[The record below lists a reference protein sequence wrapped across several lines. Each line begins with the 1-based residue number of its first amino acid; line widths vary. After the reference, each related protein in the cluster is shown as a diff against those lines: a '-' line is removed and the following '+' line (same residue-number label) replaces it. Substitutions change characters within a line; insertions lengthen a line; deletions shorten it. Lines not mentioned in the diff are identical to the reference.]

1 MADIKSLIDKFNIF
15 RTKDSILNDVAKDNG
30 QITIDIKQPF
40 SDDIDSNNSLKTKL
54 ETNIKDK
61 LFNTEINN
69 VGSNIFDEKIK
80 PFDKGYNVSNT
91 PDTDTKTPIDTTPIK
106 PDTPTIEKNTA
117 DATNIQQEKIQQP
130 EITTPKP
137 KQTQQYKT
145 ITEQQKP
152 KLTTDSLGNPMP
164 TNLPKKGTGW
174 SGVGQQQID
183 DVFNLIKNDEE
194 KFNMFQTY
202 LSEAYNQLKSANLND
217 KENIIYVPFSYDHEN
232 GNMQGITLRFG
243 LGQKEWA
250 EKQLKILETSINDK
264 QNEEW
269 LSNLELPQ
277 PEKTMDKM
285 RSNPWFKLFSF
296 MQPPTEG
303 MDPESKRI
311 LESGQK
317 ENRLNAIKWGLIENI
332 KECKDILDK
341 YYKDKSQVGIALS
354 QKNIAETINNVIFPQ
369 IDLVKQS
376 EIASIISKYKEK
388 PKSLTPIENEIVK
401 YYSDYVN
408 ALSVV
413 ANKTST
419 GYETTKAIETSLPFM
434 ADFLRFNLVGSATRG
449 GTRAAMKIGGKGLA
463 RQIAKDTPKTIGARA
478 FKLGEDILTAA
489 GHTSVSP
496 LTFTNMLEDYS
507 QTMETNGQYTKNDL
521 RRGVIEAF
529 TENFS
534 ERMFGALKGILPKS
548 NNAFVNSL
556 FGNNPVIKTM
566 QKHMN
571 VGGLLEE
578 TGEEYA
584 GAFVNTMFG
593 FALGDEKLAS
603 SFKEQL
609 NNSVPTILSIGITVG
624 LPQAIGMGIDFREIK
639 KMNTRFNVAENNLKQ
654 YFNKENSYLDIN
666 RYSDAL
672 KSLYINL
679 NNAKNEEDKT
689 EIKGKIAELNKT
701 AANLAMEKGDSNGF
715 NLISE
720 YSIAAQNSFYVTNKA
735 MYELKNMSEEDR
747 TKLSD
752 NAINKLKND
761 FTNNLNWSL
770 ISRAAAKNITDQNG
784 KQHPTCFLYTDNG
797 VTYVLNGQK
806 DNMFYFV
813 DVNGNTISKS
823 ADELRNNEN
832 LFVLHLNNLLS
843 FSNKELEDINS
854 KFIDIAQYNAG
865 YRYKVNDN
873 GEIRYYTDNE
883 DLINSNTPYEQI
895 DRDKI
900 ESNLVGSYDLVRID
914 NITNAVEDMANAFAE
929 PAAEQ
934 TSTEQ
939 TSTEQQK
946 PAQEQPQEQPSEEP
960 IQEQPQEQPQEPAQE
975 QPIQEQQPA
984 QEEDDSTALNGVP
997 DIVDDTPQD
1006 ARTRGFRR
1014 VNGYKIDRQKPLQ
1027 AVNGKEIAVRFSN
1040 DVIANGHVAVIDA
1053 EQLQPSH
1060 IQGVRNPLHFIDEA
1074 QPKERN
1080 DEASIVSAQRIAKNI
1095 RPEEITSSV
1104 TAYTGAPIINA
1115 RGETIQGNNRSDALR
1130 LMWSQN
1136 KDQAEKYKQYL
1147 IDHAQEFGLNAEDI
1161 AAMERPILVNM
1172 IDVSDEDAIA
1182 LGQYVAQD
1190 TESGGLERIKPKNA
1204 VQKMGADMRTFA
1216 NLLLS
1221 SNDDEISF
1229 AGLIDKNGVDVLN
1242 WLGQKGYI
1250 TPTQYKSAFD
1260 TKGYITAEAKNDLRG
1275 IMYQSIFQGG
1285 STRLEEMFNTM
1296 PAKAQKAILA
1306 TAFRDYDSPKS
1317 ESMIVEIQNSI
1328 RAYYALSQSADF
1340 MNAKTYKDVRLAVEG
1355 WKKQYQIDD
1364 ATGESYLPAENF
1376 SNFALLLATM
1386 YKGEKQTLIQGTFNK
1401 LYDLIQGTQEAD
1413 LFETPDNTPR
1423 TLSQAIKEVL
1433 NIDYNGQQRNN
1444 VLVGDTT
1451 TSQRGEQGS
1460 TRDAA
1465 TRERTKDG
1473 ERTADSAGSI
1483 EAESRIAQNEQAN
1496 TESQGKKPNEVKL
1509 MNAVEKLHNK
1519 AVAIPGYTVFE
1530 YRPEYYTD
1538 GSGALVFGNKIS
1550 ASVMPIDDIKTETIA
1565 DEIKFSVLSPDK
1577 RKQYKAASKIRMTSD
1592 YAEYLMKFEGYSR
1605 ADANMIAMRAGKELQ
1620 FIIKDAKNRLVYDM
1634 FLRDVFIPL
1643 FEEVLGKEELMNNPI
1658 VKNYYDGVFDE
1669 VKQHK
1674 ADAEMHRQFAMTAET
1689 AQEPAQEQTTQ
1700 ETAQEQPIQEQTTEE
1715 QETTEQE
1722 PIQPTQQEQT
1732 AQEEDNSTAQNEQA
1746 NTESQGKKPNI
1757 RRIGRVIGSSLST
1770 DEFISETMS
1779 IVIKD
1784 VKTFPKEIRDEDIIS
1799 KEQKSG
1805 KKRAGIKVKV
1815 GLLGNDLYI
1824 QYREG
1829 RSFANKNK
1837 ELWEKVKRLYWA
1849 TIKIPNATNYSAGQ
1863 LRYRLDYAG
1872 TTTDIARIVSDAV
1885 LELFHKKELRLH
1897 KSSGIGNV
1905 SIQEAALRDA
1915 IIDKLREAGIDVIT
1929 DVEEAQR
1936 LLDEANGNEIRQQKT
1951 TLDAVIEARD
1961 NEYLEAVRNGDLDK
1975 AQQMVKEAAKSKGY
1989 NSNSDYQGTSAFNG
2003 KAPYG
2008 NGYFLSKEERK
2019 EAWENEEFDGESSLG
2034 DYIDNGIDGGNIEY
2048 FTSNQNFN
2056 HTDDMRREAIENLR
2070 NVINGRKRTITM
2082 YRSVPSDVK
2091 EDSFRNGDW
2100 VTPSL
2105 SYAIENARIHGWGD
2119 NFRIIKQEVSI
2130 DDVWFDGN
2138 DIAEWG
2144 YGREEDFIKDT
2155 DFAYKNTK
2163 NNRKLLDAVT
2173 YDDNGN
2179 VIPLSERF
2187 NESKSDIRF
2196 FRTADGNAYGF
2207 TVGGKIYIDQRIATA
2222 DTPIHEYAHIWASAM
2237 QKLNP
2242 NEWANIVKLMKGTPI
2257 WEEVKRNYPELTT
2270 DNEIADEVLAFY
2282 SGSRG
2287 AERLREEHAKILKG
2301 NGNVVEKVKAINAIK
2316 RVKEALKRF
2325 WKNVAEWFGIHFT
2338 TAEEVADKVLS
2349 DLLNGVNPT
2358 LAGVEN
2364 DIRFEENSE
2373 EADIVARAKADG
2385 TYMKAPNGKKSN
2397 LSPRQWVQVRTKA
2410 FKDWFGDWENDPD
2423 NSSKV
2428 IDENGE
2434 PMVVYHG
2441 FIGRD
2446 FNIFDKD
2453 VAFDNSRSAKPV
2465 YGSFFFSDT
2474 RKQAEAYGSF
2484 FRKGERVFNGIK
2496 ATFLNIK
2503 NPFIINSENTPYH
2516 SVRGYFKNRDTG
2528 EIDWNRGGIVKN
2540 GWEIGVQDI
2549 TIAAMEEGY
2558 DGVIFRNIDDAG
2570 SEELVGTTHTTLA
2583 IFSPTQIKSATDNVG
2598 TFDQNNPDI
2607 RYQFVGEKG
2616 AAAMDKAEEA
2626 TIRLDNLAV
2635 ARDMEKA
2642 GKDAKDIKLATGW
2655 ERGAEGKWRYEILDL
2670 KYFGKGDAGYKKAR
2684 GKQSWSKELDSLSD
2698 RIFNGEELSEEEQK
2712 RFEELAK
2719 EEENFKT
2726 DYLNRE
2732 KPYLSDWVENDELF
2746 KAYPDLKRVQIVF
2759 TDQLPTDIG
2768 GIYKYN
2774 ENTIIVNTNYVDN
2787 ISSVLAHEV
2796 QHAIQYIEGFAK
2808 GGSEESV
2815 QDLFDRAHSEY
2826 MARVWA
2832 DELEEKAKEMGEYY
2846 NQTAV
2851 YDALVNDYKGFEDYM
2866 PNKEERIKGFNYFV
2880 RGYADRSLDNL
2891 IEKFRANERVSINSY
2906 NEYMKLMG
2914 EVEARNVQSR
2924 LGMSAEERKRSL
2936 AIETEDVERKDQ
2948 IFLEDGLGVSA
2959 SEVDKKTNAAN
2970 SKSDTL
2976 YRSDDTMYRI
2986 RKDAPPIKTGIGY
2999 KVFVLKNGE
3008 LYPPM
3013 VANPNGEATPVGVWL
3028 DADAAPIAGQSKT
3041 GRSQVKAG
3049 GKGTQGGSG
3058 KLAYRPGWHLGKIP
3072 YALQFNRN
3080 DENGERT
3087 LFPANFVWAEV
3098 EYANDVDYQDEA
3110 MSYGYNQNGKFQ
3122 HSYAGLP
3129 RVPINGAYTYRT
3141 NPNPETDPW
3150 IITGAMRVKR
3160 LLTPTEVDEIVK
3172 AAGREPQRRQ
3182 EGAITDEQIVVLNA
3196 EIENDFRDGVG
3207 SSTNDELAQSERKR
3221 MAERVNE
3228 LAEKLKLDNV
3238 EVVTDASTLEGNK
3251 KRAKGFYSK
3260 STGKITIVIPN
3271 HSSVFDVEQT
3281 LLHEAVAHYG
3291 LRQLFGEHFDTFLDN
3306 VFNNAD
3312 KGIRKSIIAIAS
3324 KNGFDLRTATEE
3336 YLATLAENT
3345 EFEAAQRAGW
3355 WQKIKDLFLNMLHRI
3370 GFEDFGRVTLTD
3382 NELRYILWRS
3392 YENLANGN
3400 NNILGDATDEAK
3412 QKELGVG
3419 NYAATNKNSTT
3430 TNENDIR
3437 YRRASNRSVISSRFE
3452 RQAEIQ
3458 REEKNTKSAANIVLG
3473 NANVVLNDTN
3483 IFDEQYQNAIDN
3495 NLIDENVSPLIDSF
3509 GITWGYQL
3517 KNGVIVINKDVFVS
3531 DILDKRVKDN
3541 LSLLISSLMK
3551 TNKTFFKEGISFF
3564 KKLPIWVLYKND
3576 TKSNEDTIK
3585 EIINDILLGNTSI
3598 DTNKLELLKQYTVQ
3612 DMNDILDNATKWF
3625 EKFEG
3630 ISSNMFAG
3638 NSISDILDTTLGDL
3652 MPKEIT
3658 TTQEGKRLNWFSKL
3672 GIDIRSKLFDSLDW
3686 FRVVSDK
3693 TKDKTASELYDAMIV
3708 HTKRV
3713 QGKIDIFDKEY
3724 VRPIIDTIQSML
3736 GKDFGNSTLSL
3747 DLIQE
3752 YFAIKSLLGRTASLY
3767 KEKFEL
3773 YLTNHESKKPPMFD
3787 EFKQIYDEITEDEIR
3802 QRINEMGEKSS
3813 MSILQKVDIY
3823 YLMED
3828 VRRTLAAE
3836 MFVKQYVYSSA
3847 NTLNQGLQGEQSLGL
3862 INEVTNE
3869 PYSELYQLLYS
3880 DEQSSQTMHSPIEI
3894 IEQADILIDRAGL
3907 RNEFDFIGN
3916 QIQAILN
3923 YVNIER
3929 VENGLMSY
3937 DTFAKRQ
3944 LMKDFV
3950 NQRGENSSEG
3960 NLYEIT
3966 AKQKA
3971 NEKMKGKDWFN
3982 PNSITSIIAV
3992 AQTEI
3997 ATMEKELLAQRLSYF
4012 LTNPNN
4018 FDVLSQYG
4026 MIIDEKETLNEE
4038 LSEDERNSIMDKNIV
4053 LLYGERHTDKNT
4065 KGQVDKKKINILK
4078 RNDDGTFTKVT
4089 ISFDNKFIGLEEF
4102 VKFVNNNFK
4111 YEELR
4116 GISKAVAPFTAWTS
4130 RIYTILSPLFPTK
4143 NLFKDLMVTPWLPA
4157 KELNGKNSQY
4167 AIKNFYNVFNNLSFI
4182 LKMSFTEKSFSKKGF
4197 ENKLKAR
4204 SQELFEYYLEYSKQH
4219 SIFSIEDQIGALS
4232 KENKT
4237 LQDIEK
4243 ALSSKE
4249 NKFIKFTERALLIKF
4264 MQHYAE
4270 LFENLHK
4277 FSAYV
4282 TLRKLGYGEERSAQI
4297 ANNATLNYD
4306 RSGSIGR
4313 QLNAIIPFAKAALGG
4328 LYRTNYLLPK
4338 YNPKGFLQRVITLA
4352 VLGVMQGLMYDPDDD
4367 DISEFARKSGMV
4379 FGSFL
4384 YPLLPEELSIVRPV
4398 RALVIVMAGK
4408 KSPAYFK
4415 QELMESTIDL
4425 VPVASDALRG
4435 AFSYNPLTNKPEFDV
4450 GQLFA
4455 NTDKMTAVYALA
4467 MLASYINENK
4477 NSFGK
4482 NVLLNEET
4490 NTDKTRYG
4498 RTKQDYGLYDY
4509 LARLY
4514 NSILN
4519 GVDIDD
4525 RAAMSNKIGKNGE
4538 RLMTIA
4544 KEDVEFVINNY
4555 IPFGRLYAY
4564 TAEIIYDAVNDKR
4577 INKGHIPLIGG
4588 LFAQKSFGKDYYLV
4602 NNIKYELKDFTNDF
4616 SQSQIEDIKT
4626 NILVKA
4632 KNREGL
4638 RYKALKDNNANPRM
4652 LDKAKQKMND
4662 AFNVFILDINNFVND
4677 NGDKKIDFTE
4687 DEYKFMLKSFLDS
4700 SIMKKALSIGEDTL
4714 NKHTAKRVERTYK
4727 RYKKHNNENIDTDKE
4742 NMKDAAKN
4750 FKKMLYDKS
4759 ITEEEFND
4767 KLNSLY
4773 EPLFQQIKLRAKFA
4787 GYSIE

>member
-30 QITIDIKQPF
+30 QITIDIQQPF

-69 VGSNIFDEKIK
+69 VGSDIFDEKIK
-80 PFDKGYNVSNT
+80 PFDKRYNVSDT

-117 DATNIQQEKIQQP
+117 DATAIQQEKTQQP
-130 EITTPKP
+130 KITTPKL
-137 KQTQQYKT
+137 KQTQQYKP
-145 ITEQQKP
+145 ITEQQNT

-183 DVFNLIKNDEE
+183 DVFNIIKNDDE
-194 KFNMFQTY
+194 KFDMFQNY
-202 LSEAYNQLKSANLND
+202 LSEAYNQLKSANLNNE
-217 KENIIYVPFSYDHEN
+217 ENIIYVPFSYDQEN

-250 EKQLKILETSINDK
+250 EKQLKILEKGITDK
-264 QNEEW
+264 KNEEW

-277 PEKTMDKM
+277 PKTTMDKIT
-285 RSNPWFKLFSF
+285 SNPWGKLLSF
-296 MQPPTEG
+296 IQPPETPG
-303 MDPESKRI
+303 MDPVNKEMM
-311 LESGQK
+311 EEGQQK
-317 ENRLNAIKWGLIENI
+317 NRLNAIKWRLIDKIN
-332 KECKDILDK
+332 ECKEVFDK
-341 YYKDKSQVGIALS
+341 YYGDKSQVGTALS
-354 QKNIAETINNVIFPQ
+354 QGNIAETVYNILLPKMKLAE
-369 IDLVKQS
+369 DA
-376 EIASIISKYKEK
+376 EIALILKKSKEN
-388 PKSLTPIENEIVK
+388 PKGLTPIENEIVN
-401 YYSDYVN
+401 YSKMLFR
-408 ALSVV
+408 ALSVIDS
-413 ANKTST
+413 KTTT
-419 GYETTKAIETSLPFM
+419 GYKTTKSILNSLPFM
-434 ADFLRFNLVGSATRG
+434 ADFFRANFVGGAIRSGIRG
-449 GTRAAMKIGGKGLA
+449 GTRTAMKLGGKSA
-463 RQIAKDTPKTIGARA
+463 AKEFAADVSKNIVSRAGKFAGDIG
-478 FKLGEDILTAA
+478 KAA
-489 GHTSVSP
+489 VQTTLSP
-496 LTFTNMLEDYS
+496 LTPQNMLEDYS
-507 QTMETNGQYTKNDL
+507 QTIATDGQYTKNDFI
-521 RRGVIEAF
+521 RGGIEAF

-534 ERMFGALKGILPKS
+534 ERMFGALKGIMPKS

-571 VGGLLEE
+571 VGGMFEE
-578 TGEEYA
+578 TAEEYA
-584 GAFVNTMFG
+584 GDFIKTMFG
-593 FALGDEKLAS
+593 FALNDEKLAK
-603 SFKEQL
+603 SFKEGL
-609 NNSVPTILSIGITVG
+609 DNSATTILSIGITVG
-624 LPQAIGMGIDFREIK
+624 LPQLSGMGIDFREIR
-639 KMNTRFNVAENNLKQ
+639 NTNKRFNVAEDNLKQ

-679 NNAKNEEDKT
+679 NNAKKEEDKA

-735 MYELKNMSEEDR
+735 MSELKNMSEEDR

-784 KQHPTCFLYTDNG
+784 KQHPTCFLYTDDG

-806 DNMFYFV
+806 DNMFSFV

-832 LFVLHLNNLLS
+832 LSVLHLNNLLSS

-873 GEIRYYTDNE
+873 GEIRYYTDNK
-883 DLINSNTPYEQI
+883 DLIKSNTPYEEI
-895 DRDKI
+895 NRDKI
-900 ESNLVGSYDLVRID
+900 ESDLVGSYDLVRID
-914 NITNAVEDMANAFAE
+914 NITNAVEDMAKAFAE

-934 TSTEQ
+934 TSDEQ
-939 TSTEQQK
+939 TSDEQQ
-946 PAQEQPQEQPSEEP
+946 PAQEPAEQPAEEP
-960 IQEQPQEQPQEPAQE
+960 IQEQPQEQTAQETAQE
-975 QPIQEQQPA
+975 QTIQEQTTEEQETTEQEPIQPT
-984 QEEDDSTALNGVP
+984 QQQIEPTQQEDDSTALNGVP

-1006 ARTRGFRR
+1006 ART
-1014 VNGYKIDRQKPLQ
+1014 
-1027 AVNGKEIAVRFSN
+1027 
-1040 DVIANGHVAVIDA
+1040 
-1053 EQLQPSH
+1053 
-1060 IQGVRNPLHFIDEA
+1060 
-1074 QPKERN
+1074 
-1080 DEASIVSAQRIAKNI
+1080 
-1095 RPEEITSSV
+1095 
-1104 TAYTGAPIINA
+1104 
-1115 RGETIQGNNRSDALR
+1115 
-1130 LMWSQN
+1130 
-1136 KDQAEKYKQYL
+1136 
-1147 IDHAQEFGLNAEDI
+1147 
-1161 AAMERPILVNM
+1161 
-1172 IDVSDEDAIA
+1172 
-1182 LGQYVAQD
+1182 
-1190 TESGGLERIKPKNA
+1190 
-1204 VQKMGADMRTFA
+1204 
-1216 NLLLS
+1216 
-1221 SNDDEISF
+1221 
-1229 AGLIDKNGVDVLN
+1229 
-1242 WLGQKGYI
+1242 
-1250 TPTQYKSAFD
+1250 
-1260 TKGYITAEAKNDLRG
+1260 
-1275 IMYQSIFQGG
+1275 
-1285 STRLEEMFNTM
+1285 
-1296 PAKAQKAILA
+1296 
-1306 TAFRDYDSPKS
+1306 
-1317 ESMIVEIQNSI
+1317 
-1328 RAYYALSQSADF
+1328 
-1340 MNAKTYKDVRLAVEG
+1340 
-1355 WKKQYQIDD
+1355 
-1364 ATGESYLPAENF
+1364 
-1376 SNFALLLATM
+1376 
-1386 YKGEKQTLIQGTFNK
+1386 
-1401 LYDLIQGTQEAD
+1401 
-1413 LFETPDNTPR
+1413 
-1423 TLSQAIKEVL
+1423 
-1433 NIDYNGQQRNN
+1433 
-1444 VLVGDTT
+1444 
-1451 TSQRGEQGS
+1451 
-1460 TRDAA
+1460 
-1465 TRERTKDG
+1465 KDG

-1483 EAESRIAQNEQAN
+1483 EAESRVAQNEQEKQEIINQRN
-1496 TESQGKKPNEVKL
+1496 TERRNEDEQTSASTEAIASQAEVVAIKAESDIEAATDEKQVNEVISRIDAQLDNVNEQLALLGYYEAEQVESDFNEVYGYMRNAEKKAVKDANKLAKRLVNDLGIDPETIVDSKGKRRRNIAKANIAPIGGDIIISLPLGKKRELYINVQLDNQDGDNLQANGGFIRVENPNPEHGEERYLSSNYFFTEKETYKSLLNSAKSLVKHYAPDFVPISNTKQEASTKTENKTGNRQKKQKEQVITDLFSEQEEIVAENNEGKSVNTDTQNVENTELHRKFAMTVKSDMLAALDNDTKPYRSILDLRKRARELGIEVDNDGRTDILLQELVEDGLVRAAREVIARNGRKSRTSYDLICKLYEMQPTIAARSSNRIKMQQYSTPLPMAWIANRFAMEGKGNGKVLEPTAGNGMLVFTVPVEQVHANELDETRLDNLREQGFAEVTQQDATEPFEGGMQYDVVIANPPFGKREAVEYDGKMIAGLDPQITLNALASMKDDGRAAIIIGGNMEYASNGSIKSMKPFFTYLYDHYNVKGIIDMSGGLYAKQGTTFPTRMILIEGRRSDEERAQTAVYPPVESKAIRKAESFDDLYDIINEVLNSNEKTNGTEVLRSRERKL
-1509 MNAVEKLHNK
+1509 VSVDNETFGNTDGVGHNRQSRKNDDVGSRREPTKENSGGSYTILPREHRTNNADGERGGETQSDNAGGSRRLSDTDVQRVGTERVSADGVGLKQTPTEPKKRDLSEQKL
-1519 AVAIPGYTVFE
+1519 P
-1530 YRPEYYTD
+1530 YRPHNSSLSLNSVAPAAMVEAMDNVLTQIEAQHGSIDEYVRTELGYDTVEEAHQALAAEQMD
-1538 GSGALVFGNKIS
+1538 SVAMAIYQMKQGQALIIGDQTGVGKGRQMAALIRWAVKQGEKPIFITQKADLFSDIYRDLVDVGSGDLVPFIFNSDGAMVDSKGNTVHKPLSDAAMKKVMASGTLPDEYDFIVLTYSQVNSGDAISQQEMDEAAKKSGTRTKKSKNVKNGKATLKATFLRAIAKDNYLFLDESHTAAGLSNTGAYLQSIIRTAKAATFASATFAKRPDTMPLYAIRTAMSKAKVEPDKMISIIEKGGVTLQEIMSRELTNAGQMVRRERDMSDVITDWKTITDPETVRRARENYDRTIAAFNAIIKFQEEYVKPMIEALDTDLAIMAESAGIKRGTDKMGVDNVPFASKTYNYTKQLMLALKVDAIVDEVEAEINAGRHPVIALESTMESSIKDYAAGEIIDEPTFSASLLKGLDTVMQYTITDENGNKINKRYSPQELGPAGEKAYYELQDFIRESTSDIFISPLDAIIERLHEKGYKVGELTGRNMYVERDDDGSVVVKRRTDKDKKRMQREFNSGILDVLILNKS
-1550 ASVMPIDDIKTETIA
+1550 ASTGISLHASEKFSDQRQRSMIIAQPLSDINDYMQMIGRIDRTGQVHRGYYINLGLPVPAENRFLMMLSTKLKSLNANTTTSQDSESNDVEAPDLLNKYGSQVVVEYLRDNVEIYEKMGTPLKKGVQGGGNVQASELDEYKPQEDDARKITGYVALLTTKEQEEFYDDVVRRYNELIKYLNDTGSNDLKISVMPLRAKTIDRRVSSEGIDPNGSNPFARNSYVEKVEMDVLRKPMKA
-1565 DEIKFSVLSPDK
+1565 DEI
-1577 RKQYKAASKIRMTSD
+1577 RKVIEQINRGIAP
-1592 YAEYLMKFEGYSR
+1592 AEYLESVINTIRKEDEARIAREEERYEKAKAKAADDITKQTNKINKQQKRSEEEKRDAIENFIEETNKKVEEKHNNNILRINQNNYQIMQYLRMFEVGKSYLVPDNLNSMTFDFATPAIFCGYKTKDSKITASTTLAVFATLDARRRIEIKLSDIAALRSIDKMTNDNWDAARSTTLDNWDSQIPNEKRKIGFIMTGNILQAIADTQDEYGGYPGQLISYTDIDGNVHDGILMPDKWDASMLKTSGVPLISRLQQIKDYKSIISHDGKVEITGSSWAKMFYLTVPKTKKDGAVYYENKTLLNAAGGNFYPYRGKLR
-1605 ADANMIAMRAGKELQ
+1605 ADIPADSIDEVVQELTKLGVKVNEERNDDILYQ
-1620 FIIKDAKNRLVYDM
+1620 KYDGT
-1634 FLRDVFIPL
+1634 I
-1643 FEEVLGKEELMNNPI
+1643 EVLS
-1658 VKNYYDGVFDE
+1658 
-1669 VKQHK
+1669 
-1674 ADAEMHRQFAMTAET
+1674 
-1689 AQEPAQEQTTQ
+1689 
-1700 ETAQEQPIQEQTTEE
+1700 TE
-1715 QETTEQE
+1715 
-1722 PIQPTQQEQT
+1722 
-1732 AQEEDNSTAQNEQA
+1732 
-1746 NTESQGKKPNI
+1746 
-1757 RRIGRVIGSSLST
+1757 
-1770 DEFISETMS
+1770 
-1779 IVIKD
+1779 
-1784 VKTFPKEIRDEDIIS
+1784 
-1799 KEQKSG
+1799 
-1805 KKRAGIKVKV
+1805 
-1815 GLLGNDLYI
+1815 
-1824 QYREG
+1824 
-1829 RSFANKNK
+1829 
-1837 ELWEKVKRLYWA
+1837 
-1849 TIKIPNATNYSAGQ
+1849 
-1863 LRYRLDYAG
+1863 
-1872 TTTDIARIVSDAV
+1872 
-1885 LELFHKKELRLH
+1885 
-1897 KSSGIGNV
+1897 
-1905 SIQEAALRDA
+1905 EAALRDA
-1915 IIDKLREAGIDVIT
+1915 LIDKLREAGIDVIT

-1936 LLDEANGNEIRQQKT
+1936 VLDEANSKDIRHHKVYHGSIADFDDFDHSHMGEGEGNQFYGWGTYVTEIEGIGVAYAQT
-1951 TLDAVIEARD
+1951 TNYNISLKRSELEHKIRNLKDALPFRSGEAKR
-1961 NEYLEAVRNGDLDK
+1961 EAEEELKRLE
-1975 AQQMVKEAAKSKGY
+1975 EE
-1989 NSNSDYQGTSAFNG
+1989 
-2003 KAPYG
+2003 
-2008 NGYFLSKEERK
+2008 LSKF
-2019 EAWENEEFDGESSLG
+2019 NESF
-2034 DYIDNGIDGGNIEY
+2034 
-2048 FTSNQNFN
+2048 
-2056 HTDDMRREAIENLR
+2056 
-2070 NVINGRKRTITM
+2070 K
-2082 YRSVPSDVK
+2082 SVLYTVEIP
-2091 EDSFRNGDW
+2091 
-2100 VTPSL
+2100 
-2105 SYAIENARIHGWGD
+2105 
-2119 NFRIIKQEVSI
+2119 
-2130 DDVWFDGN
+2130 
-2138 DIAEWG
+2138 
-2144 YGREEDFIKDT
+2144 
-2155 DFAYKNTK
+2155 
-2163 NNRKLLDAVT
+2163 
-2173 YDDNGN
+2173 DDNGKNYLDYTSPFRDYISSETLQQIIIEDIERRN
-2179 VIPLSERF
+2179 VDMDDIEREMIERDVKDSLDEAVSVGEMQKSIGLIIGAKRISELLNSLGFVGVSYPAEFLSGGRNDGARNYVIF
-2187 NESKSDIRF
+2187 NEEDIMITDKVRF

-2207 TVGGKIYIDQRIATA
+2207 KVGGKIYIDQRIATA
-2222 DTPIHEYAHIWASAM
+2222 DTPIHEYAHLWASAM

-2316 RVKEALKRF
+2316 RVREALKRF
-2325 WKNVAEWFGIHFT
+2325 WKNVADWFGIHFT

-2358 LAGVEN
+2358 LAGV
-2364 DIRFEENSE
+2364 
-2373 EADIVARAKADG
+2373 
-2385 TYMKAPNGKKSN
+2385 
-2397 LSPRQWVQVRTKA
+2397 
-2410 FKDWFGDWENDPD
+2410 
-2423 NSSKV
+2423 
-2428 IDENGE
+2428 
-2434 PMVVYHG
+2434 
-2441 FIGRD
+2441 
-2446 FNIFDKD
+2446 
-2453 VAFDNSRSAKPV
+2453 
-2465 YGSFFFSDT
+2465 
-2474 RKQAEAYGSF
+2474 
-2484 FRKGERVFNGIK
+2484 
-2496 ATFLNIK
+2496 
-2503 NPFIINSENTPYH
+2503 
-2516 SVRGYFKNRDTG
+2516 
-2528 EIDWNRGGIVKN
+2528 
-2540 GWEIGVQDI
+2540 
-2549 TIAAMEEGY
+2549 
-2558 DGVIFRNIDDAG
+2558 
-2570 SEELVGTTHTTLA
+2570 
-2583 IFSPTQIKSATDNVG
+2583 
-2598 TFDQNNPDI
+2598 
-2607 RYQFVGEKG
+2607 
-2616 AAAMDKAEEA
+2616 
-2626 TIRLDNLAV
+2626 
-2635 ARDMEKA
+2635 
-2642 GKDAKDIKLATGW
+2642 
-2655 ERGAEGKWRYEILDL
+2655 
-2670 KYFGKGDAGYKKAR
+2670 
-2684 GKQSWSKELDSLSD
+2684 
-2698 RIFNGEELSEEEQK
+2698 
-2712 RFEELAK
+2712 
-2719 EEENFKT
+2719 
-2726 DYLNRE
+2726 
-2732 KPYLSDWVENDELF
+2732 
-2746 KAYPDLKRVQIVF
+2746 
-2759 TDQLPTDIG
+2759 
-2768 GIYKYN
+2768 
-2774 ENTIIVNTNYVDN
+2774 
-2787 ISSVLAHEV
+2787 
-2796 QHAIQYIEGFAK
+2796 
-2808 GGSEESV
+2808 
-2815 QDLFDRAHSEY
+2815 
-2826 MARVWA
+2826 
-2832 DELEEKAKEMGEYY
+2832 
-2846 NQTAV
+2846 
-2851 YDALVNDYKGFEDYM
+2851 
-2866 PNKEERIKGFNYFV
+2866 
-2880 RGYADRSLDNL
+2880 
-2891 IEKFRANERVSINSY
+2891 
-2906 NEYMKLMG
+2906 
-2914 EVEARNVQSR
+2914 
-2924 LGMSAEERKRSL
+2924 
-2936 AIETEDVERKDQ
+2936 
-2948 IFLEDGLGVSA
+2948 
-2959 SEVDKKTNAAN
+2959 
-2970 SKSDTL
+2970 
-2976 YRSDDTMYRI
+2976 
-2986 RKDAPPIKTGIGY
+2986 
-2999 KVFVLKNGE
+2999 
-3008 LYPPM
+3008 
-3013 VANPNGEATPVGVWL
+3013 
-3028 DADAAPIAGQSKT
+3028 
-3041 GRSQVKAG
+3041 
-3049 GKGTQGGSG
+3049 
-3058 KLAYRPGWHLGKIP
+3058 
-3072 YALQFNRN
+3072 
-3080 DENGERT
+3080 
-3087 LFPANFVWAEV
+3087 
-3098 EYANDVDYQDEA
+3098 
-3110 MSYGYNQNGKFQ
+3110 
-3122 HSYAGLP
+3122 
-3129 RVPINGAYTYRT
+3129 
-3141 NPNPETDPW
+3141 
-3150 IITGAMRVKR
+3150 
-3160 LLTPTEVDEIVK
+3160 
-3172 AAGREPQRRQ
+3172 
-3182 EGAITDEQIVVLNA
+3182 
-3196 EIENDFRDGVG
+3196 
-3207 SSTNDELAQSERKR
+3207 
-3221 MAERVNE
+3221 
-3228 LAEKLKLDNV
+3228 
-3238 EVVTDASTLEGNK
+3238 
-3251 KRAKGFYSK
+3251 
-3260 STGKITIVIPN
+3260 
-3271 HSSVFDVEQT
+3271 
-3281 LLHEAVAHYG
+3281 
-3291 LRQLFGEHFDTFLDN
+3291 
-3306 VFNNAD
+3306 
-3312 KGIRKSIIAIAS
+3312 
-3324 KNGFDLRTATEE
+3324 
-3336 YLATLAENT
+3336 
-3345 EFEAAQRAGW
+3345 
-3355 WQKIKDLFLNMLHRI
+3355 
-3370 GFEDFGRVTLTD
+3370 
-3382 NELRYILWRS
+3382 
-3392 YENLANGN
+3392 
-3400 NNILGDATDEAK
+3400 
-3412 QKELGVG
+3412 
-3419 NYAATNKNSTT
+3419 
-3430 TNENDIR
+3430 ENDIR

-3767 KEKFEL
+3767 KERFGE
-3773 YLTNHESKKPPMFD
+3773 YLANPDGKKPQMFD

-3813 MSILQKVDIY
+3813 MSILQQVDID
-3823 YLMED
+3823 YLMEE

-3907 RNEFDFIGN
+3907 REEFDFIGN

-4038 LSEDERNSIMDKNIV
+4038 LSEDERNYITDKNIV
-4053 LLYGERHTDKNT
+4053 LLYGERHTDKDT

-4116 GISKAVAPFTAWTS
+4116 GISKAVAPLNAWLS
-4130 RIYTILSPLFPTK
+4130 RIYTILSPVFSTK
-4143 NLFKDLMVTPWLPA
+4143 NFFRDLMVTPWLPA

-4167 AIKNFYNVFNNLSFI
+4167 VIKNFYNAFNNLSFI
-4182 LKMSFTEKSFSKKGF
+4182 LKMSFAEKSFSKKGF

-4243 ALSSKE
+4243 ALSGKE
-4249 NKFIKFTERALLIKF
+4249 NKFIKFTEQVLLIKF

-4328 LYRTNYLLPK
+4328 FYRTNYLLPK

-4435 AFSYNPLTNKPEFDV
+4435 AFSYNPLTNKTEFDV

-4455 NTDKMTAVYALA
+4455 NTDKMTAFYALA

-4509 LARLY
+4509 IARLY
-4514 NSILN
+4514 NSIIN

-4626 NILVKA
+4626 NILDKA
-4632 KNREGL
+4632 GIREGI
-4638 RYKALKDNNANPRM
+4638 RYKAIKDDNNVNKRRK
-4652 LDKAKQKMND
+4652 DRAKRNMND
-4662 AFNVFILDINNFVND
+4662 AFNVFILDINNL
-4677 NGDKKIDFTE
+4677 DKTDFTE

-4700 SIMKKALSIGEDTL
+4700 PIMKKALSIGEDTL
-4714 NKHTAKRVERTYK
+4714 NKNTAKRVERTYK
-4727 RYKKHNNENIDTDKE
+4727 RYKKYNNENIDTDKE
-4742 NMKDAAKN
+4742 NMNEAAKN

-4759 ITEEEFND
+4759 ITEEEFNN

>member
-69 VGSNIFDEKIK
+69 VGSNIFQEKIK

-117 DATNIQQEKIQQP
+117 DATNIQQEKTQQP
-130 EITTPKP
+130 EITTQEPEP
-137 KQTQQYKT
+137 EATQQYKT
-145 ITEQQKP
+145 IIIQKKP
-152 KLTTDSLGNPMP
+152 KLTTDSLGNYMP
-164 TNLPKKGTGW
+164 IDFDKRKGKSY
-174 SGVGQQQID
+174 SGAGEQQID
-183 DVFNLIKNDEE
+183 EIFNRLDTPK
-194 KFNMFQTY
+194 KFDMFMWSV
-202 LSEAYNQLKSANLND
+202 SEAYDQLKSANLND
-217 KENIIYVPFSYDHEN
+217 NENIIFLPYSYDNEN
-232 GNMQGITLRFG
+232 GNMNGIRLTFG

-250 EKQLKILETSINDK
+250 EKQLKTLEKGIIDK

-277 PEKTMDKM
+277 PKTTMDKIT
-285 RSNPWFKLFSF
+285 SKTWLQLFSF
-296 MQPPTEG
+296 MQPPTNE
-303 MDPESKRI
+303 MDPKSASI

-354 QKNIAETINNVIFPQ
+354 VKNITETINNILLPQ
-369 IDLVKQS
+369 IDLVKKS
-376 EIASIISKYKEK
+376 EIASIISKYKK
-388 PKSLTPIENEIVK
+388 NPKSLTPIENEIVK

-434 ADFLRFNLVGSATRG
+434 ADFFRGNLIGNATRG
-449 GTRAAMKIGGKGLA
+449 TTRTAMKIGGKGLA
-463 RQIAKDTPKTIGARA
+463 REFAKDAPKTFGARA
-478 FKLGEDILTAA
+478 LQFGSDVVKSA
-489 GHTSVSP
+489 GHTPLSP
-496 LTFTNMLEDYS
+496 LTYTNMLENYS

-639 KMNTRFNVAENNLKQ
+639 KMNTRFNVAEDNLKQ
-654 YFNKENSYLDIN
+654 YFNKENSYIDIN

-679 NNAKNEEDKT
+679 NNAKYEEDKA

-715 NLISE
+715 ILISE

-735 MYELKNMSEEDR
+735 MSELKNMSEEDR

-770 ISRAAAKNITDQNG
+770 ISRAAANNITDQNG

-832 LFVLHLNNLLS
+832 LSVLHLNNLLSS

-873 GEIRYYTDNE
+873 GEIRYYTDNK
-883 DLINSNTPYEQI
+883 DLIKSNIPYEQI
-895 DRDKI
+895 NRDKI
-900 ESNLVGSYDLVRID
+900 ESHLVGLYDLVRID

-929 PAAEQ
+929 PDTEQTAAEQTSTEQ

-946 PAQEQPQEQPSEEP
+946 PAQEPAQEQPSEEP
-960 IQEQPQEQPQEPAQE
+960 IQEQPQEQPQETAQEQQIQEQTTEEQETTEQEPIQPAQQQIEPAQE
-975 QPIQEQQPA
+975 QIEPIQEQQPA

-1433 NIDYNGQQRNN
+1433 NIDYNGQQRSN

-1483 EAESRIAQNEQAN
+1483 EAESRIAQNEQEN
-1496 TESQGKKPNEVKL
+1496 TK
-1509 MNAVEKLHNK
+1509 
-1519 AVAIPGYTVFE
+1519 
-1530 YRPEYYTD
+1530 
-1538 GSGALVFGNKIS
+1538 
-1550 ASVMPIDDIKTETIA
+1550 
-1565 DEIKFSVLSPDK
+1565 
-1577 RKQYKAASKIRMTSD
+1577 
-1592 YAEYLMKFEGYSR
+1592 
-1605 ADANMIAMRAGKELQ
+1605 
-1620 FIIKDAKNRLVYDM
+1620 
-1634 FLRDVFIPL
+1634 
-1643 FEEVLGKEELMNNPI
+1643 
-1658 VKNYYDGVFDE
+1658 
-1669 VKQHK
+1669 
-1674 ADAEMHRQFAMTAET
+1674 
-1689 AQEPAQEQTTQ
+1689 
-1700 ETAQEQPIQEQTTEE
+1700 
-1715 QETTEQE
+1715 
-1722 PIQPTQQEQT
+1722 
-1732 AQEEDNSTAQNEQA
+1732 
-1746 NTESQGKKPNI
+1746 SQGKKPNI

-1837 ELWEKVKRLYWA
+1837 ELWEKVKRQYWA

-1936 LLDEANGNEIRQQKT
+1936 VLDEANG
-1951 TLDAVIEARD
+1951 
-1961 NEYLEAVRNGDLDK
+1961 
-1975 AQQMVKEAAKSKGY
+1975 KG
-1989 NSNSDYQGTSAFNG
+1989 
-2003 KAPYG
+2003 
-2008 NGYFLSKEERK
+2008 
-2019 EAWENEEFDGESSLG
+2019 
-2034 DYIDNGIDGGNIEY
+2034 
-2048 FTSNQNFN
+2048 
-2056 HTDDMRREAIENLR
+2056 
-2070 NVINGRKRTITM
+2070 
-2082 YRSVPSDVK
+2082 
-2091 EDSFRNGDW
+2091 
-2100 VTPSL
+2100 
-2105 SYAIENARIHGWGD
+2105 
-2119 NFRIIKQEVSI
+2119 VS
-2130 DDVWFDGN
+2130 
-2138 DIAEWG
+2138 
-2144 YGREEDFIKDT
+2144 
-2155 DFAYKNTK
+2155 
-2163 NNRKLLDAVT
+2163 
-2173 YDDNGN
+2173 
-2179 VIPLSERF
+2179 
-2187 NESKSDIRF
+2187 F

-2207 TVGGKIYIDQRIATA
+2207 TVGGKIYIDPRIATA
-2222 DTPIHEYAHIWASAM
+2222 DTPIHEYAHLWASAM

-2287 AERLREEHAKILKG
+2287 AERLSEEHTKILKG
-2301 NGNVVEKVKAINAIK
+2301 NGNVIEKVKAINAIK

-2364 DIRFEENSE
+2364 DIRFAENSE
-2373 EADIVARAKADG
+2373 EAEIVARAKADG

-2410 FKDWFGDWENDPD
+2410 FKDWFGDWTKITFDKNGKPIIPNDV
-2423 NSSKV
+2423 SKV
-2428 IDENGE
+2428 VDENGE

-2441 FIGRD
+2441 FIGGD

-2583 IFSPTQIKSATDNVG
+2583 VFSPTQIKSATDNVG
-2598 TFDQNNPDI
+2598 TFDKNNP
-2607 RYQFVGEKG
+2607 
-2616 AAAMDKAEEA
+2616 
-2626 TIRLDNLAV
+2626 
-2635 ARDMEKA
+2635 
-2642 GKDAKDIKLATGW
+2642 
-2655 ERGAEGKWRYEILDL
+2655 
-2670 KYFGKGDAGYKKAR
+2670 
-2684 GKQSWSKELDSLSD
+2684 
-2698 RIFNGEELSEEEQK
+2698 
-2712 RFEELAK
+2712 
-2719 EEENFKT
+2719 
-2726 DYLNRE
+2726 
-2732 KPYLSDWVENDELF
+2732 
-2746 KAYPDLKRVQIVF
+2746 
-2759 TDQLPTDIG
+2759 
-2768 GIYKYN
+2768 
-2774 ENTIIVNTNYVDN
+2774 
-2787 ISSVLAHEV
+2787 
-2796 QHAIQYIEGFAK
+2796 
-2808 GGSEESV
+2808 
-2815 QDLFDRAHSEY
+2815 
-2826 MARVWA
+2826 
-2832 DELEEKAKEMGEYY
+2832 
-2846 NQTAV
+2846 
-2851 YDALVNDYKGFEDYM
+2851 
-2866 PNKEERIKGFNYFV
+2866 
-2880 RGYADRSLDNL
+2880 
-2891 IEKFRANERVSINSY
+2891 
-2906 NEYMKLMG
+2906 
-2914 EVEARNVQSR
+2914 
-2924 LGMSAEERKRSL
+2924 
-2936 AIETEDVERKDQ
+2936 
-2948 IFLEDGLGVSA
+2948 
-2959 SEVDKKTNAAN
+2959 
-2970 SKSDTL
+2970 
-2976 YRSDDTMYRI
+2976 
-2986 RKDAPPIKTGIGY
+2986 
-2999 KVFVLKNGE
+2999 
-3008 LYPPM
+3008 
-3013 VANPNGEATPVGVWL
+3013 
-3028 DADAAPIAGQSKT
+3028 
-3041 GRSQVKAG
+3041 
-3049 GKGTQGGSG
+3049 
-3058 KLAYRPGWHLGKIP
+3058 
-3072 YALQFNRN
+3072 
-3080 DENGERT
+3080 
-3087 LFPANFVWAEV
+3087 
-3098 EYANDVDYQDEA
+3098 
-3110 MSYGYNQNGKFQ
+3110 
-3122 HSYAGLP
+3122 
-3129 RVPINGAYTYRT
+3129 
-3141 NPNPETDPW
+3141 
-3150 IITGAMRVKR
+3150 
-3160 LLTPTEVDEIVK
+3160 
-3172 AAGREPQRRQ
+3172 
-3182 EGAITDEQIVVLNA
+3182 
-3196 EIENDFRDGVG
+3196 
-3207 SSTNDELAQSERKR
+3207 
-3221 MAERVNE
+3221 
-3228 LAEKLKLDNV
+3228 
-3238 EVVTDASTLEGNK
+3238 
-3251 KRAKGFYSK
+3251 
-3260 STGKITIVIPN
+3260 
-3271 HSSVFDVEQT
+3271 
-3281 LLHEAVAHYG
+3281 
-3291 LRQLFGEHFDTFLDN
+3291 
-3306 VFNNAD
+3306 
-3312 KGIRKSIIAIAS
+3312 
-3324 KNGFDLRTATEE
+3324 
-3336 YLATLAENT
+3336 
-3345 EFEAAQRAGW
+3345 
-3355 WQKIKDLFLNMLHRI
+3355 
-3370 GFEDFGRVTLTD
+3370 
-3382 NELRYILWRS
+3382 
-3392 YENLANGN
+3392 
-3400 NNILGDATDEAK
+3400 
-3412 QKELGVG
+3412 
-3419 NYAATNKNSTT
+3419 
-3430 TNENDIR
+3430 DIR

-3483 IFDEQYQNAIDN
+3483 IFDKQYQNAIDN

-3773 YLTNHESKKPPMFD
+3773 YLTNPESKKPPMFD

-3813 MSILQKVDIY
+3813 MSILQKVDID
-3823 YLMED
+3823 YLMEE

-4167 AIKNFYNVFNNLSFI
+4167 AIKNFYNAFNNLSFI

-4237 LQDIEK
+4237 LQDIER
-4243 ALSSKE
+4243 ALSGKE

-4425 VPVASDALRG
+4425 VPIASDALRG
-4435 AFSYNPLTNKPEFDV
+4435 AFSYNPLTNKTEFDV

-4632 KNREGL
+4632 DNRFGI

-4700 SIMKKALSIGEDTL
+4700 PIMKKALIIGEDTL
-4714 NKHTAKRVERTYK
+4714 NKHTAKRVERTYN
-4727 RYKKHNNENIDTDKE
+4727 RYKNHNNENIDTDKE

>member
-69 VGSNIFDEKIK
+69 VGSNVFDEKIK

-117 DATNIQQEKIQQP
+117 DATAIQQEKIQQP

-137 KQTQQYKT
+137 KQTQQYKP

-202 LSEAYNQLKSANLND
+202 LSEAYNQLKSANLNNE
-217 KENIIYVPFSYDHEN
+217 ENIIYVPFSYDHEN

-250 EKQLKILETSINDK
+250 EKQLKTLEKGITDK

-269 LSNLELPQ
+269 LSNLELPE
-277 PEKTMDKM
+277 PETTMDKIT
-285 RSNPWFKLFSF
+285 SNPWGKLLSF
-296 MQPPTEG
+296 MQPPTDG
-303 MDPESKRI
+303 MDTESARI

-332 KECKDILDK
+332 KECQKILDK
-341 YYKDKSQVGIALS
+341 YYKDKSQIGTALS

-376 EIASIISKYKEK
+376 EIASIISKYKK
-388 PKSLTPIENEIVK
+388 NPKSLTPIENEIVK

-434 ADFLRFNLVGSATRG
+434 VDFLRFNFVGSATRG

-496 LTFTNMLEDYS
+496 LTHQNMLEDYS
-507 QTMETNGQYTKNDL
+507 QTMATNGQYTKNDL
-521 RRGVIEAF
+521 IRGGIEAF

-534 ERMFGALKGILPKS
+534 ERMFGALKGIVPKS

-556 FGNNPVIKTM
+556 FGNNPVIKSM

-571 VGGLLEE
+571 VGGLFEE
-578 TGEEYA
+578 NAEEYA
-584 GAFVNTMFG
+584 GAFLNTMFG
-593 FALGDEKLAS
+593 FALNDEKLKS

-609 NNSVPTILSIGITVG
+609 DNSVPTILSIGITVG
-624 LPQAIGMGIDFREIK
+624 LPQAIGMGIDFREIR
-639 KMNTRFNVAENNLKQ
+639 NTNKRFNVAENNLKQ

-666 RYSDAL
+666 RYSDGL

-679 NNAKNEEDKT
+679 NNAKNEEDKA

-701 AANLAMEKGDSNGF
+701 AANLAMEKGDSDGF

-735 MYELKNMSEEDR
+735 MSELKNMSEEDR

-832 LFVLHLNNLLS
+832 LSVLHLNNLLS
-843 FSNKELEDINS
+843 FGNKELEDINS

-873 GEIRYYTDNE
+873 GEIRYYTDNK
-883 DLINSNTPYEQI
+883 DLINSNTPYEEI
-895 DRDKI
+895 NRDKI

-914 NITNAVEDMANAFAE
+914 NITNAVEDMANAFTEPAAE
-929 PAAEQ
+929 QTDTEQPAAEQ

-939 TSTEQQK
+939 Q
-946 PAQEQPQEQPSEEP
+946 PAQEQPQETAQETAQET
-960 IQEQPQEQPQEPAQE
+960 IEQPAEEL
-975 QPIQEQQPA
+975 IQEQQ
-984 QEEDDSTALNGVP
+984 
-997 DIVDDTPQD
+997 
-1006 ARTRGFRR
+1006 
-1014 VNGYKIDRQKPLQ
+1014 
-1027 AVNGKEIAVRFSN
+1027 
-1040 DVIANGHVAVIDA
+1040 
-1053 EQLQPSH
+1053 
-1060 IQGVRNPLHFIDEA
+1060 
-1074 QPKERN
+1074 
-1080 DEASIVSAQRIAKNI
+1080 
-1095 RPEEITSSV
+1095 
-1104 TAYTGAPIINA
+1104 
-1115 RGETIQGNNRSDALR
+1115 
-1130 LMWSQN
+1130 
-1136 KDQAEKYKQYL
+1136 
-1147 IDHAQEFGLNAEDI
+1147 
-1161 AAMERPILVNM
+1161 
-1172 IDVSDEDAIA
+1172 
-1182 LGQYVAQD
+1182 
-1190 TESGGLERIKPKNA
+1190 
-1204 VQKMGADMRTFA
+1204 
-1216 NLLLS
+1216 
-1221 SNDDEISF
+1221 
-1229 AGLIDKNGVDVLN
+1229 
-1242 WLGQKGYI
+1242 
-1250 TPTQYKSAFD
+1250 
-1260 TKGYITAEAKNDLRG
+1260 
-1275 IMYQSIFQGG
+1275 
-1285 STRLEEMFNTM
+1285 
-1296 PAKAQKAILA
+1296 
-1306 TAFRDYDSPKS
+1306 
-1317 ESMIVEIQNSI
+1317 
-1328 RAYYALSQSADF
+1328 
-1340 MNAKTYKDVRLAVEG
+1340 
-1355 WKKQYQIDD
+1355 
-1364 ATGESYLPAENF
+1364 
-1376 SNFALLLATM
+1376 
-1386 YKGEKQTLIQGTFNK
+1386 
-1401 LYDLIQGTQEAD
+1401 
-1413 LFETPDNTPR
+1413 
-1423 TLSQAIKEVL
+1423 
-1433 NIDYNGQQRNN
+1433 
-1444 VLVGDTT
+1444 
-1451 TSQRGEQGS
+1451 
-1460 TRDAA
+1460 
-1465 TRERTKDG
+1465 
-1473 ERTADSAGSI
+1473 
-1483 EAESRIAQNEQAN
+1483 
-1496 TESQGKKPNEVKL
+1496 
-1509 MNAVEKLHNK
+1509 
-1519 AVAIPGYTVFE
+1519 
-1530 YRPEYYTD
+1530 
-1538 GSGALVFGNKIS
+1538 
-1550 ASVMPIDDIKTETIA
+1550 
-1565 DEIKFSVLSPDK
+1565 
-1577 RKQYKAASKIRMTSD
+1577 
-1592 YAEYLMKFEGYSR
+1592 
-1605 ADANMIAMRAGKELQ
+1605 
-1620 FIIKDAKNRLVYDM
+1620 
-1634 FLRDVFIPL
+1634 
-1643 FEEVLGKEELMNNPI
+1643 
-1658 VKNYYDGVFDE
+1658 
-1669 VKQHK
+1669 
-1674 ADAEMHRQFAMTAET
+1674 
-1689 AQEPAQEQTTQ
+1689 QEQTTQ
-1700 ETAQEQPIQEQTTEE
+1700 EPAQEQPIQEQTTEE

-1722 PIQPTQQEQT
+1722 PIQPTQQEIEPT
-1732 AQEEDNSTAQNEQA
+1732 QEEDDSTALNEQDNTESQSNEPTTNELDKKSDISVQEQVQSEEVSAFDKVKNIIIATAQRKERDINTNGFAHLLRSLSDEELNEALEFVNTKKGRSKIDKIDIDNLRRHIYYELEERDLSKNLEEAENRGYEYSLKSFENLPADFDYAGYIINQELQAENSEKRGYKGMAAFKRGLIRAVKKLQEQATRERTEDGERTTDSAGSIEAESRIAQNEKE

-1757 RRIGRVIGSSLST
+1757 PQT
-1770 DEFISETMS
+1770 E
-1779 IVIKD
+1779 
-1784 VKTFPKEIRDEDIIS
+1784 
-1799 KEQKSG
+1799 
-1805 KKRAGIKVKV
+1805 
-1815 GLLGNDLYI
+1815 
-1824 QYREG
+1824 
-1829 RSFANKNK
+1829 
-1837 ELWEKVKRLYWA
+1837 
-1849 TIKIPNATNYSAGQ
+1849 
-1863 LRYRLDYAG
+1863 
-1872 TTTDIARIVSDAV
+1872 
-1885 LELFHKKELRLH
+1885 
-1897 KSSGIGNV
+1897 
-1905 SIQEAALRDA
+1905 EAALRDA
-1915 IIDKLREAGIDVIT
+1915 LIDKLREAGIDVIT

-1936 LLDEANGNEIRQQKT
+1936 VLDEANGKDVRQQKT
-1951 TLDAVIEARD
+1951 TIDAVIEARD
-1961 NEYLEAVRNGDLDK
+1961 KEYLEAVRNGDLDK
-1975 AQQMVKEAAKSKGY
+1975 AQRMVVEAAKLKGY
-1989 NSNSDYQGTSAFNG
+1989 NSGSQYQGTSAFNG
-2003 KAPYG
+2003 AAPWG
-2008 NGYFLSKEERK
+2008 NGYFLTKEERK
-2019 EAWENEEFDGESSLG
+2019 EAWDNDEYDGDQTLG
-2034 DYIDNGIDGGNIEY
+2034 DYIHRGIDAMNLDFIALDPRNY
-2048 FTSNQNFN
+2048 RAA
-2056 HTDDMRREAIENLR
+2056 DPMRKEAIDNVR
-2070 NVINGRKRTITM
+2070 NAIQKKSETITM

-2091 EDSFRNGDW
+2091 EGSFRNGDW
-2100 VTPSL
+2100 VTPSRA
-2105 SYAIENARIHGWGD
+2105 YAVENAKVHGWGD
-2119 NFRIIKQEVSI
+2119 NFNIIEQKVPVDEI
-2130 DDVWFDGN
+2130 WWDGN

-2144 YGREEDFIKDT
+2144 YGREEDFVNDK

-2179 VIPLSERF
+2179 VIPLSKRF
-2187 NESKSDIRF
+2187 NARKSDIRF
-2196 FRTADGNAYGF
+2196 LRTADGNAYGF
-2207 TVGGKIYIDQRIATA
+2207 TVGGKIYIDPRIATA
-2222 DTPIHEYAHIWASAM
+2222 DTPIHEYAHLWASAM

-2287 AERLREEHAKILKG
+2287 AERLREEHTKILKG
-2301 NGNVVEKVKAINAIK
+2301 NGNVIEKVKAINAIK
-2316 RVKEALKRF
+2316 RVREALKRF
-2325 WKNVAEWFGIHFT
+2325 WKNVADWFGIHFT
-2338 TAEEVADKVLS
+2338 TAEEVADNVLS

-2358 LAGVEN
+2358 LAGIED
-2364 DIRFEENSE
+2364 DIRYSKYFGGNSGYVGYSMSKRAAQAREEGRYPKTDFKKNYGITDKSFNALVNFGYIDNSE
-2373 EADIVARAKADG
+2373 WHHTSK
-2385 TYMKAPNGKKSN
+2385 
-2397 LSPRQWVQVRTKA
+2397 
-2410 FKDWFGDWENDPD
+2410 FGNKTTFYEWENEEAYDAYKR
-2423 NSSKV
+2423 NKKE
-2428 IDENGE
+2428 IDALTKE
-2434 PMVVYHG
+2434 Y
-2441 FIGRD
+2441 D
-2446 FNIFDKD
+2446 KLSKD
-2453 VAFDNSRSAKPV
+2453 VETEQWEMLA
-2465 YGSFFFSDT
+2465 
-2474 RKQAEAYGSF
+2474 
-2484 FRKGERVFNGIK
+2484 
-2496 ATFLNIK
+2496 
-2503 NPFIINSENTPYH
+2503 ENTPIK
-2516 SVRGYFKNRDTG
+2516 GYELNANRDWHVRNSIENIFREKAYKQLQDEGKDPTNEEDFNARVEELKNTEEG
-2528 EIDWNRGGIVKN
+2528 KKYEELLNRREELKKAKQEREKKAESIKADI
-2540 GWEIGVQDI
+2540 EKLMDTKDI
-2549 TIAAMEEGY
+2549 TDEQVKTERVKKGDIVQIVAFE
-2558 DGVIFRNIDDAG
+2558 
-2570 SEELVGTTHTTLA
+2570 
-2583 IFSPTQIKSATDNVG
+2583 PTQIKSATDNVG
-2598 TFDQNNPDI
+2598 TFDKNNPDI

-2616 AAAMDKAEEA
+2616 AA
-2626 TIRLDNLAV
+2626 
-2635 ARDMEKA
+2635 
-2642 GKDAKDIKLATGW
+2642 
-2655 ERGAEGKWRYEILDL
+2655 
-2670 KYFGKGDAGYKKAR
+2670 
-2684 GKQSWSKELDSLSD
+2684 
-2698 RIFNGEELSEEEQK
+2698 
-2712 RFEELAK
+2712 
-2719 EEENFKT
+2719 
-2726 DYLNRE
+2726 
-2732 KPYLSDWVENDELF
+2732 
-2746 KAYPDLKRVQIVF
+2746 
-2759 TDQLPTDIG
+2759 
-2768 GIYKYN
+2768 
-2774 ENTIIVNTNYVDN
+2774 
-2787 ISSVLAHEV
+2787 
-2796 QHAIQYIEGFAK
+2796 
-2808 GGSEESV
+2808 
-2815 QDLFDRAHSEY
+2815 
-2826 MARVWA
+2826 
-2832 DELEEKAKEMGEYY
+2832 
-2846 NQTAV
+2846 
-2851 YDALVNDYKGFEDYM
+2851 
-2866 PNKEERIKGFNYFV
+2866 
-2880 RGYADRSLDNL
+2880 
-2891 IEKFRANERVSINSY
+2891 
-2906 NEYMKLMG
+2906 
-2914 EVEARNVQSR
+2914 
-2924 LGMSAEERKRSL
+2924 
-2936 AIETEDVERKDQ
+2936 
-2948 IFLEDGLGVSA
+2948 
-2959 SEVDKKTNAAN
+2959 EVDTETIDAN

-2976 YRSDDTMYRI
+2976 YRIVDDKSTIERLDAEPKIKAYRAMQVIDGRLYSPMAAKIDGKLSSDNPFDTWTEAEETVFDFTPEQISAMEELDNSSKIGEVQIIKGKLRY
-2986 RKDAPPIKTGIGY
+2986 RKD
-2999 KVFVLKNGE
+2999 
-3008 LYPPM
+3008 
-3013 VANPNGEATPVGVWL
+3013 
-3028 DADAAPIAGQSKT
+3028 SKT
-3041 GRSQVKAG
+3041 GKGKLQFHLVKGDGTDLWAAYNPYIHNSLMMLNDQFTSAYKRPNIVVVEVEIPESELTSGYRANFAKDAVGIAEWKAG
-3049 GKGTQGGSG
+3049 PVASQLPSEMSRKVILSRWS
-3058 KLAYRPGWHLGKIP
+3058 KVKRIVP
-3072 YALQFNRN
+3072 YSEVADNVAALFS
-3080 DENGERT
+3080 T
-3087 LFPANFVWAEV
+3087 AE
-3098 EYANDVDYQDEA
+3098 QK
-3110 MSYGYNQNGKFQ
+3110 NGKKMR
-3122 HSYAGLP
+3122 LP
-3129 RVPINGAYTYRT
+3129 IDSFHPELRKELEKRGFEFEYGTYTKEKTDKKGNLIKAWDEKTEEEKQQDYNGAAYIDDAAIKQL
-3141 NPNPETDPW
+3141 NEEFGGKW
-3150 IITGAMRVKR
+3150 IR
-3160 LLTPTEVDEIVK
+3160 
-3172 AAGREPQRRQ
+3172 RE
-3182 EGAITDEQIVVLNA
+3182 
-3196 EIENDFRDGVG
+3196 GV
-3207 SSTNDELAQSERKR
+3207 STNDELSQSERQR

-3228 LAEKLKLDNV
+3228 LADKLQLDNV

-3260 STGKITIVIPN
+3260 STDKITIVIPN
-3271 HSSVFDVEQT
+3271 NSSVFDVEQT

-3291 LRQLFGEHFDTFLDN
+3291 LRQMFGEHFDTFIDN

-3312 KGIRKSIIAIAS
+3312 KAIRKRIIAIAS

-3345 EFEAAQRAGW
+3345 EFEAAQKSGW

-3400 NNILGDATDEAK
+3400 NSILGDATDDAK

-3419 NYAATNKNSTT
+3419 NYADTNKNSTT

-3473 NANVVLNDTN
+3473 NANVVLNDTD

-3551 TNKTFFKEGISFF
+3551 TNKTFFKEGISLF

-3625 EKFEG
+3625 EKFED

-3767 KEKFEL
+3767 KEKFEA
-3773 YLTNHESKKPPMFD
+3773 YLTNPESKKPPMFD

-3813 MSILQKVDIY
+3813 MSILRQVDED
-3823 YLMED
+3823 YLMEE

-3862 INEVTNE
+3862 INEVTNQ

-3880 DEQSSQTMHSPIEI
+3880 DEQSSQTMHSPTEI

-3907 RNEFDFIGN
+3907 REEFDFIGN

-3929 VENGLMSY
+3929 FENGLMSS

-4038 LSEDERNSIMDKNIV
+4038 LSEEDRNYIMDKNIV
-4053 LLYGERHTDKNT
+4053 LLYGDRHTDRNT
-4065 KGQVDKKKINILK
+4065 KDQVDKKQIKILK

-4116 GISKAVAPFTAWTS
+4116 GLSKAAAPFTAWFS
-4130 RIYTILSPLFPTK
+4130 RMYTILSPLFPTK

-4167 AIKNFYNVFNNLSFI
+4167 AIKNFYNAFNNLSFI

-4237 LQDIEK
+4237 LQDIER
-4243 ALSSKE
+4243 ALSAKE

-4384 YPLLPEELSIVRPV
+4384 YPLLPEELAIVRPV

-4425 VPVASDALRG
+4425 VPIASDALRG
-4435 AFSYNPLTNKPEFDV
+4435 AFSYNPLTNKPEFDA
-4450 GQLFA
+4450 GQLLA

-4467 MLASYINENK
+4467 MLAFYINENK

-4509 LARLY
+4509 IARLY

-4525 RAAMSNKIGKNGE
+4525 REAMSNKIGKNGE

-4588 LFAQKSFGKDYYLV
+4588 LFAQKSFGKNYYLV

-4626 NILVKA
+4626 NILDKA
-4632 KNREGL
+4632 GIREGI
-4638 RYKALKDNNANPRM
+4638 RYKAIKDDNNVHQRRK
-4652 LDKAKQKMND
+4652 DKAKRNMND
-4662 AFNVFILDINNFVND
+4662 AFNLFILNINNV
-4677 NGDKKIDFTE
+4677 DKTDFTE
-4687 DEYKFMLKSFLDS
+4687 DEQKFMLYSFLNS

-4714 NKHTAKRVERTYK
+4714 NKHTAKRIEGKYD
-4727 RYKKHNNENIDTDKE
+4727 RYKKYNNENIDKNKE
-4742 NMKDAAKN
+4742 DMNEARKK
-4750 FKKMLYDKS
+4750 FQKMLYDKS
-4759 ITEEEFND
+4759 ITEEEFNN

-4773 EPLFQQIKLRAKFA
+4773 EPMFEQIKLRAKFA

>member
-69 VGSNIFDEKIK
+69 VGSNIFQEKIK
-80 PFDKGYNVSNT
+80 PFDKVYNVSNT

-117 DATNIQQEKIQQP
+117 DATNIQQEKTQQP
-130 EITTPKP
+130 EITTQEPEP
-137 KQTQQYKT
+137 EATQQYKT
-145 ITEQQKP
+145 IIIQKKP
-152 KLTTDSLGNPMP
+152 KLTTDSLGNYMP
-164 TNLPKKGTGW
+164 IDFDKRKIKSY
-174 SGVGQQQID
+174 SGAGEQQID
-183 DVFNLIKNDEE
+183 EIFNRLDTPE
-194 KFNMFQTY
+194 KFDMFMW
-202 LSEAYNQLKSANLND
+202 SVSKAYDQLKSANLND
-217 KENIIYVPFSYDHEN
+217 NENIIFLPYSYDNEN
-232 GNMQGITLRFG
+232 GNMNGIRLTFG
-243 LGQKEWA
+243 GRQKEWA
-250 EKQLKILETSINDK
+250 EKQLKILETAINDK

-376 EIASIISKYKEK
+376 EIKSIISKYKEK

-534 ERMFGALKGILPKS
+534 ERMFGALKGIMPKS

-639 KMNTRFNVAENNLKQ
+639 KMNTRFNVAEDNLKQ
-654 YFNKENSYLDIN
+654 YFNKENSYIDIN

-679 NNAKNEEDKT
+679 NNAKYEEDKA

-715 NLISE
+715 ILISE

-735 MYELKNMSEEDR
+735 MSELKNMSEEDR

-770 ISRAAAKNITDQNG
+770 ISRAAANNITDQNG

-832 LFVLHLNNLLS
+832 LSVLHLNNLLS

-873 GEIRYYTDNE
+873 GEIRYYTDNK
-883 DLINSNTPYEQI
+883 DLIKSNIPYEQI
-895 DRDKI
+895 NRDKI
-900 ESNLVGSYDLVRID
+900 ESHLVGLYDLVRID

-939 TSTEQQK
+939 TSTEQQE
-946 PAQEQPQEQPSEEP
+946 PAQEPAQEQPSEEP
-960 IQEQPQEQPQEPAQE
+960 IQEQPQEQTTQEPAQE

-984 QEEDDSTALNGVP
+984 QEEDDSTTLNGVP

-1006 ARTRGFRR
+1006 ARERGFRR

-1433 NIDYNGQQRNN
+1433 NIDYNGQQRSN

-1473 ERTADSAGSI
+1473 ERTADSAGGI
-1483 EAESRIAQNEQAN
+1483 EAESRIAQNEQEN
-1496 TESQGKKPNEVKL
+1496 TK
-1509 MNAVEKLHNK
+1509 
-1519 AVAIPGYTVFE
+1519 
-1530 YRPEYYTD
+1530 
-1538 GSGALVFGNKIS
+1538 
-1550 ASVMPIDDIKTETIA
+1550 
-1565 DEIKFSVLSPDK
+1565 
-1577 RKQYKAASKIRMTSD
+1577 
-1592 YAEYLMKFEGYSR
+1592 
-1605 ADANMIAMRAGKELQ
+1605 
-1620 FIIKDAKNRLVYDM
+1620 
-1634 FLRDVFIPL
+1634 
-1643 FEEVLGKEELMNNPI
+1643 
-1658 VKNYYDGVFDE
+1658 
-1669 VKQHK
+1669 
-1674 ADAEMHRQFAMTAET
+1674 
-1689 AQEPAQEQTTQ
+1689 
-1700 ETAQEQPIQEQTTEE
+1700 
-1715 QETTEQE
+1715 
-1722 PIQPTQQEQT
+1722 
-1732 AQEEDNSTAQNEQA
+1732 
-1746 NTESQGKKPNI
+1746 SQGKKPNI

-1805 KKRAGIKVKV
+1805 KRRAGIKVKV

-1829 RSFANKNK
+1829 RSSADKNK
-1837 ELWEKVKRLYWA
+1837 ELWEKVKRRYWA

-1897 KSSGIGNV
+1897 KGSGIGNV

-1936 LLDEANGNEIRQQKT
+1936 VLDEANS
-1951 TLDAVIEARD
+1951 
-1961 NEYLEAVRNGDLDK
+1961 NG
-1975 AQQMVKEAAKSKGY
+1975 
-1989 NSNSDYQGTSAFNG
+1989 
-2003 KAPYG
+2003 
-2008 NGYFLSKEERK
+2008 
-2019 EAWENEEFDGESSLG
+2019 
-2034 DYIDNGIDGGNIEY
+2034 
-2048 FTSNQNFN
+2048 
-2056 HTDDMRREAIENLR
+2056 
-2070 NVINGRKRTITM
+2070 
-2082 YRSVPSDVK
+2082 
-2091 EDSFRNGDW
+2091 
-2100 VTPSL
+2100 
-2105 SYAIENARIHGWGD
+2105 
-2119 NFRIIKQEVSI
+2119 VS
-2130 DDVWFDGN
+2130 
-2138 DIAEWG
+2138 
-2144 YGREEDFIKDT
+2144 
-2155 DFAYKNTK
+2155 
-2163 NNRKLLDAVT
+2163 
-2173 YDDNGN
+2173 
-2179 VIPLSERF
+2179 
-2187 NESKSDIRF
+2187 F

-2207 TVGGKIYIDQRIATA
+2207 TVGGKIYIDPRIATA
-2222 DTPIHEYAHIWASAM
+2222 DTPIHEYAHLWASAM

-2242 NEWANIVKLMKGTPI
+2242 NEWENIVNLMKGTPI

-2301 NGNVVEKVKAINAIK
+2301 NGNVIEKVKAINAIK

-2338 TAEEVADKVLS
+2338 TAEDVADKVLS

-2428 IDENGE
+2428 VDENGE

-2441 FIGRD
+2441 TTNDETEQKWNEKLKSYDTAHKQFTIFRRNTGGERNYGMF
-2446 FNIFDKD
+2446 FNSDMD
-2453 VAFDNSRSAKPV
+2453 NAF
-2465 YGSFFFSDT
+2465 
-2474 RKQAEAYGSF
+2474 AYGYYTYS
-2484 FRKGERVFNGIK
+2484 VY
-2496 ATFLNIK
+2496 LNIK
-2503 NPFIINSENTPYH
+2503 NPL
-2516 SVRGYFKNRDTG
+2516 
-2528 EIDWNRGGIVKN
+2528 EIDCNNSSYDKIRYNGEVKDTYEWAKWAEKN
-2540 GWEIGVQDI
+2540 
-2549 TIAAMEEGY
+2549 GY
-2558 DGVIFRNIDDAG
+2558 DGVIFRNIRDGVDFN
-2570 SEELVGTTHTTLA
+2570 SMNE
-2583 IFSPTQIKSATDNVG
+2583 PTNDYVTFASNQIKSATDNVG
-2598 TFDQNNPDI
+2598 TFDKNNP
-2607 RYQFVGEKG
+2607 
-2616 AAAMDKAEEA
+2616 
-2626 TIRLDNLAV
+2626 
-2635 ARDMEKA
+2635 
-2642 GKDAKDIKLATGW
+2642 
-2655 ERGAEGKWRYEILDL
+2655 
-2670 KYFGKGDAGYKKAR
+2670 
-2684 GKQSWSKELDSLSD
+2684 
-2698 RIFNGEELSEEEQK
+2698 
-2712 RFEELAK
+2712 
-2719 EEENFKT
+2719 
-2726 DYLNRE
+2726 
-2732 KPYLSDWVENDELF
+2732 
-2746 KAYPDLKRVQIVF
+2746 
-2759 TDQLPTDIG
+2759 
-2768 GIYKYN
+2768 
-2774 ENTIIVNTNYVDN
+2774 
-2787 ISSVLAHEV
+2787 
-2796 QHAIQYIEGFAK
+2796 
-2808 GGSEESV
+2808 
-2815 QDLFDRAHSEY
+2815 
-2826 MARVWA
+2826 
-2832 DELEEKAKEMGEYY
+2832 
-2846 NQTAV
+2846 
-2851 YDALVNDYKGFEDYM
+2851 
-2866 PNKEERIKGFNYFV
+2866 
-2880 RGYADRSLDNL
+2880 
-2891 IEKFRANERVSINSY
+2891 
-2906 NEYMKLMG
+2906 
-2914 EVEARNVQSR
+2914 
-2924 LGMSAEERKRSL
+2924 
-2936 AIETEDVERKDQ
+2936 
-2948 IFLEDGLGVSA
+2948 
-2959 SEVDKKTNAAN
+2959 
-2970 SKSDTL
+2970 
-2976 YRSDDTMYRI
+2976 
-2986 RKDAPPIKTGIGY
+2986 
-2999 KVFVLKNGE
+2999 
-3008 LYPPM
+3008 
-3013 VANPNGEATPVGVWL
+3013 
-3028 DADAAPIAGQSKT
+3028 
-3041 GRSQVKAG
+3041 
-3049 GKGTQGGSG
+3049 
-3058 KLAYRPGWHLGKIP
+3058 
-3072 YALQFNRN
+3072 
-3080 DENGERT
+3080 
-3087 LFPANFVWAEV
+3087 
-3098 EYANDVDYQDEA
+3098 
-3110 MSYGYNQNGKFQ
+3110 
-3122 HSYAGLP
+3122 
-3129 RVPINGAYTYRT
+3129 
-3141 NPNPETDPW
+3141 
-3150 IITGAMRVKR
+3150 
-3160 LLTPTEVDEIVK
+3160 
-3172 AAGREPQRRQ
+3172 
-3182 EGAITDEQIVVLNA
+3182 
-3196 EIENDFRDGVG
+3196 
-3207 SSTNDELAQSERKR
+3207 
-3221 MAERVNE
+3221 
-3228 LAEKLKLDNV
+3228 
-3238 EVVTDASTLEGNK
+3238 
-3251 KRAKGFYSK
+3251 
-3260 STGKITIVIPN
+3260 
-3271 HSSVFDVEQT
+3271 
-3281 LLHEAVAHYG
+3281 
-3291 LRQLFGEHFDTFLDN
+3291 
-3306 VFNNAD
+3306 
-3312 KGIRKSIIAIAS
+3312 
-3324 KNGFDLRTATEE
+3324 
-3336 YLATLAENT
+3336 
-3345 EFEAAQRAGW
+3345 
-3355 WQKIKDLFLNMLHRI
+3355 
-3370 GFEDFGRVTLTD
+3370 
-3382 NELRYILWRS
+3382 
-3392 YENLANGN
+3392 
-3400 NNILGDATDEAK
+3400 
-3412 QKELGVG
+3412 
-3419 NYAATNKNSTT
+3419 
-3430 TNENDIR
+3430 DIR

-3458 REEKNTKSAANIVLG
+3458 REEKKTKSAANIVVG

-3736 GKDFGNSTLSL
+3736 GKYFGNSTLSL

-3773 YLTNHESKKPPMFD
+3773 YLTNPESKKPTMFD

-3813 MSILQKVDIY
+3813 MPILQKVDID
-3823 YLMED
+3823 YLMEE

-3869 PYSELYQLLYS
+3869 PYSELYQFLYS

-3923 YVNIER
+3923 HVNIER

-3960 NLYEIT
+3960 GLYEIT

-4026 MIIDEKETLNEE
+4026 MIIEEKETLNEE

-4219 SIFSIEDQIGALS
+4219 SIFSIEDQIGVLS

-4237 LQDIEK
+4237 LQDIER

-4425 VPVASDALRG
+4425 VPIASDALRG
-4435 AFSYNPLTNKPEFDV
+4435 AFSYNPLTNKTEFDV

-4455 NTDKMTAVYALA
+4455 NTDKMTAFYALA

-4514 NSILN
+4514 NSIIN

-4652 LDKAKQKMND
+4652 LDKAKQNMND

-4700 SIMKKALSIGEDTL
+4700 PIMKKALSIGEDTL
-4714 NKHTAKRVERTYK
+4714 NKHTAKRVDRTYT
-4727 RYKKHNNENIDTDKE
+4727 RYKNYNNENIDTDKE

>member
-30 QITIDIKQPF
+30 QITIDINQPF

-137 KQTQQYKT
+137 KPTQQYKT

-164 TNLPKKGTGW
+164 IDLDERKGTSY
-174 SGVGQQQID
+174 SGAGEQQID
-183 DVFNLIKNDEE
+183 EIFNRLDTPK
-194 KFNMFQTY
+194 KFDMFMWSV
-202 LSEAYNQLKSANLND
+202 SEAYDQLKSANLND
-217 KENIIYVPFSYDHEN
+217 NENIIFLPYSYDHEN
-232 GNMQGITLRFG
+232 GNMNGITLTFG
-243 LGQKEWA
+243 GRQKEWA
-250 EKQLKILETSINDK
+250 EKQLKILEKGINDK

-277 PEKTMDKM
+277 PEKTMDKIT
-285 RSNPWFKLFSF
+285 SNPWLQLFSF

-354 QKNIAETINNVIFPQ
+354 QKNISETINNVIFPQ

-376 EIASIISKYKEK
+376 EIKSIISKYKEK

-679 NNAKNEEDKT
+679 NNAKNEENKT

-735 MYELKNMSEEDR
+735 MSELKNMSEEDR

-832 LFVLHLNNLLS
+832 LSVLHLNNLLS
-843 FSNKELEDINS
+843 FGNKELEDINS

-873 GEIRYYTDNE
+873 GEIRYYTDNK
-883 DLINSNTPYEQI
+883 DLIKSNIPYEQI
-895 DRDKI
+895 NRDKI
-900 ESNLVGSYDLVRID
+900 ESNLVSSYDLVRID

-939 TSTEQQK
+939 TSTEQQE
-946 PAQEQPQEQPSEEP
+946 PAQEPAQEQPSEEP
-960 IQEQPQEQPQEPAQE
+960 IQEQPQEQTTQEPAQE

-1216 NLLLS
+1216 NLLLN

-1483 EAESRIAQNEQAN
+1483 EAESRIAQNEQEN
-1496 TESQGKKPNEVKL
+1496 TK
-1509 MNAVEKLHNK
+1509 
-1519 AVAIPGYTVFE
+1519 
-1530 YRPEYYTD
+1530 
-1538 GSGALVFGNKIS
+1538 
-1550 ASVMPIDDIKTETIA
+1550 
-1565 DEIKFSVLSPDK
+1565 
-1577 RKQYKAASKIRMTSD
+1577 
-1592 YAEYLMKFEGYSR
+1592 
-1605 ADANMIAMRAGKELQ
+1605 
-1620 FIIKDAKNRLVYDM
+1620 
-1634 FLRDVFIPL
+1634 
-1643 FEEVLGKEELMNNPI
+1643 
-1658 VKNYYDGVFDE
+1658 
-1669 VKQHK
+1669 
-1674 ADAEMHRQFAMTAET
+1674 
-1689 AQEPAQEQTTQ
+1689 
-1700 ETAQEQPIQEQTTEE
+1700 
-1715 QETTEQE
+1715 
-1722 PIQPTQQEQT
+1722 
-1732 AQEEDNSTAQNEQA
+1732 
-1746 NTESQGKKPNI
+1746 SQGKKPNI

-1805 KKRAGIKVKV
+1805 KRRAGIKVKV

-1829 RSFANKNK
+1829 RSYADKNK
-1837 ELWEKVKRLYWA
+1837 ELWEKVKRRYWA

-1897 KSSGIGNV
+1897 KGSGIGNV

-1936 LLDEANGNEIRQQKT
+1936 VLDEANSNDIRQQKT
-1951 TLDAVIEARD
+1951 TLNAVIEARD

-1975 AQQMVKEAAKSKGY
+1975 AQRMVVEAAKLKGY
-1989 NSNSDYQGTSAFNG
+1989 NSGSQYQGTSAFNG
-2003 KAPYG
+2003 AAPWG
-2008 NGYFLSKEERK
+2008 NGYFLTKEERK
-2019 EAWENEEFDGESSLG
+2019 EAWDNDEYDGDQTLG
-2034 DYIDNGIDGGNIEY
+2034 DYIHRGIDVM
-2048 FTSNQNFN
+2048 NFN
-2056 HTDDMRREAIENLR
+2056 LIALDPRHYRAADPMHKEAIDNVR
-2070 NVINGRKRTITM
+2070 NAIQKKSKTITM

-2091 EDSFRNGDW
+2091 EGSFRNGDW
-2100 VTPSL
+2100 VTPSRA
-2105 SYAIENARIHGWGD
+2105 YAVENAKVHGWGD
-2119 NFRIIKQEVSI
+2119 NFNIIEQKVPVDEI
-2130 DDVWFDGN
+2130 WWDGN

-2144 YGREEDFIKDT
+2144 YGREEDFVNDK

-2179 VIPLSERF
+2179 VIPLSKRF

-2207 TVGGKIYIDQRIATA
+2207 TVGGKIYIDPRIATA
-2222 DTPIHEYAHIWASAM
+2222 DTPIHEYTHIWASAM

-2242 NEWANIVKLMKGTPI
+2242 NEWENIVKLMKGTPI

-2428 IDENGE
+2428 VDENGE
-2434 PMVVYHG
+2434 PSVMWHETG
-2441 FIGRD
+2441 NEFS
-2446 FNIFDKD
+2446 IFDPRQFGAGASDYVTPFGIFLKYSPNPIGVARGGDEKQMALYVNMHNPIEFANREEMEDYLRSNCVGFAQAADRIKNIDAEYGKKIEAAEKAEDDAMIDIYRNHPDVWNDDEKRIEAVEKYSSEVDSILKEWKD
-2453 VAFDNSRSAKPV
+2453 TEGRLSAELKETT
-2465 YGSFFFSDT
+2465 D
-2474 RKQAEAYGSF
+2474 QF
-2484 FRKGERVFNGIK
+2484 FR
-2496 ATFLNIK
+2496 
-2503 NPFIINSENTPYH
+2503 S
-2516 SVRGYFKNRDTG
+2516 
-2528 EIDWNRGGIVKN
+2528 
-2540 GWEIGVQDI
+2540 
-2549 TIAAMEEGY
+2549 MGY
-2558 DGVIFRNIDDAG
+2558 DGVVLKIDEG
-2570 SEELVGTTHTTLA
+2570 SFGRKTKTIIAFLPNQV
-2583 IFSPTQIKSATDNVG
+2583 KSATDNVG
-2598 TFDQNNPDI
+2598 TFDKNNPDI

-2616 AAAMDKAEEA
+2616 AAAIDKAEEA

-2759 TDQLPTDIG
+2759 TDQMPENIG
-2768 GIYKYN
+2768 GIYKDS

-2815 QDLFDRAHSEY
+2815 QDLFDRVHSEY

-2832 DELEEKAKEMGEYY
+2832 DELKEKAKEIGEYY

-2891 IEKFRANERVSINSY
+2891 IEKFRANERVSINSH
-2906 NEYMKLMG
+2906 NEYMKLAG

-2924 LGMSAEERKRSL
+2924 LGMSADERRRSL

-2959 SEVDKKTNAAN
+2959 SEVDKKTNA
-2970 SKSDTL
+2970 
-2976 YRSDDTMYRI
+2976 
-2986 RKDAPPIKTGIGY
+2986 
-2999 KVFVLKNGE
+2999 
-3008 LYPPM
+3008 
-3013 VANPNGEATPVGVWL
+3013 
-3028 DADAAPIAGQSKT
+3028 
-3041 GRSQVKAG
+3041 
-3049 GKGTQGGSG
+3049 
-3058 KLAYRPGWHLGKIP
+3058 
-3072 YALQFNRN
+3072 
-3080 DENGERT
+3080 EN
-3087 LFPANFVWAEV
+3087 
-3098 EYANDVDYQDEA
+3098 
-3110 MSYGYNQNGKFQ
+3110 
-3122 HSYAGLP
+3122 
-3129 RVPINGAYTYRT
+3129 
-3141 NPNPETDPW
+3141 
-3150 IITGAMRVKR
+3150 
-3160 LLTPTEVDEIVK
+3160 
-3172 AAGREPQRRQ
+3172 
-3182 EGAITDEQIVVLNA
+3182 
-3196 EIENDFRDGVG
+3196 
-3207 SSTNDELAQSERKR
+3207 
-3221 MAERVNE
+3221 
-3228 LAEKLKLDNV
+3228 
-3238 EVVTDASTLEGNK
+3238 
-3251 KRAKGFYSK
+3251 
-3260 STGKITIVIPN
+3260 
-3271 HSSVFDVEQT
+3271 
-3281 LLHEAVAHYG
+3281 
-3291 LRQLFGEHFDTFLDN
+3291 
-3306 VFNNAD
+3306 
-3312 KGIRKSIIAIAS
+3312 
-3324 KNGFDLRTATEE
+3324 
-3336 YLATLAENT
+3336 
-3345 EFEAAQRAGW
+3345 
-3355 WQKIKDLFLNMLHRI
+3355 
-3370 GFEDFGRVTLTD
+3370 
-3382 NELRYILWRS
+3382 
-3392 YENLANGN
+3392 
-3400 NNILGDATDEAK
+3400 
-3412 QKELGVG
+3412 
-3419 NYAATNKNSTT
+3419 
-3430 TNENDIR
+3430 
-3437 YRRASNRSVISSRFE
+3437 RRASNRSVISSRFE

-3483 IFDEQYQNAIDN
+3483 IFDKQYQNAIDN
-3495 NLIDENVSPLIDSF
+3495 NLIDENVSQLIDSF

-3773 YLTNHESKKPPMFD
+3773 YLTNPESKKPPMFD

-3813 MSILQKVDIY
+3813 MSILQKVDID
-3823 YLMED
+3823 YLMEE

-3960 NLYEIT
+3960 GLYEIT

-3997 ATMEKELLAQRLSYF
+3997 ATIEKELLAQRLSYF

-4038 LSEDERNSIMDKNIV
+4038 LSEDERNYIMDKNIV

-4167 AIKNFYNVFNNLSFI
+4167 AIKNFYNAFNNLSFI

-4425 VPVASDALRG
+4425 VPIASDALRG
-4435 AFSYNPLTNKPEFDV
+4435 AFSYNPLTNKTEFDV

-4455 NTDKMTAVYALA
+4455 NTDKMTAFYALA

-4632 KNREGL
+4632 ENMEGL
-4638 RYKALKDNNANPRM
+4638 RYKALKDNHNARPRM
-4652 LDKAKQKMND
+4652 LDKAKQNMND

-4700 SIMKKALSIGEDTL
+4700 PIMKKALIIGEDTL
-4714 NKHTAKRVERTYK
+4714 NKHTAKRVERTYN
-4727 RYKKHNNENIDTDKE
+4727 RYKNHNNENIDTDKE

>member
-80 PFDKGYNVSNT
+80 PFDKGYNVSDT

-106 PDTPTIEKNTA
+106 PDTHTIEKNTA
-117 DATNIQQEKIQQP
+117 DATNIQQEKTQQP

-137 KQTQQYKT
+137 KPTQQYKT

-152 KLTTDSLGNPMP
+152 KLTTDSLGNYMP
-164 TNLPKKGTGW
+164 IDFDERKGKSY
-174 SGVGQQQID
+174 SGVGEQQID
-183 DVFNLIKNDEE
+183 MIFNRLDTPE
-194 KFNMFQTY
+194 KFDMFMQSV
-202 LSEAYNQLKSANLND
+202 SEAYDQLKSANLND
-217 KENIIYVPFSYDHEN
+217 KENIIFLPYSYDHEN
-232 GNMQGITLRFG
+232 GNMNGIRLTFG
-243 LGQKEWA
+243 GRQKEWA
-250 EKQLKILETSINDK
+250 EKQLKILETAINDK

-303 MDPESKRI
+303 MDHESKRI

-376 EIASIISKYKEK
+376 EIASIISKYKK
-388 PKSLTPIENEIVK
+388 NPKSLTPIENEIVK

-434 ADFLRFNLVGSATRG
+434 TDFLRFNLVGSATRG

-556 FGNNPVIKTM
+556 FGNNPVIKSM

-571 VGGLLEE
+571 VGGLFEE

-639 KMNTRFNVAENNLKQ
+639 KLNTRFNVAENNLKQ

-735 MYELKNMSEEDR
+735 MSELKNMSEEDR

-929 PAAEQ
+929 PDAEQ

-946 PAQEQPQEQPSEEP
+946 PAQEPAQEQPSEEP

-975 QPIQEQQPA
+975 QPSEEPIQEQPQEQPQETAQEQPSEEPIQEQPQEQTTQEPAQEQPIQEQTTEEQETTEQEPIQPAQQQIEPAQEQTAQQEIEPIQEQQPA

-1473 ERTADSAGSI
+1473 ERTTDSAGSI
-1483 EAESRIAQNEQAN
+1483 EAESRVAQNEQAN
-1496 TESQGKKPNEVKL
+1496 TK
-1509 MNAVEKLHNK
+1509 
-1519 AVAIPGYTVFE
+1519 
-1530 YRPEYYTD
+1530 
-1538 GSGALVFGNKIS
+1538 
-1550 ASVMPIDDIKTETIA
+1550 
-1565 DEIKFSVLSPDK
+1565 
-1577 RKQYKAASKIRMTSD
+1577 
-1592 YAEYLMKFEGYSR
+1592 
-1605 ADANMIAMRAGKELQ
+1605 
-1620 FIIKDAKNRLVYDM
+1620 
-1634 FLRDVFIPL
+1634 
-1643 FEEVLGKEELMNNPI
+1643 
-1658 VKNYYDGVFDE
+1658 
-1669 VKQHK
+1669 
-1674 ADAEMHRQFAMTAET
+1674 
-1689 AQEPAQEQTTQ
+1689 
-1700 ETAQEQPIQEQTTEE
+1700 
-1715 QETTEQE
+1715 
-1722 PIQPTQQEQT
+1722 
-1732 AQEEDNSTAQNEQA
+1732 
-1746 NTESQGKKPNI
+1746 SQGKKPNI

-1805 KKRAGIKVKV
+1805 KRRAGIKVKV

-1829 RSFANKNK
+1829 RSFANKDK
-1837 ELWEKVKRLYWA
+1837 ELWEKEKRWYWA

-1885 LELFHKKELRLH
+1885 LELFYKKELRLH
-1897 KSSGIGNV
+1897 KGSGIGNV
-1905 SIQEAALRDA
+1905 SIQESDLRDA
-1915 IIDKLREAGIDVIT
+1915 IIDKLREAGIEVIT

-1936 LLDEANGNEIRQQKT
+1936 VLDEANGNDIRQQKT
-1951 TLDAVIEARD
+1951 TIDAVIEARD

-1975 AQQMVKEAAKSKGY
+1975 AQRMVVEAAKLKGY
-1989 NSNSDYQGTSAFNG
+1989 NSGSQYQGTSAFNG
-2003 KAPYG
+2003 AAPWG
-2008 NGYFLSKEERK
+2008 NGYFLTKEERK
-2019 EAWENEEFDGESSLG
+2019 EAWDNDEYDGDQTLG
-2034 DYIDNGIDGGNIEY
+2034 DYIHRGIDVM
-2048 FTSNQNFN
+2048 NFN
-2056 HTDDMRREAIENLR
+2056 LIALDPRHYRAADPMHKEAIDNVR
-2070 NVINGRKRTITM
+2070 NAIQKKSKTITM

-2091 EDSFRNGDW
+2091 EGSFRNGDW
-2100 VTPSL
+2100 VTPSRA
-2105 SYAIENARIHGWGD
+2105 YAVENAKVHGWGD
-2119 NFRIIKQEVSI
+2119 NFNIIEQKVPVDEI
-2130 DDVWFDGN
+2130 WWDGN

-2179 VIPLSERF
+2179 VIPLSKRF

-2222 DTPIHEYAHIWASAM
+2222 DTPIHEYAHLWASAM

-2287 AERLREEHAKILKG
+2287 AERLSEEHTKILKG

-2428 IDENGE
+2428 VDENGE

-2441 FIGRD
+2441 TTNDETEQKWNEKLKSYDTAHKQFTIFRRNTGGERNYGMF
-2446 FNIFDKD
+2446 FNSDMD
-2453 VAFDNSRSAKPV
+2453 NAF
-2465 YGSFFFSDT
+2465 
-2474 RKQAEAYGSF
+2474 AYGYYTYS
-2484 FRKGERVFNGIK
+2484 VY
-2496 ATFLNIK
+2496 LNIK
-2503 NPFIINSENTPYH
+2503 NPL
-2516 SVRGYFKNRDTG
+2516 
-2528 EIDWNRGGIVKN
+2528 EIDCNNSSYDKIRYNGEVKDTYEWAKWAEKN
-2540 GWEIGVQDI
+2540 
-2549 TIAAMEEGY
+2549 GY
-2558 DGVIFRNIDDAG
+2558 DGVIFRNIRDGVDFN
-2570 SEELVGTTHTTLA
+2570 SMNE
-2583 IFSPTQIKSATDNVG
+2583 PTNDYVTFASNQIKSATDNVG
-2598 TFDQNNPDI
+2598 TFDKNNP
-2607 RYQFVGEKG
+2607 
-2616 AAAMDKAEEA
+2616 
-2626 TIRLDNLAV
+2626 
-2635 ARDMEKA
+2635 
-2642 GKDAKDIKLATGW
+2642 
-2655 ERGAEGKWRYEILDL
+2655 
-2670 KYFGKGDAGYKKAR
+2670 
-2684 GKQSWSKELDSLSD
+2684 
-2698 RIFNGEELSEEEQK
+2698 
-2712 RFEELAK
+2712 
-2719 EEENFKT
+2719 
-2726 DYLNRE
+2726 
-2732 KPYLSDWVENDELF
+2732 
-2746 KAYPDLKRVQIVF
+2746 
-2759 TDQLPTDIG
+2759 
-2768 GIYKYN
+2768 
-2774 ENTIIVNTNYVDN
+2774 
-2787 ISSVLAHEV
+2787 
-2796 QHAIQYIEGFAK
+2796 
-2808 GGSEESV
+2808 
-2815 QDLFDRAHSEY
+2815 
-2826 MARVWA
+2826 
-2832 DELEEKAKEMGEYY
+2832 
-2846 NQTAV
+2846 
-2851 YDALVNDYKGFEDYM
+2851 
-2866 PNKEERIKGFNYFV
+2866 
-2880 RGYADRSLDNL
+2880 
-2891 IEKFRANERVSINSY
+2891 
-2906 NEYMKLMG
+2906 
-2914 EVEARNVQSR
+2914 
-2924 LGMSAEERKRSL
+2924 
-2936 AIETEDVERKDQ
+2936 
-2948 IFLEDGLGVSA
+2948 
-2959 SEVDKKTNAAN
+2959 
-2970 SKSDTL
+2970 
-2976 YRSDDTMYRI
+2976 
-2986 RKDAPPIKTGIGY
+2986 
-2999 KVFVLKNGE
+2999 
-3008 LYPPM
+3008 
-3013 VANPNGEATPVGVWL
+3013 
-3028 DADAAPIAGQSKT
+3028 
-3041 GRSQVKAG
+3041 
-3049 GKGTQGGSG
+3049 
-3058 KLAYRPGWHLGKIP
+3058 
-3072 YALQFNRN
+3072 
-3080 DENGERT
+3080 
-3087 LFPANFVWAEV
+3087 
-3098 EYANDVDYQDEA
+3098 
-3110 MSYGYNQNGKFQ
+3110 
-3122 HSYAGLP
+3122 
-3129 RVPINGAYTYRT
+3129 
-3141 NPNPETDPW
+3141 
-3150 IITGAMRVKR
+3150 
-3160 LLTPTEVDEIVK
+3160 
-3172 AAGREPQRRQ
+3172 
-3182 EGAITDEQIVVLNA
+3182 
-3196 EIENDFRDGVG
+3196 
-3207 SSTNDELAQSERKR
+3207 
-3221 MAERVNE
+3221 
-3228 LAEKLKLDNV
+3228 
-3238 EVVTDASTLEGNK
+3238 
-3251 KRAKGFYSK
+3251 
-3260 STGKITIVIPN
+3260 
-3271 HSSVFDVEQT
+3271 
-3281 LLHEAVAHYG
+3281 
-3291 LRQLFGEHFDTFLDN
+3291 
-3306 VFNNAD
+3306 
-3312 KGIRKSIIAIAS
+3312 
-3324 KNGFDLRTATEE
+3324 
-3336 YLATLAENT
+3336 
-3345 EFEAAQRAGW
+3345 
-3355 WQKIKDLFLNMLHRI
+3355 
-3370 GFEDFGRVTLTD
+3370 
-3382 NELRYILWRS
+3382 
-3392 YENLANGN
+3392 
-3400 NNILGDATDEAK
+3400 
-3412 QKELGVG
+3412 
-3419 NYAATNKNSTT
+3419 
-3430 TNENDIR
+3430 DIR
-3437 YRRASNRSVISSRFE
+3437 YRRASNKSVISSRFE

-4038 LSEDERNSIMDKNIV
+4038 LNEDERNSIMDKNIV

-4237 LQDIEK
+4237 LQDIER
-4243 ALSSKE
+4243 ALSGKE

-4435 AFSYNPLTNKPEFDV
+4435 AFSYNPLTNKTEFDV

-4455 NTDKMTAVYALA
+4455 NTDKMTAFYALA

-4632 KNREGL
+4632 KNMEGL
-4638 RYKALKDNNANPRM
+4638 RYKALKDNPNARPRM

-4677 NGDKKIDFTE
+4677 NGDKKIDYTE

-4727 RYKKHNNENIDTDKE
+4727 RYKKYNNENIDTDKE
-4742 NMKDAAKN
+4742 NMKDAVKKFKN
-4750 FKKMLYDKS
+4750 LLYDKS

>member
-130 EITTPKP
+130 KITTPKP

-145 ITEQQKP
+145 ITEQQNT
-152 KLTTDSLGNPMP
+152 KLTNDSLGNPMP
-164 TNLPKKGTGW
+164 IDFDERKGTSY
-174 SGVGQQQID
+174 SGVGEQQID
-183 DVFNLIKNDEE
+183 EIFNRLDTPE
-194 KFNMFQTY
+194 KFDMFMQSV
-202 LSEAYNQLKSANLND
+202 SEAYDQLKSANLND
-217 KENIIYVPFSYDHEN
+217 KENIIFLPYSYEHEN
-232 GNMQGITLRFG
+232 GNMNGIRLTFG
-243 LGQKEWA
+243 GRQKEWA
-250 EKQLKILETSINDK
+250 EKQLKILETAINDK

-277 PEKTMDKM
+277 PKTTMDKIT
-285 RSNPWFKLFSF
+285 SNPWLQLFSF
-296 MQPPTEG
+296 MQPPTNG

-376 EIASIISKYKEK
+376 EIASIISKYKK
-388 PKSLTPIENEIVK
+388 NPKSLTPIENEIVK

-556 FGNNPVIKTM
+556 FGNNPVIKSM

-571 VGGLLEE
+571 VGGLFEE

-639 KMNTRFNVAENNLKQ
+639 KMNTRFNVAEDNLKQ

-735 MYELKNMSEEDR
+735 MSELKNMSEEDR

-832 LFVLHLNNLLS
+832 LSVLHLNNLLSS

-873 GEIRYYTDNE
+873 GEIRYYTDNK
-883 DLINSNTPYEQI
+883 DLIKSNIPYEQI
-895 DRDKI
+895 NRDKI
-900 ESNLVGSYDLVRID
+900 ESHLVGLYDLVRID

-946 PAQEQPQEQPSEEP
+946 PAQEPAQEQPSEEP
-960 IQEQPQEQPQEPAQE
+960 IQEQPQEQTTQEPAQEQPIQEQTTEEQETTEQEPIQPAQQQIEPAQEQIEPAQEEDDSTALNEQENTESQSNEPTTNELDKKSDISVKEQVQASEAEVSAFDRVKNIIIATAQRKERDINGFAHLLRSLSDEELNEALEFVNTKKSRSKIDKINIGELRSHIYYELEERDLSKNLEEAENRGYEYSLKSFENLPADFDYAGYIINHELLAENYEKSGYKGMAAFQRGLIRAVKKLQVQAAEAENRIAQNKQANTESQGKKPNEVKLMNAVEKLHNKAVAIPGYTVFEYRPEYYTDGSGALVFGNKRSASVMPIDDIKTETIADEIKFSVLSPDKRKQYKAASKIRMTSDYAEYLMKFEGYSRADANMIAMRAGKELQFIIKDAKNRLVYDMFLRDVFIPLFEEVLGKEELMNNPIVKNYYDGVFDEVKQHKADAEMHRQFAMTAETAQETAQE

-1027 AVNGKEIAVRFSN
+1027 AVNGKEISVRFSN

-1433 NIDYNGQQRNN
+1433 NIDYNGQQRSN

-1473 ERTADSAGSI
+1473 ERTADSAGGI
-1483 EAESRIAQNEQAN
+1483 EAESRIAQNEQEN
-1496 TESQGKKPNEVKL
+1496 TK
-1509 MNAVEKLHNK
+1509 
-1519 AVAIPGYTVFE
+1519 
-1530 YRPEYYTD
+1530 
-1538 GSGALVFGNKIS
+1538 
-1550 ASVMPIDDIKTETIA
+1550 
-1565 DEIKFSVLSPDK
+1565 
-1577 RKQYKAASKIRMTSD
+1577 
-1592 YAEYLMKFEGYSR
+1592 
-1605 ADANMIAMRAGKELQ
+1605 
-1620 FIIKDAKNRLVYDM
+1620 
-1634 FLRDVFIPL
+1634 
-1643 FEEVLGKEELMNNPI
+1643 
-1658 VKNYYDGVFDE
+1658 
-1669 VKQHK
+1669 
-1674 ADAEMHRQFAMTAET
+1674 
-1689 AQEPAQEQTTQ
+1689 
-1700 ETAQEQPIQEQTTEE
+1700 
-1715 QETTEQE
+1715 
-1722 PIQPTQQEQT
+1722 
-1732 AQEEDNSTAQNEQA
+1732 
-1746 NTESQGKKPNI
+1746 SQGKKPNI

-1805 KKRAGIKVKV
+1805 KRKAGIKVKV

-1824 QYREG
+1824 QYRKG
-1829 RSFANKNK
+1829 RSFANKDK
-1837 ELWEKVKRLYWA
+1837 ELWEKEKRWYWA

-1885 LELFHKKELRLH
+1885 LELFNKKELRLH
-1897 KSSGIGNV
+1897 KGSGIGNV

-1915 IIDKLREAGIDVIT
+1915 LIDKLREAGIDVIT

-1936 LLDEANGNEIRQQKT
+1936 LLDEANG
-1951 TLDAVIEARD
+1951 
-1961 NEYLEAVRNGDLDK
+1961 
-1975 AQQMVKEAAKSKGY
+1975 KG
-1989 NSNSDYQGTSAFNG
+1989 
-2003 KAPYG
+2003 
-2008 NGYFLSKEERK
+2008 
-2019 EAWENEEFDGESSLG
+2019 
-2034 DYIDNGIDGGNIEY
+2034 
-2048 FTSNQNFN
+2048 
-2056 HTDDMRREAIENLR
+2056 
-2070 NVINGRKRTITM
+2070 
-2082 YRSVPSDVK
+2082 
-2091 EDSFRNGDW
+2091 
-2100 VTPSL
+2100 
-2105 SYAIENARIHGWGD
+2105 
-2119 NFRIIKQEVSI
+2119 VS
-2130 DDVWFDGN
+2130 
-2138 DIAEWG
+2138 
-2144 YGREEDFIKDT
+2144 
-2155 DFAYKNTK
+2155 
-2163 NNRKLLDAVT
+2163 
-2173 YDDNGN
+2173 
-2179 VIPLSERF
+2179 
-2187 NESKSDIRF
+2187 F

-2207 TVGGKIYIDQRIATA
+2207 TVGGKIYIDPRIATA
-2222 DTPIHEYAHIWASAM
+2222 DTPIHEYAHLWASAM

-2428 IDENGE
+2428 VDENGE

-2441 FIGRD
+2441 TTNDETEQKWNEKLKSYDTAHKQFTIFRRNTGGERNYGMF
-2446 FNIFDKD
+2446 FNSDMD
-2453 VAFDNSRSAKPV
+2453 NAF
-2465 YGSFFFSDT
+2465 
-2474 RKQAEAYGSF
+2474 AYGYYTYS
-2484 FRKGERVFNGIK
+2484 VY
-2496 ATFLNIK
+2496 LNIK
-2503 NPFIINSENTPYH
+2503 NPL
-2516 SVRGYFKNRDTG
+2516 
-2528 EIDWNRGGIVKN
+2528 EIDCNNSSYDKIRYNGEVKDTYEWAKWAEKN
-2540 GWEIGVQDI
+2540 
-2549 TIAAMEEGY
+2549 GY
-2558 DGVIFRNIDDAG
+2558 DGVIFRNIRDGVDFN
-2570 SEELVGTTHTTLA
+2570 SMNE
-2583 IFSPTQIKSATDNVG
+2583 PTNDYVTFDSNQIKSATDNVG
-2598 TFDQNNPDI
+2598 TFDKNNP
-2607 RYQFVGEKG
+2607 
-2616 AAAMDKAEEA
+2616 
-2626 TIRLDNLAV
+2626 
-2635 ARDMEKA
+2635 
-2642 GKDAKDIKLATGW
+2642 
-2655 ERGAEGKWRYEILDL
+2655 
-2670 KYFGKGDAGYKKAR
+2670 
-2684 GKQSWSKELDSLSD
+2684 
-2698 RIFNGEELSEEEQK
+2698 
-2712 RFEELAK
+2712 
-2719 EEENFKT
+2719 
-2726 DYLNRE
+2726 
-2732 KPYLSDWVENDELF
+2732 
-2746 KAYPDLKRVQIVF
+2746 
-2759 TDQLPTDIG
+2759 
-2768 GIYKYN
+2768 
-2774 ENTIIVNTNYVDN
+2774 
-2787 ISSVLAHEV
+2787 
-2796 QHAIQYIEGFAK
+2796 
-2808 GGSEESV
+2808 
-2815 QDLFDRAHSEY
+2815 
-2826 MARVWA
+2826 
-2832 DELEEKAKEMGEYY
+2832 
-2846 NQTAV
+2846 
-2851 YDALVNDYKGFEDYM
+2851 
-2866 PNKEERIKGFNYFV
+2866 
-2880 RGYADRSLDNL
+2880 
-2891 IEKFRANERVSINSY
+2891 
-2906 NEYMKLMG
+2906 
-2914 EVEARNVQSR
+2914 
-2924 LGMSAEERKRSL
+2924 
-2936 AIETEDVERKDQ
+2936 
-2948 IFLEDGLGVSA
+2948 
-2959 SEVDKKTNAAN
+2959 
-2970 SKSDTL
+2970 
-2976 YRSDDTMYRI
+2976 
-2986 RKDAPPIKTGIGY
+2986 
-2999 KVFVLKNGE
+2999 
-3008 LYPPM
+3008 
-3013 VANPNGEATPVGVWL
+3013 
-3028 DADAAPIAGQSKT
+3028 
-3041 GRSQVKAG
+3041 
-3049 GKGTQGGSG
+3049 
-3058 KLAYRPGWHLGKIP
+3058 
-3072 YALQFNRN
+3072 
-3080 DENGERT
+3080 
-3087 LFPANFVWAEV
+3087 
-3098 EYANDVDYQDEA
+3098 
-3110 MSYGYNQNGKFQ
+3110 
-3122 HSYAGLP
+3122 
-3129 RVPINGAYTYRT
+3129 
-3141 NPNPETDPW
+3141 
-3150 IITGAMRVKR
+3150 
-3160 LLTPTEVDEIVK
+3160 
-3172 AAGREPQRRQ
+3172 
-3182 EGAITDEQIVVLNA
+3182 
-3196 EIENDFRDGVG
+3196 
-3207 SSTNDELAQSERKR
+3207 
-3221 MAERVNE
+3221 
-3228 LAEKLKLDNV
+3228 
-3238 EVVTDASTLEGNK
+3238 
-3251 KRAKGFYSK
+3251 
-3260 STGKITIVIPN
+3260 
-3271 HSSVFDVEQT
+3271 
-3281 LLHEAVAHYG
+3281 
-3291 LRQLFGEHFDTFLDN
+3291 
-3306 VFNNAD
+3306 
-3312 KGIRKSIIAIAS
+3312 
-3324 KNGFDLRTATEE
+3324 
-3336 YLATLAENT
+3336 
-3345 EFEAAQRAGW
+3345 
-3355 WQKIKDLFLNMLHRI
+3355 
-3370 GFEDFGRVTLTD
+3370 
-3382 NELRYILWRS
+3382 
-3392 YENLANGN
+3392 
-3400 NNILGDATDEAK
+3400 
-3412 QKELGVG
+3412 
-3419 NYAATNKNSTT
+3419 
-3430 TNENDIR
+3430 DIR

-3724 VRPIIDTIQSML
+3724 IRPIIDTIQSML

-3813 MSILQKVDIY
+3813 MSILQKVDID
-3823 YLMED
+3823 YLMEE

-4038 LSEDERNSIMDKNIV
+4038 LSEDERNYIMDKNIV

-4237 LQDIEK
+4237 LQDIER
-4243 ALSSKE
+4243 ALSGKE

-4425 VPVASDALRG
+4425 VPIASDALRG
-4435 AFSYNPLTNKPEFDV
+4435 AFSYNPLTNKTEFDV

-4455 NTDKMTAVYALA
+4455 NTDKMTAFYALA

-4638 RYKALKDNNANPRM
+4638 RYKALKDNPNARPRM
-4652 LDKAKQKMND
+4652 LDKAKQNMNE

-4687 DEYKFMLKSFLDS
+4687 DEYKFILKSFLDS
-4700 SIMKKALSIGEDTL
+4700 PIMKKALSIGEDTL
-4714 NKHTAKRVERTYK
+4714 NKHTAKRVDRTYT

>member
-80 PFDKGYNVSNT
+80 PFDKVYNVSNT

-117 DATNIQQEKIQQP
+117 DATNIQQEKTQQP
-130 EITTPKP
+130 EITTQEPEP
-137 KQTQQYKT
+137 EATQQYKI
-145 ITEQQKP
+145 ITVLQKP

-164 TNLPKKGTGW
+164 IDFDKRKGKSY
-174 SGVGQQQID
+174 SGAGEQQID
-183 DVFNLIKNDEE
+183 MIFNRLDTPK
-194 KFNMFQTY
+194 KFDMFMWSV
-202 LSEAYNQLKSANLND
+202 SEAYDQLKSANLND
-217 KENIIYVPFSYDHEN
+217 NENIIFLPYSYDNEN
-232 GNMQGITLRFG
+232 GNMNGIRLTFG

-250 EKQLKILETSINDK
+250 ENQLKILAKGINDK

-277 PEKTMDKM
+277 PKTTMDKIT
-285 RSNPWFKLFSF
+285 SKTWLQLFSF
-296 MQPPTEG
+296 MQPPTNE
-303 MDPESKRI
+303 MDPKSASI
-311 LESGQK
+311 IESGQK

-341 YYKDKSQVGIALS
+341 YYKDKSQVGIAFS
-354 QKNIAETINNVIFPQ
+354 VKNITETINNILLPQ
-369 IDLVKQS
+369 IDLVKKS
-376 EIASIISKYKEK
+376 EIASIISKYKK
-388 PKSLTPIENEIVK
+388 NPKSLTPIENEIVK

-434 ADFLRFNLVGSATRG
+434 ADFFRGNLIGNATRG
-449 GTRAAMKIGGKGLA
+449 TTRTAMKIGGKGLA
-463 RQIAKDTPKTIGARA
+463 REFSKDAPKTFGARA
-478 FKLGEDILTAA
+478 LQFGSDVVKSA
-489 GHTSVSP
+489 GHTPLSP
-496 LTFTNMLEDYS
+496 LTYTNMLENYS

-639 KMNTRFNVAENNLKQ
+639 KMNTRFNVAEDNLKQ
-654 YFNKENSYLDIN
+654 YFNKENSYIDIN

-679 NNAKNEEDKT
+679 NNAKYEEDKA

-715 NLISE
+715 ILISE

-735 MYELKNMSEEDR
+735 MSELKNMSEEDR

-770 ISRAAAKNITDQNG
+770 ISRAAANNITDQNG

-832 LFVLHLNNLLS
+832 LSVLHLNNLLSS

-873 GEIRYYTDNE
+873 GEIRYYTDNK
-883 DLINSNTPYEQI
+883 DLIKSNIPYEQI
-895 DRDKI
+895 NRDKI
-900 ESNLVGSYDLVRID
+900 ESHLVGLYDLVRID

-946 PAQEQPQEQPSEEP
+946 PTQETIEQPSEEPIQEQQQEPAQEPAQEQPSEEP
-960 IQEQPQEQPQEPAQE
+960 IQEQPQEQTTQEPAQE
-975 QPIQEQQPA
+975 QPIQEQTTEEQETTEQEPIQPTQQEQTAQEEIEPTQEQTAQQEIEPTQEQIEPAQEQIEPIQEQQPA

-1473 ERTADSAGSI
+1473 ERTTDSAGSI
-1483 EAESRIAQNEQAN
+1483 EAESRVAQNEQAN
-1496 TESQGKKPNEVKL
+1496 TK
-1509 MNAVEKLHNK
+1509 
-1519 AVAIPGYTVFE
+1519 
-1530 YRPEYYTD
+1530 
-1538 GSGALVFGNKIS
+1538 
-1550 ASVMPIDDIKTETIA
+1550 
-1565 DEIKFSVLSPDK
+1565 
-1577 RKQYKAASKIRMTSD
+1577 
-1592 YAEYLMKFEGYSR
+1592 
-1605 ADANMIAMRAGKELQ
+1605 
-1620 FIIKDAKNRLVYDM
+1620 
-1634 FLRDVFIPL
+1634 
-1643 FEEVLGKEELMNNPI
+1643 
-1658 VKNYYDGVFDE
+1658 
-1669 VKQHK
+1669 
-1674 ADAEMHRQFAMTAET
+1674 
-1689 AQEPAQEQTTQ
+1689 
-1700 ETAQEQPIQEQTTEE
+1700 
-1715 QETTEQE
+1715 
-1722 PIQPTQQEQT
+1722 
-1732 AQEEDNSTAQNEQA
+1732 
-1746 NTESQGKKPNI
+1746 SQGKKPNI

-1799 KEQKSG
+1799 KEQKSS

-1885 LELFHKKELRLH
+1885 LELFNKKELRLH
-1897 KSSGIGNV
+1897 KGSGIGNV

-1936 LLDEANGNEIRQQKT
+1936 VLDEANGNDIRQQKT
-1951 TLDAVIEARD
+1951 TIDAVIEARD

-2207 TVGGKIYIDQRIATA
+2207 TVGGKIYIDPRIATA
-2222 DTPIHEYAHIWASAM
+2222 DTPIHEYAHLWASAM

-2301 NGNVVEKVKAINAIK
+2301 NGNVVKKVKAINAIK
-2316 RVKEALKRF
+2316 RVREALKRF
-2325 WKNVAEWFGIHFT
+2325 WKNVADWFGIHFT

-2373 EADIVARAKADG
+2373 EADIVASAKADG

-2428 IDENGE
+2428 VDENGE

-2441 FIGRD
+2441 TTNDETEQKWNEKLKSYDTAHKQFTIFRRNTGGERNYGMF
-2446 FNIFDKD
+2446 FNSDMD
-2453 VAFDNSRSAKPV
+2453 NAF
-2465 YGSFFFSDT
+2465 
-2474 RKQAEAYGSF
+2474 AYGYYTYS
-2484 FRKGERVFNGIK
+2484 VY
-2496 ATFLNIK
+2496 LNIK
-2503 NPFIINSENTPYH
+2503 NPL
-2516 SVRGYFKNRDTG
+2516 
-2528 EIDWNRGGIVKN
+2528 EIDCNNSSYDKIRYNGEVKDTYEWAKWAEKN
-2540 GWEIGVQDI
+2540 
-2549 TIAAMEEGY
+2549 GY
-2558 DGVIFRNIDDAG
+2558 DGVIFRNIRDGVDFN
-2570 SEELVGTTHTTLA
+2570 SMNE
-2583 IFSPTQIKSATDNVG
+2583 PTNDYVTFASNQIKSATDNVG
-2598 TFDQNNPDI
+2598 TFDKNNP
-2607 RYQFVGEKG
+2607 
-2616 AAAMDKAEEA
+2616 
-2626 TIRLDNLAV
+2626 
-2635 ARDMEKA
+2635 
-2642 GKDAKDIKLATGW
+2642 
-2655 ERGAEGKWRYEILDL
+2655 
-2670 KYFGKGDAGYKKAR
+2670 
-2684 GKQSWSKELDSLSD
+2684 
-2698 RIFNGEELSEEEQK
+2698 
-2712 RFEELAK
+2712 
-2719 EEENFKT
+2719 
-2726 DYLNRE
+2726 
-2732 KPYLSDWVENDELF
+2732 
-2746 KAYPDLKRVQIVF
+2746 
-2759 TDQLPTDIG
+2759 
-2768 GIYKYN
+2768 
-2774 ENTIIVNTNYVDN
+2774 
-2787 ISSVLAHEV
+2787 
-2796 QHAIQYIEGFAK
+2796 
-2808 GGSEESV
+2808 
-2815 QDLFDRAHSEY
+2815 
-2826 MARVWA
+2826 
-2832 DELEEKAKEMGEYY
+2832 
-2846 NQTAV
+2846 
-2851 YDALVNDYKGFEDYM
+2851 
-2866 PNKEERIKGFNYFV
+2866 
-2880 RGYADRSLDNL
+2880 
-2891 IEKFRANERVSINSY
+2891 
-2906 NEYMKLMG
+2906 
-2914 EVEARNVQSR
+2914 
-2924 LGMSAEERKRSL
+2924 
-2936 AIETEDVERKDQ
+2936 
-2948 IFLEDGLGVSA
+2948 
-2959 SEVDKKTNAAN
+2959 
-2970 SKSDTL
+2970 
-2976 YRSDDTMYRI
+2976 
-2986 RKDAPPIKTGIGY
+2986 
-2999 KVFVLKNGE
+2999 
-3008 LYPPM
+3008 
-3013 VANPNGEATPVGVWL
+3013 
-3028 DADAAPIAGQSKT
+3028 
-3041 GRSQVKAG
+3041 
-3049 GKGTQGGSG
+3049 
-3058 KLAYRPGWHLGKIP
+3058 
-3072 YALQFNRN
+3072 
-3080 DENGERT
+3080 
-3087 LFPANFVWAEV
+3087 
-3098 EYANDVDYQDEA
+3098 
-3110 MSYGYNQNGKFQ
+3110 
-3122 HSYAGLP
+3122 
-3129 RVPINGAYTYRT
+3129 
-3141 NPNPETDPW
+3141 
-3150 IITGAMRVKR
+3150 
-3160 LLTPTEVDEIVK
+3160 
-3172 AAGREPQRRQ
+3172 
-3182 EGAITDEQIVVLNA
+3182 
-3196 EIENDFRDGVG
+3196 
-3207 SSTNDELAQSERKR
+3207 
-3221 MAERVNE
+3221 
-3228 LAEKLKLDNV
+3228 
-3238 EVVTDASTLEGNK
+3238 
-3251 KRAKGFYSK
+3251 
-3260 STGKITIVIPN
+3260 
-3271 HSSVFDVEQT
+3271 
-3281 LLHEAVAHYG
+3281 
-3291 LRQLFGEHFDTFLDN
+3291 
-3306 VFNNAD
+3306 
-3312 KGIRKSIIAIAS
+3312 
-3324 KNGFDLRTATEE
+3324 
-3336 YLATLAENT
+3336 
-3345 EFEAAQRAGW
+3345 
-3355 WQKIKDLFLNMLHRI
+3355 
-3370 GFEDFGRVTLTD
+3370 
-3382 NELRYILWRS
+3382 
-3392 YENLANGN
+3392 
-3400 NNILGDATDEAK
+3400 
-3412 QKELGVG
+3412 
-3419 NYAATNKNSTT
+3419 
-3430 TNENDIR
+3430 DIR

-3736 GKDFGNSTLSL
+3736 GKNFGNSTLSL

-4237 LQDIEK
+4237 LQDIER
-4243 ALSSKE
+4243 ALSGKE

-4435 AFSYNPLTNKPEFDV
+4435 AFSYNPLTNKTEFDV

-4455 NTDKMTAVYALA
+4455 NTDKMTAFYALA

-4632 KNREGL
+4632 KNMEGL
-4638 RYKALKDNNANPRM
+4638 RYKALKDNPNARPRM

-4677 NGDKKIDFTE
+4677 NGDKKIDYTE

-4727 RYKKHNNENIDTDKE
+4727 RYKKYNNENIDTDKE
-4742 NMKDAAKN
+4742 NMKDAVKKFKN
-4750 FKKMLYDKS
+4750 LLYDKS

>member
-80 PFDKGYNVSNT
+80 PFDKVYNVSNT

-117 DATNIQQEKIQQP
+117 DATNIQQEKTQQP
-130 EITTPKP
+130 EITTQEPEP
-137 KQTQQYKT
+137 EATQQYKI
-145 ITEQQKP
+145 ITVLQKP
-152 KLTTDSLGNPMP
+152 KLTTDSLGNYMP
-164 TNLPKKGTGW
+164 IDFDKRKGKSY
-174 SGVGQQQID
+174 SGVGEQQID
-183 DVFNLIKNDEE
+183 EIFNRLDTPK
-194 KFNMFQTY
+194 KFDMFMWSV
-202 LSEAYNQLKSANLND
+202 SEAYDQLKSANLND
-217 KENIIYVPFSYDHEN
+217 NENIIFLPYSYDHEN
-232 GNMQGITLRFG
+232 GNMNGITLTFG
-243 LGQKEWA
+243 GRQKEWA
-250 EKQLKILETSINDK
+250 EKQLKTLEKGIIDK

-277 PEKTMDKM
+277 PKTTMDKM
-285 RSNPWFKLFSF
+285 RSNPWLQLFSF
-296 MQPPTEG
+296 MQPPTNE
-303 MDPESKRI
+303 MDPKSASI

-354 QKNIAETINNVIFPQ
+354 QKNISETINNVIFPQ

-376 EIASIISKYKEK
+376 EIASIISKYKK
-388 PKSLTPIENEIVK
+388 NPKSLTPIENEIVK

-496 LTFTNMLEDYS
+496 LTYTNMLENYS

-679 NNAKNEEDKT
+679 NNAKNEEDKA

-735 MYELKNMSEEDR
+735 MSELKNMSEEDR

-843 FSNKELEDINS
+843 SFSNKELEDINS

-873 GEIRYYTDNE
+873 GEIRYYTDNK
-883 DLINSNTPYEQI
+883 DLIKSNIPYERI

-929 PAAEQ
+929 PDAEQTSTEQ

-946 PAQEQPQEQPSEEP
+946 PAQEQPSEEP
-960 IQEQPQEQPQEPAQE
+960 IQEQPQEQ
-975 QPIQEQQPA
+975 
-984 QEEDDSTALNGVP
+984 
-997 DIVDDTPQD
+997 
-1006 ARTRGFRR
+1006 
-1014 VNGYKIDRQKPLQ
+1014 
-1027 AVNGKEIAVRFSN
+1027 
-1040 DVIANGHVAVIDA
+1040 
-1053 EQLQPSH
+1053 
-1060 IQGVRNPLHFIDEA
+1060 
-1074 QPKERN
+1074 
-1080 DEASIVSAQRIAKNI
+1080 
-1095 RPEEITSSV
+1095 
-1104 TAYTGAPIINA
+1104 
-1115 RGETIQGNNRSDALR
+1115 
-1130 LMWSQN
+1130 
-1136 KDQAEKYKQYL
+1136 
-1147 IDHAQEFGLNAEDI
+1147 
-1161 AAMERPILVNM
+1161 
-1172 IDVSDEDAIA
+1172 
-1182 LGQYVAQD
+1182 
-1190 TESGGLERIKPKNA
+1190 
-1204 VQKMGADMRTFA
+1204 
-1216 NLLLS
+1216 
-1221 SNDDEISF
+1221 
-1229 AGLIDKNGVDVLN
+1229 
-1242 WLGQKGYI
+1242 
-1250 TPTQYKSAFD
+1250 
-1260 TKGYITAEAKNDLRG
+1260 
-1275 IMYQSIFQGG
+1275 
-1285 STRLEEMFNTM
+1285 
-1296 PAKAQKAILA
+1296 
-1306 TAFRDYDSPKS
+1306 
-1317 ESMIVEIQNSI
+1317 
-1328 RAYYALSQSADF
+1328 
-1340 MNAKTYKDVRLAVEG
+1340 
-1355 WKKQYQIDD
+1355 
-1364 ATGESYLPAENF
+1364 
-1376 SNFALLLATM
+1376 
-1386 YKGEKQTLIQGTFNK
+1386 
-1401 LYDLIQGTQEAD
+1401 
-1413 LFETPDNTPR
+1413 
-1423 TLSQAIKEVL
+1423 
-1433 NIDYNGQQRNN
+1433 
-1444 VLVGDTT
+1444 
-1451 TSQRGEQGS
+1451 
-1460 TRDAA
+1460 
-1465 TRERTKDG
+1465 
-1473 ERTADSAGSI
+1473 
-1483 EAESRIAQNEQAN
+1483 
-1496 TESQGKKPNEVKL
+1496 
-1509 MNAVEKLHNK
+1509 
-1519 AVAIPGYTVFE
+1519 
-1530 YRPEYYTD
+1530 
-1538 GSGALVFGNKIS
+1538 
-1550 ASVMPIDDIKTETIA
+1550 
-1565 DEIKFSVLSPDK
+1565 
-1577 RKQYKAASKIRMTSD
+1577 
-1592 YAEYLMKFEGYSR
+1592 
-1605 ADANMIAMRAGKELQ
+1605 
-1620 FIIKDAKNRLVYDM
+1620 
-1634 FLRDVFIPL
+1634 
-1643 FEEVLGKEELMNNPI
+1643 
-1658 VKNYYDGVFDE
+1658 
-1669 VKQHK
+1669 
-1674 ADAEMHRQFAMTAET
+1674 T
-1689 AQEPAQEQTTQ
+1689 AQEP
-1700 ETAQEQPIQEQTTEE
+1700 AQEQPIQEQTTEE

-1732 AQEEDNSTAQNEQA
+1732 AQEEDNSTAQNEQE

-1805 KKRAGIKVKV
+1805 KRRAGIKVKV

-1837 ELWEKVKRLYWA
+1837 ELWEKVKRQYWA

-1897 KSSGIGNV
+1897 KGSGIGNV

-1915 IIDKLREAGIDVIT
+1915 IIDKLREAGIDIIT

-1936 LLDEANGNEIRQQKT
+1936 VLDEANG
-1951 TLDAVIEARD
+1951 
-1961 NEYLEAVRNGDLDK
+1961 
-1975 AQQMVKEAAKSKGY
+1975 KG
-1989 NSNSDYQGTSAFNG
+1989 
-2003 KAPYG
+2003 
-2008 NGYFLSKEERK
+2008 
-2019 EAWENEEFDGESSLG
+2019 
-2034 DYIDNGIDGGNIEY
+2034 
-2048 FTSNQNFN
+2048 
-2056 HTDDMRREAIENLR
+2056 
-2070 NVINGRKRTITM
+2070 
-2082 YRSVPSDVK
+2082 
-2091 EDSFRNGDW
+2091 
-2100 VTPSL
+2100 
-2105 SYAIENARIHGWGD
+2105 
-2119 NFRIIKQEVSI
+2119 VS
-2130 DDVWFDGN
+2130 
-2138 DIAEWG
+2138 
-2144 YGREEDFIKDT
+2144 
-2155 DFAYKNTK
+2155 
-2163 NNRKLLDAVT
+2163 
-2173 YDDNGN
+2173 
-2179 VIPLSERF
+2179 
-2187 NESKSDIRF
+2187 F

-2207 TVGGKIYIDQRIATA
+2207 TVGGKIYIDPRIATA
-2222 DTPIHEYAHIWASAM
+2222 DTPIHEYAHLWASAM

-2287 AERLREEHAKILKG
+2287 AERLSEEHTKILKG
-2301 NGNVVEKVKAINAIK
+2301 NGNVIEKVKAINAIK

-2428 IDENGE
+2428 VDENGE

-2441 FIGRD
+2441 TTNDETEQKWNEKLKSYDTAHKQFTIFRRNTGGERNYGMF
-2446 FNIFDKD
+2446 FNSDMD
-2453 VAFDNSRSAKPV
+2453 NAF
-2465 YGSFFFSDT
+2465 
-2474 RKQAEAYGSF
+2474 AYGYYTYS
-2484 FRKGERVFNGIK
+2484 VY
-2496 ATFLNIK
+2496 LNIK
-2503 NPFIINSENTPYH
+2503 NPL
-2516 SVRGYFKNRDTG
+2516 
-2528 EIDWNRGGIVKN
+2528 EIDCNNSSYDKIRYNGEVKDTYEWAKWAEKN
-2540 GWEIGVQDI
+2540 
-2549 TIAAMEEGY
+2549 GY
-2558 DGVIFRNIDDAG
+2558 DGVIFRNIRDGVDFNSMNESTNDYVTFA
-2570 SEELVGTTHTTLA
+2570 SN
-2583 IFSPTQIKSATDNVG
+2583 QIKSATDNVG
-2598 TFDQNNPDI
+2598 TFDKNNP
-2607 RYQFVGEKG
+2607 
-2616 AAAMDKAEEA
+2616 
-2626 TIRLDNLAV
+2626 
-2635 ARDMEKA
+2635 
-2642 GKDAKDIKLATGW
+2642 
-2655 ERGAEGKWRYEILDL
+2655 
-2670 KYFGKGDAGYKKAR
+2670 
-2684 GKQSWSKELDSLSD
+2684 
-2698 RIFNGEELSEEEQK
+2698 
-2712 RFEELAK
+2712 
-2719 EEENFKT
+2719 
-2726 DYLNRE
+2726 
-2732 KPYLSDWVENDELF
+2732 
-2746 KAYPDLKRVQIVF
+2746 
-2759 TDQLPTDIG
+2759 
-2768 GIYKYN
+2768 
-2774 ENTIIVNTNYVDN
+2774 
-2787 ISSVLAHEV
+2787 
-2796 QHAIQYIEGFAK
+2796 
-2808 GGSEESV
+2808 
-2815 QDLFDRAHSEY
+2815 
-2826 MARVWA
+2826 
-2832 DELEEKAKEMGEYY
+2832 
-2846 NQTAV
+2846 
-2851 YDALVNDYKGFEDYM
+2851 
-2866 PNKEERIKGFNYFV
+2866 
-2880 RGYADRSLDNL
+2880 
-2891 IEKFRANERVSINSY
+2891 
-2906 NEYMKLMG
+2906 
-2914 EVEARNVQSR
+2914 
-2924 LGMSAEERKRSL
+2924 
-2936 AIETEDVERKDQ
+2936 
-2948 IFLEDGLGVSA
+2948 
-2959 SEVDKKTNAAN
+2959 
-2970 SKSDTL
+2970 
-2976 YRSDDTMYRI
+2976 
-2986 RKDAPPIKTGIGY
+2986 
-2999 KVFVLKNGE
+2999 
-3008 LYPPM
+3008 
-3013 VANPNGEATPVGVWL
+3013 
-3028 DADAAPIAGQSKT
+3028 
-3041 GRSQVKAG
+3041 
-3049 GKGTQGGSG
+3049 
-3058 KLAYRPGWHLGKIP
+3058 
-3072 YALQFNRN
+3072 
-3080 DENGERT
+3080 
-3087 LFPANFVWAEV
+3087 
-3098 EYANDVDYQDEA
+3098 
-3110 MSYGYNQNGKFQ
+3110 
-3122 HSYAGLP
+3122 
-3129 RVPINGAYTYRT
+3129 
-3141 NPNPETDPW
+3141 
-3150 IITGAMRVKR
+3150 
-3160 LLTPTEVDEIVK
+3160 
-3172 AAGREPQRRQ
+3172 
-3182 EGAITDEQIVVLNA
+3182 
-3196 EIENDFRDGVG
+3196 
-3207 SSTNDELAQSERKR
+3207 
-3221 MAERVNE
+3221 
-3228 LAEKLKLDNV
+3228 
-3238 EVVTDASTLEGNK
+3238 
-3251 KRAKGFYSK
+3251 
-3260 STGKITIVIPN
+3260 
-3271 HSSVFDVEQT
+3271 
-3281 LLHEAVAHYG
+3281 
-3291 LRQLFGEHFDTFLDN
+3291 
-3306 VFNNAD
+3306 
-3312 KGIRKSIIAIAS
+3312 
-3324 KNGFDLRTATEE
+3324 
-3336 YLATLAENT
+3336 
-3345 EFEAAQRAGW
+3345 
-3355 WQKIKDLFLNMLHRI
+3355 
-3370 GFEDFGRVTLTD
+3370 
-3382 NELRYILWRS
+3382 
-3392 YENLANGN
+3392 
-3400 NNILGDATDEAK
+3400 
-3412 QKELGVG
+3412 
-3419 NYAATNKNSTT
+3419 
-3430 TNENDIR
+3430 DIR

-3923 YVNIER
+3923 HVNIER

-4237 LQDIEK
+4237 LQDIER
-4243 ALSSKE
+4243 ALSGKE

-4425 VPVASDALRG
+4425 VPIASDALRG
-4435 AFSYNPLTNKPEFDV
+4435 AFSYNPLTNKTEFDV

-4455 NTDKMTAVYALA
+4455 NTDKMTAFYALA

-4632 KNREGL
+4632 DNRFGI

-4652 LDKAKQKMND
+4652 LDKAKQNMND

-4700 SIMKKALSIGEDTL
+4700 PIMKKALIIGEDTL
-4714 NKHTAKRVERTYK
+4714 NKHTAKRVERTYN
-4727 RYKKHNNENIDTDKE
+4727 RYKNHNNENIDTDKE

>member
-117 DATNIQQEKIQQP
+117 DATNIQQEKTQQP
-130 EITTPKP
+130 EITTQEPEP
-137 KQTQQYKT
+137 EATQQYKT
-145 ITEQQKP
+145 ITEQQNT
-152 KLTTDSLGNPMP
+152 KLTNDSLGNPMP
-164 TNLPKKGTGW
+164 IDFDERKGTSY
-174 SGVGQQQID
+174 SGVGEQQID
-183 DVFNLIKNDEE
+183 MIFNRLDTPE
-194 KFNMFQTY
+194 KFDMFMQSV
-202 LSEAYNQLKSANLND
+202 SEAYDQLKSANLND
-217 KENIIYVPFSYDHEN
+217 NENIIFLPYSYDNEN
-232 GNMQGITLRFG
+232 GNMNGIRLRFG
-243 LGQKEWA
+243 GRQKEWA
-250 EKQLKILETSINDK
+250 EKQLKILETAINDK

-376 EIASIISKYKEK
+376 EIASIISKYKK
-388 PKSLTPIENEIVK
+388 NPKSLTPIENEIVK

-449 GTRAAMKIGGKGLA
+449 GTRAAMKVGGKGLA
-463 RQIAKDTPKTIGARA
+463 RQIAKDAPKTIGARA

-556 FGNNPVIKTM
+556 FGNNPVIKSM

-571 VGGLLEE
+571 VGGLFEE

-735 MYELKNMSEEDR
+735 MSELKNMSEEDR

-832 LFVLHLNNLLS
+832 LSVLHLNNLLS

-883 DLINSNTPYEQI
+883 DLINSNIPYERI

-900 ESNLVGSYDLVRID
+900 ESNLVGLYDLVRID
-914 NITNAVEDMANAFAE
+914 NITYAVEDMANAFAE

-939 TSTEQQK
+939 TSTEQQE
-946 PAQEQPQEQPSEEP
+946 PAQETAQEQPSEEP
-960 IQEQPQEQPQEPAQE
+960 IQEQPQEQTTQETAQE

-1340 MNAKTYKDVRLAVEG
+1340 MNAKTYKDVRLAVES

-1433 NIDYNGQQRNN
+1433 NIDYNGQQRSN

-1483 EAESRIAQNEQAN
+1483 EAESRIALNEQAN

-1538 GSGALVFGNKIS
+1538 GSGALVFGNKRS

-1689 AQEPAQEQTTQ
+1689 TQEPAQEP
-1700 ETAQEQPIQEQTTEE
+1700 AQEQTTEE

-1732 AQEEDNSTAQNEQA
+1732 AQEQIEPIQEQQPAQEEDNSTAQNEQE

-1805 KKRAGIKVKV
+1805 KRRAGIKVKV

-1837 ELWEKVKRLYWA
+1837 ELWEKVKRRYWA

-1897 KSSGIGNV
+1897 KGSGIGNV

-1936 LLDEANGNEIRQQKT
+1936 VLDEANSNDIRQQKT
-1951 TLDAVIEARD
+1951 TLNAVIEARD

-2207 TVGGKIYIDQRIATA
+2207 TVGGKIYIDPRIATA
-2222 DTPIHEYAHIWASAM
+2222 DTPIHEYAHLWASAM

-2242 NEWANIVKLMKGTPI
+2242 NEWENIVKLMKGTPI

-2301 NGNVVEKVKAINAIK
+2301 NGNVIEKVKAINAIK
-2316 RVKEALKRF
+2316 RVREALKRF
-2325 WKNVAEWFGIHFT
+2325 WKNVADWFGIHFT

-2385 TYMKAPNGKKSN
+2385 TYMKAPNGKQSN

-2428 IDENGE
+2428 VDENGE

-2441 FIGRD
+2441 TQSEFSS
-2446 FNIFDKD
+2446 FDKD
-2453 VAFDNSRSAKPV
+2453 AILE
-2465 YGSFFFSDT
+2465 
-2474 RKQAEAYGSF
+2474 RKD
-2484 FRKGERVFNGIK
+2484 GIK
-2496 ATFLNIK
+2496 GFYFVTEKRRGSVAGYYAQENGNVMPVFLNIRQPLVK
-2503 NPFIINSENTPYH
+2503 STIEKYDVKDIPSGSDGIISTAGNDIERRYYDYTDEQ
-2516 SVRGYFKNRDTG
+2516 VKTERVKKGDIV
-2528 EIDWNRGGIVKN
+2528 EIVAF
-2540 GWEIGVQDI
+2540 E
-2549 TIAAMEEGY
+2549 
-2558 DGVIFRNIDDAG
+2558 
-2570 SEELVGTTHTTLA
+2570 
-2583 IFSPTQIKSATDNVG
+2583 PTQIKSATDNVG

-2759 TDQLPTDIG
+2759 TDQMPENIG
-2768 GIYKYN
+2768 GIYKDS

-2891 IEKFRANERVSINSY
+2891 IEKFRANERVSINSH
-2906 NEYMKLMG
+2906 NEYMKLAG

-2924 LGMSAEERKRSL
+2924 LGMSADERRRSL

-2959 SEVDKKTNAAN
+2959 SEVDKKTNA
-2970 SKSDTL
+2970 
-2976 YRSDDTMYRI
+2976 
-2986 RKDAPPIKTGIGY
+2986 
-2999 KVFVLKNGE
+2999 
-3008 LYPPM
+3008 
-3013 VANPNGEATPVGVWL
+3013 
-3028 DADAAPIAGQSKT
+3028 
-3041 GRSQVKAG
+3041 
-3049 GKGTQGGSG
+3049 
-3058 KLAYRPGWHLGKIP
+3058 
-3072 YALQFNRN
+3072 
-3080 DENGERT
+3080 EN
-3087 LFPANFVWAEV
+3087 
-3098 EYANDVDYQDEA
+3098 
-3110 MSYGYNQNGKFQ
+3110 
-3122 HSYAGLP
+3122 
-3129 RVPINGAYTYRT
+3129 
-3141 NPNPETDPW
+3141 
-3150 IITGAMRVKR
+3150 
-3160 LLTPTEVDEIVK
+3160 
-3172 AAGREPQRRQ
+3172 
-3182 EGAITDEQIVVLNA
+3182 
-3196 EIENDFRDGVG
+3196 
-3207 SSTNDELAQSERKR
+3207 
-3221 MAERVNE
+3221 
-3228 LAEKLKLDNV
+3228 
-3238 EVVTDASTLEGNK
+3238 
-3251 KRAKGFYSK
+3251 
-3260 STGKITIVIPN
+3260 
-3271 HSSVFDVEQT
+3271 
-3281 LLHEAVAHYG
+3281 
-3291 LRQLFGEHFDTFLDN
+3291 
-3306 VFNNAD
+3306 
-3312 KGIRKSIIAIAS
+3312 
-3324 KNGFDLRTATEE
+3324 
-3336 YLATLAENT
+3336 
-3345 EFEAAQRAGW
+3345 
-3355 WQKIKDLFLNMLHRI
+3355 
-3370 GFEDFGRVTLTD
+3370 
-3382 NELRYILWRS
+3382 
-3392 YENLANGN
+3392 
-3400 NNILGDATDEAK
+3400 
-3412 QKELGVG
+3412 
-3419 NYAATNKNSTT
+3419 
-3430 TNENDIR
+3430 
-3437 YRRASNRSVISSRFE
+3437 RRASNRSVISSRFE

-3773 YLTNHESKKPPMFD
+3773 YLTNPESKKPPMFD
-3787 EFKQIYDEITEDEIR
+3787 EFKQIYDEITEDEIK

-3813 MSILQKVDIY
+3813 MPILQKVDID
-3823 YLMED
+3823 YLMEE

-3923 YVNIER
+3923 HVNIER

-3960 NLYEIT
+3960 GLYEIT

-4237 LQDIEK
+4237 LQDIER
-4243 ALSSKE
+4243 ALSGKE

-4435 AFSYNPLTNKPEFDV
+4435 AFSYNPLTNKTEFDV

-4455 NTDKMTAVYALA
+4455 NTDKMTAFYALA

-4632 KNREGL
+4632 DNRFGI

-4700 SIMKKALSIGEDTL
+4700 PIMKKALSIGEDTL
-4714 NKHTAKRVERTYK
+4714 NKHTAKRVDRTYT

>member
-130 EITTPKP
+130 KITTQEPEP
-137 KQTQQYKT
+137 EATQQYKT
-145 ITEQQKP
+145 IIIQKKP
-152 KLTTDSLGNPMP
+152 KLTTDSLGNYMP
-164 TNLPKKGTGW
+164 IDFDKRKSKSY
-174 SGVGQQQID
+174 SGVGEQQID
-183 DVFNLIKNDEE
+183 MIFNRLDTPE
-194 KFNMFQTY
+194 KFDMFMQSV
-202 LSEAYNQLKSANLND
+202 SEAYDQLKSANLND
-217 KENIIYVPFSYDHEN
+217 KENIIFLPYSYDHEN
-232 GNMQGITLRFG
+232 GNMNGIRLTFG
-243 LGQKEWA
+243 GRQKEWA
-250 EKQLKILETSINDK
+250 EKQLKILETAINDK

-296 MQPPTEG
+296 MQPPTDG
-303 MDPESKRI
+303 MDTESKRI

-354 QKNIAETINNVIFPQ
+354 QKNISETINNVIFPQ

-376 EIASIISKYKEK
+376 EIKSIISKYKEK

-507 QTMETNGQYTKNDL
+507 QTMATNGQYTKNDL

-578 TGEEYA
+578 AGEEYA

-639 KMNTRFNVAENNLKQ
+639 KMNTRFNVAEDNLKQ
-654 YFNKENSYLDIN
+654 YFNKENSYIDIN

-679 NNAKNEEDKT
+679 NNAKNEEDKA

-735 MYELKNMSEEDR
+735 MSELKNMSEEDR

-797 VTYVLNGQK
+797 VTYVLNGQN

-832 LFVLHLNNLLS
+832 LSVLHLNNLLSS

-873 GEIRYYTDNE
+873 GEIRYYTDNK
-883 DLINSNTPYEQI
+883 DLIKSNIPYERI

-900 ESNLVGSYDLVRID
+900 ESNLVGLYDLVRID
-914 NITNAVEDMANAFAE
+914 NITYAVEDMANAFAE
-929 PAAEQ
+929 PATEQ

-939 TSTEQQK
+939 TSTEQQE
-946 PAQEQPQEQPSEEP
+946 PAQEPAQEQPSEEP
-960 IQEQPQEQPQEPAQE
+960 IQEQPQEQTTQEPAQE

-1433 NIDYNGQQRNN
+1433 NIDYNGQQRSN

-1483 EAESRIAQNEQAN
+1483 EAENRIAQNEQAN

-1538 GSGALVFGNKIS
+1538 GSGALVFGNKRS

-1620 FIIKDAKNRLVYDM
+1620 FMIKDAKNRLVYDM

-1689 AQEPAQEQTTQ
+1689 AQETAQEQTTQ
-1700 ETAQEQPIQEQTTEE
+1700 EPAQEQPIQEQTTEE

-1732 AQEEDNSTAQNEQA
+1732 AQQEDNSTAQNEQE
-1746 NTESQGKKPNI
+1746 NTKSQGKKPNI

-1805 KKRAGIKVKV
+1805 KRRAGIKVKV

-1837 ELWEKVKRLYWA
+1837 ELWEKVKRRYWA

-1897 KSSGIGNV
+1897 KGSGIGNV

-1915 IIDKLREAGIDVIT
+1915 LIDKLREAGIDVIT

-1936 LLDEANGNEIRQQKT
+1936 LLDEANGKEIRQQKT

-1961 NEYLEAVRNGDLDK
+1961 KEYLEAVRNGDLDK

-2179 VIPLSERF
+2179 VIPLSKRF

-2207 TVGGKIYIDQRIATA
+2207 TVGGKIYIDPRIATA
-2222 DTPIHEYAHIWASAM
+2222 DTPIHEYAHLWASAM

-2301 NGNVVEKVKAINAIK
+2301 NGNVVKKVKAINAIK
-2316 RVKEALKRF
+2316 RVREALKRF
-2325 WKNVAEWFGIHFT
+2325 WKNVADWFGIHFT

-2428 IDENGE
+2428 VDENGE

-2441 FIGRD
+2441 TTNDETEQKWNEKLKSYDTAHKQFTIFRRNTGGERNYGMF
-2446 FNIFDKD
+2446 FNSDMD
-2453 VAFDNSRSAKPV
+2453 NAF
-2465 YGSFFFSDT
+2465 
-2474 RKQAEAYGSF
+2474 AYGYYTYS
-2484 FRKGERVFNGIK
+2484 VY
-2496 ATFLNIK
+2496 LNIK
-2503 NPFIINSENTPYH
+2503 NPL
-2516 SVRGYFKNRDTG
+2516 
-2528 EIDWNRGGIVKN
+2528 EIDCNNSSYDKIRYNGEVKDTYEWAKWAEKN
-2540 GWEIGVQDI
+2540 
-2549 TIAAMEEGY
+2549 GY
-2558 DGVIFRNIDDAG
+2558 DGVIFRNIRDGVDFN
-2570 SEELVGTTHTTLA
+2570 SMNE
-2583 IFSPTQIKSATDNVG
+2583 PTNDYVTFASNQIKSATDNVG
-2598 TFDQNNPDI
+2598 TFDKNNP
-2607 RYQFVGEKG
+2607 
-2616 AAAMDKAEEA
+2616 
-2626 TIRLDNLAV
+2626 
-2635 ARDMEKA
+2635 
-2642 GKDAKDIKLATGW
+2642 
-2655 ERGAEGKWRYEILDL
+2655 
-2670 KYFGKGDAGYKKAR
+2670 
-2684 GKQSWSKELDSLSD
+2684 
-2698 RIFNGEELSEEEQK
+2698 
-2712 RFEELAK
+2712 
-2719 EEENFKT
+2719 
-2726 DYLNRE
+2726 
-2732 KPYLSDWVENDELF
+2732 
-2746 KAYPDLKRVQIVF
+2746 
-2759 TDQLPTDIG
+2759 
-2768 GIYKYN
+2768 
-2774 ENTIIVNTNYVDN
+2774 
-2787 ISSVLAHEV
+2787 
-2796 QHAIQYIEGFAK
+2796 
-2808 GGSEESV
+2808 
-2815 QDLFDRAHSEY
+2815 
-2826 MARVWA
+2826 
-2832 DELEEKAKEMGEYY
+2832 
-2846 NQTAV
+2846 
-2851 YDALVNDYKGFEDYM
+2851 
-2866 PNKEERIKGFNYFV
+2866 
-2880 RGYADRSLDNL
+2880 
-2891 IEKFRANERVSINSY
+2891 
-2906 NEYMKLMG
+2906 
-2914 EVEARNVQSR
+2914 
-2924 LGMSAEERKRSL
+2924 
-2936 AIETEDVERKDQ
+2936 
-2948 IFLEDGLGVSA
+2948 
-2959 SEVDKKTNAAN
+2959 
-2970 SKSDTL
+2970 
-2976 YRSDDTMYRI
+2976 
-2986 RKDAPPIKTGIGY
+2986 
-2999 KVFVLKNGE
+2999 
-3008 LYPPM
+3008 
-3013 VANPNGEATPVGVWL
+3013 
-3028 DADAAPIAGQSKT
+3028 
-3041 GRSQVKAG
+3041 
-3049 GKGTQGGSG
+3049 
-3058 KLAYRPGWHLGKIP
+3058 
-3072 YALQFNRN
+3072 
-3080 DENGERT
+3080 
-3087 LFPANFVWAEV
+3087 
-3098 EYANDVDYQDEA
+3098 
-3110 MSYGYNQNGKFQ
+3110 
-3122 HSYAGLP
+3122 
-3129 RVPINGAYTYRT
+3129 
-3141 NPNPETDPW
+3141 
-3150 IITGAMRVKR
+3150 
-3160 LLTPTEVDEIVK
+3160 
-3172 AAGREPQRRQ
+3172 
-3182 EGAITDEQIVVLNA
+3182 
-3196 EIENDFRDGVG
+3196 
-3207 SSTNDELAQSERKR
+3207 
-3221 MAERVNE
+3221 
-3228 LAEKLKLDNV
+3228 
-3238 EVVTDASTLEGNK
+3238 
-3251 KRAKGFYSK
+3251 
-3260 STGKITIVIPN
+3260 
-3271 HSSVFDVEQT
+3271 
-3281 LLHEAVAHYG
+3281 
-3291 LRQLFGEHFDTFLDN
+3291 
-3306 VFNNAD
+3306 
-3312 KGIRKSIIAIAS
+3312 
-3324 KNGFDLRTATEE
+3324 
-3336 YLATLAENT
+3336 
-3345 EFEAAQRAGW
+3345 
-3355 WQKIKDLFLNMLHRI
+3355 
-3370 GFEDFGRVTLTD
+3370 
-3382 NELRYILWRS
+3382 
-3392 YENLANGN
+3392 
-3400 NNILGDATDEAK
+3400 
-3412 QKELGVG
+3412 
-3419 NYAATNKNSTT
+3419 
-3430 TNENDIR
+3430 DIR

-3813 MSILQKVDIY
+3813 MSILQKVDID
-3823 YLMED
+3823 YLMEE

-3960 NLYEIT
+3960 GLYEIT

-4167 AIKNFYNVFNNLSFI
+4167 AIKNFYNAFNNLSFI

-4425 VPVASDALRG
+4425 VPIASDALRG
-4435 AFSYNPLTNKPEFDV
+4435 AFSYNPLTNKTEFDV

-4632 KNREGL
+4632 KNMEGL
-4638 RYKALKDNNANPRM
+4638 RYKALKDNHNARPRM
-4652 LDKAKQKMND
+4652 LDKAKQNMND

-4677 NGDKKIDFTE
+4677 NGDKKIDYTE

-4727 RYKKHNNENIDTDKE
+4727 RYKKYNNENIDTDKE
-4742 NMKDAAKN
+4742 NMKDAVKKFKN
-4750 FKKMLYDKS
+4750 LLYDKS

>member
-40 SDDIDSNNSLKTKL
+40 SDDLDSNNSLKTKL

-69 VGSNIFDEKIK
+69 VGSNVFDEKIK

-91 PDTDTKTPIDTTPIK
+91 PDTDTKTPIDTTHIK
-106 PDTPTIEKNTA
+106 PDTPTIEKNSA
-117 DATNIQQEKIQQP
+117 DAPAIQQEKTQQP
-130 EITTPKP
+130 EITTQEQEPEP
-137 KQTQQYKT
+137 EATQQYKT

-152 KLTTDSLGNPMP
+152 KLTTDSFGNPMP
-164 TNLPKKGTGW
+164 IDYFERKTPMY

-183 DVFNLIKNDEE
+183 EIFNLIKNDED
-194 KFNMFQTY
+194 KYNMFMRSIY
-202 LSEAYNQLKSANLND
+202 DAYDQLKSSNPND
-217 KENIIYVPFSYDHEN
+217 EVNILFLPFSYDHEN
-232 GNMQGITLRFG
+232 GNMNGPVLRFSG
-243 LGQKEWA
+243 EKKEWA
-250 EKQLKILETSINDK
+250 EKQLKILEKGITDK

-269 LSNLELPQ
+269 LSNLKLPE
-277 PEKTMDKM
+277 PETTMDKVT
-285 RSNPWFKLFSF
+285 SNPWSKLLSF
-296 MQPPTEG
+296 ATFEETPG
-303 MDPESKRI
+303 MDHVNKEMMD
-311 LESGQK
+311 EGQRK
-317 ENRLNAIKWGLIENI
+317 NRLNAIKWDLIKNI
-332 KECKDILDK
+332 KECQKILDK
-341 YYKDKSQVGIALS
+341 YYGDKSQVGTALS
-354 QKNIAETINNVIFPQ
+354 QDNIAETVYNILLPQ
-369 IDLVKQS
+369 IDVFKNA
-376 EIASIISKYKEK
+376 EIASILTDWKKN

-401 YYSDYVN
+401 YSEMLVR
-408 ALSVV
+408 ALSVIDS
-413 ANKTST
+413 KTTT
-419 GYETTKAIETSLPFM
+419 GYKTAKSILKSLPFA
-434 ADFLRFNLVGSATRG
+434 ADFFRANLIGNATRG
-449 GTRAAMKIGGKGLA
+449 GTRAAMKLLGKSA
-463 RQIAKDTPKTIGARA
+463 AKQFAENAPKTLGARA
-478 FKLGEDILTAA
+478 FQFGSDIAKSA
-489 GHTSVSP
+489 IHTPLSP
-496 LTFTNMLEDYS
+496 LTHQNMLEDYS
-507 QTMETNGQYTKNDL
+507 QTIAANQPYTKKDL
-521 RRGVIEAF
+521 MRGGIESF

-534 ERMFGALKGILPKS
+534 ERMFGALKGIMPKS

-556 FGNNPVIKTM
+556 FGNNPVIKSM

-571 VGGLLEE
+571 VGGLFEE
-578 TGEEYA
+578 NAEEYA
-584 GAFVNTMFG
+584 GSFINTMFG
-593 FALGDEKLAS
+593 FMLNDEKLS
-603 SFKEQL
+603 NSFKEQL
-609 NNSVPTILSIGITVG
+609 DNSVPTILSIGITVG
-624 LPQAIGMGIDFREIK
+624 LPQAIGMGIDFREIRK
-639 KMNTRFNVAENNLKQ
+639 TNNNFNVAENNLKQ

-666 RYSDAL
+666 RYSDGL

-679 NNAKNEEDKT
+679 NNAKNEEDKA

-735 MYELKNMSEEDR
+735 MSQLKNMSEEDR
-747 TKLSD
+747 TKLGD

-784 KQHPTCFLYTDNG
+784 KQHPTCFLYTDKG

-832 LFVLHLNNLLS
+832 LSVLHLNNLLSS

-873 GEIRYYTDNE
+873 GEIRYYTDNKE
-883 DLINSNTPYEQI
+883 LINSNTPYEEI
-895 DRDKI
+895 NKDKI
-900 ESNLVGSYDLVRID
+900 ESTLVGSYDLVRID
-914 NITNAVEDMANAFAE
+914 NITNAVEDMAKAFAE
-929 PAAEQ
+929 PAAEETSAEQPAEQQQ
-934 TSTEQ
+934 TSAQ
-939 TSTEQQK
+939 QPTEQQTS
-946 PAQEQPQEQPSEEP
+946 A
-960 IQEQPQEQPQEPAQE
+960 
-975 QPIQEQQPA
+975 QQPA
-984 QEEDDSTALNGVP
+984 QET
-997 DIVDDTPQD
+997 I
-1006 ARTRGFRR
+1006 
-1014 VNGYKIDRQKPLQ
+1014 
-1027 AVNGKEIAVRFSN
+1027 
-1040 DVIANGHVAVIDA
+1040 
-1053 EQLQPSH
+1053 EQ
-1060 IQGVRNPLHFIDEA
+1060 
-1074 QPKERN
+1074 
-1080 DEASIVSAQRIAKNI
+1080 
-1095 RPEEITSSV
+1095 
-1104 TAYTGAPIINA
+1104 
-1115 RGETIQGNNRSDALR
+1115 
-1130 LMWSQN
+1130 
-1136 KDQAEKYKQYL
+1136 
-1147 IDHAQEFGLNAEDI
+1147 
-1161 AAMERPILVNM
+1161 
-1172 IDVSDEDAIA
+1172 
-1182 LGQYVAQD
+1182 
-1190 TESGGLERIKPKNA
+1190 
-1204 VQKMGADMRTFA
+1204 
-1216 NLLLS
+1216 
-1221 SNDDEISF
+1221 
-1229 AGLIDKNGVDVLN
+1229 
-1242 WLGQKGYI
+1242 
-1250 TPTQYKSAFD
+1250 
-1260 TKGYITAEAKNDLRG
+1260 
-1275 IMYQSIFQGG
+1275 
-1285 STRLEEMFNTM
+1285 
-1296 PAKAQKAILA
+1296 
-1306 TAFRDYDSPKS
+1306 
-1317 ESMIVEIQNSI
+1317 
-1328 RAYYALSQSADF
+1328 
-1340 MNAKTYKDVRLAVEG
+1340 
-1355 WKKQYQIDD
+1355 
-1364 ATGESYLPAENF
+1364 PAE
-1376 SNFALLLATM
+1376 
-1386 YKGEKQTLIQGTFNK
+1386 
-1401 LYDLIQGTQEAD
+1401 
-1413 LFETPDNTPR
+1413 
-1423 TLSQAIKEVL
+1423 
-1433 NIDYNGQQRNN
+1433 
-1444 VLVGDTT
+1444 
-1451 TSQRGEQGS
+1451 EQ
-1460 TRDAA
+1460 
-1465 TRERTKDG
+1465 
-1473 ERTADSAGSI
+1473 
-1483 EAESRIAQNEQAN
+1483 
-1496 TESQGKKPNEVKL
+1496 P
-1509 MNAVEKLHNK
+1509 
-1519 AVAIPGYTVFE
+1519 
-1530 YRPEYYTD
+1530 
-1538 GSGALVFGNKIS
+1538 
-1550 ASVMPIDDIKTETIA
+1550 
-1565 DEIKFSVLSPDK
+1565 
-1577 RKQYKAASKIRMTSD
+1577 
-1592 YAEYLMKFEGYSR
+1592 
-1605 ADANMIAMRAGKELQ
+1605 
-1620 FIIKDAKNRLVYDM
+1620 
-1634 FLRDVFIPL
+1634 
-1643 FEEVLGKEELMNNPI
+1643 
-1658 VKNYYDGVFDE
+1658 
-1669 VKQHK
+1669 
-1674 ADAEMHRQFAMTAET
+1674 
-1689 AQEPAQEQTTQ
+1689 Q

-1722 PIQPTQQEQT
+1722 PIQPTQQQIKPIQEQQP
-1732 AQEEDNSTAQNEQA
+1732 AQEEDDSTALNGVPDVVDDTPQDARTKDVERTTDSAGSIEAESRIAQNEKE

-1757 RRIGRVIGSSLST
+1757 QQT
-1770 DEFISETMS
+1770 E
-1779 IVIKD
+1779 
-1784 VKTFPKEIRDEDIIS
+1784 
-1799 KEQKSG
+1799 
-1805 KKRAGIKVKV
+1805 
-1815 GLLGNDLYI
+1815 
-1824 QYREG
+1824 
-1829 RSFANKNK
+1829 
-1837 ELWEKVKRLYWA
+1837 
-1849 TIKIPNATNYSAGQ
+1849 
-1863 LRYRLDYAG
+1863 
-1872 TTTDIARIVSDAV
+1872 
-1885 LELFHKKELRLH
+1885 
-1897 KSSGIGNV
+1897 
-1905 SIQEAALRDA
+1905 EAALRDA
-1915 IIDKLREAGIDVIT
+1915 LIDKVREAGIDVIT

-1936 LLDEANGNEIRQQKT
+1936 LLDEANGNDVRQQKT
-1951 TLDAVIEARD
+1951 TIDAVIEARD
-1961 NEYLEAVRNGDLDK
+1961 KEYLEAVRNGDLDK
-1975 AQQMVKEAAKSKGY
+1975 AQRMVVEAAKLKGY
-1989 NSNSDYQGTSAFNG
+1989 NSGSQYQGTSAFNG
-2003 KAPYG
+2003 AAPWG
-2008 NGYFLSKEERK
+2008 NGYFLTKEERK
-2019 EAWENEEFDGESSLG
+2019 EAWDNDEYDGDQTLG
-2034 DYIDNGIDGGNIEY
+2034 DYIHRGIDMMNLDLIALDPRHY
-2048 FTSNQNFN
+2048 RAA
-2056 HTDDMRREAIENLR
+2056 DPMRKEAIDNVR
-2070 NVINGRKRTITM
+2070 NAIQKKSETITM

-2091 EDSFRNGDW
+2091 EGSFRNGDW
-2100 VTPSL
+2100 VTPSRD
-2105 SYAIENARIHGWGD
+2105 YAVDNAKVHGWGD
-2119 NFRIIKQEVSI
+2119 NFNIIEQKVPVDEI
-2130 DDVWFDGN
+2130 WWDGN

-2144 YGREEDFIKDT
+2144 YGREEDFVKDK

-2179 VIPLSERF
+2179 VIPLSKRF
-2187 NESKSDIRF
+2187 NARKSDIRF

-2207 TVGGKIYIDQRIATA
+2207 TIGGKIYIDPRIATA
-2222 DTPIHEYAHIWASAM
+2222 DTPIHEYAHLWASAM

-2242 NEWANIVKLMKGTPI
+2242 NEWTNIVKLMKGTPI
-2257 WEEVKRNYPELTT
+2257 WEEVKRNYQELTN

-2287 AERLREEHAKILKG
+2287 AERLREEHIKILKG

-2316 RVKEALKRF
+2316 RVREALKRF
-2325 WKNVAEWFGIHFT
+2325 WKNVADWFGIHFT
-2338 TAEEVADKVLS
+2338 TAEEVADKVIS

-2358 LAGVEN
+2358 LAGIEN

-2373 EADIVARAKADG
+2373 EADIVKRAKADG
-2385 TYMKAPNGKKSN
+2385 TYMKAPNGKQSN

-2428 IDENGE
+2428 VDENGE
-2434 PMVVYHG
+2434 PRVVYHG
-2441 FIGRD
+2441 SGKWFHI
-2446 FNIFDKD
+2446 FNGKSVIHKSNAADNTIYMSDNREMAESYVPGHWFGVSDNEKSKTVKD
-2453 VAFDNSRSAKPV
+2453 VILDENSPLHKMYSW
-2465 YGSFFFSDT
+2465 
-2474 RKQAEAYGSF
+2474 
-2484 FRKGERVFNGIK
+2484 GISREGGIYPLF
-2496 ATFLNIK
+2496 ANIK
-2503 NPFIINSENTPYH
+2503 HPY
-2516 SVRGYFKNRDTG
+2516 VVDFKGNGSLEGIDGMTID
-2528 EIDWNRGGIVKN
+2528 EIV
-2540 GWEIGVQDI
+2540 VQ
-2549 TIAAMEEGY
+2549 ARKEGY
-2558 DGVIFRNIDDAG
+2558 DGVIAKNIKD
-2570 SEELVGTTHTTLA
+2570 VGITDEKDVPLSTDIIA
-2583 IFSPTQIKSATDNVG
+2583 YNSTQIKSATDNVG

-2616 AAAMDKAEEA
+2616 AA
-2626 TIRLDNLAV
+2626 
-2635 ARDMEKA
+2635 
-2642 GKDAKDIKLATGW
+2642 
-2655 ERGAEGKWRYEILDL
+2655 
-2670 KYFGKGDAGYKKAR
+2670 
-2684 GKQSWSKELDSLSD
+2684 
-2698 RIFNGEELSEEEQK
+2698 
-2712 RFEELAK
+2712 
-2719 EEENFKT
+2719 
-2726 DYLNRE
+2726 
-2732 KPYLSDWVENDELF
+2732 
-2746 KAYPDLKRVQIVF
+2746 
-2759 TDQLPTDIG
+2759 
-2768 GIYKYN
+2768 
-2774 ENTIIVNTNYVDN
+2774 
-2787 ISSVLAHEV
+2787 
-2796 QHAIQYIEGFAK
+2796 
-2808 GGSEESV
+2808 
-2815 QDLFDRAHSEY
+2815 
-2826 MARVWA
+2826 
-2832 DELEEKAKEMGEYY
+2832 
-2846 NQTAV
+2846 
-2851 YDALVNDYKGFEDYM
+2851 
-2866 PNKEERIKGFNYFV
+2866 
-2880 RGYADRSLDNL
+2880 
-2891 IEKFRANERVSINSY
+2891 
-2906 NEYMKLMG
+2906 
-2914 EVEARNVQSR
+2914 
-2924 LGMSAEERKRSL
+2924 
-2936 AIETEDVERKDQ
+2936 
-2948 IFLEDGLGVSA
+2948 
-2959 SEVDKKTNAAN
+2959 EVDRETIDAN

-2976 YRSDDTMYRI
+2976 YRIVDDKSTIERLDAEPKIKAYRAMQVIDGRLYSPMAAKIDGKLSSDNPFDTWTEAEETVFDFTPEQISAMEELDNSSKIGDVEIIKGKLRY
-2986 RKDAPPIKTGIGY
+2986 RKD
-2999 KVFVLKNGE
+2999 
-3008 LYPPM
+3008 
-3013 VANPNGEATPVGVWL
+3013 
-3028 DADAAPIAGQSKT
+3028 SKT
-3041 GRSQVKAG
+3041 GKGKLQFHLVKGDGTDLWAAYNPYIHNSLMMLNDQFTSAYKRPNIVVVEVEIPESELTSGYRANLAKDAVGIAEWKAG
-3049 GKGTQGGSG
+3049 PVASQLPSDMSRKVILSRWSKVKRIVPYSEVADNVAALFSTAEQKNGKKMRLPIDSFHPELRKELEKRGFEFEYGTYTKEKTDKKGNLIKAWDEKTDEEKQQDYNGA
-3058 KLAYRPGWHLGKIP
+3058 AYIDDAAIKQL
-3072 YALQFNRN
+3072 N
-3080 DENGERT
+3080 DEFG
-3087 LFPANFVWAEV
+3087 
-3098 EYANDVDYQDEA
+3098 
-3110 MSYGYNQNGKFQ
+3110 GK
-3122 HSYAGLP
+3122 
-3129 RVPINGAYTYRT
+3129 
-3141 NPNPETDPW
+3141 W
-3150 IITGAMRVKR
+3150 IR
-3160 LLTPTEVDEIVK
+3160 
-3172 AAGREPQRRQ
+3172 RE
-3182 EGAITDEQIVVLNA
+3182 
-3196 EIENDFRDGVG
+3196 GV
-3207 SSTNDELAQSERKR
+3207 STNDELSQSERQR

-3228 LAEKLKLDNV
+3228 LAEKLQLDNV
-3238 EVVTDASTLEGNK
+3238 EIVTDASTLEGNK

-3260 STGKITIVIPN
+3260 STDKITIVIPN
-3271 HSSVFDVEQT
+3271 NSSVFDAEQT

-3312 KGIRKSIIAIAS
+3312 KAIRKSIIAIAA

-3400 NNILGDATDEAK
+3400 HSILGDATDEAK

-3419 NYAATNKNSTT
+3419 NYAATNKSSTT
-3430 TNENDIR
+3430 TNKNDIR
-3437 YRRASNRSVISSRFE
+3437 YRKASNRSVISSRFE

-3473 NANVVLNDTN
+3473 NANVVLNDTD

-3551 TNKTFFKEGISFF
+3551 TNKTFFKEGISLF

-3713 QGKIDIFDKEY
+3713 QGRIDVFDKEY

-3767 KEKFEL
+3767 KEKFEA
-3773 YLTNHESKKPPMFD
+3773 YLTNAESKKPPMFD

-3802 QRINEMGEKSS
+3802 QRINEMGRKSS
-3813 MSILQKVDIY
+3813 MSILQKVDID
-3823 YLMED
+3823 YLMEE

-3836 MFVKQYVYSSA
+3836 MFVKQYIYSSA

-3907 RNEFDFIGN
+3907 REQFDFIGN

-4038 LSEDERNSIMDKNIV
+4038 LSEEDRNYITDKNIV
-4053 LLYGERHTDKNT
+4053 LLYGDRHTDKNT

-4116 GISKAVAPFTAWTS
+4116 GISKAVTPITAWFS
-4130 RIYTILSPLFPTK
+4130 RMYTILSPLFPTK

-4167 AIKNFYNVFNNLSFI
+4167 AIKNFYNAFNNLSFI

-4237 LQDIEK
+4237 LQDIER

-4435 AFSYNPLTNKPEFDV
+4435 AFSFNPLTNKPEFDV

-4509 LARLY
+4509 IARLY
-4514 NSILN
+4514 NSIIN

-4626 NILVKA
+4626 NILDKA
-4632 KNREGL
+4632 GIREGI
-4638 RYKALKDNNANPRM
+4638 RYKALKDNDAPSRM
-4652 LDKAKQKMND
+4652 LDKAKRQMNE
-4662 AFNVFILDINNFVND
+4662 AYNVFILDINNV
-4677 NGDKKIDFTE
+4677 DKKDFTE
-4687 DEYKFMLKSFLDS
+4687 DEQKFMLKSFLDS
-4700 SIMKKALSIGEDTL
+4700 PIMKKALSIGETTL
-4714 NKHTAKRVERTYK
+4714 NKHTAKRVERKYK
-4727 RYKKHNNENIDTDKE
+4727 RYKKYNNENYDADKE
-4742 NMKDAAKN
+4742 NMKDAVKKYKN
-4750 FKKMLYDKS
+4750 MLYDKS
-4759 ITEEEFND
+4759 INEEEFNNN
-4767 KLNSLY
+4767 LNSLY
-4773 EPLFQQIKLRAKFA
+4773 EPMFQEIKLRAKFA

>member
-130 EITTPKP
+130 EITTQEPEP
-137 KQTQQYKT
+137 EATQQYKI
-145 ITEQQKP
+145 ITVLQKP
-152 KLTTDSLGNPMP
+152 KLTTDSLGNYMP
-164 TNLPKKGTGW
+164 IDFDKRKSKSY
-174 SGVGQQQID
+174 SGVGEQQID
-183 DVFNLIKNDEE
+183 EIFNRLDTPK
-194 KFNMFQTY
+194 KFDMFMWSV
-202 LSEAYNQLKSANLND
+202 SEAYDQLKSANLND
-217 KENIIYVPFSYDHEN
+217 NENIIFLPYSYDHEN
-232 GNMQGITLRFG
+232 GNMNGITLTFG
-243 LGQKEWA
+243 GRQKEWA
-250 EKQLKILETSINDK
+250 EKQLKTLEKGIIDK

-277 PEKTMDKM
+277 PKTTMDKIT
-285 RSNPWFKLFSF
+285 SKTWLQLFSF
-296 MQPPTEG
+296 MQPPTNE
-303 MDPESKRI
+303 MDPKSASI

-354 QKNIAETINNVIFPQ
+354 VKNITETINNVIFPQ

-376 EIASIISKYKEK
+376 EIKSIISKYKEK

-679 NNAKNEEDKT
+679 NNAKNEENKT

-735 MYELKNMSEEDR
+735 MSELKNMSEEDR

-770 ISRAAAKNITDQNG
+770 ISRAAANNITDQNG

-832 LFVLHLNNLLS
+832 LSVLHLNNLLS

-873 GEIRYYTDNE
+873 GEIRYYTDNK
-883 DLINSNTPYEQI
+883 DLIKSNIPYERI

-939 TSTEQQK
+939 TSTEQEQTT
-946 PAQEQPQEQPSEEP
+946 QETAQEQPSEEP

-1027 AVNGKEIAVRFSN
+1027 AVNGKEISVRFSN

-1732 AQEEDNSTAQNEQA
+1732 AQEEDNSTAQNEQE
-1746 NTESQGKKPNI
+1746 NTKSQGKKPNI

-1805 KKRAGIKVKV
+1805 KRRAGIKVKV

-1829 RSFANKNK
+1829 RSSADKNK
-1837 ELWEKVKRLYWA
+1837 ELWEKVKRRYWA

-1897 KSSGIGNV
+1897 KGSGIGNV

-1936 LLDEANGNEIRQQKT
+1936 VLDEANS
-1951 TLDAVIEARD
+1951 
-1961 NEYLEAVRNGDLDK
+1961 NG
-1975 AQQMVKEAAKSKGY
+1975 
-1989 NSNSDYQGTSAFNG
+1989 
-2003 KAPYG
+2003 
-2008 NGYFLSKEERK
+2008 
-2019 EAWENEEFDGESSLG
+2019 
-2034 DYIDNGIDGGNIEY
+2034 
-2048 FTSNQNFN
+2048 
-2056 HTDDMRREAIENLR
+2056 
-2070 NVINGRKRTITM
+2070 
-2082 YRSVPSDVK
+2082 
-2091 EDSFRNGDW
+2091 
-2100 VTPSL
+2100 
-2105 SYAIENARIHGWGD
+2105 
-2119 NFRIIKQEVSI
+2119 VS
-2130 DDVWFDGN
+2130 
-2138 DIAEWG
+2138 
-2144 YGREEDFIKDT
+2144 
-2155 DFAYKNTK
+2155 
-2163 NNRKLLDAVT
+2163 
-2173 YDDNGN
+2173 
-2179 VIPLSERF
+2179 
-2187 NESKSDIRF
+2187 F

-2207 TVGGKIYIDQRIATA
+2207 TVGGKIYIDPRIATA
-2222 DTPIHEYAHIWASAM
+2222 DTPIHEYAHLWASAM

-2242 NEWANIVKLMKGTPI
+2242 NEWENIVNLMKGTPI

-2301 NGNVVEKVKAINAIK
+2301 NGNVIEKVKAINAIK

-2338 TAEEVADKVLS
+2338 TAEDVADKVLS

-2428 IDENGE
+2428 VDENGE

-2441 FIGRD
+2441 TTNDETEQKWNEKLKSYDTAHKQFTIFRRNTGGERNYGMF
-2446 FNIFDKD
+2446 FNSDMD
-2453 VAFDNSRSAKPV
+2453 NAF
-2465 YGSFFFSDT
+2465 
-2474 RKQAEAYGSF
+2474 AYGYYTYS
-2484 FRKGERVFNGIK
+2484 VY
-2496 ATFLNIK
+2496 LNIK
-2503 NPFIINSENTPYH
+2503 NPL
-2516 SVRGYFKNRDTG
+2516 
-2528 EIDWNRGGIVKN
+2528 EIDCNNSSYDKIRYNGEVKDTYEWAKWAEKN
-2540 GWEIGVQDI
+2540 
-2549 TIAAMEEGY
+2549 GY
-2558 DGVIFRNIDDAG
+2558 DGVIFRNIRDGVDFN
-2570 SEELVGTTHTTLA
+2570 SMNE
-2583 IFSPTQIKSATDNVG
+2583 PTNDYVTFASNQIKSATDNVG
-2598 TFDQNNPDI
+2598 TFDKNNP
-2607 RYQFVGEKG
+2607 
-2616 AAAMDKAEEA
+2616 
-2626 TIRLDNLAV
+2626 
-2635 ARDMEKA
+2635 
-2642 GKDAKDIKLATGW
+2642 
-2655 ERGAEGKWRYEILDL
+2655 
-2670 KYFGKGDAGYKKAR
+2670 
-2684 GKQSWSKELDSLSD
+2684 
-2698 RIFNGEELSEEEQK
+2698 
-2712 RFEELAK
+2712 
-2719 EEENFKT
+2719 
-2726 DYLNRE
+2726 
-2732 KPYLSDWVENDELF
+2732 
-2746 KAYPDLKRVQIVF
+2746 
-2759 TDQLPTDIG
+2759 
-2768 GIYKYN
+2768 
-2774 ENTIIVNTNYVDN
+2774 
-2787 ISSVLAHEV
+2787 
-2796 QHAIQYIEGFAK
+2796 
-2808 GGSEESV
+2808 
-2815 QDLFDRAHSEY
+2815 
-2826 MARVWA
+2826 
-2832 DELEEKAKEMGEYY
+2832 
-2846 NQTAV
+2846 
-2851 YDALVNDYKGFEDYM
+2851 
-2866 PNKEERIKGFNYFV
+2866 
-2880 RGYADRSLDNL
+2880 
-2891 IEKFRANERVSINSY
+2891 
-2906 NEYMKLMG
+2906 
-2914 EVEARNVQSR
+2914 
-2924 LGMSAEERKRSL
+2924 
-2936 AIETEDVERKDQ
+2936 
-2948 IFLEDGLGVSA
+2948 
-2959 SEVDKKTNAAN
+2959 
-2970 SKSDTL
+2970 
-2976 YRSDDTMYRI
+2976 
-2986 RKDAPPIKTGIGY
+2986 
-2999 KVFVLKNGE
+2999 
-3008 LYPPM
+3008 
-3013 VANPNGEATPVGVWL
+3013 
-3028 DADAAPIAGQSKT
+3028 
-3041 GRSQVKAG
+3041 
-3049 GKGTQGGSG
+3049 
-3058 KLAYRPGWHLGKIP
+3058 
-3072 YALQFNRN
+3072 
-3080 DENGERT
+3080 
-3087 LFPANFVWAEV
+3087 
-3098 EYANDVDYQDEA
+3098 
-3110 MSYGYNQNGKFQ
+3110 
-3122 HSYAGLP
+3122 
-3129 RVPINGAYTYRT
+3129 
-3141 NPNPETDPW
+3141 
-3150 IITGAMRVKR
+3150 
-3160 LLTPTEVDEIVK
+3160 
-3172 AAGREPQRRQ
+3172 
-3182 EGAITDEQIVVLNA
+3182 
-3196 EIENDFRDGVG
+3196 
-3207 SSTNDELAQSERKR
+3207 
-3221 MAERVNE
+3221 
-3228 LAEKLKLDNV
+3228 
-3238 EVVTDASTLEGNK
+3238 
-3251 KRAKGFYSK
+3251 
-3260 STGKITIVIPN
+3260 
-3271 HSSVFDVEQT
+3271 
-3281 LLHEAVAHYG
+3281 
-3291 LRQLFGEHFDTFLDN
+3291 
-3306 VFNNAD
+3306 
-3312 KGIRKSIIAIAS
+3312 
-3324 KNGFDLRTATEE
+3324 
-3336 YLATLAENT
+3336 
-3345 EFEAAQRAGW
+3345 
-3355 WQKIKDLFLNMLHRI
+3355 
-3370 GFEDFGRVTLTD
+3370 
-3382 NELRYILWRS
+3382 
-3392 YENLANGN
+3392 
-3400 NNILGDATDEAK
+3400 
-3412 QKELGVG
+3412 
-3419 NYAATNKNSTT
+3419 
-3430 TNENDIR
+3430 DIR

-3736 GKDFGNSTLSL
+3736 GKYFGNSTLSL

-3773 YLTNHESKKPPMFD
+3773 YLTNPESKKPTMFD

-3813 MSILQKVDIY
+3813 MSILQKVDID
-3823 YLMED
+3823 YLMEE

-3923 YVNIER
+3923 HVNIER

-3960 NLYEIT
+3960 GLYEIT

-4026 MIIDEKETLNEE
+4026 MIIEEKETLNEE

-4167 AIKNFYNVFNNLSFI
+4167 AIKNFYNAFNNLSFI

-4219 SIFSIEDQIGALS
+4219 SIFSIEDQIGVLS

-4237 LQDIEK
+4237 LQDIER

-4425 VPVASDALRG
+4425 VPIASDALRG
-4435 AFSYNPLTNKPEFDV
+4435 AFSYNPLTNKTEFDV

-4455 NTDKMTAVYALA
+4455 NTDKMTAFYALA

-4514 NSILN
+4514 NSIIN

-4652 LDKAKQKMND
+4652 LDKAKQNMND

-4700 SIMKKALSIGEDTL
+4700 PIMKKALSIGEDTL
-4714 NKHTAKRVERTYK
+4714 NKHTAKRVDRTYT
-4727 RYKKHNNENIDTDKE
+4727 RYKNYNNENIDTDKE

>member
-80 PFDKGYNVSNT
+80 PFDKVYNVSNT

-130 EITTPKP
+130 KITTPKP

-217 KENIIYVPFSYDHEN
+217 TENIIYVPFSYDHEN

-250 EKQLKILETSINDK
+250 EKQLKILAKGINDK

-285 RSNPWFKLFSF
+285 RSNPWLQLFSF

-354 QKNIAETINNVIFPQ
+354 QKNISETINNVIFPQ

-376 EIASIISKYKEK
+376 EIKSIISKYKEK

-496 LTFTNMLEDYS
+496 LTYTNMLEDYS

-679 NNAKNEEDKT
+679 NNAKNEENKT

-735 MYELKNMSEEDR
+735 MSELKNMSEEDR

-832 LFVLHLNNLLS
+832 LSVLHLNNLLSS

-873 GEIRYYTDNE
+873 GEIRYYTDNK
-883 DLINSNTPYEQI
+883 DLIKSNIPYEQI
-895 DRDKI
+895 NRDKI
-900 ESNLVGSYDLVRID
+900 ESHLVGSYDLVRID

-929 PAAEQ
+929 PATEQTSTEQ

-946 PAQEQPQEQPSEEP
+946 PAQEPAQETIEQPSEEPIQEQPQEQPAQEPAQEQPSEEP
-960 IQEQPQEQPQEPAQE
+960 IQEQPQEQPIQE

-1027 AVNGKEIAVRFSN
+1027 AVNGKEISVRFSN

-1732 AQEEDNSTAQNEQA
+1732 AQEEDNSTAQNEQE
-1746 NTESQGKKPNI
+1746 NTKSQGKKPNI

-1805 KKRAGIKVKV
+1805 KRIAGIKVKV

-1837 ELWEKVKRLYWA
+1837 ELWEKVKRRYWA

-1915 IIDKLREAGIDVIT
+1915 LIDKLREAGIDVIT

-1936 LLDEANGNEIRQQKT
+1936 VLDEANGNDIRQQKT
-1951 TLDAVIEARD
+1951 TIDAVIEARD

-1975 AQQMVKEAAKSKGY
+1975 AQRMVVEAAKSKGY

-2008 NGYFLSKEERK
+2008 NGYFLTKEERK
-2019 EAWENEEFDGESSLG
+2019 EAWDNDEYDGDQTLG
-2034 DYIDNGIDGGNIEY
+2034 DYIHRGIDVM
-2048 FTSNQNFN
+2048 NFN
-2056 HTDDMRREAIENLR
+2056 LIALDPRHYRAADPMRKEAIDNVR
-2070 NVINGRKRTITM
+2070 NAIQKKSKTITM

-2091 EDSFRNGDW
+2091 EGSFRNGDW
-2100 VTPSL
+2100 VTPSRA
-2105 SYAIENARIHGWGD
+2105 YAVENAKVHGWGD
-2119 NFRIIKQEVSI
+2119 NFNIIEQKVPVDEI
-2130 DDVWFDGN
+2130 WWDGN

-2144 YGREEDFIKDT
+2144 YGREEDFVNDK

-2179 VIPLSERF
+2179 VIPLSKRF

-2222 DTPIHEYAHIWASAM
+2222 DTPIHEYAHLWASAM

-2242 NEWANIVKLMKGTPI
+2242 NEWENIVKLMKSTPI

-2301 NGNVVEKVKAINAIK
+2301 NGNVIEKVKAINAIK
-2316 RVKEALKRF
+2316 RVREALKRF

-2385 TYMKAPNGKKSN
+2385 TYMKAPNGKQSN

-2410 FKDWFGDWENDPD
+2410 FKDWFGDWTKITFDKNGKPIIPNDV
-2423 NSSKV
+2423 SKV
-2428 IDENGE
+2428 VDENGE

-2441 FIGRD
+2441 FIGGD

-2583 IFSPTQIKSATDNVG
+2583 VFSPTQIKSATDNVG

-2759 TDQLPTDIG
+2759 TDQMPENIG
-2768 GIYKYN
+2768 GIYKDS

-2891 IEKFRANERVSINSY
+2891 IEKFRADERVSINSH
-2906 NEYMKLMG
+2906 NEYMKLAG

-2924 LGMSAEERKRSL
+2924 LGMSAEERRRSL

-2959 SEVDKKTNAAN
+2959 SEVDKKTNA
-2970 SKSDTL
+2970 
-2976 YRSDDTMYRI
+2976 
-2986 RKDAPPIKTGIGY
+2986 
-2999 KVFVLKNGE
+2999 
-3008 LYPPM
+3008 
-3013 VANPNGEATPVGVWL
+3013 
-3028 DADAAPIAGQSKT
+3028 
-3041 GRSQVKAG
+3041 
-3049 GKGTQGGSG
+3049 
-3058 KLAYRPGWHLGKIP
+3058 
-3072 YALQFNRN
+3072 
-3080 DENGERT
+3080 EN
-3087 LFPANFVWAEV
+3087 
-3098 EYANDVDYQDEA
+3098 
-3110 MSYGYNQNGKFQ
+3110 
-3122 HSYAGLP
+3122 
-3129 RVPINGAYTYRT
+3129 
-3141 NPNPETDPW
+3141 
-3150 IITGAMRVKR
+3150 
-3160 LLTPTEVDEIVK
+3160 
-3172 AAGREPQRRQ
+3172 
-3182 EGAITDEQIVVLNA
+3182 
-3196 EIENDFRDGVG
+3196 
-3207 SSTNDELAQSERKR
+3207 
-3221 MAERVNE
+3221 
-3228 LAEKLKLDNV
+3228 
-3238 EVVTDASTLEGNK
+3238 
-3251 KRAKGFYSK
+3251 
-3260 STGKITIVIPN
+3260 
-3271 HSSVFDVEQT
+3271 
-3281 LLHEAVAHYG
+3281 
-3291 LRQLFGEHFDTFLDN
+3291 
-3306 VFNNAD
+3306 
-3312 KGIRKSIIAIAS
+3312 
-3324 KNGFDLRTATEE
+3324 
-3336 YLATLAENT
+3336 
-3345 EFEAAQRAGW
+3345 
-3355 WQKIKDLFLNMLHRI
+3355 
-3370 GFEDFGRVTLTD
+3370 
-3382 NELRYILWRS
+3382 
-3392 YENLANGN
+3392 
-3400 NNILGDATDEAK
+3400 
-3412 QKELGVG
+3412 
-3419 NYAATNKNSTT
+3419 
-3430 TNENDIR
+3430 
-3437 YRRASNRSVISSRFE
+3437 RRASNRSVISSRFE

-3773 YLTNHESKKPPMFD
+3773 YLTNPESKKPPMFD
-3787 EFKQIYDEITEDEIR
+3787 EFKQIYDEITEDEIK

-3813 MSILQKVDIY
+3813 MSILQKVDID
-3823 YLMED
+3823 YLMEE

-3923 YVNIER
+3923 HVNIER

-3960 NLYEIT
+3960 GLYEIT

-4237 LQDIEK
+4237 LQDIER
-4243 ALSSKE
+4243 ALSGKE

-4398 RALVIVMAGK
+4398 RALVIVMTGK

-4435 AFSYNPLTNKPEFDV
+4435 AFSYNPLTNKTEFDV

-4455 NTDKMTAVYALA
+4455 NTDKMTAFYALA

-4514 NSILN
+4514 NSIIN

-4632 KNREGL
+4632 DNRFGI

-4652 LDKAKQKMND
+4652 LDIAKQKMND

-4700 SIMKKALSIGEDTL
+4700 PIMKKALSIGEDTL

-4759 ITEEEFND
+4759 ITEEEFNN

>member
-1 MADIKSLIDKFNIF
+1 
-15 RTKDSILNDVAKDNG
+15 
-30 QITIDIKQPF
+30 
-40 SDDIDSNNSLKTKL
+40 
-54 ETNIKDK
+54 
-61 LFNTEINN
+61 
-69 VGSNIFDEKIK
+69 
-80 PFDKGYNVSNT
+80 
-91 PDTDTKTPIDTTPIK
+91 
-106 PDTPTIEKNTA
+106 
-117 DATNIQQEKIQQP
+117 
-130 EITTPKP
+130 
-137 KQTQQYKT
+137 
-145 ITEQQKP
+145 
-152 KLTTDSLGNPMP
+152 
-164 TNLPKKGTGW
+164 
-174 SGVGQQQID
+174 
-183 DVFNLIKNDEE
+183 
-194 KFNMFQTY
+194 
-202 LSEAYNQLKSANLND
+202 
-217 KENIIYVPFSYDHEN
+217 
-232 GNMQGITLRFG
+232 
-243 LGQKEWA
+243 
-250 EKQLKILETSINDK
+250 
-264 QNEEW
+264 
-269 LSNLELPQ
+269 
-277 PEKTMDKM
+277 
-285 RSNPWFKLFSF
+285 
-296 MQPPTEG
+296 
-303 MDPESKRI
+303 
-311 LESGQK
+311 
-317 ENRLNAIKWGLIENI
+317 
-332 KECKDILDK
+332 
-341 YYKDKSQVGIALS
+341 
-354 QKNIAETINNVIFPQ
+354 
-369 IDLVKQS
+369 
-376 EIASIISKYKEK
+376 
-388 PKSLTPIENEIVK
+388 
-401 YYSDYVN
+401 
-408 ALSVV
+408 
-413 ANKTST
+413 
-419 GYETTKAIETSLPFM
+419 
-434 ADFLRFNLVGSATRG
+434 
-449 GTRAAMKIGGKGLA
+449 
-463 RQIAKDTPKTIGARA
+463 
-478 FKLGEDILTAA
+478 
-489 GHTSVSP
+489 
-496 LTFTNMLEDYS
+496 
-507 QTMETNGQYTKNDL
+507 
-521 RRGVIEAF
+521 
-529 TENFS
+529 
-534 ERMFGALKGILPKS
+534 
-548 NNAFVNSL
+548 
-556 FGNNPVIKTM
+556 
-566 QKHMN
+566 
-571 VGGLLEE
+571 
-578 TGEEYA
+578 
-584 GAFVNTMFG
+584 
-593 FALGDEKLAS
+593 
-603 SFKEQL
+603 
-609 NNSVPTILSIGITVG
+609 
-624 LPQAIGMGIDFREIK
+624 
-639 KMNTRFNVAENNLKQ
+639 
-654 YFNKENSYLDIN
+654 
-666 RYSDAL
+666 
-672 KSLYINL
+672 
-679 NNAKNEEDKT
+679 
-689 EIKGKIAELNKT
+689 
-701 AANLAMEKGDSNGF
+701 
-715 NLISE
+715 
-720 YSIAAQNSFYVTNKA
+720 
-735 MYELKNMSEEDR
+735 
-747 TKLSD
+747 
-752 NAINKLKND
+752 
-761 FTNNLNWSL
+761 
-770 ISRAAAKNITDQNG
+770 
-784 KQHPTCFLYTDNG
+784 
-797 VTYVLNGQK
+797 
-806 DNMFYFV
+806 
-813 DVNGNTISKS
+813 
-823 ADELRNNEN
+823 
-832 LFVLHLNNLLS
+832 
-843 FSNKELEDINS
+843 
-854 KFIDIAQYNAG
+854 
-865 YRYKVNDN
+865 
-873 GEIRYYTDNE
+873 
-883 DLINSNTPYEQI
+883 
-895 DRDKI
+895 
-900 ESNLVGSYDLVRID
+900 
-914 NITNAVEDMANAFAE
+914 
-929 PAAEQ
+929 
-934 TSTEQ
+934 
-939 TSTEQQK
+939 
-946 PAQEQPQEQPSEEP
+946 
-960 IQEQPQEQPQEPAQE
+960 
-975 QPIQEQQPA
+975 
-984 QEEDDSTALNGVP
+984 
-997 DIVDDTPQD
+997 
-1006 ARTRGFRR
+1006 
-1014 VNGYKIDRQKPLQ
+1014 
-1027 AVNGKEIAVRFSN
+1027 
-1040 DVIANGHVAVIDA
+1040 
-1053 EQLQPSH
+1053 
-1060 IQGVRNPLHFIDEA
+1060 
-1074 QPKERN
+1074 
-1080 DEASIVSAQRIAKNI
+1080 
-1095 RPEEITSSV
+1095 
-1104 TAYTGAPIINA
+1104 
-1115 RGETIQGNNRSDALR
+1115 
-1130 LMWSQN
+1130 
-1136 KDQAEKYKQYL
+1136 
-1147 IDHAQEFGLNAEDI
+1147 
-1161 AAMERPILVNM
+1161 
-1172 IDVSDEDAIA
+1172 
-1182 LGQYVAQD
+1182 
-1190 TESGGLERIKPKNA
+1190 
-1204 VQKMGADMRTFA
+1204 
-1216 NLLLS
+1216 
-1221 SNDDEISF
+1221 
-1229 AGLIDKNGVDVLN
+1229 
-1242 WLGQKGYI
+1242 
-1250 TPTQYKSAFD
+1250 
-1260 TKGYITAEAKNDLRG
+1260 
-1275 IMYQSIFQGG
+1275 
-1285 STRLEEMFNTM
+1285 
-1296 PAKAQKAILA
+1296 
-1306 TAFRDYDSPKS
+1306 
-1317 ESMIVEIQNSI
+1317 
-1328 RAYYALSQSADF
+1328 
-1340 MNAKTYKDVRLAVEG
+1340 
-1355 WKKQYQIDD
+1355 
-1364 ATGESYLPAENF
+1364 
-1376 SNFALLLATM
+1376 
-1386 YKGEKQTLIQGTFNK
+1386 
-1401 LYDLIQGTQEAD
+1401 
-1413 LFETPDNTPR
+1413 
-1423 TLSQAIKEVL
+1423 
-1433 NIDYNGQQRNN
+1433 
-1444 VLVGDTT
+1444 
-1451 TSQRGEQGS
+1451 
-1460 TRDAA
+1460 
-1465 TRERTKDG
+1465 
-1473 ERTADSAGSI
+1473 
-1483 EAESRIAQNEQAN
+1483 
-1496 TESQGKKPNEVKL
+1496 
-1509 MNAVEKLHNK
+1509 
-1519 AVAIPGYTVFE
+1519 
-1530 YRPEYYTD
+1530 
-1538 GSGALVFGNKIS
+1538 
-1550 ASVMPIDDIKTETIA
+1550 
-1565 DEIKFSVLSPDK
+1565 
-1577 RKQYKAASKIRMTSD
+1577 
-1592 YAEYLMKFEGYSR
+1592 
-1605 ADANMIAMRAGKELQ
+1605 
-1620 FIIKDAKNRLVYDM
+1620 
-1634 FLRDVFIPL
+1634 
-1643 FEEVLGKEELMNNPI
+1643 
-1658 VKNYYDGVFDE
+1658 
-1669 VKQHK
+1669 
-1674 ADAEMHRQFAMTAET
+1674 
-1689 AQEPAQEQTTQ
+1689 
-1700 ETAQEQPIQEQTTEE
+1700 
-1715 QETTEQE
+1715 
-1722 PIQPTQQEQT
+1722 
-1732 AQEEDNSTAQNEQA
+1732 
-1746 NTESQGKKPNI
+1746 
-1757 RRIGRVIGSSLST
+1757 
-1770 DEFISETMS
+1770 
-1779 IVIKD
+1779 
-1784 VKTFPKEIRDEDIIS
+1784 
-1799 KEQKSG
+1799 
-1805 KKRAGIKVKV
+1805 
-1815 GLLGNDLYI
+1815 
-1824 QYREG
+1824 
-1829 RSFANKNK
+1829 
-1837 ELWEKVKRLYWA
+1837 
-1849 TIKIPNATNYSAGQ
+1849 
-1863 LRYRLDYAG
+1863 
-1872 TTTDIARIVSDAV
+1872 
-1885 LELFHKKELRLH
+1885 
-1897 KSSGIGNV
+1897 
-1905 SIQEAALRDA
+1905 
-1915 IIDKLREAGIDVIT
+1915 
-1929 DVEEAQR
+1929 
-1936 LLDEANGNEIRQQKT
+1936 
-1951 TLDAVIEARD
+1951 
-1961 NEYLEAVRNGDLDK
+1961 
-1975 AQQMVKEAAKSKGY
+1975 
-1989 NSNSDYQGTSAFNG
+1989 
-2003 KAPYG
+2003 
-2008 NGYFLSKEERK
+2008 
-2019 EAWENEEFDGESSLG
+2019 
-2034 DYIDNGIDGGNIEY
+2034 
-2048 FTSNQNFN
+2048 
-2056 HTDDMRREAIENLR
+2056 
-2070 NVINGRKRTITM
+2070 
-2082 YRSVPSDVK
+2082 
-2091 EDSFRNGDW
+2091 
-2100 VTPSL
+2100 
-2105 SYAIENARIHGWGD
+2105 
-2119 NFRIIKQEVSI
+2119 
-2130 DDVWFDGN
+2130 
-2138 DIAEWG
+2138 
-2144 YGREEDFIKDT
+2144 
-2155 DFAYKNTK
+2155 
-2163 NNRKLLDAVT
+2163 
-2173 YDDNGN
+2173 
-2179 VIPLSERF
+2179 
-2187 NESKSDIRF
+2187 
-2196 FRTADGNAYGF
+2196 
-2207 TVGGKIYIDQRIATA
+2207 
-2222 DTPIHEYAHIWASAM
+2222 
-2237 QKLNP
+2237 
-2242 NEWANIVKLMKGTPI
+2242 
-2257 WEEVKRNYPELTT
+2257 
-2270 DNEIADEVLAFY
+2270 
-2282 SGSRG
+2282 
-2287 AERLREEHAKILKG
+2287 
-2301 NGNVVEKVKAINAIK
+2301 
-2316 RVKEALKRF
+2316 
-2325 WKNVAEWFGIHFT
+2325 
-2338 TAEEVADKVLS
+2338 
-2349 DLLNGVNPT
+2349 
-2358 LAGVEN
+2358 
-2364 DIRFEENSE
+2364 
-2373 EADIVARAKADG
+2373 
-2385 TYMKAPNGKKSN
+2385 
-2397 LSPRQWVQVRTKA
+2397 
-2410 FKDWFGDWENDPD
+2410 
-2423 NSSKV
+2423 
-2428 IDENGE
+2428 
-2434 PMVVYHG
+2434 MVVYHG
-2441 FIGRD
+2441 FIGGD

-2583 IFSPTQIKSATDNVG
+2583 VFSPTQIKSATDNVG

-2759 TDQLPTDIG
+2759 TDQMPENIG
-2768 GIYKYN
+2768 GIYKDS

-2815 QDLFDRAHSEY
+2815 QDLFDRVHSEY

-2832 DELEEKAKEMGEYY
+2832 DELKEKAKEIGEYY

-2891 IEKFRANERVSINSY
+2891 IEKFRADERVSINSH
-2906 NEYMKLMG
+2906 NEYMKLAG

-2924 LGMSAEERKRSL
+2924 LGMSAEERRRSL

-2970 SKSDTL
+2970 
-2976 YRSDDTMYRI
+2976 
-2986 RKDAPPIKTGIGY
+2986 
-2999 KVFVLKNGE
+2999 
-3008 LYPPM
+3008 
-3013 VANPNGEATPVGVWL
+3013 
-3028 DADAAPIAGQSKT
+3028 
-3041 GRSQVKAG
+3041 
-3049 GKGTQGGSG
+3049 
-3058 KLAYRPGWHLGKIP
+3058 
-3072 YALQFNRN
+3072 
-3080 DENGERT
+3080 
-3087 LFPANFVWAEV
+3087 
-3098 EYANDVDYQDEA
+3098 
-3110 MSYGYNQNGKFQ
+3110 
-3122 HSYAGLP
+3122 
-3129 RVPINGAYTYRT
+3129 
-3141 NPNPETDPW
+3141 
-3150 IITGAMRVKR
+3150 
-3160 LLTPTEVDEIVK
+3160 
-3172 AAGREPQRRQ
+3172 
-3182 EGAITDEQIVVLNA
+3182 
-3196 EIENDFRDGVG
+3196 
-3207 SSTNDELAQSERKR
+3207 
-3221 MAERVNE
+3221 
-3228 LAEKLKLDNV
+3228 
-3238 EVVTDASTLEGNK
+3238 
-3251 KRAKGFYSK
+3251 
-3260 STGKITIVIPN
+3260 
-3271 HSSVFDVEQT
+3271 
-3281 LLHEAVAHYG
+3281 
-3291 LRQLFGEHFDTFLDN
+3291 
-3306 VFNNAD
+3306 
-3312 KGIRKSIIAIAS
+3312 
-3324 KNGFDLRTATEE
+3324 
-3336 YLATLAENT
+3336 
-3345 EFEAAQRAGW
+3345 
-3355 WQKIKDLFLNMLHRI
+3355 
-3370 GFEDFGRVTLTD
+3370 
-3382 NELRYILWRS
+3382 
-3392 YENLANGN
+3392 
-3400 NNILGDATDEAK
+3400 
-3412 QKELGVG
+3412 
-3419 NYAATNKNSTT
+3419 
-3430 TNENDIR
+3430 
-3437 YRRASNRSVISSRFE
+3437 RRASNRSVISSRFE

-3773 YLTNHESKKPPMFD
+3773 YLTNPESKKPPMFD

-3813 MSILQKVDIY
+3813 MSILQKVDID
-3823 YLMED
+3823 YLMEE

-4012 LTNPNN
+4012 LTNQNN

-4243 ALSSKE
+4243 ALSGKE

-4425 VPVASDALRG
+4425 VPIASDALRG
-4435 AFSYNPLTNKPEFDV
+4435 AFSYNPLTNKTEFDV

-4616 SQSQIEDIKT
+4616 SQSQIEEIKT

-4632 KNREGL
+4632 ENREGL
-4638 RYKALKDNNANPRM
+4638 RYKALKDNNARPRM
-4652 LDKAKQKMND
+4652 LDKAKQNMND

-4700 SIMKKALSIGEDTL
+4700 PIMKKALSIGEDTL

-4727 RYKKHNNENIDTDKE
+4727 RYKKYNNENIDTDKE

-4759 ITEEEFND
+4759 ITEEEFNN

>member
-69 VGSNIFDEKIK
+69 VGSNMFDEKIK

-117 DATNIQQEKIQQP
+117 DATAIQQEKTQQP

-145 ITEQQKP
+145 ITEQQNT

-194 KFNMFQTY
+194 KFDMFQNY
-202 LSEAYNQLKSANLND
+202 LSEAYNQLKSANLNND
-217 KENIIYVPFSYDHEN
+217 ENIIYVPFSYDHEN

-243 LGQKEWA
+243 LGQKAWA
-250 EKQLKILETSINDK
+250 EKQLKILEKGITDK
-264 QNEEW
+264 KNEEW

-277 PEKTMDKM
+277 PETTMDKIT
-285 RSNPWFKLFSF
+285 SNPWGKLLSF
-296 MQPPTEG
+296 MQPPTDG
-303 MDPESKRI
+303 MDTESKRI

-332 KECKDILDK
+332 NECKDILAK
-341 YYKDKSQVGIALS
+341 YYKDKSQVGTALS

-376 EIASIISKYKEK
+376 EIASIISKYKK
-388 PKSLTPIENEIVK
+388 NPKSLTPIENEIVK

-419 GYETTKAIETSLPFM
+419 GYETVKAIETSLPFM

-463 RQIAKDTPKTIGARA
+463 RQIAKGAPKTIGARA

-534 ERMFGALKGILPKS
+534 ERIFGALKGIMPKS
-548 NNAFVNSL
+548 NNAFVKAL

-571 VGGLLEE
+571 VGGMFEE
-578 TGEEYA
+578 TAEEYA
-584 GAFVNTMFG
+584 GDFIKTMFG
-593 FALGDEKLAS
+593 FALGDEKLAK
-603 SFKEQL
+603 SFKEGL
-609 NNSVPTILSIGITVG
+609 DNSATTILSIGITVG
-624 LPQAIGMGIDFREIK
+624 LPQAIGMGIDFREIR
-639 KMNTRFNVAENNLKQ
+639 NTNKRFNVAENNLKQ

-679 NNAKNEEDKT
+679 NNAKNEEDKA

-735 MYELKNMSEEDR
+735 MSELKDMSEEDR

-832 LFVLHLNNLLS
+832 LSVLHLNNLLSS

-873 GEIRYYTDNE
+873 GEIRYYTDNK

-895 DRDKI
+895 NRDKI
-900 ESNLVGSYDLVRID
+900 ESDLVGSYDLVRID

-934 TSTEQ
+934 TSAEQ
-939 TSTEQQK
+939 TYDEQQ
-946 PAQEQPQEQPSEEP
+946 PAQETSQETAQETIEQPAEEP
-960 IQEQPQEQPQEPAQE
+960 IQEQPQEQTTEEQETTEQEPIQPTQQQIEPTQQE
-975 QPIQEQQPA
+975 QPV

-1006 ARTRGFRR
+1006 ARERGFRR

-1147 IDHAQEFGLNAEDI
+1147 IDHAQEFGLKAEDI
-1161 AAMERPILVNM
+1161 VAMERPILVNM

-1376 SNFALLLATM
+1376 SNFALLLAAM

-1433 NIDYNGQQRNN
+1433 NIDYNGQQRSN
-1444 VLVGDTT
+1444 VLVGDTA

-1465 TRERTKDG
+1465 TRERTEDG

-1483 EAESRIAQNEQAN
+1483 EAESRVAQNEQEN
-1496 TESQGKKPNEVKL
+1496 TKSQGKKPNETTKIEKIEDVGEKIGGSRKDAASEYKRRAEEDLAKPTSELEEFIANTTVSKIFNFDLKKL
-1509 MNAVEKLHNK
+1509 REQGISNEVVSFIKIAKQSIPPKPRNA
-1519 AVAIPGYTVFE
+1519 Y
-1530 YRPEYYTD
+1530 
-1538 GSGALVFGNKIS
+1538 
-1550 ASVMPIDDIKTETIA
+1550 
-1565 DEIKFSVLSPDK
+1565 K
-1577 RKQYKAASKIRMTSD
+1577 RKIWV
-1592 YAEYLMKFEGYSR
+1592 SR
-1605 ADANMIAMRAGKELQ
+1605 ALSIYQMCLYANTKWDRIKEVLEKDGG
-1620 FIIKDAKNRLVYDM
+1620 IIKDIYQAYMSVGGFDGGLELNGAALHQLGKEASAYRNGKRISLDGKWRLENAGFYDDVYDTKEEAIDALKKFAGKNAVKPKSKQIEFAVYQRRSDNTLFITPKCKSNIIIQDGFKSSKEAFDYIKEHQSEM
-1634 FLRDVFIPL
+1634 EERYKTLMSYSNAEFGENRERKGRDYRGGKDISAQEFMETFGFRGVEFGNWTNQKDRQVAINNAYDAFMDL
-1643 FEEVLGKEELMNNPI
+1643 AEVLGVSPKALSLNGKLGMAFGARGRGKFNAHYERDKVVINLTKTKGAGSLAHEWFHALDH
-1658 VKNYYDGVFDE
+1658 YFATLG
-1669 VKQHK
+1669 K
-1674 ADAEMHRQFAMTAET
+1674 ADSMEFATNLHLLPKGVYRYIDKQGNYKYHNSRGDELSEEEVIKAFEANGVRREMVEAWYYLM
-1689 AQEPAQEQTTQ
+1689 
-1700 ETAQEQPIQEQTTEE
+1700 
-1715 QETTEQE
+1715 
-1722 PIQPTQQEQT
+1722 
-1732 AQEEDNSTAQNEQA
+1732 D
-1746 NTESQGKKPNI
+1746 NI
-1757 RRIGRVIGSSLST
+1757 RKSDYYKRSEKYSILHTNYWIDPTELGARAFSKWVENELS
-1770 DEFISETMS
+1770 
-1779 IVIKD
+1779 
-1784 VKTFPKEIRDEDIIS
+1784 
-1799 KEQKSG
+1799 
-1805 KKRAGIKVKV
+1805 KR
-1815 GLLGNDLYI
+1815 
-1824 QYREG
+1824 
-1829 RSFANKNK
+1829 
-1837 ELWEKVKRLYWA
+1837 
-1849 TIKIPNATNYSAGQ
+1849 NATN
-1863 LRYRLDYAG
+1863 DYLANNPALFVDKVG
-1872 TTTDIARIVSDAV
+1872 EIGREYTPYPFDTDAEWIEDAFGN
-1885 LELFHKKELRLH
+1885 LFQTMEQKTDEET
-1897 KSSGIGNV
+1897 GNV
-1905 SIQEAALRDA
+1905 ILYQKSDGTIGVLSTEEAALRDA
-1915 IIDKLREAGIDVIT
+1915 LIDKLREAGIDVIT
-1929 DVEEAQR
+1929 NVEEAQR
-1936 LLDEANGNEIRQQKT
+1936 LLDEANSDEFIDTTGLAEAQEVNSNDIREQKVYHGSGADFDAFDFSHMGEGTGNKAFGWGGYVSESEGVGRMY
-1951 TLDAVIEARD
+1951 VGE
-1961 NEYLEAVRNGDLDK
+1961 K
-1975 AQQMVKEAAKSKGY
+1975 AQLY
-1989 NSNSDYQGTSAFNG
+1989 
-2003 KAPYG
+2003 
-2008 NGYFLSKEERK
+2008 L
-2019 EAWENEEFDGESSLG
+2019 
-2034 DYIDNGIDGGNIEY
+2034 IE
-2048 FTSNQNFN
+2048 
-2056 HTDDMRREAIENLR
+2056 I
-2070 NVINGRKRTITM
+2070 
-2082 YRSVPSDVK
+2082 P
-2091 EDSFRNGDW
+2091 
-2100 VTPSL
+2100 
-2105 SYAIENARIHGWGD
+2105 
-2119 NFRIIKQEVSI
+2119 
-2130 DDVWFDGN
+2130 
-2138 DIAEWG
+2138 
-2144 YGREEDFIKDT
+2144 
-2155 DFAYKNTK
+2155 
-2163 NNRKLLDAVT
+2163 
-2173 YDDNGN
+2173 DDNGSN
-2179 VIPLSERF
+2179 YLHFEKPIGGDMVRKVKDALYQYIVSNDEEETYSDNKSRYALKADIEVIDANAKGGDVYGTVSDFLGGDKQASEFLSSIGFVGISYNTGFRSGETTDNTRNYVIF
-2187 NESKSDIRF
+2187 NENDLKIVDKIRF
-2196 FRTADGNAYGF
+2196 FRTSDGNAYGF
-2207 TVGGKIYIDQRIATA
+2207 TVGGKIYIDPRIATA
-2222 DTPIHEYAHIWASAM
+2222 DTPIHEYAHLWASAM

-2242 NEWANIVKLMKGTPI
+2242 KEWANIVKLMKGTPI

-2316 RVKEALKRF
+2316 RVREALKRF
-2325 WKNVAEWFGIHFT
+2325 WKNVADWLGIHFT

-2358 LAGVEN
+2358 LAGIED

-2385 TYMKAPNGKKSN
+2385 TYMKAPNGKQSN

-2428 IDENGE
+2428 VDENGE

-2453 VAFDNSRSAKPV
+2453 VAFDNSRSAQPV

-2474 RKQAEAYGSF
+2474 RKQAEEYGSF

-2503 NPFIINSENTPYH
+2503 NPFILNSENTPYH

-2549 TIAAMEEGY
+2549 TIAAKEEGY

-2583 IFSPTQIKSATDNVG
+2583 VFSPTQIKSATDNIG

-2607 RYQFVGEKG
+2607 RY
-2616 AAAMDKAEEA
+2616 
-2626 TIRLDNLAV
+2626 
-2635 ARDMEKA
+2635 
-2642 GKDAKDIKLATGW
+2642 
-2655 ERGAEGKWRYEILDL
+2655 
-2670 KYFGKGDAGYKKAR
+2670 
-2684 GKQSWSKELDSLSD
+2684 
-2698 RIFNGEELSEEEQK
+2698 
-2712 RFEELAK
+2712 
-2719 EEENFKT
+2719 
-2726 DYLNRE
+2726 
-2732 KPYLSDWVENDELF
+2732 
-2746 KAYPDLKRVQIVF
+2746 
-2759 TDQLPTDIG
+2759 
-2768 GIYKYN
+2768 
-2774 ENTIIVNTNYVDN
+2774 
-2787 ISSVLAHEV
+2787 
-2796 QHAIQYIEGFAK
+2796 
-2808 GGSEESV
+2808 
-2815 QDLFDRAHSEY
+2815 
-2826 MARVWA
+2826 
-2832 DELEEKAKEMGEYY
+2832 
-2846 NQTAV
+2846 
-2851 YDALVNDYKGFEDYM
+2851 
-2866 PNKEERIKGFNYFV
+2866 
-2880 RGYADRSLDNL
+2880 
-2891 IEKFRANERVSINSY
+2891 
-2906 NEYMKLMG
+2906 
-2914 EVEARNVQSR
+2914 
-2924 LGMSAEERKRSL
+2924 
-2936 AIETEDVERKDQ
+2936 
-2948 IFLEDGLGVSA
+2948 
-2959 SEVDKKTNAAN
+2959 
-2970 SKSDTL
+2970 
-2976 YRSDDTMYRI
+2976 
-2986 RKDAPPIKTGIGY
+2986 
-2999 KVFVLKNGE
+2999 
-3008 LYPPM
+3008 
-3013 VANPNGEATPVGVWL
+3013 
-3028 DADAAPIAGQSKT
+3028 
-3041 GRSQVKAG
+3041 
-3049 GKGTQGGSG
+3049 
-3058 KLAYRPGWHLGKIP
+3058 
-3072 YALQFNRN
+3072 
-3080 DENGERT
+3080 
-3087 LFPANFVWAEV
+3087 
-3098 EYANDVDYQDEA
+3098 
-3110 MSYGYNQNGKFQ
+3110 
-3122 HSYAGLP
+3122 
-3129 RVPINGAYTYRT
+3129 
-3141 NPNPETDPW
+3141 
-3150 IITGAMRVKR
+3150 
-3160 LLTPTEVDEIVK
+3160 
-3172 AAGREPQRRQ
+3172 
-3182 EGAITDEQIVVLNA
+3182 
-3196 EIENDFRDGVG
+3196 
-3207 SSTNDELAQSERKR
+3207 
-3221 MAERVNE
+3221 
-3228 LAEKLKLDNV
+3228 
-3238 EVVTDASTLEGNK
+3238 
-3251 KRAKGFYSK
+3251 
-3260 STGKITIVIPN
+3260 
-3271 HSSVFDVEQT
+3271 
-3281 LLHEAVAHYG
+3281 
-3291 LRQLFGEHFDTFLDN
+3291 
-3306 VFNNAD
+3306 
-3312 KGIRKSIIAIAS
+3312 
-3324 KNGFDLRTATEE
+3324 
-3336 YLATLAENT
+3336 
-3345 EFEAAQRAGW
+3345 
-3355 WQKIKDLFLNMLHRI
+3355 
-3370 GFEDFGRVTLTD
+3370 
-3382 NELRYILWRS
+3382 
-3392 YENLANGN
+3392 
-3400 NNILGDATDEAK
+3400 
-3412 QKELGVG
+3412 
-3419 NYAATNKNSTT
+3419 
-3430 TNENDIR
+3430 
-3437 YRRASNRSVISSRFE
+3437 RRASNKSVISSRFE

-3473 NANVVLNDTN
+3473 NANVVLNDTD

-3509 GITWGYQL
+3509 SITWGYQL

-3767 KEKFEL
+3767 KEKFGE
-3773 YLTNHESKKPPMFD
+3773 YLANPDGKKPPMFD
-3787 EFKQIYDEITEDEIR
+3787 EFKQIYDEITEDEIK

-3813 MSILQKVDIY
+3813 MPILQKVDID
-3823 YLMED
+3823 YLMEE

-3907 RNEFDFIGN
+3907 RKEFDFIGN

-3929 VENGLMSY
+3929 FENGLMSS

-4038 LSEDERNSIMDKNIV
+4038 LSEDDRNYINDKNIV
-4053 LLYGERHTDKNT
+4053 LLYGDRHTDKNT
-4065 KGQVDKKKINILK
+4065 KGQVDKKQIKILK

-4116 GISKAVAPFTAWTS
+4116 GLSKAAAPIIAWFS
-4130 RIYTILSPLFPTK
+4130 RMYTILSPLFPTK

-4167 AIKNFYNVFNNLSFI
+4167 AIKNFYNAFNNLSFI

-4237 LQDIEK
+4237 LQDIER
-4243 ALSSKE
+4243 ALSGKE

-4270 LFENLHK
+4270 VFENLHK

-4425 VPVASDALRG
+4425 VPIASDALRG
-4435 AFSYNPLTNKPEFDV
+4435 AFSYNPLTNKTEFDV

-4626 NILVKA
+4626 NILDKA
-4632 KNREGL
+4632 GIREGI
-4638 RYKALKDNNANPRM
+4638 RYKALKDNPNANPRM
-4652 LDKAKQKMND
+4652 LDIAKRNMNE

-4677 NGDKKIDFTE
+4677 NGDKKTDFTE
-4687 DEYKFMLKSFLDS
+4687 NEYKFILKSFLDS
-4700 SIMKKALSIGEDTL
+4700 PIMKKALSIGEDTL
-4714 NKHTAKRVERTYK
+4714 NKHTAKRIDRTYK
-4727 RYKKHNNENIDTDKE
+4727 RYDRYNNENIDADKE
-4742 NMKDAAKN
+4742 NMKDAVKKFKN
-4750 FKKMLYDKS
+4750 ELYDKS
-4759 ITEEEFND
+4759 ITEEEFNN
-4767 KLNSLY
+4767 KLNSLW
-4773 EPLFQQIKLRAKFA
+4773 EPMTEQIKLRAKFA

>member
-130 EITTPKP
+130 KITTPKP
-137 KQTQQYKT
+137 KPTQQYKT

-152 KLTTDSLGNPMP
+152 KLTTDSLGNYMP
-164 TNLPKKGTGW
+164 IDLDERKGTSY
-174 SGVGQQQID
+174 SGVGEQQID
-183 DVFNLIKNDEE
+183 MIFNRLDTPE
-194 KFNMFQTY
+194 KFDMFMQSV
-202 LSEAYNQLKSANLND
+202 SEAYDQLKSANLND
-217 KENIIYVPFSYDHEN
+217 NENIIFLPYSYDHEN
-232 GNMQGITLRFG
+232 GNMNGIRLTFG
-243 LGQKEWA
+243 GRQKEWA
-250 EKQLKILETSINDK
+250 EKQLKILETAINDK

-332 KECKDILDK
+332 NECKDILDK

-376 EIASIISKYKEK
+376 EIASIISKYKK
-388 PKSLTPIENEIVK
+388 NPKSLTPIENEIVK

-556 FGNNPVIKTM
+556 FGNNPVIKSM

-679 NNAKNEEDKT
+679 NNAKNEEDKA

-735 MYELKNMSEEDR
+735 MSELKNMSEEDR

-832 LFVLHLNNLLS
+832 LSVLHLNNLLSS

-873 GEIRYYTDNE
+873 GEIRYYTDNK
-883 DLINSNTPYEQI
+883 DLIKSNIPYERI

-914 NITNAVEDMANAFAE
+914 NITYAVEDMANAFAE
-929 PAAEQ
+929 PDAEQ

-946 PAQEQPQEQPSEEP
+946 PAQEPAQEQPSEEP
-960 IQEQPQEQPQEPAQE
+960 IQEQPQEQPQE
-975 QPIQEQQPA
+975 
-984 QEEDDSTALNGVP
+984 
-997 DIVDDTPQD
+997 
-1006 ARTRGFRR
+1006 
-1014 VNGYKIDRQKPLQ
+1014 
-1027 AVNGKEIAVRFSN
+1027 
-1040 DVIANGHVAVIDA
+1040 
-1053 EQLQPSH
+1053 
-1060 IQGVRNPLHFIDEA
+1060 
-1074 QPKERN
+1074 
-1080 DEASIVSAQRIAKNI
+1080 
-1095 RPEEITSSV
+1095 
-1104 TAYTGAPIINA
+1104 
-1115 RGETIQGNNRSDALR
+1115 
-1130 LMWSQN
+1130 
-1136 KDQAEKYKQYL
+1136 
-1147 IDHAQEFGLNAEDI
+1147 
-1161 AAMERPILVNM
+1161 
-1172 IDVSDEDAIA
+1172 
-1182 LGQYVAQD
+1182 
-1190 TESGGLERIKPKNA
+1190 
-1204 VQKMGADMRTFA
+1204 
-1216 NLLLS
+1216 
-1221 SNDDEISF
+1221 
-1229 AGLIDKNGVDVLN
+1229 
-1242 WLGQKGYI
+1242 
-1250 TPTQYKSAFD
+1250 
-1260 TKGYITAEAKNDLRG
+1260 
-1275 IMYQSIFQGG
+1275 
-1285 STRLEEMFNTM
+1285 
-1296 PAKAQKAILA
+1296 
-1306 TAFRDYDSPKS
+1306 
-1317 ESMIVEIQNSI
+1317 
-1328 RAYYALSQSADF
+1328 
-1340 MNAKTYKDVRLAVEG
+1340 
-1355 WKKQYQIDD
+1355 
-1364 ATGESYLPAENF
+1364 
-1376 SNFALLLATM
+1376 
-1386 YKGEKQTLIQGTFNK
+1386 QT
-1401 LYDLIQGTQEAD
+1401 TQE
-1413 LFETPDNTPR
+1413 P
-1423 TLSQAIKEVL
+1423 
-1433 NIDYNGQQRNN
+1433 
-1444 VLVGDTT
+1444 
-1451 TSQRGEQGS
+1451 
-1460 TRDAA
+1460 
-1465 TRERTKDG
+1465 
-1473 ERTADSAGSI
+1473 
-1483 EAESRIAQNEQAN
+1483 
-1496 TESQGKKPNEVKL
+1496 
-1509 MNAVEKLHNK
+1509 
-1519 AVAIPGYTVFE
+1519 
-1530 YRPEYYTD
+1530 
-1538 GSGALVFGNKIS
+1538 
-1550 ASVMPIDDIKTETIA
+1550 
-1565 DEIKFSVLSPDK
+1565 
-1577 RKQYKAASKIRMTSD
+1577 
-1592 YAEYLMKFEGYSR
+1592 
-1605 ADANMIAMRAGKELQ
+1605 
-1620 FIIKDAKNRLVYDM
+1620 
-1634 FLRDVFIPL
+1634 
-1643 FEEVLGKEELMNNPI
+1643 
-1658 VKNYYDGVFDE
+1658 
-1669 VKQHK
+1669 
-1674 ADAEMHRQFAMTAET
+1674 
-1689 AQEPAQEQTTQ
+1689 AQEPAQEQPSEEPIQEQPQEQPQ
-1700 ETAQEQPIQEQTTEE
+1700 ETAQEQQIQEQTTEE

-1722 PIQPTQQEQT
+1722 PIQPAQQQIEPAQQQIEPAQEQIEPAQEQIEPIQEQQP
-1732 AQEEDNSTAQNEQA
+1732 AQEEDDSTALNEQENTESQSNEPTTNELDKKSDISVKEQVQASEAEVSAFDRVKNIIIATAQRKERDINGFAHLLRSLSDEELNEALEFVNTKKGRSKIDKINIGELRSHIYYELEERDLSKNLEEAENRGYEYSLKSFENLPADFDYAGYIINHELLAENYEKSGYKGMAAFQRGLIRAVKKLQVQAAEAESRVAQNEQA

-1805 KKRAGIKVKV
+1805 KRKAGIKVKV

-1824 QYREG
+1824 QYRKG
-1829 RSFANKNK
+1829 RSFADKDK
-1837 ELWEKVKRLYWA
+1837 ELWEKEKRRYWA

-1885 LELFHKKELRLH
+1885 LELFNKKELRLH
-1897 KSSGIGNV
+1897 KGSGIGNV

-1936 LLDEANGNEIRQQKT
+1936 VLDEANGNDIRQQKT
-1951 TLDAVIEARD
+1951 TIDAVIEARD

-1975 AQQMVKEAAKSKGY
+1975 AQRMVVEAAKLKGY
-1989 NSNSDYQGTSAFNG
+1989 NSGSQYQGTSAFNG
-2003 KAPYG
+2003 AAPWG
-2008 NGYFLSKEERK
+2008 NGYFLTKEERK
-2019 EAWENEEFDGESSLG
+2019 EAWDNDEYDGDQTLG
-2034 DYIDNGIDGGNIEY
+2034 DYIHRGIDAM
-2048 FTSNQNFN
+2048 NFN
-2056 HTDDMRREAIENLR
+2056 LIALDPRYYRAANTMRKEAIDNVR
-2070 NVINGRKRTITM
+2070 NAIQKKSKTITM

-2091 EDSFRNGDW
+2091 EGSFRNGDW
-2100 VTPSL
+2100 VTPSRA
-2105 SYAIENARIHGWGD
+2105 YAVENAKVHGWGD
-2119 NFRIIKQEVSI
+2119 NFNIIEQKVPVDEI
-2130 DDVWFDGN
+2130 WWDGN

-2144 YGREEDFIKDT
+2144 YGREEDFVNDK

-2179 VIPLSERF
+2179 VIPLSKRF
-2187 NESKSDIRF
+2187 NARNSDIRF

-2222 DTPIHEYAHIWASAM
+2222 DTPIHEYAHLWASAM

-2242 NEWANIVKLMKGTPI
+2242 NEWENIVKLMKGTPI

-2301 NGNVVEKVKAINAIK
+2301 NGNVVEKVKAINAIN
-2316 RVKEALKRF
+2316 RVREALKRF

-2428 IDENGE
+2428 VDENGE

-2441 FIGRD
+2441 TTNDETEQKWNEKLKSYDTAHKQFTIFRRNTGGERNYGMF
-2446 FNIFDKD
+2446 FNSDMD
-2453 VAFDNSRSAKPV
+2453 NAF
-2465 YGSFFFSDT
+2465 
-2474 RKQAEAYGSF
+2474 AYGYYTYS
-2484 FRKGERVFNGIK
+2484 VY
-2496 ATFLNIK
+2496 LNIK
-2503 NPFIINSENTPYH
+2503 NPL
-2516 SVRGYFKNRDTG
+2516 
-2528 EIDWNRGGIVKN
+2528 EIDCNNSSYDKIRYNGEVKDTYEWAKWAEKN
-2540 GWEIGVQDI
+2540 
-2549 TIAAMEEGY
+2549 GY
-2558 DGVIFRNIDDAG
+2558 DGVIFRNIRDGVDFN
-2570 SEELVGTTHTTLA
+2570 SMNE
-2583 IFSPTQIKSATDNVG
+2583 PTNDYVTFASNQIKSATDNVG
-2598 TFDQNNPDI
+2598 TFDKNNP
-2607 RYQFVGEKG
+2607 
-2616 AAAMDKAEEA
+2616 
-2626 TIRLDNLAV
+2626 
-2635 ARDMEKA
+2635 
-2642 GKDAKDIKLATGW
+2642 
-2655 ERGAEGKWRYEILDL
+2655 
-2670 KYFGKGDAGYKKAR
+2670 
-2684 GKQSWSKELDSLSD
+2684 
-2698 RIFNGEELSEEEQK
+2698 
-2712 RFEELAK
+2712 
-2719 EEENFKT
+2719 
-2726 DYLNRE
+2726 
-2732 KPYLSDWVENDELF
+2732 
-2746 KAYPDLKRVQIVF
+2746 
-2759 TDQLPTDIG
+2759 
-2768 GIYKYN
+2768 
-2774 ENTIIVNTNYVDN
+2774 
-2787 ISSVLAHEV
+2787 
-2796 QHAIQYIEGFAK
+2796 
-2808 GGSEESV
+2808 
-2815 QDLFDRAHSEY
+2815 
-2826 MARVWA
+2826 
-2832 DELEEKAKEMGEYY
+2832 
-2846 NQTAV
+2846 
-2851 YDALVNDYKGFEDYM
+2851 
-2866 PNKEERIKGFNYFV
+2866 
-2880 RGYADRSLDNL
+2880 
-2891 IEKFRANERVSINSY
+2891 
-2906 NEYMKLMG
+2906 
-2914 EVEARNVQSR
+2914 
-2924 LGMSAEERKRSL
+2924 
-2936 AIETEDVERKDQ
+2936 
-2948 IFLEDGLGVSA
+2948 
-2959 SEVDKKTNAAN
+2959 
-2970 SKSDTL
+2970 
-2976 YRSDDTMYRI
+2976 
-2986 RKDAPPIKTGIGY
+2986 
-2999 KVFVLKNGE
+2999 
-3008 LYPPM
+3008 
-3013 VANPNGEATPVGVWL
+3013 
-3028 DADAAPIAGQSKT
+3028 
-3041 GRSQVKAG
+3041 
-3049 GKGTQGGSG
+3049 
-3058 KLAYRPGWHLGKIP
+3058 
-3072 YALQFNRN
+3072 
-3080 DENGERT
+3080 
-3087 LFPANFVWAEV
+3087 
-3098 EYANDVDYQDEA
+3098 
-3110 MSYGYNQNGKFQ
+3110 
-3122 HSYAGLP
+3122 
-3129 RVPINGAYTYRT
+3129 
-3141 NPNPETDPW
+3141 
-3150 IITGAMRVKR
+3150 
-3160 LLTPTEVDEIVK
+3160 
-3172 AAGREPQRRQ
+3172 
-3182 EGAITDEQIVVLNA
+3182 
-3196 EIENDFRDGVG
+3196 
-3207 SSTNDELAQSERKR
+3207 
-3221 MAERVNE
+3221 
-3228 LAEKLKLDNV
+3228 
-3238 EVVTDASTLEGNK
+3238 
-3251 KRAKGFYSK
+3251 
-3260 STGKITIVIPN
+3260 
-3271 HSSVFDVEQT
+3271 
-3281 LLHEAVAHYG
+3281 
-3291 LRQLFGEHFDTFLDN
+3291 
-3306 VFNNAD
+3306 
-3312 KGIRKSIIAIAS
+3312 
-3324 KNGFDLRTATEE
+3324 
-3336 YLATLAENT
+3336 
-3345 EFEAAQRAGW
+3345 
-3355 WQKIKDLFLNMLHRI
+3355 
-3370 GFEDFGRVTLTD
+3370 
-3382 NELRYILWRS
+3382 
-3392 YENLANGN
+3392 
-3400 NNILGDATDEAK
+3400 
-3412 QKELGVG
+3412 
-3419 NYAATNKNSTT
+3419 
-3430 TNENDIR
+3430 DIR

-3672 GIDIRSKLFDSLDW
+3672 GIDIRSKLFDSIDW

-3773 YLTNHESKKPPMFD
+3773 YLTNPESKKPPMFD

-3813 MSILQKVDIY
+3813 MSILQKVDID
-3823 YLMED
+3823 YLMEE

-3960 NLYEIT
+3960 GLYEIT

-4237 LQDIEK
+4237 LQDIER
-4243 ALSSKE
+4243 ALSGKE

-4435 AFSYNPLTNKPEFDV
+4435 AFSYNPLTNKTEFDV

-4455 NTDKMTAVYALA
+4455 NTDKMTAFYALA

-4514 NSILN
+4514 NSIIN

-4632 KNREGL
+4632 DNRFGI
-4638 RYKALKDNNANPRM
+4638 RYKALKDNPNANPRM

-4700 SIMKKALSIGEDTL
+4700 PIMKKALSIGEDTL

-4727 RYKKHNNENIDTDKE
+4727 RYKKYNNENIDTDKE

-4759 ITEEEFND
+4759 ITEEEFNN

>member
-1 MADIKSLIDKFNIF
+1 M
-15 RTKDSILNDVAKDNG
+15 
-30 QITIDIKQPF
+30 
-40 SDDIDSNNSLKTKL
+40 
-54 ETNIKDK
+54 
-61 LFNTEINN
+61 
-69 VGSNIFDEKIK
+69 
-80 PFDKGYNVSNT
+80 
-91 PDTDTKTPIDTTPIK
+91 
-106 PDTPTIEKNTA
+106 
-117 DATNIQQEKIQQP
+117 
-130 EITTPKP
+130 
-137 KQTQQYKT
+137 
-145 ITEQQKP
+145 
-152 KLTTDSLGNPMP
+152 
-164 TNLPKKGTGW
+164 
-174 SGVGQQQID
+174 
-183 DVFNLIKNDEE
+183 
-194 KFNMFQTY
+194 
-202 LSEAYNQLKSANLND
+202 
-217 KENIIYVPFSYDHEN
+217 
-232 GNMQGITLRFG
+232 
-243 LGQKEWA
+243 
-250 EKQLKILETSINDK
+250 
-264 QNEEW
+264 
-269 LSNLELPQ
+269 
-277 PEKTMDKM
+277 
-285 RSNPWFKLFSF
+285 
-296 MQPPTEG
+296 
-303 MDPESKRI
+303 
-311 LESGQK
+311 
-317 ENRLNAIKWGLIENI
+317 
-332 KECKDILDK
+332 
-341 YYKDKSQVGIALS
+341 
-354 QKNIAETINNVIFPQ
+354 
-369 IDLVKQS
+369 
-376 EIASIISKYKEK
+376 
-388 PKSLTPIENEIVK
+388 
-401 YYSDYVN
+401 
-408 ALSVV
+408 
-413 ANKTST
+413 
-419 GYETTKAIETSLPFM
+419 
-434 ADFLRFNLVGSATRG
+434 
-449 GTRAAMKIGGKGLA
+449 
-463 RQIAKDTPKTIGARA
+463 
-478 FKLGEDILTAA
+478 
-489 GHTSVSP
+489 
-496 LTFTNMLEDYS
+496 
-507 QTMETNGQYTKNDL
+507 
-521 RRGVIEAF
+521 
-529 TENFS
+529 
-534 ERMFGALKGILPKS
+534 
-548 NNAFVNSL
+548 
-556 FGNNPVIKTM
+556 
-566 QKHMN
+566 
-571 VGGLLEE
+571 
-578 TGEEYA
+578 
-584 GAFVNTMFG
+584 
-593 FALGDEKLAS
+593 
-603 SFKEQL
+603 
-609 NNSVPTILSIGITVG
+609 
-624 LPQAIGMGIDFREIK
+624 
-639 KMNTRFNVAENNLKQ
+639 
-654 YFNKENSYLDIN
+654 
-666 RYSDAL
+666 
-672 KSLYINL
+672 
-679 NNAKNEEDKT
+679 
-689 EIKGKIAELNKT
+689 
-701 AANLAMEKGDSNGF
+701 
-715 NLISE
+715 
-720 YSIAAQNSFYVTNKA
+720 
-735 MYELKNMSEEDR
+735 
-747 TKLSD
+747 
-752 NAINKLKND
+752 
-761 FTNNLNWSL
+761 
-770 ISRAAAKNITDQNG
+770 
-784 KQHPTCFLYTDNG
+784 
-797 VTYVLNGQK
+797 
-806 DNMFYFV
+806 
-813 DVNGNTISKS
+813 
-823 ADELRNNEN
+823 
-832 LFVLHLNNLLS
+832 
-843 FSNKELEDINS
+843 
-854 KFIDIAQYNAG
+854 
-865 YRYKVNDN
+865 
-873 GEIRYYTDNE
+873 
-883 DLINSNTPYEQI
+883 
-895 DRDKI
+895 
-900 ESNLVGSYDLVRID
+900 
-914 NITNAVEDMANAFAE
+914 
-929 PAAEQ
+929 
-934 TSTEQ
+934 
-939 TSTEQQK
+939 
-946 PAQEQPQEQPSEEP
+946 
-960 IQEQPQEQPQEPAQE
+960 
-975 QPIQEQQPA
+975 
-984 QEEDDSTALNGVP
+984 
-997 DIVDDTPQD
+997 
-1006 ARTRGFRR
+1006 
-1014 VNGYKIDRQKPLQ
+1014 Q

-1317 ESMIVEIQNSI
+1317 ESMIIEIQNSI

-1433 NIDYNGQQRNN
+1433 NIDYNGQQRSN

-1473 ERTADSAGSI
+1473 ERTTDSAGSI
-1483 EAESRIAQNEQAN
+1483 EAESRVAQNEQAN
-1496 TESQGKKPNEVKL
+1496 TK
-1509 MNAVEKLHNK
+1509 
-1519 AVAIPGYTVFE
+1519 
-1530 YRPEYYTD
+1530 
-1538 GSGALVFGNKIS
+1538 
-1550 ASVMPIDDIKTETIA
+1550 
-1565 DEIKFSVLSPDK
+1565 
-1577 RKQYKAASKIRMTSD
+1577 
-1592 YAEYLMKFEGYSR
+1592 
-1605 ADANMIAMRAGKELQ
+1605 
-1620 FIIKDAKNRLVYDM
+1620 
-1634 FLRDVFIPL
+1634 
-1643 FEEVLGKEELMNNPI
+1643 
-1658 VKNYYDGVFDE
+1658 
-1669 VKQHK
+1669 
-1674 ADAEMHRQFAMTAET
+1674 
-1689 AQEPAQEQTTQ
+1689 
-1700 ETAQEQPIQEQTTEE
+1700 
-1715 QETTEQE
+1715 
-1722 PIQPTQQEQT
+1722 
-1732 AQEEDNSTAQNEQA
+1732 
-1746 NTESQGKKPNI
+1746 SQGKKPNI

-1829 RSFANKNK
+1829 RSFANKDK

-1897 KSSGIGNV
+1897 KGSGIGNV

-1936 LLDEANGNEIRQQKT
+1936 LLDEANGKEIRQQKT

-1961 NEYLEAVRNGDLDK
+1961 KEYLEAVRNGDLDK
-1975 AQQMVKEAAKSKGY
+1975 AQRMVVEAAKSKGY

-2008 NGYFLSKEERK
+2008 NGYFLTKEERK
-2019 EAWENEEFDGESSLG
+2019 EAWDNDEYDGDQTLG
-2034 DYIDNGIDGGNIEY
+2034 DYIHRGIDVM
-2048 FTSNQNFN
+2048 NFN
-2056 HTDDMRREAIENLR
+2056 LIALDPRHYRAADPMHKEAIDNVR
-2070 NVINGRKRTITM
+2070 NAIQKKSKTITM

-2091 EDSFRNGDW
+2091 EGSFRNGDW
-2100 VTPSL
+2100 VTPSRA
-2105 SYAIENARIHGWGD
+2105 YAVENAKVHGWGD
-2119 NFRIIKQEVSI
+2119 NFNIIEQKVPVDEI
-2130 DDVWFDGN
+2130 WWDGN

-2179 VIPLSERF
+2179 VIPLSKRF

-2222 DTPIHEYAHIWASAM
+2222 DTPIHEYAHLWASAM

-2287 AERLREEHAKILKG
+2287 AERLSEEHTKILKG

-2428 IDENGE
+2428 VDENGE

-2441 FIGRD
+2441 TTNDETEQKWNEKLKSYDTAHKQFTIFRRNTGGERNYGMF
-2446 FNIFDKD
+2446 FNSDMD
-2453 VAFDNSRSAKPV
+2453 NAF
-2465 YGSFFFSDT
+2465 
-2474 RKQAEAYGSF
+2474 AYGYYTYS
-2484 FRKGERVFNGIK
+2484 VY
-2496 ATFLNIK
+2496 LNIK
-2503 NPFIINSENTPYH
+2503 NPL
-2516 SVRGYFKNRDTG
+2516 
-2528 EIDWNRGGIVKN
+2528 EIDCNNSSYDKIRYNGEVKDTYEWAKWAEKN
-2540 GWEIGVQDI
+2540 
-2549 TIAAMEEGY
+2549 GY
-2558 DGVIFRNIDDAG
+2558 DGVIFRNIRDGVDFN
-2570 SEELVGTTHTTLA
+2570 SMNE
-2583 IFSPTQIKSATDNVG
+2583 PTNDYVTFASNQIKSATDNVG
-2598 TFDQNNPDI
+2598 TFDKNNP
-2607 RYQFVGEKG
+2607 
-2616 AAAMDKAEEA
+2616 
-2626 TIRLDNLAV
+2626 
-2635 ARDMEKA
+2635 
-2642 GKDAKDIKLATGW
+2642 
-2655 ERGAEGKWRYEILDL
+2655 
-2670 KYFGKGDAGYKKAR
+2670 
-2684 GKQSWSKELDSLSD
+2684 
-2698 RIFNGEELSEEEQK
+2698 
-2712 RFEELAK
+2712 
-2719 EEENFKT
+2719 
-2726 DYLNRE
+2726 
-2732 KPYLSDWVENDELF
+2732 
-2746 KAYPDLKRVQIVF
+2746 
-2759 TDQLPTDIG
+2759 
-2768 GIYKYN
+2768 
-2774 ENTIIVNTNYVDN
+2774 
-2787 ISSVLAHEV
+2787 
-2796 QHAIQYIEGFAK
+2796 
-2808 GGSEESV
+2808 
-2815 QDLFDRAHSEY
+2815 
-2826 MARVWA
+2826 
-2832 DELEEKAKEMGEYY
+2832 
-2846 NQTAV
+2846 
-2851 YDALVNDYKGFEDYM
+2851 
-2866 PNKEERIKGFNYFV
+2866 
-2880 RGYADRSLDNL
+2880 
-2891 IEKFRANERVSINSY
+2891 
-2906 NEYMKLMG
+2906 
-2914 EVEARNVQSR
+2914 
-2924 LGMSAEERKRSL
+2924 
-2936 AIETEDVERKDQ
+2936 
-2948 IFLEDGLGVSA
+2948 
-2959 SEVDKKTNAAN
+2959 
-2970 SKSDTL
+2970 
-2976 YRSDDTMYRI
+2976 
-2986 RKDAPPIKTGIGY
+2986 
-2999 KVFVLKNGE
+2999 
-3008 LYPPM
+3008 
-3013 VANPNGEATPVGVWL
+3013 
-3028 DADAAPIAGQSKT
+3028 
-3041 GRSQVKAG
+3041 
-3049 GKGTQGGSG
+3049 
-3058 KLAYRPGWHLGKIP
+3058 
-3072 YALQFNRN
+3072 
-3080 DENGERT
+3080 
-3087 LFPANFVWAEV
+3087 
-3098 EYANDVDYQDEA
+3098 
-3110 MSYGYNQNGKFQ
+3110 
-3122 HSYAGLP
+3122 
-3129 RVPINGAYTYRT
+3129 
-3141 NPNPETDPW
+3141 
-3150 IITGAMRVKR
+3150 
-3160 LLTPTEVDEIVK
+3160 
-3172 AAGREPQRRQ
+3172 
-3182 EGAITDEQIVVLNA
+3182 
-3196 EIENDFRDGVG
+3196 
-3207 SSTNDELAQSERKR
+3207 
-3221 MAERVNE
+3221 
-3228 LAEKLKLDNV
+3228 
-3238 EVVTDASTLEGNK
+3238 
-3251 KRAKGFYSK
+3251 
-3260 STGKITIVIPN
+3260 
-3271 HSSVFDVEQT
+3271 
-3281 LLHEAVAHYG
+3281 
-3291 LRQLFGEHFDTFLDN
+3291 
-3306 VFNNAD
+3306 
-3312 KGIRKSIIAIAS
+3312 
-3324 KNGFDLRTATEE
+3324 
-3336 YLATLAENT
+3336 
-3345 EFEAAQRAGW
+3345 
-3355 WQKIKDLFLNMLHRI
+3355 
-3370 GFEDFGRVTLTD
+3370 
-3382 NELRYILWRS
+3382 
-3392 YENLANGN
+3392 
-3400 NNILGDATDEAK
+3400 
-3412 QKELGVG
+3412 
-3419 NYAATNKNSTT
+3419 
-3430 TNENDIR
+3430 DIR

-4026 MIIDEKETLNEE
+4026 MIIDEKEILNEE

-4237 LQDIEK
+4237 LQDIER
-4243 ALSSKE
+4243 ALSGKE

-4398 RALVIVMAGK
+4398 RALVIVMTGK

-4435 AFSYNPLTNKPEFDV
+4435 AFSYNPLTNKTEFDV

-4514 NSILN
+4514 NSIIN

-4588 LFAQKSFGKDYYLV
+4588 LFAQKYFGKDYYLV

-4632 KNREGL
+4632 DNRFGI
-4638 RYKALKDNNANPRM
+4638 RYKALKDNPNARPRM
-4652 LDKAKQKMND
+4652 LDKAKQNMND

-4700 SIMKKALSIGEDTL
+4700 PIMKKALSIGEDTL
-4714 NKHTAKRVERTYK
+4714 NKHTAKRVDRTYT

-4759 ITEEEFND
+4759 ITEEEFNN

>member
-80 PFDKGYNVSNT
+80 PFDKGYNVSDT

-106 PDTPTIEKNTA
+106 PDTHTIEKNTA
-117 DATNIQQEKIQQP
+117 DATNIQQEKTQQP

-137 KQTQQYKT
+137 KPTQQYKT

-152 KLTTDSLGNPMP
+152 KLTTDSLGNYMP
-164 TNLPKKGTGW
+164 IDFDERKGKSY
-174 SGVGQQQID
+174 SGVGEQQID
-183 DVFNLIKNDEE
+183 MIFNRLDTPE
-194 KFNMFQTY
+194 KFDMFMQSV
-202 LSEAYNQLKSANLND
+202 SEAYDQLKSANLND
-217 KENIIYVPFSYDHEN
+217 KENIIFLPYSYDHEN
-232 GNMQGITLRFG
+232 GNMNGIRLTFG
-243 LGQKEWA
+243 GRQKEWA
-250 EKQLKILETSINDK
+250 EKQLKILETAINDK

-303 MDPESKRI
+303 MDHESKRI

-376 EIASIISKYKEK
+376 EIASIISKYKK
-388 PKSLTPIENEIVK
+388 NPKSLTPIENEIVK

-434 ADFLRFNLVGSATRG
+434 TDFLRFNLVGSATRG

-556 FGNNPVIKTM
+556 FGNNPVIKSM

-571 VGGLLEE
+571 VGGLFEE

-639 KMNTRFNVAENNLKQ
+639 KLNTRFNVAENNLKQ

-735 MYELKNMSEEDR
+735 MSELKNMSEEDR

-929 PAAEQ
+929 PDTEQTAAEQTSTEQ

-946 PAQEQPQEQPSEEP
+946 PAQEPAQEQPSEEP

-975 QPIQEQQPA
+975 QPSEEPIQEQPQEQPQETAQEQPSEEPIQEQPQEQTTQEPAQEQPIQEQTTEEQETTEQEPIQPAQQQIEPAQEQTAQQEIEPIQEQQPA

-1473 ERTADSAGSI
+1473 ERTTDSAGSI
-1483 EAESRIAQNEQAN
+1483 EAESRVAQNEQAN
-1496 TESQGKKPNEVKL
+1496 TK
-1509 MNAVEKLHNK
+1509 
-1519 AVAIPGYTVFE
+1519 
-1530 YRPEYYTD
+1530 
-1538 GSGALVFGNKIS
+1538 
-1550 ASVMPIDDIKTETIA
+1550 
-1565 DEIKFSVLSPDK
+1565 
-1577 RKQYKAASKIRMTSD
+1577 
-1592 YAEYLMKFEGYSR
+1592 
-1605 ADANMIAMRAGKELQ
+1605 
-1620 FIIKDAKNRLVYDM
+1620 
-1634 FLRDVFIPL
+1634 
-1643 FEEVLGKEELMNNPI
+1643 
-1658 VKNYYDGVFDE
+1658 
-1669 VKQHK
+1669 
-1674 ADAEMHRQFAMTAET
+1674 
-1689 AQEPAQEQTTQ
+1689 
-1700 ETAQEQPIQEQTTEE
+1700 
-1715 QETTEQE
+1715 
-1722 PIQPTQQEQT
+1722 
-1732 AQEEDNSTAQNEQA
+1732 
-1746 NTESQGKKPNI
+1746 SQGKKPNI

-1805 KKRAGIKVKV
+1805 KRRAGIKVKV

-1829 RSFANKNK
+1829 RSFANKDK
-1837 ELWEKVKRLYWA
+1837 ELWEKEKRWYWA

-1885 LELFHKKELRLH
+1885 LELFYKKELRLH
-1897 KSSGIGNV
+1897 KGSGIGNV
-1905 SIQEAALRDA
+1905 SIQESDLRDA
-1915 IIDKLREAGIDVIT
+1915 IIDKLREAGIEVIT

-1936 LLDEANGNEIRQQKT
+1936 VLDEANGNDIRQQKT
-1951 TLDAVIEARD
+1951 TIDAVIEARD

-1975 AQQMVKEAAKSKGY
+1975 AQRMVVEAAKLKGY
-1989 NSNSDYQGTSAFNG
+1989 NSGSQYQGTSAFNG
-2003 KAPYG
+2003 AAPWG
-2008 NGYFLSKEERK
+2008 NGYFLTKEERK
-2019 EAWENEEFDGESSLG
+2019 EAWDNDEYDGDQTLG
-2034 DYIDNGIDGGNIEY
+2034 DYIHRGIDVM
-2048 FTSNQNFN
+2048 NFN
-2056 HTDDMRREAIENLR
+2056 LIALDPRHYRAADPMHKEAIDNVR
-2070 NVINGRKRTITM
+2070 NAIQKKSKTITM

-2091 EDSFRNGDW
+2091 EGSFRNGDW
-2100 VTPSL
+2100 VTPSRA
-2105 SYAIENARIHGWGD
+2105 YAVENAKVHGWGD
-2119 NFRIIKQEVSI
+2119 NFNIIEQKVPVDEI
-2130 DDVWFDGN
+2130 WWDGN

-2179 VIPLSERF
+2179 VIPLSKRF

-2222 DTPIHEYAHIWASAM
+2222 DTPIHEYAHLWASAM

-2287 AERLREEHAKILKG
+2287 AERLSEEHTKILKG

-2428 IDENGE
+2428 VDENGE

-2441 FIGRD
+2441 TTNDETEQKWNEKLKSYDTAHKQFTIFRRNTGGERNYGMF
-2446 FNIFDKD
+2446 FNSDMD
-2453 VAFDNSRSAKPV
+2453 NAF
-2465 YGSFFFSDT
+2465 
-2474 RKQAEAYGSF
+2474 AYGYYTYS
-2484 FRKGERVFNGIK
+2484 VY
-2496 ATFLNIK
+2496 LNIK
-2503 NPFIINSENTPYH
+2503 NPL
-2516 SVRGYFKNRDTG
+2516 
-2528 EIDWNRGGIVKN
+2528 EIDCNNSSYDKIRYNGEVKDTYEWAKWAEKN
-2540 GWEIGVQDI
+2540 
-2549 TIAAMEEGY
+2549 GY
-2558 DGVIFRNIDDAG
+2558 DGVIFRNIRDGVDFN
-2570 SEELVGTTHTTLA
+2570 SMNE
-2583 IFSPTQIKSATDNVG
+2583 PTNDYVTFASNQIKSATDNVG
-2598 TFDQNNPDI
+2598 TFDKNNP
-2607 RYQFVGEKG
+2607 
-2616 AAAMDKAEEA
+2616 
-2626 TIRLDNLAV
+2626 
-2635 ARDMEKA
+2635 
-2642 GKDAKDIKLATGW
+2642 
-2655 ERGAEGKWRYEILDL
+2655 
-2670 KYFGKGDAGYKKAR
+2670 
-2684 GKQSWSKELDSLSD
+2684 
-2698 RIFNGEELSEEEQK
+2698 
-2712 RFEELAK
+2712 
-2719 EEENFKT
+2719 
-2726 DYLNRE
+2726 
-2732 KPYLSDWVENDELF
+2732 
-2746 KAYPDLKRVQIVF
+2746 
-2759 TDQLPTDIG
+2759 
-2768 GIYKYN
+2768 
-2774 ENTIIVNTNYVDN
+2774 
-2787 ISSVLAHEV
+2787 
-2796 QHAIQYIEGFAK
+2796 
-2808 GGSEESV
+2808 
-2815 QDLFDRAHSEY
+2815 
-2826 MARVWA
+2826 
-2832 DELEEKAKEMGEYY
+2832 
-2846 NQTAV
+2846 
-2851 YDALVNDYKGFEDYM
+2851 
-2866 PNKEERIKGFNYFV
+2866 
-2880 RGYADRSLDNL
+2880 
-2891 IEKFRANERVSINSY
+2891 
-2906 NEYMKLMG
+2906 
-2914 EVEARNVQSR
+2914 
-2924 LGMSAEERKRSL
+2924 
-2936 AIETEDVERKDQ
+2936 
-2948 IFLEDGLGVSA
+2948 
-2959 SEVDKKTNAAN
+2959 
-2970 SKSDTL
+2970 
-2976 YRSDDTMYRI
+2976 
-2986 RKDAPPIKTGIGY
+2986 
-2999 KVFVLKNGE
+2999 
-3008 LYPPM
+3008 
-3013 VANPNGEATPVGVWL
+3013 
-3028 DADAAPIAGQSKT
+3028 
-3041 GRSQVKAG
+3041 
-3049 GKGTQGGSG
+3049 
-3058 KLAYRPGWHLGKIP
+3058 
-3072 YALQFNRN
+3072 
-3080 DENGERT
+3080 
-3087 LFPANFVWAEV
+3087 
-3098 EYANDVDYQDEA
+3098 
-3110 MSYGYNQNGKFQ
+3110 
-3122 HSYAGLP
+3122 
-3129 RVPINGAYTYRT
+3129 
-3141 NPNPETDPW
+3141 
-3150 IITGAMRVKR
+3150 
-3160 LLTPTEVDEIVK
+3160 
-3172 AAGREPQRRQ
+3172 
-3182 EGAITDEQIVVLNA
+3182 
-3196 EIENDFRDGVG
+3196 
-3207 SSTNDELAQSERKR
+3207 
-3221 MAERVNE
+3221 
-3228 LAEKLKLDNV
+3228 
-3238 EVVTDASTLEGNK
+3238 
-3251 KRAKGFYSK
+3251 
-3260 STGKITIVIPN
+3260 
-3271 HSSVFDVEQT
+3271 
-3281 LLHEAVAHYG
+3281 
-3291 LRQLFGEHFDTFLDN
+3291 
-3306 VFNNAD
+3306 
-3312 KGIRKSIIAIAS
+3312 
-3324 KNGFDLRTATEE
+3324 
-3336 YLATLAENT
+3336 
-3345 EFEAAQRAGW
+3345 
-3355 WQKIKDLFLNMLHRI
+3355 
-3370 GFEDFGRVTLTD
+3370 
-3382 NELRYILWRS
+3382 
-3392 YENLANGN
+3392 
-3400 NNILGDATDEAK
+3400 
-3412 QKELGVG
+3412 
-3419 NYAATNKNSTT
+3419 
-3430 TNENDIR
+3430 DIR
-3437 YRRASNRSVISSRFE
+3437 YRRASNKSVISSRFE

-4038 LSEDERNSIMDKNIV
+4038 LNEDERNSIMDKNIV

-4237 LQDIEK
+4237 LQDIER
-4243 ALSSKE
+4243 ALSGKE

-4435 AFSYNPLTNKPEFDV
+4435 AFSYNPLTNKTEFDV

-4455 NTDKMTAVYALA
+4455 NTDKMTAFYALA

-4632 KNREGL
+4632 KNMEGL
-4638 RYKALKDNNANPRM
+4638 RYKALKDNPNARPRM

-4677 NGDKKIDFTE
+4677 NGDKKIDYTE

-4727 RYKKHNNENIDTDKE
+4727 RYKKYNNENIDTDKE
-4742 NMKDAAKN
+4742 NMKDAVKKFKN
-4750 FKKMLYDKS
+4750 LLYDKS

>member
-130 EITTPKP
+130 KITTPKP

-145 ITEQQKP
+145 ITEQQNT
-152 KLTTDSLGNPMP
+152 KLTNDSLGNPMP
-164 TNLPKKGTGW
+164 IDFDERKGTSY
-174 SGVGQQQID
+174 SGVGEQQID
-183 DVFNLIKNDEE
+183 EIFNRLDTPE
-194 KFNMFQTY
+194 KFDMFMQSV
-202 LSEAYNQLKSANLND
+202 SEAYDQLKSANLND
-217 KENIIYVPFSYDHEN
+217 NENIIFLPYSYDHEN
-232 GNMQGITLRFG
+232 GNMNGIRLTFG
-243 LGQKEWA
+243 GRQKEWA
-250 EKQLKILETSINDK
+250 EKQLKILETAINDK

-354 QKNIAETINNVIFPQ
+354 QKNISETINNVIFPQ

-376 EIASIISKYKEK
+376 EIASIISKYKK
-388 PKSLTPIENEIVK
+388 NPKSLTPIENEIVK

-449 GTRAAMKIGGKGLA
+449 GTRAAMKVGGKGLA
-463 RQIAKDTPKTIGARA
+463 RQIAKDAPKTIGARA

-496 LTFTNMLEDYS
+496 LTFTNMLENYS

-556 FGNNPVIKTM
+556 FGNNPVIKSM

-578 TGEEYA
+578 AVEEYA

-715 NLISE
+715 ILISE

-735 MYELKNMSEEDR
+735 MSELKNMSEEDR
-747 TKLSD
+747 TKLVD

-883 DLINSNTPYEQI
+883 DLIKSNTPYERI

-929 PAAEQ
+929 PDAEQ
-934 TSTEQ
+934 TSSEQ
-939 TSTEQQK
+939 E
-946 PAQEQPQEQPSEEP
+946 PAQEPAQEQPSEEP
-960 IQEQPQEQPQEPAQE
+960 IQEQPQEQTTQEPAQE

-1473 ERTADSAGSI
+1473 ERTTDSAGSI
-1483 EAESRIAQNEQAN
+1483 EAESRVAQNEQEN
-1496 TESQGKKPNEVKL
+1496 TK
-1509 MNAVEKLHNK
+1509 
-1519 AVAIPGYTVFE
+1519 
-1530 YRPEYYTD
+1530 
-1538 GSGALVFGNKIS
+1538 
-1550 ASVMPIDDIKTETIA
+1550 
-1565 DEIKFSVLSPDK
+1565 
-1577 RKQYKAASKIRMTSD
+1577 
-1592 YAEYLMKFEGYSR
+1592 
-1605 ADANMIAMRAGKELQ
+1605 
-1620 FIIKDAKNRLVYDM
+1620 
-1634 FLRDVFIPL
+1634 
-1643 FEEVLGKEELMNNPI
+1643 
-1658 VKNYYDGVFDE
+1658 
-1669 VKQHK
+1669 
-1674 ADAEMHRQFAMTAET
+1674 
-1689 AQEPAQEQTTQ
+1689 
-1700 ETAQEQPIQEQTTEE
+1700 
-1715 QETTEQE
+1715 
-1722 PIQPTQQEQT
+1722 
-1732 AQEEDNSTAQNEQA
+1732 
-1746 NTESQGKKPNI
+1746 SQGKKPNI

-1805 KKRAGIKVKV
+1805 KRRAGIKVKV

-1837 ELWEKVKRLYWA
+1837 ELWEKVKRRYWA

-1915 IIDKLREAGIDVIT
+1915 LIDKLREAGIEVIT

-1936 LLDEANGNEIRQQKT
+1936 VLDEANSKEIRQQKT

-2207 TVGGKIYIDQRIATA
+2207 TVGGKIYIDPRIATA
-2222 DTPIHEYAHIWASAM
+2222 DTPIHEYAHLWASAM

-2242 NEWANIVKLMKGTPI
+2242 NEWENIVKLMKGTPI

-2316 RVKEALKRF
+2316 RVREALKRF

-2364 DIRFEENSE
+2364 DIRYSKYFGGNSGYVGYSMSKRAAQAREDGRYPKTDFKKNYGITDKSFNALVNFGYIDNSE
-2373 EADIVARAKADG
+2373 WHHTSK
-2385 TYMKAPNGKKSN
+2385 
-2397 LSPRQWVQVRTKA
+2397 
-2410 FKDWFGDWENDPD
+2410 FGNKTTFYEWENEEAYDAYKR
-2423 NSSKV
+2423 NKKE
-2428 IDENGE
+2428 IDALTKE
-2434 PMVVYHG
+2434 Y
-2441 FIGRD
+2441 D
-2446 FNIFDKD
+2446 KLSKD
-2453 VAFDNSRSAKPV
+2453 VETEQWEMLA
-2465 YGSFFFSDT
+2465 
-2474 RKQAEAYGSF
+2474 
-2484 FRKGERVFNGIK
+2484 
-2496 ATFLNIK
+2496 
-2503 NPFIINSENTPYH
+2503 ENTPIK
-2516 SVRGYFKNRDTG
+2516 GYELNANRDWNVRNS
-2528 EIDWNRGGIVKN
+2528 IDNIFREKAYKQLQDEGKDPTNKEDFNARVEELKNTEEGKKYEELLNRREELKKSKQEREKKAESIKAN
-2540 GWEIGVQDI
+2540 IEKLMDTNDI
-2549 TIAAMEEGY
+2549 T
-2558 DGVIFRNIDDAG
+2558 D
-2570 SEELVGTTHTTLA
+2570 
-2583 IFSPTQIKSATDNVG
+2583 
-2598 TFDQNNPDI
+2598 
-2607 RYQFVGEKG
+2607 
-2616 AAAMDKAEEA
+2616 
-2626 TIRLDNLAV
+2626 
-2635 ARDMEKA
+2635 
-2642 GKDAKDIKLATGW
+2642 
-2655 ERGAEGKWRYEILDL
+2655 
-2670 KYFGKGDAGYKKAR
+2670 
-2684 GKQSWSKELDSLSD
+2684 
-2698 RIFNGEELSEEEQK
+2698 
-2712 RFEELAK
+2712 
-2719 EEENFKT
+2719 
-2726 DYLNRE
+2726 
-2732 KPYLSDWVENDELF
+2732 
-2746 KAYPDLKRVQIVF
+2746 
-2759 TDQLPTDIG
+2759 
-2768 GIYKYN
+2768 
-2774 ENTIIVNTNYVDN
+2774 
-2787 ISSVLAHEV
+2787 
-2796 QHAIQYIEGFAK
+2796 
-2808 GGSEESV
+2808 
-2815 QDLFDRAHSEY
+2815 
-2826 MARVWA
+2826 
-2832 DELEEKAKEMGEYY
+2832 
-2846 NQTAV
+2846 
-2851 YDALVNDYKGFEDYM
+2851 
-2866 PNKEERIKGFNYFV
+2866 
-2880 RGYADRSLDNL
+2880 
-2891 IEKFRANERVSINSY
+2891 
-2906 NEYMKLMG
+2906 
-2914 EVEARNVQSR
+2914 
-2924 LGMSAEERKRSL
+2924 
-2936 AIETEDVERKDQ
+2936 
-2948 IFLEDGLGVSA
+2948 
-2959 SEVDKKTNAAN
+2959 
-2970 SKSDTL
+2970 DTL

-3080 DENGERT
+3080 DKNGERT

-3271 HSSVFDVEQT
+3271 HSSVLDVEQT

-3823 YLMED
+3823 YLMEE

-4398 RALVIVMAGK
+4398 RALVIVMTGK

-4632 KNREGL
+4632 DNRFGI

>member
-1 MADIKSLIDKFNIF
+1 
-15 RTKDSILNDVAKDNG
+15 
-30 QITIDIKQPF
+30 
-40 SDDIDSNNSLKTKL
+40 
-54 ETNIKDK
+54 
-61 LFNTEINN
+61 
-69 VGSNIFDEKIK
+69 
-80 PFDKGYNVSNT
+80 
-91 PDTDTKTPIDTTPIK
+91 
-106 PDTPTIEKNTA
+106 
-117 DATNIQQEKIQQP
+117 
-130 EITTPKP
+130 
-137 KQTQQYKT
+137 
-145 ITEQQKP
+145 
-152 KLTTDSLGNPMP
+152 
-164 TNLPKKGTGW
+164 
-174 SGVGQQQID
+174 
-183 DVFNLIKNDEE
+183 
-194 KFNMFQTY
+194 
-202 LSEAYNQLKSANLND
+202 
-217 KENIIYVPFSYDHEN
+217 
-232 GNMQGITLRFG
+232 
-243 LGQKEWA
+243 
-250 EKQLKILETSINDK
+250 
-264 QNEEW
+264 
-269 LSNLELPQ
+269 
-277 PEKTMDKM
+277 
-285 RSNPWFKLFSF
+285 
-296 MQPPTEG
+296 
-303 MDPESKRI
+303 
-311 LESGQK
+311 
-317 ENRLNAIKWGLIENI
+317 
-332 KECKDILDK
+332 
-341 YYKDKSQVGIALS
+341 
-354 QKNIAETINNVIFPQ
+354 
-369 IDLVKQS
+369 
-376 EIASIISKYKEK
+376 
-388 PKSLTPIENEIVK
+388 
-401 YYSDYVN
+401 
-408 ALSVV
+408 
-413 ANKTST
+413 
-419 GYETTKAIETSLPFM
+419 
-434 ADFLRFNLVGSATRG
+434 
-449 GTRAAMKIGGKGLA
+449 
-463 RQIAKDTPKTIGARA
+463 
-478 FKLGEDILTAA
+478 
-489 GHTSVSP
+489 
-496 LTFTNMLEDYS
+496 
-507 QTMETNGQYTKNDL
+507 
-521 RRGVIEAF
+521 
-529 TENFS
+529 
-534 ERMFGALKGILPKS
+534 
-548 NNAFVNSL
+548 
-556 FGNNPVIKTM
+556 
-566 QKHMN
+566 
-571 VGGLLEE
+571 
-578 TGEEYA
+578 
-584 GAFVNTMFG
+584 
-593 FALGDEKLAS
+593 
-603 SFKEQL
+603 
-609 NNSVPTILSIGITVG
+609 
-624 LPQAIGMGIDFREIK
+624 
-639 KMNTRFNVAENNLKQ
+639 
-654 YFNKENSYLDIN
+654 
-666 RYSDAL
+666 
-672 KSLYINL
+672 
-679 NNAKNEEDKT
+679 
-689 EIKGKIAELNKT
+689 
-701 AANLAMEKGDSNGF
+701 
-715 NLISE
+715 
-720 YSIAAQNSFYVTNKA
+720 
-735 MYELKNMSEEDR
+735 
-747 TKLSD
+747 
-752 NAINKLKND
+752 
-761 FTNNLNWSL
+761 
-770 ISRAAAKNITDQNG
+770 
-784 KQHPTCFLYTDNG
+784 
-797 VTYVLNGQK
+797 
-806 DNMFYFV
+806 
-813 DVNGNTISKS
+813 
-823 ADELRNNEN
+823 
-832 LFVLHLNNLLS
+832 
-843 FSNKELEDINS
+843 
-854 KFIDIAQYNAG
+854 
-865 YRYKVNDN
+865 
-873 GEIRYYTDNE
+873 
-883 DLINSNTPYEQI
+883 
-895 DRDKI
+895 
-900 ESNLVGSYDLVRID
+900 
-914 NITNAVEDMANAFAE
+914 MANAFAE

-939 TSTEQQK
+939 TSTEQTSTEQQEPAQE
-946 PAQEQPQEQPSEEP
+946 PAQEQPQEQTTQEPAQEPAQEQPQEQTAQEPAQEQPSEEP
-960 IQEQPQEQPQEPAQE
+960 IQEQPPT
-975 QPIQEQQPA
+975 QQ
-984 QEEDDSTALNGVP
+984 EDDSTALNGVP

-1006 ARTRGFRR
+1006 ARERGFRR

-1172 IDVSDEDAIA
+1172 IDVSDEYAIA

-1433 NIDYNGQQRNN
+1433 NIDYNGQQRSN

-1451 TSQRGEQGS
+1451 TSQRWEQGS

-1496 TESQGKKPNEVKL
+1496 TK
-1509 MNAVEKLHNK
+1509 
-1519 AVAIPGYTVFE
+1519 
-1530 YRPEYYTD
+1530 
-1538 GSGALVFGNKIS
+1538 
-1550 ASVMPIDDIKTETIA
+1550 
-1565 DEIKFSVLSPDK
+1565 
-1577 RKQYKAASKIRMTSD
+1577 
-1592 YAEYLMKFEGYSR
+1592 
-1605 ADANMIAMRAGKELQ
+1605 
-1620 FIIKDAKNRLVYDM
+1620 
-1634 FLRDVFIPL
+1634 
-1643 FEEVLGKEELMNNPI
+1643 
-1658 VKNYYDGVFDE
+1658 
-1669 VKQHK
+1669 
-1674 ADAEMHRQFAMTAET
+1674 
-1689 AQEPAQEQTTQ
+1689 
-1700 ETAQEQPIQEQTTEE
+1700 
-1715 QETTEQE
+1715 
-1722 PIQPTQQEQT
+1722 
-1732 AQEEDNSTAQNEQA
+1732 
-1746 NTESQGKKPNI
+1746 SQGKKPNI

-1805 KKRAGIKVKV
+1805 KRRAGIKVKV

-1837 ELWEKVKRLYWA
+1837 ELWEKVKRQYWA

-1897 KSSGIGNV
+1897 KGSGIGNV

-1936 LLDEANGNEIRQQKT
+1936 LLDEANGKEIRQQKT

-1961 NEYLEAVRNGDLDK
+1961 KEYLEAVRNGDLDK

-2207 TVGGKIYIDQRIATA
+2207 TVGGKIYIDPRIATA

-2242 NEWANIVKLMKGTPI
+2242 NEWENIVKLMKGTPI

-2358 LAGVEN
+2358 FAGVEN

-2428 IDENGE
+2428 VDENGE
-2434 PMVVYHG
+2434 PSVMWHETG
-2441 FIGRD
+2441 NEFS
-2446 FNIFDKD
+2446 IFDPRQFGAGASDYVTPFGIFLKYSPNPIGVARGGDEKQMALYVNMHNPIEFANREEMEDYLRSNCVGFAQAADRIKNIDAEYGKKIEAAEKAEDDAMIDIYRNHPDVWNDDEKRIEAVEKYSSEVDSILKEWKD
-2453 VAFDNSRSAKPV
+2453 TEGSLSAELKETT
-2465 YGSFFFSDT
+2465 D
-2474 RKQAEAYGSF
+2474 QF
-2484 FRKGERVFNGIK
+2484 FR
-2496 ATFLNIK
+2496 
-2503 NPFIINSENTPYH
+2503 S
-2516 SVRGYFKNRDTG
+2516 
-2528 EIDWNRGGIVKN
+2528 
-2540 GWEIGVQDI
+2540 
-2549 TIAAMEEGY
+2549 MGY
-2558 DGVIFRNIDDAG
+2558 DGVVLKIDEG
-2570 SEELVGTTHTTLA
+2570 SFGRKTKTIIAFLPNQV
-2583 IFSPTQIKSATDNVG
+2583 KSATDNVG
-2598 TFDQNNPDI
+2598 TFDQNNP
-2607 RYQFVGEKG
+2607 
-2616 AAAMDKAEEA
+2616 
-2626 TIRLDNLAV
+2626 
-2635 ARDMEKA
+2635 
-2642 GKDAKDIKLATGW
+2642 
-2655 ERGAEGKWRYEILDL
+2655 
-2670 KYFGKGDAGYKKAR
+2670 
-2684 GKQSWSKELDSLSD
+2684 
-2698 RIFNGEELSEEEQK
+2698 
-2712 RFEELAK
+2712 
-2719 EEENFKT
+2719 
-2726 DYLNRE
+2726 
-2732 KPYLSDWVENDELF
+2732 
-2746 KAYPDLKRVQIVF
+2746 
-2759 TDQLPTDIG
+2759 
-2768 GIYKYN
+2768 
-2774 ENTIIVNTNYVDN
+2774 
-2787 ISSVLAHEV
+2787 
-2796 QHAIQYIEGFAK
+2796 
-2808 GGSEESV
+2808 
-2815 QDLFDRAHSEY
+2815 
-2826 MARVWA
+2826 
-2832 DELEEKAKEMGEYY
+2832 
-2846 NQTAV
+2846 
-2851 YDALVNDYKGFEDYM
+2851 
-2866 PNKEERIKGFNYFV
+2866 
-2880 RGYADRSLDNL
+2880 
-2891 IEKFRANERVSINSY
+2891 
-2906 NEYMKLMG
+2906 
-2914 EVEARNVQSR
+2914 
-2924 LGMSAEERKRSL
+2924 
-2936 AIETEDVERKDQ
+2936 
-2948 IFLEDGLGVSA
+2948 
-2959 SEVDKKTNAAN
+2959 
-2970 SKSDTL
+2970 
-2976 YRSDDTMYRI
+2976 
-2986 RKDAPPIKTGIGY
+2986 
-2999 KVFVLKNGE
+2999 
-3008 LYPPM
+3008 
-3013 VANPNGEATPVGVWL
+3013 
-3028 DADAAPIAGQSKT
+3028 
-3041 GRSQVKAG
+3041 
-3049 GKGTQGGSG
+3049 
-3058 KLAYRPGWHLGKIP
+3058 
-3072 YALQFNRN
+3072 
-3080 DENGERT
+3080 
-3087 LFPANFVWAEV
+3087 
-3098 EYANDVDYQDEA
+3098 
-3110 MSYGYNQNGKFQ
+3110 
-3122 HSYAGLP
+3122 
-3129 RVPINGAYTYRT
+3129 
-3141 NPNPETDPW
+3141 
-3150 IITGAMRVKR
+3150 
-3160 LLTPTEVDEIVK
+3160 
-3172 AAGREPQRRQ
+3172 
-3182 EGAITDEQIVVLNA
+3182 
-3196 EIENDFRDGVG
+3196 
-3207 SSTNDELAQSERKR
+3207 
-3221 MAERVNE
+3221 
-3228 LAEKLKLDNV
+3228 
-3238 EVVTDASTLEGNK
+3238 
-3251 KRAKGFYSK
+3251 
-3260 STGKITIVIPN
+3260 
-3271 HSSVFDVEQT
+3271 
-3281 LLHEAVAHYG
+3281 
-3291 LRQLFGEHFDTFLDN
+3291 
-3306 VFNNAD
+3306 
-3312 KGIRKSIIAIAS
+3312 
-3324 KNGFDLRTATEE
+3324 
-3336 YLATLAENT
+3336 
-3345 EFEAAQRAGW
+3345 
-3355 WQKIKDLFLNMLHRI
+3355 
-3370 GFEDFGRVTLTD
+3370 
-3382 NELRYILWRS
+3382 
-3392 YENLANGN
+3392 
-3400 NNILGDATDEAK
+3400 
-3412 QKELGVG
+3412 
-3419 NYAATNKNSTT
+3419 
-3430 TNENDIR
+3430 DIR

-3773 YLTNHESKKPPMFD
+3773 YLTNPESKKPPMFD

-3813 MSILQKVDIY
+3813 MSILQKVDID
-3823 YLMED
+3823 YLMEE

-3960 NLYEIT
+3960 GLYEIT

-4167 AIKNFYNVFNNLSFI
+4167 AIKNFYNAFNNLSFI

-4237 LQDIEK
+4237 LQDIER
-4243 ALSSKE
+4243 ALSGKE

-4435 AFSYNPLTNKPEFDV
+4435 AFSYNPLTNKTEFDV

-4455 NTDKMTAVYALA
+4455 NTDKMTAFYALA

-4632 KNREGL
+4632 ENRYGI
-4638 RYKALKDNNANPRM
+4638 RYKALKDNPNARPRM
-4652 LDKAKQKMND
+4652 LDKAKQNMND

-4700 SIMKKALSIGEDTL
+4700 PIMKKALSIGEDTL

-4727 RYKKHNNENIDTDKE
+4727 RYKKYNNENIDTDKE

-4759 ITEEEFND
+4759 ITEEEFNN

>member
-80 PFDKGYNVSNT
+80 PFDKVYNVSNT

-117 DATNIQQEKIQQP
+117 DATNIQQEKTQQP
-130 EITTPKP
+130 EITTQEPEP
-137 KQTQQYKT
+137 EATQQYKI
-145 ITEQQKP
+145 ITVLQKP
-152 KLTTDSLGNPMP
+152 KLTTDSLGNYMP
-164 TNLPKKGTGW
+164 IDFDKRKRKSY
-174 SGVGQQQID
+174 SGAGEQQID
-183 DVFNLIKNDEE
+183 MIFNRLDTPE
-194 KFNMFQTY
+194 KFDMFMW
-202 LSEAYNQLKSANLND
+202 SVSKAYDQLKSANLND
-217 KENIIYVPFSYDHEN
+217 NENIIFLPYSYDNEN
-232 GNMQGITLRFG
+232 GNMNGIRLTFG
-243 LGQKEWA
+243 GRQKEWA
-250 EKQLKILETSINDK
+250 EKQLKILAKGINDK

-277 PEKTMDKM
+277 PKTTMDKIT
-285 RSNPWFKLFSF
+285 SKTWLQLFSF
-296 MQPPTEG
+296 MQPPTNE
-303 MDPESKRI
+303 MDPKSASI
-311 LESGQK
+311 IESGQK
-317 ENRLNAIKWGLIENI
+317 ENRLNAIKWDLIENI

-354 QKNIAETINNVIFPQ
+354 VKNITETINNILLPQ
-369 IDLVKQS
+369 IDLLKNA

-388 PKSLTPIENEIVK
+388 PKSLTPIENEIVN
-401 YYSDYVN
+401 YSKMLVR
-408 ALSVV
+408 ALSVIDS
-413 ANKTST
+413 KTST

-434 ADFLRFNLVGSATRG
+434 ADFFRGNLIGNATRG
-449 GTRAAMKIGGKGLA
+449 TTRTAMKIGGKGLA
-463 RQIAKDTPKTIGARA
+463 REFAKDAPKTFGARA
-478 FKLGEDILTAA
+478 LQFGSDVVKSA
-489 GHTSVSP
+489 GHTPLSP
-496 LTFTNMLEDYS
+496 LTYTNMLENYS

-534 ERMFGALKGILPKS
+534 ERMFGALKGIMPKS

-639 KMNTRFNVAENNLKQ
+639 KMNTRFNVAEDNLKQ

-679 NNAKNEEDKT
+679 NNAKYEEDKA

-715 NLISE
+715 ILISE

-735 MYELKNMSEEDR
+735 MSELKNMSEEDR

-770 ISRAAAKNITDQNG
+770 ISRAAANNITDQNG

-832 LFVLHLNNLLS
+832 LSVLHLNNLLSS

-873 GEIRYYTDNE
+873 GEIRYYTDNK
-883 DLINSNTPYEQI
+883 DLIKSNIPYERI

-900 ESNLVGSYDLVRID
+900 ESNLVGLYDLVRID
-914 NITNAVEDMANAFAE
+914 NITYAVEDMANAFAE
-929 PAAEQ
+929 PATEQ

-946 PAQEQPQEQPSEEP
+946 PAQEQPSEEP
-960 IQEQPQEQPQEPAQE
+960 IQEQPQEQPQEPAQEQQIQEQTTEEQETTEQEPIQPAQQQIEPAQEQIEPAQE

-1433 NIDYNGQQRNN
+1433 NIDYNGQQRSN

-1473 ERTADSAGSI
+1473 ERTTDSAGSI
-1483 EAESRIAQNEQAN
+1483 EAESRVAQNEQEN
-1496 TESQGKKPNEVKL
+1496 TK
-1509 MNAVEKLHNK
+1509 
-1519 AVAIPGYTVFE
+1519 
-1530 YRPEYYTD
+1530 
-1538 GSGALVFGNKIS
+1538 
-1550 ASVMPIDDIKTETIA
+1550 
-1565 DEIKFSVLSPDK
+1565 
-1577 RKQYKAASKIRMTSD
+1577 
-1592 YAEYLMKFEGYSR
+1592 
-1605 ADANMIAMRAGKELQ
+1605 
-1620 FIIKDAKNRLVYDM
+1620 
-1634 FLRDVFIPL
+1634 
-1643 FEEVLGKEELMNNPI
+1643 
-1658 VKNYYDGVFDE
+1658 
-1669 VKQHK
+1669 
-1674 ADAEMHRQFAMTAET
+1674 
-1689 AQEPAQEQTTQ
+1689 
-1700 ETAQEQPIQEQTTEE
+1700 
-1715 QETTEQE
+1715 
-1722 PIQPTQQEQT
+1722 
-1732 AQEEDNSTAQNEQA
+1732 
-1746 NTESQGKKPNI
+1746 SQGKKPNI

-1799 KEQKSG
+1799 KEQKSS

-1897 KSSGIGNV
+1897 KGSGIGNV

-1936 LLDEANGNEIRQQKT
+1936 LLDEANGKEIRQQKT

-1961 NEYLEAVRNGDLDK
+1961 KEYLEAVRNGDLDK
-1975 AQQMVKEAAKSKGY
+1975 AQRMVVEAAKSKGY

-2008 NGYFLSKEERK
+2008 NGYFLTKEERK
-2019 EAWENEEFDGESSLG
+2019 EAWDNDEYDGDQTLG
-2034 DYIDNGIDGGNIEY
+2034 DYIHRGIDVM
-2048 FTSNQNFN
+2048 NFN
-2056 HTDDMRREAIENLR
+2056 LIALDPRHYRAADPMRKEAIDNVR
-2070 NVINGRKRTITM
+2070 NAIQKKSKTITM

-2091 EDSFRNGDW
+2091 EGSFRNGDW
-2100 VTPSL
+2100 VTPSRA
-2105 SYAIENARIHGWGD
+2105 YAVENAKVHGWGD
-2119 NFRIIKQEVSI
+2119 NFNIIEQKVPVDEI
-2130 DDVWFDGN
+2130 WWDGN

-2144 YGREEDFIKDT
+2144 YGREEDFVNDK

-2179 VIPLSERF
+2179 VIPLSKRF

-2196 FRTADGNAYGF
+2196 FRTSDGNAYGF

-2222 DTPIHEYAHIWASAM
+2222 DTPIHEYAHLWASAM

-2242 NEWANIVKLMKGTPI
+2242 NEWENIVKLMKGTPI

-2282 SGSRG
+2282 SGNRG

-2410 FKDWFGDWENDPD
+2410 FKDWFGDWTKITFDKNGKPIIPNDV
-2423 NSSKV
+2423 SKV
-2428 IDENGE
+2428 VDENGE

-2441 FIGRD
+2441 FIGGD

-2583 IFSPTQIKSATDNVG
+2583 VFSPTQIKSATDNVG

-2759 TDQLPTDIG
+2759 TDQMPENIG
-2768 GIYKYN
+2768 GIYKDS

-2815 QDLFDRAHSEY
+2815 QDLFDRVHSEY

-2832 DELEEKAKEMGEYY
+2832 DELKEKAKEIGEYY

-2891 IEKFRANERVSINSY
+2891 IEKFRADERVSINSH
-2906 NEYMKLMG
+2906 NEYMKLAG

-2924 LGMSAEERKRSL
+2924 LGMSAEERRRSL

-2959 SEVDKKTNAAN
+2959 SEVDKKTNA
-2970 SKSDTL
+2970 
-2976 YRSDDTMYRI
+2976 
-2986 RKDAPPIKTGIGY
+2986 
-2999 KVFVLKNGE
+2999 
-3008 LYPPM
+3008 
-3013 VANPNGEATPVGVWL
+3013 
-3028 DADAAPIAGQSKT
+3028 
-3041 GRSQVKAG
+3041 
-3049 GKGTQGGSG
+3049 
-3058 KLAYRPGWHLGKIP
+3058 
-3072 YALQFNRN
+3072 
-3080 DENGERT
+3080 EN
-3087 LFPANFVWAEV
+3087 
-3098 EYANDVDYQDEA
+3098 
-3110 MSYGYNQNGKFQ
+3110 
-3122 HSYAGLP
+3122 
-3129 RVPINGAYTYRT
+3129 
-3141 NPNPETDPW
+3141 
-3150 IITGAMRVKR
+3150 
-3160 LLTPTEVDEIVK
+3160 
-3172 AAGREPQRRQ
+3172 
-3182 EGAITDEQIVVLNA
+3182 
-3196 EIENDFRDGVG
+3196 
-3207 SSTNDELAQSERKR
+3207 
-3221 MAERVNE
+3221 
-3228 LAEKLKLDNV
+3228 
-3238 EVVTDASTLEGNK
+3238 
-3251 KRAKGFYSK
+3251 
-3260 STGKITIVIPN
+3260 
-3271 HSSVFDVEQT
+3271 
-3281 LLHEAVAHYG
+3281 
-3291 LRQLFGEHFDTFLDN
+3291 
-3306 VFNNAD
+3306 
-3312 KGIRKSIIAIAS
+3312 
-3324 KNGFDLRTATEE
+3324 
-3336 YLATLAENT
+3336 
-3345 EFEAAQRAGW
+3345 
-3355 WQKIKDLFLNMLHRI
+3355 
-3370 GFEDFGRVTLTD
+3370 
-3382 NELRYILWRS
+3382 
-3392 YENLANGN
+3392 
-3400 NNILGDATDEAK
+3400 
-3412 QKELGVG
+3412 
-3419 NYAATNKNSTT
+3419 
-3430 TNENDIR
+3430 
-3437 YRRASNRSVISSRFE
+3437 RRASNRSVISSRFE

-3923 YVNIER
+3923 HVNIEK

-3960 NLYEIT
+3960 GLYEIT

-4026 MIIDEKETLNEE
+4026 MIIDEKEILNEE

-4237 LQDIEK
+4237 LQDIER
-4243 ALSSKE
+4243 ALSGKE

-4435 AFSYNPLTNKPEFDV
+4435 AFSYNPLTNKTEFDV

-4455 NTDKMTAVYALA
+4455 NTDKMTAFYALA

-4514 NSILN
+4514 NSIIN

-4632 KNREGL
+4632 KNMEGL
-4638 RYKALKDNNANPRM
+4638 RYKALKDNHNARPRM

-4727 RYKKHNNENIDTDKE
+4727 RYKKYNNENIDTDKE
-4742 NMKDAAKN
+4742 NMKDAVKKFKN
-4750 FKKMLYDKS
+4750 LLYDKS

>member
-69 VGSNIFDEKIK
+69 VGSDIFDEKIK

-91 PDTDTKTPIDTTPIK
+91 PDTDTKIPIDTTPIK

-117 DATNIQQEKIQQP
+117 DATAIQQEKTQQP
-130 EITTPKP
+130 KITTPKP
-137 KQTQQYKT
+137 KPTQQGYKT
-145 ITEQQKP
+145 ITEQQNT
-152 KLTTDSLGNPMP
+152 KLTTDSLGNYMP
-164 TNLPKKGTGW
+164 IDFDTRNIKSY
-174 SGVGQQQID
+174 SGVGEQQID
-183 DVFNLIKNDEE
+183 EIFNRLDTPE
-194 KFNMFQTY
+194 KFDMFMQ
-202 LSEAYNQLKSANLND
+202 SVSDAYDQLKSANLND
-217 KENIIYVPFSYDHEN
+217 KENIIFLPYSYDHEN
-232 GNMQGITLRFG
+232 GNMNGIRLTFG
-243 LGQKEWA
+243 GRQKEWA
-250 EKQLKILETSINDK
+250 EKQLKVLETAINDK

-277 PEKTMDKM
+277 PETTMDKVT
-285 RSNPWFKLFSF
+285 SNPWGKLLSF
-296 MQPPTEG
+296 IQPPETPG
-303 MDPESKRI
+303 MDPVNKEMM
-311 LESGQK
+311 EEGQQK
-317 ENRLNAIKWGLIENI
+317 NRLNAIKWRLIDKIN
-332 KECKDILDK
+332 ECKEVFDK
-341 YYKDKSQVGIALS
+341 YYGDKSQVGTALS
-354 QKNIAETINNVIFPQ
+354 QGNIAETVYNILLPKMKLAE
-369 IDLVKQS
+369 DA
-376 EIASIISKYKEK
+376 EIALILKKSKEN
-388 PKSLTPIENEIVK
+388 PKGLTPIENEIVN
-401 YYSDYVN
+401 YSKMLFR
-408 ALSVV
+408 ALSVIDS
-413 ANKTST
+413 KTTT
-419 GYETTKAIETSLPFM
+419 GYKTTKSILNSLPFM
-434 ADFLRFNLVGSATRG
+434 ADFFRANFVGGAIRSGIRG
-449 GTRAAMKIGGKGLA
+449 GTRTAMKLGGKSA
-463 RQIAKDTPKTIGARA
+463 AKEFAADVSKNIVSRAGKFAGDIG
-478 FKLGEDILTAA
+478 KAA
-489 GHTSVSP
+489 VQTTLSP
-496 LTFTNMLEDYS
+496 LTPQNMLEDYS
-507 QTMETNGQYTKNDL
+507 QTIATDGQYTKNDL

-556 FGNNPVIKTM
+556 FGNNPVIKSM

-571 VGGLLEE
+571 VGGMFEE
-578 TGEEYA
+578 TAEEYA
-584 GAFVNTMFG
+584 GAFLNTMFG

-609 NNSVPTILSIGITVG
+609 DNSIPTILSIGITVG
-624 LPQAIGMGIDFREIK
+624 LPQAIGMGIDFREIR
-639 KMNTRFNVAENNLKQ
+639 NTNKRFNVAEDNLKQ

-679 NNAKNEEDKT
+679 NNAKKEEDKA

-735 MYELKNMSEEDR
+735 MSELKDMSEEDR
-747 TKLSD
+747 TKISD

-806 DNMFYFV
+806 DNMFSFV

-832 LFVLHLNNLLS
+832 LSVLHLNNLLSS

-873 GEIRYYTDNE
+873 GEIRYYTDNK
-883 DLINSNTPYEQI
+883 DLIKSNTPYEQI

-900 ESNLVGSYDLVRID
+900 ESDLVGSYDLVRID

-939 TSTEQQK
+939 QTTEQQTSEQQ
-946 PAQEQPQEQPSEEP
+946 PAQETIEQPAEQP
-960 IQEQPQEQPQEPAQE
+960 IQEQPQEQTTQEPAQE
-975 QPIQEQQPA
+975 QPIQEQTTEEQETTEQEPIQPIQQQIEPTQQEQPA
-984 QEEDDSTALNGVP
+984 QEDDSTALNGVP

-1136 KDQAEKYKQYL
+1136 KDQAAKYKQYL

-1433 NIDYNGQQRNN
+1433 NIDYNGQQRSN

-1465 TRERTKDG
+1465 TRERTEDG
-1473 ERTADSAGSI
+1473 KRTADNSGSI
-1483 EAESRIAQNEQAN
+1483 EAESRIAQNEKEN
-1496 TESQGKKPNEVKL
+1496 TKSQ
-1509 MNAVEKLHNK
+1509 
-1519 AVAIPGYTVFE
+1519 
-1530 YRPEYYTD
+1530 
-1538 GSGALVFGNKIS
+1538 S
-1550 ASVMPIDDIKTETIA
+1550 
-1565 DEIKFSVLSPDK
+1565 
-1577 RKQYKAASKIRMTSD
+1577 
-1592 YAEYLMKFEGYSR
+1592 
-1605 ADANMIAMRAGKELQ
+1605 
-1620 FIIKDAKNRLVYDM
+1620 
-1634 FLRDVFIPL
+1634 
-1643 FEEVLGKEELMNNPI
+1643 
-1658 VKNYYDGVFDE
+1658 
-1669 VKQHK
+1669 
-1674 ADAEMHRQFAMTAET
+1674 
-1689 AQEPAQEQTTQ
+1689 
-1700 ETAQEQPIQEQTTEE
+1700 
-1715 QETTEQE
+1715 
-1722 PIQPTQQEQT
+1722 
-1732 AQEEDNSTAQNEQA
+1732 
-1746 NTESQGKKPNI
+1746 KKPNI
-1757 RRIGRVIGSSLST
+1757 RRIGREIGSSLST
-1770 DEFISETMS
+1770 EDFISETMS

-1829 RSFANKNK
+1829 RSFANVDK
-1837 ELWEKVKRLYWA
+1837 ELWEKVKRLYSG

-1897 KSSGIGNV
+1897 KGSDIGNV

-1915 IIDKLREAGIDVIT
+1915 LIDKLREAGIDVIT

-1936 LLDEANGNEIRQQKT
+1936 VLDEANGKDIRQQKT

-1975 AQQMVKEAAKSKGY
+1975 AQRMVVEAAKVKGY
-1989 NSNSDYQGTSAFNG
+1989 NSSSQYQGTSAFNG
-2003 KAPYG
+2003 AAPWG
-2008 NGYFLSKEERK
+2008 NGYFLTKEERK
-2019 EAWENEEFDGESSLG
+2019 EAWDNDEFDGDQTLG
-2034 DYIDNGIDGGNIEY
+2034 DYIHRGIDANNLDFIALDPRNY
-2048 FTSNQNFN
+2048 RAANP
-2056 HTDDMRREAIENLR
+2056 MRKEAIDNVR
-2070 NVINGRKRTITM
+2070 NAIQKKSETITM

-2091 EDSFRNGDW
+2091 EGSFRNGDW
-2100 VTPSL
+2100 VTPSRA
-2105 SYAIENARIHGWGD
+2105 YAVENAKVHGWGD
-2119 NFRIIKQEVSI
+2119 NFNIIEQKVPVDEI
-2130 DDVWFDGN
+2130 WWDGN

-2144 YGREEDFIKDT
+2144 YGREEDFVNDK

-2179 VIPLSERF
+2179 VIPLSKRF
-2187 NESKSDIRF
+2187 NARKSDIRF

-2222 DTPIHEYAHIWASAM
+2222 DTPIHEYAHLWASAM

-2316 RVKEALKRF
+2316 RVREALKRF
-2325 WKNVAEWFGIHFT
+2325 WKNVADWFGIHFT

-2349 DLLNGVNPT
+2349 DLLNSVNPT
-2358 LAGVEN
+2358 LAG
-2364 DIRFEENSE
+2364 I
-2373 EADIVARAKADG
+2373 
-2385 TYMKAPNGKKSN
+2385 
-2397 LSPRQWVQVRTKA
+2397 
-2410 FKDWFGDWENDPD
+2410 
-2423 NSSKV
+2423 
-2428 IDENGE
+2428 
-2434 PMVVYHG
+2434 
-2441 FIGRD
+2441 
-2446 FNIFDKD
+2446 
-2453 VAFDNSRSAKPV
+2453 
-2465 YGSFFFSDT
+2465 
-2474 RKQAEAYGSF
+2474 
-2484 FRKGERVFNGIK
+2484 
-2496 ATFLNIK
+2496 
-2503 NPFIINSENTPYH
+2503 
-2516 SVRGYFKNRDTG
+2516 
-2528 EIDWNRGGIVKN
+2528 
-2540 GWEIGVQDI
+2540 
-2549 TIAAMEEGY
+2549 
-2558 DGVIFRNIDDAG
+2558 
-2570 SEELVGTTHTTLA
+2570 
-2583 IFSPTQIKSATDNVG
+2583 
-2598 TFDQNNPDI
+2598 
-2607 RYQFVGEKG
+2607 
-2616 AAAMDKAEEA
+2616 
-2626 TIRLDNLAV
+2626 
-2635 ARDMEKA
+2635 
-2642 GKDAKDIKLATGW
+2642 
-2655 ERGAEGKWRYEILDL
+2655 
-2670 KYFGKGDAGYKKAR
+2670 
-2684 GKQSWSKELDSLSD
+2684 
-2698 RIFNGEELSEEEQK
+2698 
-2712 RFEELAK
+2712 
-2719 EEENFKT
+2719 
-2726 DYLNRE
+2726 
-2732 KPYLSDWVENDELF
+2732 
-2746 KAYPDLKRVQIVF
+2746 
-2759 TDQLPTDIG
+2759 
-2768 GIYKYN
+2768 
-2774 ENTIIVNTNYVDN
+2774 
-2787 ISSVLAHEV
+2787 
-2796 QHAIQYIEGFAK
+2796 
-2808 GGSEESV
+2808 
-2815 QDLFDRAHSEY
+2815 
-2826 MARVWA
+2826 
-2832 DELEEKAKEMGEYY
+2832 
-2846 NQTAV
+2846 
-2851 YDALVNDYKGFEDYM
+2851 
-2866 PNKEERIKGFNYFV
+2866 
-2880 RGYADRSLDNL
+2880 
-2891 IEKFRANERVSINSY
+2891 
-2906 NEYMKLMG
+2906 
-2914 EVEARNVQSR
+2914 
-2924 LGMSAEERKRSL
+2924 
-2936 AIETEDVERKDQ
+2936 
-2948 IFLEDGLGVSA
+2948 
-2959 SEVDKKTNAAN
+2959 
-2970 SKSDTL
+2970 
-2976 YRSDDTMYRI
+2976 
-2986 RKDAPPIKTGIGY
+2986 
-2999 KVFVLKNGE
+2999 
-3008 LYPPM
+3008 
-3013 VANPNGEATPVGVWL
+3013 
-3028 DADAAPIAGQSKT
+3028 
-3041 GRSQVKAG
+3041 
-3049 GKGTQGGSG
+3049 
-3058 KLAYRPGWHLGKIP
+3058 
-3072 YALQFNRN
+3072 
-3080 DENGERT
+3080 
-3087 LFPANFVWAEV
+3087 
-3098 EYANDVDYQDEA
+3098 
-3110 MSYGYNQNGKFQ
+3110 
-3122 HSYAGLP
+3122 
-3129 RVPINGAYTYRT
+3129 
-3141 NPNPETDPW
+3141 
-3150 IITGAMRVKR
+3150 
-3160 LLTPTEVDEIVK
+3160 
-3172 AAGREPQRRQ
+3172 
-3182 EGAITDEQIVVLNA
+3182 
-3196 EIENDFRDGVG
+3196 
-3207 SSTNDELAQSERKR
+3207 
-3221 MAERVNE
+3221 
-3228 LAEKLKLDNV
+3228 
-3238 EVVTDASTLEGNK
+3238 
-3251 KRAKGFYSK
+3251 
-3260 STGKITIVIPN
+3260 
-3271 HSSVFDVEQT
+3271 
-3281 LLHEAVAHYG
+3281 
-3291 LRQLFGEHFDTFLDN
+3291 
-3306 VFNNAD
+3306 
-3312 KGIRKSIIAIAS
+3312 
-3324 KNGFDLRTATEE
+3324 
-3336 YLATLAENT
+3336 
-3345 EFEAAQRAGW
+3345 
-3355 WQKIKDLFLNMLHRI
+3355 
-3370 GFEDFGRVTLTD
+3370 
-3382 NELRYILWRS
+3382 
-3392 YENLANGN
+3392 
-3400 NNILGDATDEAK
+3400 
-3412 QKELGVG
+3412 
-3419 NYAATNKNSTT
+3419 
-3430 TNENDIR
+3430 ENDIR

-3713 QGKIDIFDKEY
+3713 QGRIDIFDKEY

-3767 KEKFEL
+3767 KERFGE
-3773 YLTNHESKKPPMFD
+3773 YLANPDGKKPQMFD
-3787 EFKQIYDEITEDEIR
+3787 EFKQIYDEITEDEIK

-3813 MSILQKVDIY
+3813 MPILKQVDID
-3823 YLMED
+3823 YLMEE

-3907 RNEFDFIGN
+3907 RKEFDFIGN

-3929 VENGLMSY
+3929 VENGLMSS

-4038 LSEDERNSIMDKNIV
+4038 LSEDERNYITDKNIV
-4053 LLYGERHTDKNT
+4053 LLYGERHTDKDT

-4116 GISKAVAPFTAWTS
+4116 GLSKAVTPITAWFS
-4130 RIYTILSPLFPTK
+4130 RMYTILSPLFPTK

-4167 AIKNFYNVFNNLSFI
+4167 AIKNFYNAFNNLSFI

-4243 ALSSKE
+4243 ALSGKE

-4270 LFENLHK
+4270 VFENLHK

-4425 VPVASDALRG
+4425 VPIASDALRG

-4455 NTDKMTAVYALA
+4455 NTDKMTAFYALA

-4509 LARLY
+4509 IARLY

-4626 NILVKA
+4626 NILDKA
-4632 KNREGL
+4632 GIREGI

-4652 LDKAKQKMND
+4652 LDRAKRNMND
-4662 AFNVFILDINNFVND
+4662 AFNVFILDINNLE
-4677 NGDKKIDFTE
+4677 KTDFTE
-4687 DEYKFMLKSFLDS
+4687 DEQKFMLKSFLDS
-4700 SIMKKALSIGEDTL
+4700 PIIKKALSIGEDTL
-4714 NKHTAKRVERTYK
+4714 NKNTAKRVERTYK
-4727 RYKKHNNENIDTDKE
+4727 RYKKYNNENIDTDKE
-4742 NMKDAAKN
+4742 NMKDAVKN
-4750 FKKMLYDKS
+4750 YKKELYDKS
-4759 ITEEEFND
+4759 ITEEEFNN

>member
-80 PFDKGYNVSNT
+80 PFDKVYNVSNT

-217 KENIIYVPFSYDHEN
+217 TENIIYVPFSYDHEN

-250 EKQLKILETSINDK
+250 EKQLKILAKGINDK

-277 PEKTMDKM
+277 PKTTMDKIT
-285 RSNPWFKLFSF
+285 SNPWLQLFSF
-296 MQPPTEG
+296 MQPPTNG

-354 QKNIAETINNVIFPQ
+354 QKNISETINNVIFPQ

-376 EIASIISKYKEK
+376 EIASIISKYKK
-388 PKSLTPIENEIVK
+388 NPKSLTPIENEIVK

-556 FGNNPVIKTM
+556 FGNNPVIKSM

-571 VGGLLEE
+571 VGGLFEE

-639 KMNTRFNVAENNLKQ
+639 KMNTRFNVAEDNLKQ
-654 YFNKENSYLDIN
+654 YFNKENSYIDIN

-679 NNAKNEEDKT
+679 NNAKYEEDKA

-735 MYELKNMSEEDR
+735 MSELKNMSEEDR

-929 PAAEQ
+929 PDAEQTSSEQ

-946 PAQEQPQEQPSEEP
+946 PAQEPAQEQPSEEP
-960 IQEQPQEQPQEPAQE
+960 IQEQPQEQTTQEPAQE
-975 QPIQEQQPA
+975 QQIQEQTTEEQETTEQEPIQPTQQEIEPAQEQPAQEEDDSTALNEQENTESQSNEPTTNELDKKSDISVKEQVQASEAEVSAFDRVKNIIIATAQRKERDINGFAHLLRSLSDEELNEALEFVNTKKSRSKIDKINIGELRSHIYYELEERDLSKNLEEAENRGYEYSLKSFENLPADFDYAGYIINHELLAENYEKSGYKGMAAFQRGLIRAVKKLQVQAAEAENRIAQNKQANTESQGKKPNEVKLMNAVEKLHNKAVAIPGYTVFEYRPEYYTDGSGALVFGNKRSASVMPIDDIKTETIADEIKFSVLSPDKRKQYKAASKIRMTSDYAEYLMKFEGYSRADANMIAMRAGKELQFIIKDAKNRLVYDMFLRDVFIPLFEEVLGKEELMNNPIVKNYYDGVFDEVKQHKADAEMHRQFAMTAETAQETA

-1473 ERTADSAGSI
+1473 ERTADSAGGI
-1483 EAESRIAQNEQAN
+1483 EAESRIAQNEQEN
-1496 TESQGKKPNEVKL
+1496 TK
-1509 MNAVEKLHNK
+1509 
-1519 AVAIPGYTVFE
+1519 
-1530 YRPEYYTD
+1530 
-1538 GSGALVFGNKIS
+1538 
-1550 ASVMPIDDIKTETIA
+1550 
-1565 DEIKFSVLSPDK
+1565 
-1577 RKQYKAASKIRMTSD
+1577 
-1592 YAEYLMKFEGYSR
+1592 
-1605 ADANMIAMRAGKELQ
+1605 
-1620 FIIKDAKNRLVYDM
+1620 
-1634 FLRDVFIPL
+1634 
-1643 FEEVLGKEELMNNPI
+1643 
-1658 VKNYYDGVFDE
+1658 
-1669 VKQHK
+1669 
-1674 ADAEMHRQFAMTAET
+1674 
-1689 AQEPAQEQTTQ
+1689 
-1700 ETAQEQPIQEQTTEE
+1700 
-1715 QETTEQE
+1715 
-1722 PIQPTQQEQT
+1722 
-1732 AQEEDNSTAQNEQA
+1732 
-1746 NTESQGKKPNI
+1746 SQGKKPNI

-1805 KKRAGIKVKV
+1805 NRIAGIKVKV

-1837 ELWEKVKRLYWA
+1837 ELWEKVKRRYWA

-1897 KSSGIGNV
+1897 KGSGIGNV

-1936 LLDEANGNEIRQQKT
+1936 VLDEANGNDIRQQKT
-1951 TLDAVIEARD
+1951 TIDAVIEARD

-1975 AQQMVKEAAKSKGY
+1975 AQRMVVEAAKLKGY
-1989 NSNSDYQGTSAFNG
+1989 NSGSQYQGTSAFNG
-2003 KAPYG
+2003 AAPWG
-2008 NGYFLSKEERK
+2008 NGYFLTKEERK
-2019 EAWENEEFDGESSLG
+2019 EAWDNDEYDGDQTLG
-2034 DYIDNGIDGGNIEY
+2034 DYIHRGIDVM
-2048 FTSNQNFN
+2048 NFN
-2056 HTDDMRREAIENLR
+2056 LIALDPRHYRAADPMHKEAIDNVR
-2070 NVINGRKRTITM
+2070 NAIQKKSKTITM

-2091 EDSFRNGDW
+2091 EGSFRNGDW
-2100 VTPSL
+2100 VTPSRA
-2105 SYAIENARIHGWGD
+2105 YAVENAKVHGWGD
-2119 NFRIIKQEVSI
+2119 NFNIIEQKVPVDEI
-2130 DDVWFDGN
+2130 WWDGN

-2179 VIPLSERF
+2179 VIPLSKRF

-2222 DTPIHEYAHIWASAM
+2222 DTPIHEYAHLWASAM

-2287 AERLREEHAKILKG
+2287 AERLSEEHTKILKG

-2428 IDENGE
+2428 VDENGE

-2441 FIGRD
+2441 TTNDETEQKWNEKLKSYDTAHKQFTIFRRNTGGERNYGMF
-2446 FNIFDKD
+2446 FNSDMD
-2453 VAFDNSRSAKPV
+2453 NAF
-2465 YGSFFFSDT
+2465 
-2474 RKQAEAYGSF
+2474 AYGYYTYS
-2484 FRKGERVFNGIK
+2484 VY
-2496 ATFLNIK
+2496 LNIK
-2503 NPFIINSENTPYH
+2503 NPL
-2516 SVRGYFKNRDTG
+2516 
-2528 EIDWNRGGIVKN
+2528 EIDCNNSSYDKIRYNGEVKDTYEWAKWAEKN
-2540 GWEIGVQDI
+2540 
-2549 TIAAMEEGY
+2549 GY
-2558 DGVIFRNIDDAG
+2558 DGVIFRNIRDGVDFN
-2570 SEELVGTTHTTLA
+2570 SMNE
-2583 IFSPTQIKSATDNVG
+2583 PTNDYVTFASNQIKSATDNVG
-2598 TFDQNNPDI
+2598 TFDKNNPDI
-2607 RYQFVGEKG
+2607 RY
-2616 AAAMDKAEEA
+2616 
-2626 TIRLDNLAV
+2626 
-2635 ARDMEKA
+2635 
-2642 GKDAKDIKLATGW
+2642 
-2655 ERGAEGKWRYEILDL
+2655 
-2670 KYFGKGDAGYKKAR
+2670 
-2684 GKQSWSKELDSLSD
+2684 
-2698 RIFNGEELSEEEQK
+2698 
-2712 RFEELAK
+2712 
-2719 EEENFKT
+2719 
-2726 DYLNRE
+2726 
-2732 KPYLSDWVENDELF
+2732 
-2746 KAYPDLKRVQIVF
+2746 
-2759 TDQLPTDIG
+2759 
-2768 GIYKYN
+2768 
-2774 ENTIIVNTNYVDN
+2774 
-2787 ISSVLAHEV
+2787 
-2796 QHAIQYIEGFAK
+2796 
-2808 GGSEESV
+2808 
-2815 QDLFDRAHSEY
+2815 
-2826 MARVWA
+2826 
-2832 DELEEKAKEMGEYY
+2832 
-2846 NQTAV
+2846 
-2851 YDALVNDYKGFEDYM
+2851 
-2866 PNKEERIKGFNYFV
+2866 
-2880 RGYADRSLDNL
+2880 
-2891 IEKFRANERVSINSY
+2891 
-2906 NEYMKLMG
+2906 
-2914 EVEARNVQSR
+2914 
-2924 LGMSAEERKRSL
+2924 
-2936 AIETEDVERKDQ
+2936 
-2948 IFLEDGLGVSA
+2948 
-2959 SEVDKKTNAAN
+2959 
-2970 SKSDTL
+2970 
-2976 YRSDDTMYRI
+2976 
-2986 RKDAPPIKTGIGY
+2986 
-2999 KVFVLKNGE
+2999 
-3008 LYPPM
+3008 
-3013 VANPNGEATPVGVWL
+3013 
-3028 DADAAPIAGQSKT
+3028 
-3041 GRSQVKAG
+3041 
-3049 GKGTQGGSG
+3049 
-3058 KLAYRPGWHLGKIP
+3058 
-3072 YALQFNRN
+3072 
-3080 DENGERT
+3080 
-3087 LFPANFVWAEV
+3087 
-3098 EYANDVDYQDEA
+3098 
-3110 MSYGYNQNGKFQ
+3110 
-3122 HSYAGLP
+3122 
-3129 RVPINGAYTYRT
+3129 
-3141 NPNPETDPW
+3141 
-3150 IITGAMRVKR
+3150 
-3160 LLTPTEVDEIVK
+3160 
-3172 AAGREPQRRQ
+3172 
-3182 EGAITDEQIVVLNA
+3182 
-3196 EIENDFRDGVG
+3196 
-3207 SSTNDELAQSERKR
+3207 
-3221 MAERVNE
+3221 
-3228 LAEKLKLDNV
+3228 
-3238 EVVTDASTLEGNK
+3238 
-3251 KRAKGFYSK
+3251 
-3260 STGKITIVIPN
+3260 
-3271 HSSVFDVEQT
+3271 
-3281 LLHEAVAHYG
+3281 
-3291 LRQLFGEHFDTFLDN
+3291 
-3306 VFNNAD
+3306 
-3312 KGIRKSIIAIAS
+3312 
-3324 KNGFDLRTATEE
+3324 
-3336 YLATLAENT
+3336 
-3345 EFEAAQRAGW
+3345 
-3355 WQKIKDLFLNMLHRI
+3355 
-3370 GFEDFGRVTLTD
+3370 
-3382 NELRYILWRS
+3382 
-3392 YENLANGN
+3392 
-3400 NNILGDATDEAK
+3400 
-3412 QKELGVG
+3412 
-3419 NYAATNKNSTT
+3419 
-3430 TNENDIR
+3430 
-3437 YRRASNRSVISSRFE
+3437 RRAYNRSVISSRFE

-4026 MIIDEKETLNEE
+4026 MIIDEKEILNEE

-4237 LQDIEK
+4237 LQDIER
-4243 ALSSKE
+4243 ALSGKE

-4435 AFSYNPLTNKPEFDV
+4435 AFSYNPLTNKTEFDV

-4455 NTDKMTAVYALA
+4455 NTDKMTAFYALA

-4632 KNREGL
+4632 KNMEGL
-4638 RYKALKDNNANPRM
+4638 RYKALKDNHNARPRM

-4700 SIMKKALSIGEDTL
+4700 PIMKKALIIGEDTL
-4714 NKHTAKRVERTYK
+4714 NKHTAKRVERTYN
-4727 RYKKHNNENIDTDKE
+4727 RYKNHNNENIDTDKE

>member
-117 DATNIQQEKIQQP
+117 DATAIQQEKIQQP

-137 KQTQQYKT
+137 KPTQQYKT
-145 ITEQQKP
+145 ITEQQNT
-152 KLTTDSLGNPMP
+152 KLTTDSLGNYMP
-164 TNLPKKGTGW
+164 IDFDTRKGTSY
-174 SGVGQQQID
+174 SGVGEQQID
-183 DVFNLIKNDEE
+183 EIFNRLDTPE
-194 KFNMFQTY
+194 KFDMFMQSVY
-202 LSEAYNQLKSANLND
+202 DAYDQLKSDNINDNLND
-217 KENIIYVPFSYDHEN
+217 KENFIFLPYSYDHEN
-232 GNMQGITLRFG
+232 GNMNGIRLTFG
-243 LGQKEWA
+243 GRQKEWA
-250 EKQLKILETSINDK
+250 EKQLKILEKGIIDK

-277 PEKTMDKM
+277 PETTMDKIT
-285 RSNPWFKLFSF
+285 SNPWLKLFSF
-296 MQPPTEG
+296 MQPPTDG
-303 MDPESKRI
+303 MDTESKRI
-311 LESGQK
+311 LEEGQHK
-317 ENRLNAIKWGLIENI
+317 NRLNAIKWGLIENI
-332 KECKDILDK
+332 KECKDILNK
-341 YYKDKSQVGIALS
+341 YYKDKSQIGTALS

-376 EIASIISKYKEK
+376 EIASIISKYKK
-388 PKSLTPIENEIVK
+388 NPKSLTPIENEIVK

-434 ADFLRFNLVGSATRG
+434 ADFLRFNFVGSATRG

-463 RQIAKDTPKTIGARA
+463 RQIAKDTTKTIGARA

-521 RRGVIEAF
+521 IRGGIEAF

-556 FGNNPVIKTM
+556 FGNNPVIKSM

-571 VGGLLEE
+571 VGGMLEE
-578 TGEEYA
+578 TAEEYA

-593 FALGDEKLAS
+593 FALGDKKLSS

-639 KMNTRFNVAENNLKQ
+639 NTNKRFNVVEDNLKQ

-679 NNAKNEEDKT
+679 NNAKNEEDKA

-735 MYELKNMSEEDR
+735 MSELKNMSEEDR

-806 DNMFYFV
+806 DNMFSFV

-832 LFVLHLNNLLS
+832 LSVLHLNNLLSS

-873 GEIRYYTDNE
+873 GEIRYYTDNK
-883 DLINSNTPYEQI
+883 DLIKSNIPYERI

-914 NITNAVEDMANAFAE
+914 NITNAVEDMAKAFAE

-934 TSTEQ
+934 TSAEQ
-939 TSTEQQK
+939 TSEQQ
-946 PAQEQPQEQPSEEP
+946 PAQETIEQTA
-960 IQEQPQEQPQEPAQE
+960 EQPQEQPQEQTTEEQETTQEPAQE
-975 QPIQEQQPA
+975 QETTEQEPIQPTQQEIEPTQQQIEPA

-1006 ARTRGFRR
+1006 ARERGFRR

-1413 LFETPDNTPR
+1413 LFETHDNTPR

-1433 NIDYNGQQRNN
+1433 NIDYNGQQRSN

-1473 ERTADSAGSI
+1473 ERTADSAGGI
-1483 EAESRIAQNEQAN
+1483 DAESRIAQNEQEN
-1496 TESQGKKPNEVKL
+1496 TESQ
-1509 MNAVEKLHNK
+1509 
-1519 AVAIPGYTVFE
+1519 
-1530 YRPEYYTD
+1530 
-1538 GSGALVFGNKIS
+1538 S
-1550 ASVMPIDDIKTETIA
+1550 
-1565 DEIKFSVLSPDK
+1565 
-1577 RKQYKAASKIRMTSD
+1577 
-1592 YAEYLMKFEGYSR
+1592 
-1605 ADANMIAMRAGKELQ
+1605 
-1620 FIIKDAKNRLVYDM
+1620 
-1634 FLRDVFIPL
+1634 
-1643 FEEVLGKEELMNNPI
+1643 
-1658 VKNYYDGVFDE
+1658 
-1669 VKQHK
+1669 
-1674 ADAEMHRQFAMTAET
+1674 
-1689 AQEPAQEQTTQ
+1689 
-1700 ETAQEQPIQEQTTEE
+1700 
-1715 QETTEQE
+1715 
-1722 PIQPTQQEQT
+1722 
-1732 AQEEDNSTAQNEQA
+1732 
-1746 NTESQGKKPNI
+1746 KKPNI
-1757 RRIGRVIGSSLST
+1757 P
-1770 DEFISETMS
+1770 
-1779 IVIKD
+1779 
-1784 VKTFPKEIRDEDIIS
+1784 KTE
-1799 KEQKSG
+1799 
-1805 KKRAGIKVKV
+1805 
-1815 GLLGNDLYI
+1815 
-1824 QYREG
+1824 
-1829 RSFANKNK
+1829 
-1837 ELWEKVKRLYWA
+1837 
-1849 TIKIPNATNYSAGQ
+1849 
-1863 LRYRLDYAG
+1863 
-1872 TTTDIARIVSDAV
+1872 
-1885 LELFHKKELRLH
+1885 
-1897 KSSGIGNV
+1897 
-1905 SIQEAALRDA
+1905 EAALRDA
-1915 IIDKLREAGIDVIT
+1915 LIDKLREAGIDVIT
-1929 DVEEAQR
+1929 DVEDAQR

-1961 NEYLEAVRNGDLDK
+1961 KEYLEAVRNGDLDK
-1975 AQQMVKEAAKSKGY
+1975 AQRMVVEAAKVKGY
-1989 NSNSDYQGTSAFNG
+1989 NSSSQYQGTSAFNG
-2003 KAPYG
+2003 AAPWG
-2008 NGYFLSKEERK
+2008 NGYFLTKEERK
-2019 EAWENEEFDGESSLG
+2019 EAWDNDEFEGDQTLG
-2034 DYIDNGIDGGNIEY
+2034 DYIHRGIDMMNLDLIALDPRHY
-2048 FTSNQNFN
+2048 RAA
-2056 HTDDMRREAIENLR
+2056 DPMRKEAIDNVR
-2070 NVINGRKRTITM
+2070 NAIQKKSETITM

-2091 EDSFRNGDW
+2091 EGSFRNGDW
-2100 VTPSL
+2100 VTPSRA
-2105 SYAIENARIHGWGD
+2105 YAVDNAKVHGWGD
-2119 NFRIIKQEVSI
+2119 NFNIIEQKVPVDEI
-2130 DDVWFDGN
+2130 WWNGD

-2144 YGREEDFIKDT
+2144 YGREEDFINDK

-2179 VIPLSERF
+2179 VIPLSKRF
-2187 NESKSDIRF
+2187 NARKSDIRF
-2196 FRTADGNAYGF
+2196 FRTADGDAYGF
-2207 TVGGKIYIDQRIATA
+2207 TVGGKIYIDPRIANA
-2222 DTPIHEYAHIWASAM
+2222 DTPIHEYAHLWASAM

-2242 NEWANIVKLMKGTPI
+2242 NEWENIVKLMKGTPI
-2257 WEEVKRNYPELTT
+2257 WEEVKINYPELTT

-2282 SGSRG
+2282 SGIRG
-2287 AERLREEHAKILKG
+2287 AKRLREEHAKILKG

-2316 RVKEALKRF
+2316 RVREALKRF

-2358 LAGVEN
+2358 LAGVED

-2385 TYMKAPNGKKSN
+2385 TYMKAPNGKQSN

-2428 IDENGE
+2428 VDKNGE

-2441 FIGRD
+2441 TTNDETEQEWNEKLKSYDTTHKQFTIFRRNTNGESNYGMF
-2446 FNIFDKD
+2446 FNSDMD
-2453 VAFDNSRSAKPV
+2453 NAF
-2465 YGSFFFSDT
+2465 
-2474 RKQAEAYGSF
+2474 AYGYYTYS
-2484 FRKGERVFNGIK
+2484 VY
-2496 ATFLNIK
+2496 LNIK
-2503 NPFIINSENTPYH
+2503 NPLEIDCDNSSYNEIKYN
-2516 SVRGYFKNRDTG
+2516 GEIRDTY
-2528 EIDWNRGGIVKN
+2528 EWAKWAEKN
-2540 GWEIGVQDI
+2540 
-2549 TIAAMEEGY
+2549 GY
-2558 DGVIFRNIDDAG
+2558 DGVIFRNIRDGVDFN
-2570 SEELVGTTHTTLA
+2570 SMNE
-2583 IFSPTQIKSATDNVG
+2583 PTNDYVTFASNQIKSATDNVG

-2616 AAAMDKAEEA
+2616 A
-2626 TIRLDNLAV
+2626 DN
-2635 ARDMEKA
+2635 
-2642 GKDAKDIKLATGW
+2642 
-2655 ERGAEGKWRYEILDL
+2655 Y
-2670 KYFGKGDAGYKKAR
+2670 
-2684 GKQSWSKELDSLSD
+2684 
-2698 RIFNGEELSEEEQK
+2698 
-2712 RFEELAK
+2712 
-2719 EEENFKT
+2719 
-2726 DYLNRE
+2726 
-2732 KPYLSDWVENDELF
+2732 
-2746 KAYPDLKRVQIVF
+2746 
-2759 TDQLPTDIG
+2759 
-2768 GIYKYN
+2768 
-2774 ENTIIVNTNYVDN
+2774 
-2787 ISSVLAHEV
+2787 
-2796 QHAIQYIEGFAK
+2796 
-2808 GGSEESV
+2808 
-2815 QDLFDRAHSEY
+2815 
-2826 MARVWA
+2826 
-2832 DELEEKAKEMGEYY
+2832 
-2846 NQTAV
+2846 
-2851 YDALVNDYKGFEDYM
+2851 
-2866 PNKEERIKGFNYFV
+2866 
-2880 RGYADRSLDNL
+2880 
-2891 IEKFRANERVSINSY
+2891 
-2906 NEYMKLMG
+2906 
-2914 EVEARNVQSR
+2914 
-2924 LGMSAEERKRSL
+2924 
-2936 AIETEDVERKDQ
+2936 DVETID
-2948 IFLEDGLGVSA
+2948 
-2959 SEVDKKTNAAN
+2959 AN

-2976 YRSDDTMYRI
+2976 YRIVDDKSTIERLDAEPKIKAYRAMQVIDGRLYSPMAAKIDGKLSSDNPFDTWTEAEETVFDFTPEQISAMEELDNSSKKGEVEIIKGKLRY
-2986 RKDAPPIKTGIGY
+2986 RKD
-2999 KVFVLKNGE
+2999 
-3008 LYPPM
+3008 
-3013 VANPNGEATPVGVWL
+3013 
-3028 DADAAPIAGQSKT
+3028 SKT
-3041 GRSQVKAG
+3041 GKGKLQFHLVKGDGSELWAAYNPYIHSSLMMLNDQFTSAYKRPNIVVVEVEIPKKELNKEYRAKFAKDTVGMADWKVGPVARQLPSDMSRKVILSRWSKVKRIVPYSEVADNVAALFSTAEQKNGKKLRLPIDSFHPELRKELEKRGFEFEYGTYTKEKTDKKGNLIKAWDEKTEEEKQQDYNGAAYIDDAAIKQLNDEFG
-3049 GKGTQGGSG
+3049 GK
-3058 KLAYRPGWHLGKIP
+3058 
-3072 YALQFNRN
+3072 
-3080 DENGERT
+3080 
-3087 LFPANFVWAEV
+3087 
-3098 EYANDVDYQDEA
+3098 
-3110 MSYGYNQNGKFQ
+3110 
-3122 HSYAGLP
+3122 
-3129 RVPINGAYTYRT
+3129 
-3141 NPNPETDPW
+3141 W
-3150 IITGAMRVKR
+3150 IR
-3160 LLTPTEVDEIVK
+3160 
-3172 AAGREPQRRQ
+3172 
-3182 EGAITDEQIVVLNA
+3182 
-3196 EIENDFRDGVG
+3196 RDGV
-3207 SSTNDELAQSERKR
+3207 SNNDELSQSELQR
-3221 MAERVNE
+3221 MAERINE
-3228 LAEKLKLDNV
+3228 LADKLQLDNV
-3238 EVVTDASTLEGNK
+3238 EVVTDASTLKGNK

-3260 STGKITIVIPN
+3260 STDKITIVIPN
-3271 HSSVFDVEQT
+3271 NSSVLDVEQT

-3312 KGIRKSIIAIAS
+3312 KAIRKSIIAIAS

-3345 EFEAAQRAGW
+3345 EFEAAQKSGW

-3400 NNILGDATDEAK
+3400 NSILGDATDEAK

-3458 REEKNTKSAANIVLG
+3458 REEKNTKSAAKIVLG
-3473 NANVVLNDTN
+3473 NANVVLNDTD

-3612 DMNDILDNATKWF
+3612 DMNDILDNSTKWF

-3736 GKDFGNSTLSL
+3736 GKDFGNSALSL

-3767 KEKFEL
+3767 KEKFGE
-3773 YLTNHESKKPPMFD
+3773 YLTNPESKKPPMFD

-3813 MSILQKVDIY
+3813 MPILQKVDID
-3823 YLMED
+3823 YLMEE

-3907 RNEFDFIGN
+3907 REEFDFIGN

-3929 VENGLMSY
+3929 FENGLMSS

-4038 LSEDERNSIMDKNIV
+4038 LSEDERNYITDKNIV
-4053 LLYGERHTDKNT
+4053 LLYGERHTDKDT

-4116 GISKAVAPFTAWTS
+4116 GLSKAAAPLNAWLS
-4130 RIYTILSPLFPTK
+4130 RIYTILSPVFSTK
-4143 NLFKDLMVTPWLPA
+4143 NFFRDLMVTPWLPA

-4167 AIKNFYNVFNNLSFI
+4167 VIKNFYNAFNNLSFI
-4182 LKMSFTEKSFSKKGF
+4182 LKMSFAEKSFSKKGF

-4237 LQDIEK
+4237 LQDIER

-4328 LYRTNYLLPK
+4328 FYRTKYLLPK

-4384 YPLLPEELSIVRPV
+4384 YPLLPEELAIVRPV

-4425 VPVASDALRG
+4425 VPIASDALRG
-4435 AFSYNPLTNKPEFDV
+4435 AFSYNPLTNKPEFDA

-4455 NTDKMTAVYALA
+4455 NTDKMTAFYALA

-4509 LARLY
+4509 IARLY
-4514 NSILN
+4514 NSIIN
-4519 GVDIDD
+4519 GIDIDD

-4626 NILVKA
+4626 NILDKA
-4632 KNREGL
+4632 GIREGI
-4638 RYKALKDNNANPRM
+4638 RYKALKDNPNANPRM
-4652 LDKAKQKMND
+4652 LDKAKRNMND
-4662 AFNVFILDINNFVND
+4662 AFNVFILDINNLE
-4677 NGDKKIDFTE
+4677 KTDFTE
-4687 DEYKFMLKSFLDS
+4687 DEQKFMLYSFLNS

-4714 NKHTAKRVERTYK
+4714 NKHTAKRIDRTYD
-4727 RYKKHNNENIDTDKE
+4727 RYKKHNNENYDADKE
-4742 NMKDAAKN
+4742 NMKDAVKK
-4750 FKKMLYDKS
+4750 FKKELYDKS
-4759 ITEEEFND
+4759 ITEEEFNN

-4773 EPLFQQIKLRAKFA
+4773 EPMFQQIKLRAKFA

>member
-1 MADIKSLIDKFNIF
+1 ME
-15 RTKDSILNDVAKDNG
+15 RVAK
-30 QITIDIKQPF
+30 
-40 SDDIDSNNSLKTKL
+40 
-54 ETNIKDK
+54 
-61 LFNTEINN
+61 
-69 VGSNIFDEKIK
+69 
-80 PFDKGYNVSNT
+80 
-91 PDTDTKTPIDTTPIK
+91 
-106 PDTPTIEKNTA
+106 
-117 DATNIQQEKIQQP
+117 
-130 EITTPKP
+130 
-137 KQTQQYKT
+137 
-145 ITEQQKP
+145 
-152 KLTTDSLGNPMP
+152 
-164 TNLPKKGTGW
+164 
-174 SGVGQQQID
+174 
-183 DVFNLIKNDEE
+183 
-194 KFNMFQTY
+194 
-202 LSEAYNQLKSANLND
+202 
-217 KENIIYVPFSYDHEN
+217 
-232 GNMQGITLRFG
+232 
-243 LGQKEWA
+243 
-250 EKQLKILETSINDK
+250 
-264 QNEEW
+264 W
-269 LSNLELPQ
+269 L
-277 PEKTMDKM
+277 
-285 RSNPWFKLFSF
+285 
-296 MQPPTEG
+296 
-303 MDPESKRI
+303 
-311 LESGQK
+311 
-317 ENRLNAIKWGLIENI
+317 
-332 KECKDILDK
+332 
-341 YYKDKSQVGIALS
+341 
-354 QKNIAETINNVIFPQ
+354 
-369 IDLVKQS
+369 
-376 EIASIISKYKEK
+376 
-388 PKSLTPIENEIVK
+388 
-401 YYSDYVN
+401 
-408 ALSVV
+408 
-413 ANKTST
+413 
-419 GYETTKAIETSLPFM
+419 
-434 ADFLRFNLVGSATRG
+434 
-449 GTRAAMKIGGKGLA
+449 
-463 RQIAKDTPKTIGARA
+463 
-478 FKLGEDILTAA
+478 
-489 GHTSVSP
+489 H
-496 LTFTNMLEDYS
+496 
-507 QTMETNGQYTKNDL
+507 
-521 RRGVIEAF
+521 
-529 TENFS
+529 
-534 ERMFGALKGILPKS
+534 
-548 NNAFVNSL
+548 
-556 FGNNPVIKTM
+556 
-566 QKHMN
+566 
-571 VGGLLEE
+571 
-578 TGEEYA
+578 
-584 GAFVNTMFG
+584 
-593 FALGDEKLAS
+593 
-603 SFKEQL
+603 
-609 NNSVPTILSIGITVG
+609 
-624 LPQAIGMGIDFREIK
+624 
-639 KMNTRFNVAENNLKQ
+639 
-654 YFNKENSYLDIN
+654 
-666 RYSDAL
+666 
-672 KSLYINL
+672 
-679 NNAKNEEDKT
+679 
-689 EIKGKIAELNKT
+689 
-701 AANLAMEKGDSNGF
+701 
-715 NLISE
+715 
-720 YSIAAQNSFYVTNKA
+720 
-735 MYELKNMSEEDR
+735 
-747 TKLSD
+747 
-752 NAINKLKND
+752 
-761 FTNNLNWSL
+761 
-770 ISRAAAKNITDQNG
+770 
-784 KQHPTCFLYTDNG
+784 
-797 VTYVLNGQK
+797 
-806 DNMFYFV
+806 
-813 DVNGNTISKS
+813 
-823 ADELRNNEN
+823 
-832 LFVLHLNNLLS
+832 
-843 FSNKELEDINS
+843 
-854 KFIDIAQYNAG
+854 
-865 YRYKVNDN
+865 
-873 GEIRYYTDNE
+873 
-883 DLINSNTPYEQI
+883 
-895 DRDKI
+895 
-900 ESNLVGSYDLVRID
+900 
-914 NITNAVEDMANAFAE
+914 
-929 PAAEQ
+929 
-934 TSTEQ
+934 
-939 TSTEQQK
+939 
-946 PAQEQPQEQPSEEP
+946 
-960 IQEQPQEQPQEPAQE
+960 
-975 QPIQEQQPA
+975 
-984 QEEDDSTALNGVP
+984 
-997 DIVDDTPQD
+997 
-1006 ARTRGFRR
+1006 
-1014 VNGYKIDRQKPLQ
+1014 
-1027 AVNGKEIAVRFSN
+1027 
-1040 DVIANGHVAVIDA
+1040 
-1053 EQLQPSH
+1053 
-1060 IQGVRNPLHFIDEA
+1060 
-1074 QPKERN
+1074 
-1080 DEASIVSAQRIAKNI
+1080 
-1095 RPEEITSSV
+1095 
-1104 TAYTGAPIINA
+1104 
-1115 RGETIQGNNRSDALR
+1115 
-1130 LMWSQN
+1130 
-1136 KDQAEKYKQYL
+1136 
-1147 IDHAQEFGLNAEDI
+1147 
-1161 AAMERPILVNM
+1161 
-1172 IDVSDEDAIA
+1172 
-1182 LGQYVAQD
+1182 
-1190 TESGGLERIKPKNA
+1190 
-1204 VQKMGADMRTFA
+1204 
-1216 NLLLS
+1216 
-1221 SNDDEISF
+1221 
-1229 AGLIDKNGVDVLN
+1229 
-1242 WLGQKGYI
+1242 
-1250 TPTQYKSAFD
+1250 
-1260 TKGYITAEAKNDLRG
+1260 
-1275 IMYQSIFQGG
+1275 
-1285 STRLEEMFNTM
+1285 
-1296 PAKAQKAILA
+1296 
-1306 TAFRDYDSPKS
+1306 
-1317 ESMIVEIQNSI
+1317 
-1328 RAYYALSQSADF
+1328 
-1340 MNAKTYKDVRLAVEG
+1340 
-1355 WKKQYQIDD
+1355 
-1364 ATGESYLPAENF
+1364 
-1376 SNFALLLATM
+1376 
-1386 YKGEKQTLIQGTFNK
+1386 
-1401 LYDLIQGTQEAD
+1401 

-1433 NIDYNGQQRNN
+1433 NIDYNGQQRSN

-1483 EAESRIAQNEQAN
+1483 EAENRIAQNEQAN

-1538 GSGALVFGNKIS
+1538 GSGALVFGNKRS

-1620 FIIKDAKNRLVYDM
+1620 FMIKDAKNRLVYDM

-1689 AQEPAQEQTTQ
+1689 AQETAQEQTTQ
-1700 ETAQEQPIQEQTTEE
+1700 EPAQEQPIQEQTTEE

-1732 AQEEDNSTAQNEQA
+1732 AQQEIEPTQQEQTAQEEDNSTAQNEQE
-1746 NTESQGKKPNI
+1746 NTKSQGKKPNI

-1805 KKRAGIKVKV
+1805 KRIAGIKVKV

-1837 ELWEKVKRLYWA
+1837 ELWEKVKRRYWA

-1915 IIDKLREAGIDVIT
+1915 LIDKLREAGIDVIT

-1936 LLDEANGNEIRQQKT
+1936 VLDEANGNDIRQQKT
-1951 TLDAVIEARD
+1951 TIDAVIEARD

-1975 AQQMVKEAAKSKGY
+1975 AQRMVVEAAKLKGY
-1989 NSNSDYQGTSAFNG
+1989 NSGSQYQGTSAFNG
-2003 KAPYG
+2003 AAPWG
-2008 NGYFLSKEERK
+2008 NSYFLTKEERK
-2019 EAWENEEFDGESSLG
+2019 EAWDNDEYDGDQTLG
-2034 DYIDNGIDGGNIEY
+2034 DYIHRGIDVM
-2048 FTSNQNFN
+2048 NFN
-2056 HTDDMRREAIENLR
+2056 LIALDPRHYRAADPMHKEAIDNVR
-2070 NVINGRKRTITM
+2070 NAIQKKSKTITM

-2091 EDSFRNGDW
+2091 EGSFRNGDW
-2100 VTPSL
+2100 VTPSRA
-2105 SYAIENARIHGWGD
+2105 YAVENAKVHGWGD
-2119 NFRIIKQEVSI
+2119 NFNIIEQKVPVDEI
-2130 DDVWFDGN
+2130 WWDGN

-2144 YGREEDFIKDT
+2144 YGREEDFVNDK

-2179 VIPLSERF
+2179 VIPLSKRF

-2207 TVGGKIYIDQRIATA
+2207 TVGGKIYIDPRIATA
-2222 DTPIHEYAHIWASAM
+2222 DTPIHEYAHLWASAM

-2242 NEWANIVKLMKGTPI
+2242 NEWENIVKLMKGTPI
-2257 WEEVKRNYPELTT
+2257 WEEVKRNYPDLTT

-2428 IDENGE
+2428 VDENGE

-2441 FIGRD
+2441 TQSEFSS
-2446 FNIFDKD
+2446 FDKD
-2453 VAFDNSRSAKPV
+2453 AILE
-2465 YGSFFFSDT
+2465 
-2474 RKQAEAYGSF
+2474 RKD
-2484 FRKGERVFNGIK
+2484 GIK
-2496 ATFLNIK
+2496 GFYFVTEKRRGSVAGYYAQENGNVMPVFLNIRQPLVK
-2503 NPFIINSENTPYH
+2503 STIEKYDVKDIPSGSDGIISTAGNDIERRYYDYTDEQ
-2516 SVRGYFKNRDTG
+2516 VKTERVKKGDIV
-2528 EIDWNRGGIVKN
+2528 EIVAF
-2540 GWEIGVQDI
+2540 E
-2549 TIAAMEEGY
+2549 
-2558 DGVIFRNIDDAG
+2558 
-2570 SEELVGTTHTTLA
+2570 
-2583 IFSPTQIKSATDNVG
+2583 PTQIKSATDNVG
-2598 TFDQNNPDI
+2598 TFDKNNP
-2607 RYQFVGEKG
+2607 
-2616 AAAMDKAEEA
+2616 
-2626 TIRLDNLAV
+2626 
-2635 ARDMEKA
+2635 
-2642 GKDAKDIKLATGW
+2642 
-2655 ERGAEGKWRYEILDL
+2655 
-2670 KYFGKGDAGYKKAR
+2670 
-2684 GKQSWSKELDSLSD
+2684 
-2698 RIFNGEELSEEEQK
+2698 
-2712 RFEELAK
+2712 
-2719 EEENFKT
+2719 
-2726 DYLNRE
+2726 
-2732 KPYLSDWVENDELF
+2732 
-2746 KAYPDLKRVQIVF
+2746 
-2759 TDQLPTDIG
+2759 
-2768 GIYKYN
+2768 
-2774 ENTIIVNTNYVDN
+2774 
-2787 ISSVLAHEV
+2787 
-2796 QHAIQYIEGFAK
+2796 
-2808 GGSEESV
+2808 
-2815 QDLFDRAHSEY
+2815 
-2826 MARVWA
+2826 
-2832 DELEEKAKEMGEYY
+2832 
-2846 NQTAV
+2846 
-2851 YDALVNDYKGFEDYM
+2851 
-2866 PNKEERIKGFNYFV
+2866 
-2880 RGYADRSLDNL
+2880 
-2891 IEKFRANERVSINSY
+2891 
-2906 NEYMKLMG
+2906 
-2914 EVEARNVQSR
+2914 
-2924 LGMSAEERKRSL
+2924 
-2936 AIETEDVERKDQ
+2936 
-2948 IFLEDGLGVSA
+2948 
-2959 SEVDKKTNAAN
+2959 
-2970 SKSDTL
+2970 
-2976 YRSDDTMYRI
+2976 
-2986 RKDAPPIKTGIGY
+2986 
-2999 KVFVLKNGE
+2999 
-3008 LYPPM
+3008 
-3013 VANPNGEATPVGVWL
+3013 
-3028 DADAAPIAGQSKT
+3028 
-3041 GRSQVKAG
+3041 
-3049 GKGTQGGSG
+3049 
-3058 KLAYRPGWHLGKIP
+3058 
-3072 YALQFNRN
+3072 
-3080 DENGERT
+3080 
-3087 LFPANFVWAEV
+3087 
-3098 EYANDVDYQDEA
+3098 
-3110 MSYGYNQNGKFQ
+3110 
-3122 HSYAGLP
+3122 
-3129 RVPINGAYTYRT
+3129 
-3141 NPNPETDPW
+3141 
-3150 IITGAMRVKR
+3150 
-3160 LLTPTEVDEIVK
+3160 
-3172 AAGREPQRRQ
+3172 
-3182 EGAITDEQIVVLNA
+3182 
-3196 EIENDFRDGVG
+3196 
-3207 SSTNDELAQSERKR
+3207 
-3221 MAERVNE
+3221 
-3228 LAEKLKLDNV
+3228 
-3238 EVVTDASTLEGNK
+3238 
-3251 KRAKGFYSK
+3251 
-3260 STGKITIVIPN
+3260 
-3271 HSSVFDVEQT
+3271 
-3281 LLHEAVAHYG
+3281 
-3291 LRQLFGEHFDTFLDN
+3291 
-3306 VFNNAD
+3306 
-3312 KGIRKSIIAIAS
+3312 
-3324 KNGFDLRTATEE
+3324 
-3336 YLATLAENT
+3336 
-3345 EFEAAQRAGW
+3345 
-3355 WQKIKDLFLNMLHRI
+3355 
-3370 GFEDFGRVTLTD
+3370 
-3382 NELRYILWRS
+3382 
-3392 YENLANGN
+3392 
-3400 NNILGDATDEAK
+3400 
-3412 QKELGVG
+3412 
-3419 NYAATNKNSTT
+3419 
-3430 TNENDIR
+3430 DIR

-3813 MSILQKVDIY
+3813 MPILQKVDID
-3823 YLMED
+3823 YLMEE

-4038 LSEDERNSIMDKNIV
+4038 LSEDERNYIMDKNIV

-4237 LQDIEK
+4237 LQDIER
-4243 ALSSKE
+4243 ALSGKE

-4435 AFSYNPLTNKPEFDV
+4435 AFSYNPLTNKTEFDV

-4514 NSILN
+4514 NSIIN

-4638 RYKALKDNNANPRM
+4638 RYKALKDNHNARPRM
-4652 LDKAKQKMND
+4652 LDKAKQNMND

-4714 NKHTAKRVERTYK
+4714 NKHTAKRVERTYN
-4727 RYKKHNNENIDTDKE
+4727 RYKNHNNENIDTDKE

-4759 ITEEEFND
+4759 ITEEEFNN

>member
-130 EITTPKP
+130 EITTQEPEP
-137 KQTQQYKT
+137 EATQQYKIIT
-145 ITEQQKP
+145 ILQKP
-152 KLTTDSLGNPMP
+152 KLTTDSLGNYMP
-164 TNLPKKGTGW
+164 IDFDKRKGKSY
-174 SGVGQQQID
+174 SGAGEQQID
-183 DVFNLIKNDEE
+183 MIFNRLDTPE
-194 KFNMFQTY
+194 KFDMFMW
-202 LSEAYNQLKSANLND
+202 SVSKAYDQLKSANLND
-217 KENIIYVPFSYDHEN
+217 KENIIFLPYSYDNEN
-232 GNMQGITLRFG
+232 GNMNGISLTFG
-243 LGQKEWA
+243 GRQKEWA
-250 EKQLKILETSINDK
+250 EKQLKILAKGINDK

-277 PEKTMDKM
+277 PKTTMDKIT
-285 RSNPWFKLFSF
+285 SKTWLQLFSF
-296 MQPPTEG
+296 MQPPTNE
-303 MDPESKRI
+303 MDPKSASI

-317 ENRLNAIKWGLIENI
+317 ENRLNAIKWDLIENI

-354 QKNIAETINNVIFPQ
+354 VKNITETINNILLPQ
-369 IDLVKQS
+369 IDLLKNA

-388 PKSLTPIENEIVK
+388 PKSLTPIENEIVN
-401 YYSDYVN
+401 YSKMLVN

-434 ADFLRFNLVGSATRG
+434 ADFFRGNLIGNATRG
-449 GTRAAMKIGGKGLA
+449 TTRTAMKIGGKGLA
-463 RQIAKDTPKTIGARA
+463 REFAKDAPKTFGARA
-478 FKLGEDILTAA
+478 LQFGSDVVKSA
-489 GHTSVSP
+489 GHTPLSP
-496 LTFTNMLEDYS
+496 LTYTNMLENYS

-639 KMNTRFNVAENNLKQ
+639 KMNTRFNVAEDNLKQ
-654 YFNKENSYLDIN
+654 YFNKENSYIDIN

-679 NNAKNEEDKT
+679 NNAKYEEDKA

-715 NLISE
+715 ILISE

-735 MYELKNMSEEDR
+735 MSELKNMSEEDR

-770 ISRAAAKNITDQNG
+770 ISRAAANNITDQNG

-832 LFVLHLNNLLS
+832 LSVLHLNNLLSS

-873 GEIRYYTDNE
+873 GEIRYYTDNK
-883 DLINSNTPYEQI
+883 DLIKSNIPYEQI
-895 DRDKI
+895 NRDKI
-900 ESNLVGSYDLVRID
+900 ESHLVGLYDLVRID

-929 PAAEQ
+929 PATEQTSTEQ

-946 PAQEQPQEQPSEEP
+946 PAQEPAQEQPSEEP
-960 IQEQPQEQPQEPAQE
+960 IQEQPQEQPQETAQEQQIQEQTTEEQETTEQEPIQPAQQQIEPAQEQIEPAQEQIEPAQE

-1027 AVNGKEIAVRFSN
+1027 AVNGKEISVRFSN

-1473 ERTADSAGSI
+1473 ERTTDSAGSI
-1483 EAESRIAQNEQAN
+1483 EAESRVAQNEQAN
-1496 TESQGKKPNEVKL
+1496 TK
-1509 MNAVEKLHNK
+1509 
-1519 AVAIPGYTVFE
+1519 
-1530 YRPEYYTD
+1530 
-1538 GSGALVFGNKIS
+1538 
-1550 ASVMPIDDIKTETIA
+1550 
-1565 DEIKFSVLSPDK
+1565 
-1577 RKQYKAASKIRMTSD
+1577 
-1592 YAEYLMKFEGYSR
+1592 
-1605 ADANMIAMRAGKELQ
+1605 
-1620 FIIKDAKNRLVYDM
+1620 
-1634 FLRDVFIPL
+1634 
-1643 FEEVLGKEELMNNPI
+1643 
-1658 VKNYYDGVFDE
+1658 
-1669 VKQHK
+1669 
-1674 ADAEMHRQFAMTAET
+1674 
-1689 AQEPAQEQTTQ
+1689 
-1700 ETAQEQPIQEQTTEE
+1700 
-1715 QETTEQE
+1715 
-1722 PIQPTQQEQT
+1722 
-1732 AQEEDNSTAQNEQA
+1732 
-1746 NTESQGKKPNI
+1746 SQGKKPNI

-1824 QYREG
+1824 QYRKG
-1829 RSFANKNK
+1829 RSFANKDK
-1837 ELWEKVKRLYWA
+1837 ELWEKEKRWYWA

-1936 LLDEANGNEIRQQKT
+1936 LLDEANGKEIRQQKT
-1951 TLDAVIEARD
+1951 TIDAVIEARD

-1975 AQQMVKEAAKSKGY
+1975 AQRMVVEAAKLKGY
-1989 NSNSDYQGTSAFNG
+1989 NSGSQYQGTSAFNG
-2003 KAPYG
+2003 AAPWG
-2008 NGYFLSKEERK
+2008 NGYFLTKEERK
-2019 EAWENEEFDGESSLG
+2019 EAWDNDEYDGDQTLG
-2034 DYIDNGIDGGNIEY
+2034 DYIHRGIDVM
-2048 FTSNQNFN
+2048 NFN
-2056 HTDDMRREAIENLR
+2056 LIALDPRHYRAADPMHKEAIDNVR
-2070 NVINGRKRTITM
+2070 NAIQKKSKTITM

-2091 EDSFRNGDW
+2091 EGSFRNGDW
-2100 VTPSL
+2100 VTPSRA
-2105 SYAIENARIHGWGD
+2105 YAVENAKVHGWGD
-2119 NFRIIKQEVSI
+2119 NFNIIEQKVPVDEI
-2130 DDVWFDGN
+2130 WWDGN

-2144 YGREEDFIKDT
+2144 YGREEDFVNDK

-2179 VIPLSERF
+2179 VIPLSKRF

-2207 TVGGKIYIDQRIATA
+2207 TVGGKIYIDPRIATA

-2287 AERLREEHAKILKG
+2287 AERLSEEHAKILKG

-2428 IDENGE
+2428 VDENGE

-2441 FIGRD
+2441 TTNDETEQKWNEKLKSYDTAHKQFTIFRRNTGGERNYGMF
-2446 FNIFDKD
+2446 FNSDMD
-2453 VAFDNSRSAKPV
+2453 NAF
-2465 YGSFFFSDT
+2465 
-2474 RKQAEAYGSF
+2474 AYGYYTYS
-2484 FRKGERVFNGIK
+2484 VY
-2496 ATFLNIK
+2496 LNIK
-2503 NPFIINSENTPYH
+2503 NPL
-2516 SVRGYFKNRDTG
+2516 
-2528 EIDWNRGGIVKN
+2528 EIDCNNSSYDKIRYNGEVKDTYEWAKWAEKN
-2540 GWEIGVQDI
+2540 
-2549 TIAAMEEGY
+2549 GY
-2558 DGVIFRNIDDAG
+2558 DGVIFRNIRDGVDFN
-2570 SEELVGTTHTTLA
+2570 SMNE
-2583 IFSPTQIKSATDNVG
+2583 PTNDYVTFASNQIKSATDNVG
-2598 TFDQNNPDI
+2598 TFDKNNP
-2607 RYQFVGEKG
+2607 
-2616 AAAMDKAEEA
+2616 
-2626 TIRLDNLAV
+2626 
-2635 ARDMEKA
+2635 
-2642 GKDAKDIKLATGW
+2642 
-2655 ERGAEGKWRYEILDL
+2655 
-2670 KYFGKGDAGYKKAR
+2670 
-2684 GKQSWSKELDSLSD
+2684 
-2698 RIFNGEELSEEEQK
+2698 
-2712 RFEELAK
+2712 
-2719 EEENFKT
+2719 
-2726 DYLNRE
+2726 
-2732 KPYLSDWVENDELF
+2732 
-2746 KAYPDLKRVQIVF
+2746 
-2759 TDQLPTDIG
+2759 
-2768 GIYKYN
+2768 
-2774 ENTIIVNTNYVDN
+2774 
-2787 ISSVLAHEV
+2787 
-2796 QHAIQYIEGFAK
+2796 
-2808 GGSEESV
+2808 
-2815 QDLFDRAHSEY
+2815 
-2826 MARVWA
+2826 
-2832 DELEEKAKEMGEYY
+2832 
-2846 NQTAV
+2846 
-2851 YDALVNDYKGFEDYM
+2851 
-2866 PNKEERIKGFNYFV
+2866 
-2880 RGYADRSLDNL
+2880 
-2891 IEKFRANERVSINSY
+2891 
-2906 NEYMKLMG
+2906 
-2914 EVEARNVQSR
+2914 
-2924 LGMSAEERKRSL
+2924 
-2936 AIETEDVERKDQ
+2936 
-2948 IFLEDGLGVSA
+2948 
-2959 SEVDKKTNAAN
+2959 
-2970 SKSDTL
+2970 
-2976 YRSDDTMYRI
+2976 
-2986 RKDAPPIKTGIGY
+2986 
-2999 KVFVLKNGE
+2999 
-3008 LYPPM
+3008 
-3013 VANPNGEATPVGVWL
+3013 
-3028 DADAAPIAGQSKT
+3028 
-3041 GRSQVKAG
+3041 
-3049 GKGTQGGSG
+3049 
-3058 KLAYRPGWHLGKIP
+3058 
-3072 YALQFNRN
+3072 
-3080 DENGERT
+3080 
-3087 LFPANFVWAEV
+3087 
-3098 EYANDVDYQDEA
+3098 
-3110 MSYGYNQNGKFQ
+3110 
-3122 HSYAGLP
+3122 
-3129 RVPINGAYTYRT
+3129 
-3141 NPNPETDPW
+3141 
-3150 IITGAMRVKR
+3150 
-3160 LLTPTEVDEIVK
+3160 
-3172 AAGREPQRRQ
+3172 
-3182 EGAITDEQIVVLNA
+3182 
-3196 EIENDFRDGVG
+3196 
-3207 SSTNDELAQSERKR
+3207 
-3221 MAERVNE
+3221 
-3228 LAEKLKLDNV
+3228 
-3238 EVVTDASTLEGNK
+3238 
-3251 KRAKGFYSK
+3251 
-3260 STGKITIVIPN
+3260 
-3271 HSSVFDVEQT
+3271 
-3281 LLHEAVAHYG
+3281 
-3291 LRQLFGEHFDTFLDN
+3291 
-3306 VFNNAD
+3306 
-3312 KGIRKSIIAIAS
+3312 
-3324 KNGFDLRTATEE
+3324 
-3336 YLATLAENT
+3336 
-3345 EFEAAQRAGW
+3345 
-3355 WQKIKDLFLNMLHRI
+3355 
-3370 GFEDFGRVTLTD
+3370 
-3382 NELRYILWRS
+3382 
-3392 YENLANGN
+3392 
-3400 NNILGDATDEAK
+3400 
-3412 QKELGVG
+3412 
-3419 NYAATNKNSTT
+3419 
-3430 TNENDIR
+3430 DIR

-3960 NLYEIT
+3960 GLYEIT

-4026 MIIDEKETLNEE
+4026 MIIDEKEILNEE

-4237 LQDIEK
+4237 LQDIER
-4243 ALSSKE
+4243 ALSGKE

-4398 RALVIVMAGK
+4398 RALVIVMTGK

-4435 AFSYNPLTNKPEFDV
+4435 AFSYNPLTNKTEFDV

-4588 LFAQKSFGKDYYLV
+4588 LFAQKYFGKDYYLV

-4632 KNREGL
+4632 DNRFGI
-4638 RYKALKDNNANPRM
+4638 RYKALKDNPNARPRM
-4652 LDKAKQKMND
+4652 LDKAKQNMND

-4742 NMKDAAKN
+4742 NMKDAVKKFKN
-4750 FKKMLYDKS
+4750 LLYDKS

>member
-69 VGSNIFDEKIK
+69 VGSNVFDEKIK

-117 DATNIQQEKIQQP
+117 DATDIQQEKTQQP

-137 KQTQQYKT
+137 KQTQQQYKT

-152 KLTTDSLGNPMP
+152 KLTTDSLGNYMP
-164 TNLPKKGTGW
+164 IDYDKRKGTSY
-174 SGVGQQQID
+174 SGVGEQQID
-183 DVFNLIKNDEE
+183 EIFNRLDTPE
-194 KFNMFQTY
+194 KFDMFMQSVY
-202 LSEAYNQLKSANLND
+202 EAYDQLKSDNINDNLND
-217 KENIIYVPFSYDHEN
+217 KENFIFLPYSYDHEN
-232 GNMQGITLRFG
+232 GNMNGIRLRFSG
-243 LGQKEWA
+243 EKKEWA
-250 EKQLKILETSINDK
+250 EKQLKILEKGITDK

-269 LSNLELPQ
+269 LSNLKLPE
-277 PEKTMDKM
+277 PETTMDKVT
-285 RSNPWFKLFSF
+285 SNPWSKLLSF
-296 MQPPTEG
+296 MQPPTDG
-303 MDPESKRI
+303 MDTESARI
-311 LESGQK
+311 LEEGQRG
-317 ENRLNAIKWGLIENI
+317 NRLNAIKWGLIENI
-332 KECKDILDK
+332 KECKDILAK
-341 YYKDKSQVGIALS
+341 YYKDKSQIGTALS

-376 EIASIISKYKEK
+376 EIASIISKYKK
-388 PKSLTPIENEIVK
+388 NPKSLTPIENEIVK

-419 GYETTKAIETSLPFM
+419 GYETAKAIETSLPFM
-434 ADFLRFNLVGSATRG
+434 ADFLRFNFVGSATRG
-449 GTRAAMKIGGKGLA
+449 GTRAAMKVLGKNAA
-463 RQIAKDTPKTIGARA
+463 RQIAKGTPKTIGARA
-478 FKLGEDILTAA
+478 FQFGSDIGKAA
-489 GHTSVSP
+489 VQTTLSP
-496 LTFTNMLEDYS
+496 LTHQNMLEDYS
-507 QTMETNGQYTKNDL
+507 QTIAANGQYTKKDL
-521 RRGVIEAF
+521 IRGGIEAF

-534 ERMFGALKGILPKS
+534 ERMFGALKGIMPKS

-556 FGNNPVIKTM
+556 FGNNPVIKSM

-571 VGGLLEE
+571 VGGLFEE
-578 TGEEYA
+578 NAEEYA
-584 GAFVNTMFG
+584 GAFLNTMFG
-593 FALGDEKLAS
+593 FALGDEKLSS

-624 LPQAIGMGIDFREIK
+624 LPQAIGMGIDFREIR
-639 KMNTRFNVAENNLKQ
+639 NTNKRFNVAEDNLKQ

-666 RYSDAL
+666 RYSDGL

-679 NNAKNEEDKT
+679 NNAKNEEDKA

-735 MYELKNMSEEDR
+735 MSQLKNMSEEDR

-784 KQHPTCFLYTDNG
+784 KQHPTCFLYTDKG

-806 DNMFYFV
+806 DNMFSFV

-832 LFVLHLNNLLS
+832 LSVLHLNNLLSS

-873 GEIRYYTDNE
+873 GEIRYYTNNKE
-883 DLINSNTPYEQI
+883 LIKSNTPYEEI
-895 DRDKI
+895 NRDKI
-900 ESNLVGSYDLVRID
+900 ESTLVGSYDLVRID
-914 NITNAVEDMANAFAE
+914 NITNAVEDMTKAFTE
-929 PAAEQ
+929 QPAEQ
-934 TSTEQ
+934 TSEQQ
-939 TSTEQQK
+939 TSEQQ
-946 PAQEQPQEQPSEEP
+946 PAQETAQETIEQPAEEQPQETAE
-960 IQEQPQEQPQEPAQE
+960 E
-975 QPIQEQQPA
+975 QPIQEQTTEEQATQEQEPIQPTQQQVKPTQQQVEPTQQQQTT

-1006 ARTRGFRR
+1006 ART
-1014 VNGYKIDRQKPLQ
+1014 
-1027 AVNGKEIAVRFSN
+1027 E
-1040 DVIANGHVAVIDA
+1040 DV
-1053 EQLQPSH
+1053 EL
-1060 IQGVRNPLHFIDEA
+1060 
-1074 QPKERN
+1074 
-1080 DEASIVSAQRIAKNI
+1080 
-1095 RPEEITSSV
+1095 
-1104 TAYTGAPIINA
+1104 
-1115 RGETIQGNNRSDALR
+1115 
-1130 LMWSQN
+1130 
-1136 KDQAEKYKQYL
+1136 
-1147 IDHAQEFGLNAEDI
+1147 
-1161 AAMERPILVNM
+1161 
-1172 IDVSDEDAIA
+1172 
-1182 LGQYVAQD
+1182 
-1190 TESGGLERIKPKNA
+1190 
-1204 VQKMGADMRTFA
+1204 
-1216 NLLLS
+1216 
-1221 SNDDEISF
+1221 
-1229 AGLIDKNGVDVLN
+1229 
-1242 WLGQKGYI
+1242 
-1250 TPTQYKSAFD
+1250 
-1260 TKGYITAEAKNDLRG
+1260 
-1275 IMYQSIFQGG
+1275 
-1285 STRLEEMFNTM
+1285 
-1296 PAKAQKAILA
+1296 
-1306 TAFRDYDSPKS
+1306 
-1317 ESMIVEIQNSI
+1317 
-1328 RAYYALSQSADF
+1328 
-1340 MNAKTYKDVRLAVEG
+1340 
-1355 WKKQYQIDD
+1355 
-1364 ATGESYLPAENF
+1364 
-1376 SNFALLLATM
+1376 
-1386 YKGEKQTLIQGTFNK
+1386 
-1401 LYDLIQGTQEAD
+1401 
-1413 LFETPDNTPR
+1413 
-1423 TLSQAIKEVL
+1423 
-1433 NIDYNGQQRNN
+1433 
-1444 VLVGDTT
+1444 
-1451 TSQRGEQGS
+1451 
-1460 TRDAA
+1460 
-1465 TRERTKDG
+1465 
-1473 ERTADSAGSI
+1473 TADSAGGI
-1483 EAESRIAQNEQAN
+1483 ESESRIAQNEQEN
-1496 TESQGKKPNEVKL
+1496 TESQGEKPTETTKIEKIEDVGEKIGGSRKDAASEYKRRAEEDLAKPTSELEEFIANTPISKIFNFDLKKLREQGISNEVVSFIKIAKQSIPPKPR
-1509 MNAVEKLHNK
+1509 NA
-1519 AVAIPGYTVFE
+1519 Y
-1530 YRPEYYTD
+1530 
-1538 GSGALVFGNKIS
+1538 
-1550 ASVMPIDDIKTETIA
+1550 
-1565 DEIKFSVLSPDK
+1565 K
-1577 RKQYKAASKIRMTSD
+1577 RKIWVSRVLAVYKMCL
-1592 YAEYLMKFEGYSR
+1592 YANTKWDR
-1605 ADANMIAMRAGKELQ
+1605 IKETLEKDGG
-1620 FIIKDAKNRLVYDM
+1620 IIKDIYQAYMSVGGFDGGLELNGAALHQLGKEASVYKNGKRISLEGKWRLENAGFYDDIYDTKEEAIEYLKKFAGKNAVKPKSKQIEFTVYQRRADNTLFITPKGKSNIIIQDGFKSSKEAFDYIEEHKSEM
-1634 FLRDVFIPL
+1634 EERYKTLMSDTNVEFGENRERKGRDYRGGKDISAQEFMETFGFRGVEFGNWTNQKDRQVAINNAYDAFMDL
-1643 FEEVLGKEELMNNPI
+1643 AEVLGVSPKALSLNGKLGMAFGARGRGKFNAHYERDKVVINLTKTKGAGSLAHEWFHALDH
-1658 VKNYYDGVFDE
+1658 YFATLG
-1669 VKQHK
+1669 K
-1674 ADAEMHRQFAMTAET
+1674 ADSMEFATNLHLLPKGVYRYIDKQGNYKYHNSRGDELS
-1689 AQEPAQEQTTQ
+1689 
-1700 ETAQEQPIQEQTTEE
+1700 EE
-1715 QETTEQE
+1715 E
-1722 PIQPTQQEQT
+1722 
-1732 AQEEDNSTAQNEQA
+1732 
-1746 NTESQGKKPNI
+1746 
-1757 RRIGRVIGSSLST
+1757 
-1770 DEFISETMS
+1770 
-1779 IVIKD
+1779 VIKAFEANGVRREMVEAWYYLMD
-1784 VKTFPKEIRDEDIIS
+1784 KIRKSDYYKRSEKYSILHTNYWIDPTELGARAFS
-1799 KEQKSG
+1799 KWVENELS
-1805 KKRAGIKVKV
+1805 KR
-1815 GLLGNDLYI
+1815 
-1824 QYREG
+1824 
-1829 RSFANKNK
+1829 
-1837 ELWEKVKRLYWA
+1837 
-1849 TIKIPNATNYSAGQ
+1849 NATN
-1863 LRYRLDYAG
+1863 DYLANNPALFADKVG
-1872 TTTDIARIVSDAV
+1872 EIGREYTPYPFDTDAEWIEDAFGN
-1885 LELFHKKELRLH
+1885 LFQTMEQKTDEET
-1897 KSSGIGNV
+1897 GNV
-1905 SIQEAALRDA
+1905 ILYQKYNGTIEVLSREEAALRDA
-1915 IIDKLREAGIDVIT
+1915 LIDKLREAGIDVIT

-1936 LLDEANGNEIRQQKT
+1936 LLDEANGNDVRQQKT
-1951 TLDAVIEARD
+1951 TIDAVIEARD
-1961 NEYLEAVRNGDLDK
+1961 KEYLEAVRNGDLDK
-1975 AQQMVKEAAKSKGY
+1975 AQRMVVEAAKLKGY
-1989 NSNSDYQGTSAFNG
+1989 NSGSQYQGTSAFNG
-2003 KAPYG
+2003 AAPWG
-2008 NGYFLSKEERK
+2008 NGYFLTKEERK
-2019 EAWENEEFDGESSLG
+2019 EAWDNDEYDGDQTLG
-2034 DYIDNGIDGGNIEY
+2034 DYIHRGIDMM
-2048 FTSNQNFN
+2048 NFDLIALDPR
-2056 HTDDMRREAIENLR
+2056 HYRAADPMRKEAIDNVR
-2070 NVINGRKRTITM
+2070 NAIQKKSETITM

-2091 EDSFRNGDW
+2091 EGSFRNGDW
-2100 VTPSL
+2100 VTPSRA
-2105 SYAIENARIHGWGD
+2105 YAVENAKVHGWGD
-2119 NFRIIKQEVSI
+2119 NFNIIEQKVPVDEI
-2130 DDVWFDGN
+2130 WWDGN

-2144 YGREEDFIKDT
+2144 YGREEDFVKDK

-2179 VIPLSERF
+2179 VIPLSKRF
-2187 NESKSDIRF
+2187 NARKSDIRF

-2207 TVGGKIYIDQRIATA
+2207 TVGGKIYIDPRIATA
-2222 DTPIHEYAHIWASAM
+2222 DTPIHEYAHLWASAM

-2242 NEWANIVKLMKGTPI
+2242 KEWANIVKLMKGTPI
-2257 WEEVKRNYPELTT
+2257 WEEVKRNYPELTN

-2287 AERLREEHAKILKG
+2287 TERLREEHAKILKE

-2316 RVKEALKRF
+2316 RVREALKRF

-2385 TYMKAPNGKKSN
+2385 TYMKAPNGKQSN

-2428 IDENGE
+2428 VDENGE

-2441 FIGRD
+2441 TTNDETEQKWNEKLKSYDTTHKQFTIFRRNTNGESNYGMF
-2446 FNIFDKD
+2446 FNSDMD
-2453 VAFDNSRSAKPV
+2453 NAF
-2465 YGSFFFSDT
+2465 
-2474 RKQAEAYGSF
+2474 AYGYYTYS
-2484 FRKGERVFNGIK
+2484 VY
-2496 ATFLNIK
+2496 LNIK
-2503 NPFIINSENTPYH
+2503 NPLEIYCDNSSYDAIKYNGEVKDTYEWAKWAE
-2516 SVRGYFKNRDTG
+2516 KN
-2528 EIDWNRGGIVKN
+2528 
-2540 GWEIGVQDI
+2540 
-2549 TIAAMEEGY
+2549 GY
-2558 DGVIFRNIDDAG
+2558 DGVIFRNIRDGVDFN
-2570 SEELVGTTHTTLA
+2570 SMNE
-2583 IFSPTQIKSATDNVG
+2583 PTNDYVTFASNQIKSATDNVG

-2607 RYQFVGEKG
+2607 RY
-2616 AAAMDKAEEA
+2616 
-2626 TIRLDNLAV
+2626 
-2635 ARDMEKA
+2635 
-2642 GKDAKDIKLATGW
+2642 
-2655 ERGAEGKWRYEILDL
+2655 
-2670 KYFGKGDAGYKKAR
+2670 
-2684 GKQSWSKELDSLSD
+2684 
-2698 RIFNGEELSEEEQK
+2698 
-2712 RFEELAK
+2712 
-2719 EEENFKT
+2719 
-2726 DYLNRE
+2726 
-2732 KPYLSDWVENDELF
+2732 
-2746 KAYPDLKRVQIVF
+2746 
-2759 TDQLPTDIG
+2759 
-2768 GIYKYN
+2768 
-2774 ENTIIVNTNYVDN
+2774 
-2787 ISSVLAHEV
+2787 
-2796 QHAIQYIEGFAK
+2796 
-2808 GGSEESV
+2808 
-2815 QDLFDRAHSEY
+2815 
-2826 MARVWA
+2826 
-2832 DELEEKAKEMGEYY
+2832 
-2846 NQTAV
+2846 
-2851 YDALVNDYKGFEDYM
+2851 
-2866 PNKEERIKGFNYFV
+2866 
-2880 RGYADRSLDNL
+2880 
-2891 IEKFRANERVSINSY
+2891 
-2906 NEYMKLMG
+2906 
-2914 EVEARNVQSR
+2914 
-2924 LGMSAEERKRSL
+2924 RK
-2936 AIETEDVERKDQ
+2936 
-2948 IFLEDGLGVSA
+2948 
-2959 SEVDKKTNAAN
+2959 
-2970 SKSDTL
+2970 
-2976 YRSDDTMYRI
+2976 
-2986 RKDAPPIKTGIGY
+2986 
-2999 KVFVLKNGE
+2999 
-3008 LYPPM
+3008 
-3013 VANPNGEATPVGVWL
+3013 
-3028 DADAAPIAGQSKT
+3028 
-3041 GRSQVKAG
+3041 
-3049 GKGTQGGSG
+3049 
-3058 KLAYRPGWHLGKIP
+3058 
-3072 YALQFNRN
+3072 
-3080 DENGERT
+3080 
-3087 LFPANFVWAEV
+3087 
-3098 EYANDVDYQDEA
+3098 
-3110 MSYGYNQNGKFQ
+3110 
-3122 HSYAGLP
+3122 
-3129 RVPINGAYTYRT
+3129 
-3141 NPNPETDPW
+3141 
-3150 IITGAMRVKR
+3150 
-3160 LLTPTEVDEIVK
+3160 
-3172 AAGREPQRRQ
+3172 
-3182 EGAITDEQIVVLNA
+3182 
-3196 EIENDFRDGVG
+3196 
-3207 SSTNDELAQSERKR
+3207 
-3221 MAERVNE
+3221 
-3228 LAEKLKLDNV
+3228 
-3238 EVVTDASTLEGNK
+3238 
-3251 KRAKGFYSK
+3251 
-3260 STGKITIVIPN
+3260 
-3271 HSSVFDVEQT
+3271 
-3281 LLHEAVAHYG
+3281 
-3291 LRQLFGEHFDTFLDN
+3291 
-3306 VFNNAD
+3306 
-3312 KGIRKSIIAIAS
+3312 
-3324 KNGFDLRTATEE
+3324 
-3336 YLATLAENT
+3336 
-3345 EFEAAQRAGW
+3345 
-3355 WQKIKDLFLNMLHRI
+3355 
-3370 GFEDFGRVTLTD
+3370 
-3382 NELRYILWRS
+3382 
-3392 YENLANGN
+3392 
-3400 NNILGDATDEAK
+3400 
-3412 QKELGVG
+3412 
-3419 NYAATNKNSTT
+3419 
-3430 TNENDIR
+3430 
-3437 YRRASNRSVISSRFE
+3437 ASNRSVISSRFE

-3473 NANVVLNDTN
+3473 NANVVLNDTD
-3483 IFDEQYQNAIDN
+3483 IFDEQYENAIDN

-3517 KNGVIVINKDVFVS
+3517 KNGVIVINKDVFIS

-3767 KEKFEL
+3767 KERFEA
-3773 YLTNHESKKPPMFD
+3773 YLTNAESKKPPMFD

-3813 MSILQKVDIY
+3813 MSILQKVDID
-3823 YLMED
+3823 YLMEE

-3907 RNEFDFIGN
+3907 REQFDFIGN

-3929 VENGLMSY
+3929 VENGLMSS

-4038 LSEDERNSIMDKNIV
+4038 LSEDDRNYIMDKNIV
-4053 LLYGERHTDKNT
+4053 LLYDERHTDR
-4065 KGQVDKKKINILK
+4065 KINGKVGTQQIKILK

-4116 GISKAVAPFTAWTS
+4116 GVSKAVAPFTAWIS
-4130 RIYTILSPLFPTK
+4130 RMYTILSPLFPTK

-4167 AIKNFYNVFNNLSFI
+4167 AIKNFYNAFNNLSFI

-4237 LQDIEK
+4237 LQDIER

-4425 VPVASDALRG
+4425 VPIASDALRG
-4435 AFSYNPLTNKPEFDV
+4435 AFSYNPLTNKPEFDA
-4450 GQLFA
+4450 GQLLA

-4467 MLASYINENK
+4467 MLAFYINENK

-4509 LARLY
+4509 IARLY
-4514 NSILN
+4514 NSIIN

-4626 NILVKA
+4626 NILDKA
-4632 KNREGL
+4632 GIREGI
-4638 RYKALKDNNANPRM
+4638 RYKDLKDNNANQIM
-4652 LDKAKQKMND
+4652 LDKAKRQMNE
-4662 AFNVFILDINNFVND
+4662 AFNVFILDINNV
-4677 NGDKKIDFTE
+4677 DKKDFTE
-4687 DEYKFMLKSFLDS
+4687 DEQKFMLKSFLDS
-4700 SIMKKALSIGEDTL
+4700 PIMKKALSIGEDTL
-4714 NKHTAKRVERTYK
+4714 NKHTAKMVEGTYK
-4727 RYKKHNNENIDTDKE
+4727 RYKKYNNENYDADKE
-4742 NMKDAAKN
+4742 NMNEAAKN

-4759 ITEEEFND
+4759 INEEEFND
-4767 KLNSLY
+4767 KLNSLW
-4773 EPLFQQIKLRAKFA
+4773 EPMTQQIILRAKLA
-4787 GYSIE
+4787 GFSINL

>member
-117 DATNIQQEKIQQP
+117 DATAIQQEKTQQP
-130 EITTPKP
+130 EITTQEPEP
-137 KQTQQYKT
+137 EATQQYKT
-145 ITEQQKP
+145 IIIQQKP
-152 KLTTDSLGNPMP
+152 KLTKDSLGNYMP
-164 TNLPKKGTGW
+164 IDFDTRKGKSY
-174 SGVGQQQID
+174 SGVGEQQID
-183 DVFNLIKNDEE
+183 EIYNRLKNDE
-194 KFNMFQTY
+194 KKYDMFMY
-202 LSEAYNQLKSANLND
+202 YVSDAYNKLKSDSINDNLND
-217 KENIIYVPFSYDHEN
+217 KENFIFLPYSYDHEN
-232 GNMQGITLRFG
+232 GNMNGIRLTFG
-243 LGQKEWA
+243 GRQKEWA
-250 EKQLKILETSINDK
+250 EKQLKTLEKGITDK
-264 QNEEW
+264 KNEEW

-277 PEKTMDKM
+277 PETTMDKVT
-285 RSNPWFKLFSF
+285 SNPWGKLLSF
-296 MQPPTEG
+296 IQSPETPG
-303 MDPESKRI
+303 MDPVNKSMME
-311 LESGQK
+311 EGQQK
-317 ENRLNAIKWGLIENI
+317 NRLNAIKWRLIDKIN
-332 KECKDILDK
+332 ECKEVFDK
-341 YYKDKSQVGIALS
+341 YYGDKSQVGTALS
-354 QKNIAETINNVIFPQ
+354 QGNIAETVYNILLPKMKLAE
-369 IDLVKQS
+369 DA
-376 EIASIISKYKEK
+376 EIALILKKSKEN
-388 PKSLTPIENEIVK
+388 PKGLTPIENEIVN
-401 YYSDYVN
+401 YSKMLFR
-408 ALSVV
+408 ALSVIDS
-413 ANKTST
+413 KTTT
-419 GYETTKAIETSLPFM
+419 GYKTTKSILNSLPFM
-434 ADFLRFNLVGSATRG
+434 ADFFRANFVGGATRG
-449 GTRAAMKIGGKGLA
+449 GTRTAMKLLGKSA
-463 RQIAKDTPKTIGARA
+463 EREIAKDVTKNLVTRAGKFAGDIG
-478 FKLGEDILTAA
+478 KAA
-489 GHTSVSP
+489 VQTTLSP
-496 LTFTNMLEDYS
+496 LTPQNMLEDYS
-507 QTMETNGQYTKNDL
+507 QTIATDGKYTKNDL
-521 RRGVIEAF
+521 IRGGIEAF

-556 FGNNPVIKTM
+556 FGNNPVIKSM

-571 VGGLLEE
+571 VGGMFEE
-578 TGEEYA
+578 TAEEYA

-593 FALGDEKLAS
+593 FALGDEKLAK
-603 SFKEQL
+603 SFKEGL
-609 NNSVPTILSIGITVG
+609 DNSATTILSIGITVG
-624 LPQAIGMGIDFREIK
+624 LPQAIGMGIDFREIR
-639 KMNTRFNVAENNLKQ
+639 NTNKRFNVAEDNLKQ

-679 NNAKNEEDKT
+679 NNAKNEEDKA

-735 MYELKNMSEEDR
+735 MSELKNMSEEDR

-832 LFVLHLNNLLS
+832 LSVLHLDNLLSS

-873 GEIRYYTDNE
+873 GEIRYYTDNK
-883 DLINSNTPYEQI
+883 DLIKSNTPYEQI

-900 ESNLVGSYDLVRID
+900 ESHLVGSYDLVRID
-914 NITNAVEDMANAFAE
+914 NITNAVEDMAKAFAE

-934 TSTEQ
+934 TS
-939 TSTEQQK
+939 EQQ
-946 PAQEQPQEQPSEEP
+946 PAQEPAQETIEQPA
-960 IQEQPQEQPQEPAQE
+960 EQQQEPAQE
-975 QPIQEQQPA
+975 QPIQEQTTEE
-984 QEEDDSTALNGVP
+984 QETTEQEPIQQQIEPTQQEIEPTQQEDDSTALNGVP

-1006 ARTRGFRR
+1006 ARERGFRR

-1376 SNFALLLATM
+1376 SNFALLLAAM

-1433 NIDYNGQQRNN
+1433 NIDYNGQQRSN

-1465 TRERTKDG
+1465 TRERTEDG
-1473 ERTADSAGSI
+1473 ERTADSAGGI
-1483 EAESRIAQNEQAN
+1483 EAESRIAQNEQEN
-1496 TESQGKKPNEVKL
+1496 TESQGKKPTETTKIEKIEDVGEKIGGSRKDAASEYKRRAEEDLAKPTSELEDFIANTTISKIFNFDLKKLREQGISNEVVSFIKIAKQSIPPKPRNAYKRKIWVSRAL
-1509 MNAVEKLHNK
+1509 SIYQMCLYANTKWDRIKETLEKDGGFIKDIYQAYMSVGGFDSGLELNGAALHQLGKEASAYRNGERISLEGKWLLENAGFYDDVYDTKEEAIEALKKFAGKNAVKPKSKQIEF
-1519 AVAIPGYTVFE
+1519 AVYQRRSDNTLFITPKGKSNIIIQDGFKSSKEAFDYIKEHQSEMEERYKTLMSYSNAEFGE
-1530 YRPEYYTD
+1530 NRERKGRDYRGGKDISAQEFMETF
-1538 GSGALVFGNKIS
+1538 GFRGVEFGNWTNQK
-1550 ASVMPIDDIKTETIA
+1550 DRQIA
-1565 DEIKFSVLSPDK
+1565 INNA
-1577 RKQYKAASKIRMTSD
+1577 Y
-1592 YAEYLMKFEGYSR
+1592 
-1605 ADANMIAMRAGKELQ
+1605 DAFMDLA
-1620 FIIKDAKNRLVYDM
+1620 
-1634 FLRDVFIPL
+1634 
-1643 FEEVLGKEELMNNPI
+1643 EVLGVSPKALSLNGKLGMAFGARGRGKFNAHYERDKVVINLTKTKGAGSLAHEWFHALDH
-1658 VKNYYDGVFDE
+1658 YFATLG
-1669 VKQHK
+1669 K
-1674 ADAEMHRQFAMTAET
+1674 ADSMEFATNLHLLPKGVYRYIDKQGNYKYHNSRGDELS
-1689 AQEPAQEQTTQ
+1689 
-1700 ETAQEQPIQEQTTEE
+1700 EE
-1715 QETTEQE
+1715 E
-1722 PIQPTQQEQT
+1722 
-1732 AQEEDNSTAQNEQA
+1732 
-1746 NTESQGKKPNI
+1746 
-1757 RRIGRVIGSSLST
+1757 
-1770 DEFISETMS
+1770 
-1779 IVIKD
+1779 VIKAFEANGVRREMVEAWYYLMD
-1784 VKTFPKEIRDEDIIS
+1784 KIRKSDYYKRSEKYSILHTNYWIDPTELGARAFS
-1799 KEQKSG
+1799 KWVENELS
-1805 KKRAGIKVKV
+1805 KR
-1815 GLLGNDLYI
+1815 
-1824 QYREG
+1824 
-1829 RSFANKNK
+1829 
-1837 ELWEKVKRLYWA
+1837 
-1849 TIKIPNATNYSAGQ
+1849 NATN
-1863 LRYRLDYAG
+1863 DYLANNPALFADKIG
-1872 TTTDIARIVSDAV
+1872 EIGREYTPYPFDTDAEWIEDAFGN
-1885 LELFHKKELRLH
+1885 LFQTMEQKTDEET
-1897 KSSGIGNV
+1897 GNV
-1905 SIQEAALRDA
+1905 ILYQKYDGTIEVLSTEEAALRDA
-1915 IIDKLREAGIDVIT
+1915 LIDKLREAGIDVIT

-1936 LLDEANGNEIRQQKT
+1936 LLDEANG
-1951 TLDAVIEARD
+1951 
-1961 NEYLEAVRNGDLDK
+1961 
-1975 AQQMVKEAAKSKGY
+1975 KG
-1989 NSNSDYQGTSAFNG
+1989 
-2003 KAPYG
+2003 
-2008 NGYFLSKEERK
+2008 
-2019 EAWENEEFDGESSLG
+2019 
-2034 DYIDNGIDGGNIEY
+2034 
-2048 FTSNQNFN
+2048 
-2056 HTDDMRREAIENLR
+2056 
-2070 NVINGRKRTITM
+2070 
-2082 YRSVPSDVK
+2082 
-2091 EDSFRNGDW
+2091 
-2100 VTPSL
+2100 
-2105 SYAIENARIHGWGD
+2105 
-2119 NFRIIKQEVSI
+2119 VS
-2130 DDVWFDGN
+2130 
-2138 DIAEWG
+2138 
-2144 YGREEDFIKDT
+2144 
-2155 DFAYKNTK
+2155 
-2163 NNRKLLDAVT
+2163 
-2173 YDDNGN
+2173 
-2179 VIPLSERF
+2179 
-2187 NESKSDIRF
+2187 F

-2207 TVGGKIYIDQRIATA
+2207 TVGGKIYIDPRIATA
-2222 DTPIHEYAHIWASAM
+2222 DTPIHEYAHLWASAM

-2242 NEWANIVKLMKGTPI
+2242 NEWENIVKLMKGTPI

-2316 RVKEALKRF
+2316 RVREALKRF

-2358 LAGVEN
+2358 LAGVE
-2364 DIRFEENSE
+2364 D
-2373 EADIVARAKADG
+2373 
-2385 TYMKAPNGKKSN
+2385 
-2397 LSPRQWVQVRTKA
+2397 
-2410 FKDWFGDWENDPD
+2410 
-2423 NSSKV
+2423 
-2428 IDENGE
+2428 
-2434 PMVVYHG
+2434 
-2441 FIGRD
+2441 
-2446 FNIFDKD
+2446 
-2453 VAFDNSRSAKPV
+2453 
-2465 YGSFFFSDT
+2465 
-2474 RKQAEAYGSF
+2474 
-2484 FRKGERVFNGIK
+2484 
-2496 ATFLNIK
+2496 
-2503 NPFIINSENTPYH
+2503 
-2516 SVRGYFKNRDTG
+2516 
-2528 EIDWNRGGIVKN
+2528 
-2540 GWEIGVQDI
+2540 
-2549 TIAAMEEGY
+2549 
-2558 DGVIFRNIDDAG
+2558 
-2570 SEELVGTTHTTLA
+2570 
-2583 IFSPTQIKSATDNVG
+2583 
-2598 TFDQNNPDI
+2598 
-2607 RYQFVGEKG
+2607 
-2616 AAAMDKAEEA
+2616 
-2626 TIRLDNLAV
+2626 
-2635 ARDMEKA
+2635 
-2642 GKDAKDIKLATGW
+2642 
-2655 ERGAEGKWRYEILDL
+2655 
-2670 KYFGKGDAGYKKAR
+2670 
-2684 GKQSWSKELDSLSD
+2684 
-2698 RIFNGEELSEEEQK
+2698 
-2712 RFEELAK
+2712 
-2719 EEENFKT
+2719 
-2726 DYLNRE
+2726 
-2732 KPYLSDWVENDELF
+2732 
-2746 KAYPDLKRVQIVF
+2746 
-2759 TDQLPTDIG
+2759 
-2768 GIYKYN
+2768 
-2774 ENTIIVNTNYVDN
+2774 
-2787 ISSVLAHEV
+2787 
-2796 QHAIQYIEGFAK
+2796 
-2808 GGSEESV
+2808 
-2815 QDLFDRAHSEY
+2815 
-2826 MARVWA
+2826 
-2832 DELEEKAKEMGEYY
+2832 
-2846 NQTAV
+2846 
-2851 YDALVNDYKGFEDYM
+2851 
-2866 PNKEERIKGFNYFV
+2866 
-2880 RGYADRSLDNL
+2880 
-2891 IEKFRANERVSINSY
+2891 
-2906 NEYMKLMG
+2906 
-2914 EVEARNVQSR
+2914 
-2924 LGMSAEERKRSL
+2924 
-2936 AIETEDVERKDQ
+2936 
-2948 IFLEDGLGVSA
+2948 
-2959 SEVDKKTNAAN
+2959 
-2970 SKSDTL
+2970 
-2976 YRSDDTMYRI
+2976 
-2986 RKDAPPIKTGIGY
+2986 
-2999 KVFVLKNGE
+2999 
-3008 LYPPM
+3008 
-3013 VANPNGEATPVGVWL
+3013 
-3028 DADAAPIAGQSKT
+3028 
-3041 GRSQVKAG
+3041 
-3049 GKGTQGGSG
+3049 
-3058 KLAYRPGWHLGKIP
+3058 
-3072 YALQFNRN
+3072 
-3080 DENGERT
+3080 
-3087 LFPANFVWAEV
+3087 
-3098 EYANDVDYQDEA
+3098 
-3110 MSYGYNQNGKFQ
+3110 
-3122 HSYAGLP
+3122 
-3129 RVPINGAYTYRT
+3129 
-3141 NPNPETDPW
+3141 
-3150 IITGAMRVKR
+3150 
-3160 LLTPTEVDEIVK
+3160 
-3172 AAGREPQRRQ
+3172 
-3182 EGAITDEQIVVLNA
+3182 
-3196 EIENDFRDGVG
+3196 
-3207 SSTNDELAQSERKR
+3207 
-3221 MAERVNE
+3221 
-3228 LAEKLKLDNV
+3228 
-3238 EVVTDASTLEGNK
+3238 
-3251 KRAKGFYSK
+3251 
-3260 STGKITIVIPN
+3260 
-3271 HSSVFDVEQT
+3271 
-3281 LLHEAVAHYG
+3281 
-3291 LRQLFGEHFDTFLDN
+3291 
-3306 VFNNAD
+3306 
-3312 KGIRKSIIAIAS
+3312 
-3324 KNGFDLRTATEE
+3324 
-3336 YLATLAENT
+3336 
-3345 EFEAAQRAGW
+3345 
-3355 WQKIKDLFLNMLHRI
+3355 
-3370 GFEDFGRVTLTD
+3370 
-3382 NELRYILWRS
+3382 
-3392 YENLANGN
+3392 
-3400 NNILGDATDEAK
+3400 
-3412 QKELGVG
+3412 
-3419 NYAATNKNSTT
+3419 
-3430 TNENDIR
+3430 DIR
-3437 YRRASNRSVISSRFE
+3437 YRRASNRSVISIRFE

-3473 NANVVLNDTN
+3473 NANVVLNDTD

-3767 KEKFEL
+3767 KERFGE
-3773 YLTNHESKKPPMFD
+3773 YLANPDGKKPQMFD
-3787 EFKQIYDEITEDEIR
+3787 EFKQIYDEITEDEIK
-3802 QRINEMGEKSS
+3802 QRIYEMGEKSS
-3813 MSILQKVDIY
+3813 MSILQKVDID
-3823 YLMED
+3823 YLMEE

-3880 DEQSSQTMHSPIEI
+3880 DEQSSQTMHSPTEI

-3907 RNEFDFIGN
+3907 RKEFDFIGN

-3923 YVNIER
+3923 YVNINR
-3929 VENGLMSY
+3929 FENGLMSP

-4038 LSEDERNSIMDKNIV
+4038 LSEDERNYITDKNIV
-4053 LLYGERHTDKNT
+4053 LLYGERHTDKKTN
-4065 KGQVDKKKINILK
+4065 GQVDKKKINILK

-4116 GISKAVAPFTAWTS
+4116 GISKAVAPLNAWLS
-4130 RIYTILSPLFPTK
+4130 RIYTILSPVFSTK
-4143 NLFKDLMVTPWLPA
+4143 NFFRDLMVTPWLPA

-4167 AIKNFYNVFNNLSFI
+4167 VIKNFYNAFNNLSFI
-4182 LKMSFTEKSFSKKGF
+4182 LKMSFAEKSFSKKGF

-4243 ALSSKE
+4243 ALSGKE

-4328 LYRTNYLLPK
+4328 FYRTKYLLPK

-4384 YPLLPEELSIVRPV
+4384 YPLLPEELAIVRPV
-4398 RALVIVMAGK
+4398 RALVIVMTGK

-4425 VPVASDALRG
+4425 VPIASDALRG

-4455 NTDKMTAVYALA
+4455 NTDKMTAFYALA

-4514 NSILN
+4514 NSIIN

-4626 NILVKA
+4626 NILDKA
-4632 KNREGL
+4632 GIREGI
-4638 RYKALKDNNANPRM
+4638 RYKALKDNPNANPRM
-4652 LDKAKQKMND
+4652 LDKAKRNMNE
-4662 AFNVFILDINNFVND
+4662 AFNVFILDINNLE
-4677 NGDKKIDFTE
+4677 KTDFTE
-4687 DEYKFMLKSFLDS
+4687 DEHKFMLKSFLDS
-4700 SIMKKALSIGEDTL
+4700 PIMKKALSIGEDTL
-4714 NKHTAKRVERTYK
+4714 NKNTAKRVERTYK
-4727 RYKKHNNENIDTDKE
+4727 RYDRYNNENIDKNKE
-4742 NMKDAAKN
+4742 NMNEAVKN

-4759 ITEEEFND
+4759 ITEEEFNN

>member
-69 VGSNIFDEKIK
+69 VGSNVFDEKIK

-117 DATNIQQEKIQQP
+117 DATAIQQEKIQQP

-137 KQTQQYKT
+137 KQPQQYKT

-194 KFNMFQTY
+194 KFDMFQTY
-202 LSEAYNQLKSANLND
+202 LSEAYKQLKSANLNNE
-217 KENIIYVPFSYDHEN
+217 ENIIYVPFSYDHEN

-250 EKQLKILETSINDK
+250 EKQLKTLEKGINDK

-269 LSNLELPQ
+269 LSNLKLPE
-277 PEKTMDKM
+277 PETTMDKIT
-285 RSNPWFKLFSF
+285 SNPWLQLFSF
-296 MQPPTEG
+296 MQPPTDG
-303 MDPESKRI
+303 MDTESARK

-317 ENRLNAIKWGLIENI
+317 ENRLNAIKWGLIDNI
-332 KECKDILDK
+332 KECQKILDK
-341 YYKDKSQVGIALS
+341 YYKDKSQVGTALS

-376 EIASIISKYKEK
+376 EIASIISKYKK
-388 PKSLTPIENEIVK
+388 NPKSLTPIENEIVK

-419 GYETTKAIETSLPFM
+419 GYETAKAIETSLPFA
-434 ADFLRFNLVGSATRG
+434 ADFFRGNLIGSATRG
-449 GTRAAMKIGGKGLA
+449 TTRAAMKIGGKGLA
-463 RQIAKDTPKTIGARA
+463 KQFAENAPKTLGARA
-478 FKLGEDILTAA
+478 LQFGSDIGKAA
-489 GHTSVSP
+489 VQTTLSP
-496 LTFTNMLEDYS
+496 LTHQNMLEDYS
-507 QTMETNGQYTKNDL
+507 QTIATDGQYTKNDFI
-521 RRGVIEAF
+521 RGGIEAF

-548 NNAFVNSL
+548 NNAFVKAL
-556 FGNNPVIKTM
+556 FGNNPVIKSM
-566 QKHMN
+566 QKHIN
-571 VGGLLEE
+571 VGGLVEE
-578 TGEEYA
+578 NAEEYA
-584 GAFVNTMFG
+584 GAFLNTIAG
-593 FALGDEKLAS
+593 FALGDEKLSS

-609 NNSVPTILSIGITVG
+609 DNSATTILSIGITVG

-639 KMNTRFNVAENNLKQ
+639 KLNNRFNVAEDNLKQ

-679 NNAKNEEDKT
+679 NNAKYEEDKA

-735 MYELKNMSEEDR
+735 MSELKDMSEEDR

-806 DNMFYFV
+806 DNMFSFV

-823 ADELRNNEN
+823 ADELRNNDN
-832 LFVLHLNNLLS
+832 LSVLHLNNLLSS

-873 GEIRYYTDNE
+873 GEIRYYTDNK
-883 DLINSNTPYEQI
+883 DLINSNIPYEQI
-895 DRDKI
+895 NRDKI
-900 ESNLVGSYDLVRID
+900 ESDLVGSYDLVRID

-934 TSTEQ
+934 TAAEQ
-939 TSTEQQK
+939 TSEQQ
-946 PAQEQPQEQPSEEP
+946 PAQETAQETIEQPAQEPIEQQQEQTT
-960 IQEQPQEQPQEPAQE
+960 QEPAQE
-975 QPIQEQQPA
+975 QETTEQEPIQPTQQEIEPTQQQTA
-984 QEEDDSTALNGVP
+984 QEEDDSTSLNGVP

-1376 SNFALLLATM
+1376 SNFALLLAAM

-1433 NIDYNGQQRNN
+1433 NIDYNGQQRSN
-1444 VLVGDTT
+1444 VLVGDTS

-1473 ERTADSAGSI
+1473 ERTADSAGGI
-1483 EAESRIAQNEQAN
+1483 EAESRVAQ
-1496 TESQGKKPNEVKL
+1496 K
-1509 MNAVEKLHNK
+1509 
-1519 AVAIPGYTVFE
+1519 
-1530 YRPEYYTD
+1530 
-1538 GSGALVFGNKIS
+1538 
-1550 ASVMPIDDIKTETIA
+1550 
-1565 DEIKFSVLSPDK
+1565 
-1577 RKQYKAASKIRMTSD
+1577 
-1592 YAEYLMKFEGYSR
+1592 
-1605 ADANMIAMRAGKELQ
+1605 
-1620 FIIKDAKNRLVYDM
+1620 
-1634 FLRDVFIPL
+1634 
-1643 FEEVLGKEELMNNPI
+1643 
-1658 VKNYYDGVFDE
+1658 
-1669 VKQHK
+1669 
-1674 ADAEMHRQFAMTAET
+1674 
-1689 AQEPAQEQTTQ
+1689 
-1700 ETAQEQPIQEQTTEE
+1700 
-1715 QETTEQE
+1715 
-1722 PIQPTQQEQT
+1722 
-1732 AQEEDNSTAQNEQA
+1732 EQA

-1757 RRIGRVIGSSLST
+1757 PQT
-1770 DEFISETMS
+1770 E
-1779 IVIKD
+1779 
-1784 VKTFPKEIRDEDIIS
+1784 
-1799 KEQKSG
+1799 
-1805 KKRAGIKVKV
+1805 
-1815 GLLGNDLYI
+1815 
-1824 QYREG
+1824 
-1829 RSFANKNK
+1829 
-1837 ELWEKVKRLYWA
+1837 
-1849 TIKIPNATNYSAGQ
+1849 
-1863 LRYRLDYAG
+1863 
-1872 TTTDIARIVSDAV
+1872 
-1885 LELFHKKELRLH
+1885 
-1897 KSSGIGNV
+1897 
-1905 SIQEAALRDA
+1905 EAALRDA
-1915 IIDKLREAGIDVIT
+1915 LIDKLREAGIDVIT
-1929 DVEEAQR
+1929 NVEEAQR

-1961 NEYLEAVRNGDLDK
+1961 KEYLEAVRNGDLDK
-1975 AQQMVKEAAKSKGY
+1975 AQRMVVEAAKVKGY
-1989 NSNSDYQGTSAFNG
+1989 NSGSQYQGTSAFNG
-2003 KAPYG
+2003 AAPWG
-2008 NGYFLSKEERK
+2008 NGYFLTKEERK
-2019 EAWENEEFDGESSLG
+2019 EAWDNDEYDGDQTLG
-2034 DYIDNGIDGGNIEY
+2034 DYIHRGIDAMNLDLIALDPRHY
-2048 FTSNQNFN
+2048 RAANP
-2056 HTDDMRREAIENLR
+2056 MRKEAIDNVR
-2070 NVINGRKRTITM
+2070 NAIKKKSETITM

-2091 EDSFRNGDW
+2091 EGYFRNGDW
-2100 VTPSL
+2100 VTPSRA
-2105 SYAIENARIHGWGD
+2105 YAVENAKVHGWGD
-2119 NFRIIKQEVSI
+2119 NFNIIEQKVPVDEI
-2130 DDVWFDGN
+2130 WWDGN

-2144 YGREEDFIKDT
+2144 YGREEDFINDK

-2179 VIPLSERF
+2179 VIPLSKRF
-2187 NESKSDIRF
+2187 NARKSDIRF
-2196 FRTADGNAYGF
+2196 FRTADGDAYGF
-2207 TVGGKIYIDQRIATA
+2207 TVGGKIYIDPRIATA
-2222 DTPIHEYAHIWASAM
+2222 DTPIHEYAHLWASAM

-2242 NEWANIVKLMKGTPI
+2242 KEWENIVKLMKGTPI

-2316 RVKEALKRF
+2316 RVREALKRF

-2349 DLLNGVNPT
+2349 DLLNGVNTT
-2358 LAGVEN
+2358 LAGIED

-2373 EADIVARAKADG
+2373 EAEIVARAKADG
-2385 TYMKAPNGKKSN
+2385 TYMKAPNGKQSN

-2428 IDENGE
+2428 VDENGE
-2434 PMVVYHG
+2434 PSVMWHETG
-2441 FIGRD
+2441 NEFS
-2446 FNIFDKD
+2446 IFDTRQFGAGSSDYVTPFGIFLKYSPNPIGVARGGNEKQMALYVNMHNPIEFANREEMEDYLRSNCVGYAQAADRIKNIDAEYGKKIEAAEKAEDDAMINIYSNNPDVWNDDEKRIKAVEKYSSEVDSILKEWKD
-2453 VAFDNSRSAKPV
+2453 TEGRLAAELKETTDQFFRSMGHDGVVLKIDE
-2465 YGSFFFSDT
+2465 GSFG
-2474 RKQAEAYGSF
+2474 RKTKTIIA
-2484 FRKGERVFNGIK
+2484 
-2496 ATFLNIK
+2496 FLPNQ
-2503 NPFIINSENTPYH
+2503 
-2516 SVRGYFKNRDTG
+2516 V
-2528 EIDWNRGGIVKN
+2528 
-2540 GWEIGVQDI
+2540 
-2549 TIAAMEEGY
+2549 
-2558 DGVIFRNIDDAG
+2558 
-2570 SEELVGTTHTTLA
+2570 
-2583 IFSPTQIKSATDNVG
+2583 KSATDNVG
-2598 TFDQNNPDI
+2598 TFDKNNP
-2607 RYQFVGEKG
+2607 
-2616 AAAMDKAEEA
+2616 
-2626 TIRLDNLAV
+2626 
-2635 ARDMEKA
+2635 
-2642 GKDAKDIKLATGW
+2642 
-2655 ERGAEGKWRYEILDL
+2655 
-2670 KYFGKGDAGYKKAR
+2670 
-2684 GKQSWSKELDSLSD
+2684 
-2698 RIFNGEELSEEEQK
+2698 
-2712 RFEELAK
+2712 
-2719 EEENFKT
+2719 
-2726 DYLNRE
+2726 
-2732 KPYLSDWVENDELF
+2732 
-2746 KAYPDLKRVQIVF
+2746 
-2759 TDQLPTDIG
+2759 
-2768 GIYKYN
+2768 
-2774 ENTIIVNTNYVDN
+2774 
-2787 ISSVLAHEV
+2787 
-2796 QHAIQYIEGFAK
+2796 
-2808 GGSEESV
+2808 
-2815 QDLFDRAHSEY
+2815 
-2826 MARVWA
+2826 
-2832 DELEEKAKEMGEYY
+2832 
-2846 NQTAV
+2846 
-2851 YDALVNDYKGFEDYM
+2851 
-2866 PNKEERIKGFNYFV
+2866 
-2880 RGYADRSLDNL
+2880 
-2891 IEKFRANERVSINSY
+2891 
-2906 NEYMKLMG
+2906 
-2914 EVEARNVQSR
+2914 
-2924 LGMSAEERKRSL
+2924 
-2936 AIETEDVERKDQ
+2936 
-2948 IFLEDGLGVSA
+2948 
-2959 SEVDKKTNAAN
+2959 
-2970 SKSDTL
+2970 
-2976 YRSDDTMYRI
+2976 
-2986 RKDAPPIKTGIGY
+2986 
-2999 KVFVLKNGE
+2999 
-3008 LYPPM
+3008 
-3013 VANPNGEATPVGVWL
+3013 
-3028 DADAAPIAGQSKT
+3028 
-3041 GRSQVKAG
+3041 
-3049 GKGTQGGSG
+3049 
-3058 KLAYRPGWHLGKIP
+3058 
-3072 YALQFNRN
+3072 
-3080 DENGERT
+3080 
-3087 LFPANFVWAEV
+3087 
-3098 EYANDVDYQDEA
+3098 
-3110 MSYGYNQNGKFQ
+3110 
-3122 HSYAGLP
+3122 
-3129 RVPINGAYTYRT
+3129 
-3141 NPNPETDPW
+3141 
-3150 IITGAMRVKR
+3150 
-3160 LLTPTEVDEIVK
+3160 
-3172 AAGREPQRRQ
+3172 
-3182 EGAITDEQIVVLNA
+3182 
-3196 EIENDFRDGVG
+3196 
-3207 SSTNDELAQSERKR
+3207 
-3221 MAERVNE
+3221 
-3228 LAEKLKLDNV
+3228 
-3238 EVVTDASTLEGNK
+3238 
-3251 KRAKGFYSK
+3251 
-3260 STGKITIVIPN
+3260 
-3271 HSSVFDVEQT
+3271 
-3281 LLHEAVAHYG
+3281 
-3291 LRQLFGEHFDTFLDN
+3291 
-3306 VFNNAD
+3306 
-3312 KGIRKSIIAIAS
+3312 
-3324 KNGFDLRTATEE
+3324 
-3336 YLATLAENT
+3336 
-3345 EFEAAQRAGW
+3345 
-3355 WQKIKDLFLNMLHRI
+3355 
-3370 GFEDFGRVTLTD
+3370 
-3382 NELRYILWRS
+3382 
-3392 YENLANGN
+3392 
-3400 NNILGDATDEAK
+3400 
-3412 QKELGVG
+3412 
-3419 NYAATNKNSTT
+3419 
-3430 TNENDIR
+3430 DIR
-3437 YRRASNRSVISSRFE
+3437 YRRASNKSVISSRFE

-3767 KEKFEL
+3767 KERFGE
-3773 YLTNHESKKPPMFD
+3773 YLTNPESKKPPMFD
-3787 EFKQIYDEITEDEIR
+3787 EFKQIYDDITEDEIK

-3813 MSILQKVDIY
+3813 MSILQKVDID
-3823 YLMED
+3823 YLMEE

-3869 PYSELYQLLYS
+3869 PYSKLYQLLYS

-3907 RNEFDFIGN
+3907 RKEFDFIGN

-3929 VENGLMSY
+3929 FENGLMSS

-4038 LSEDERNSIMDKNIV
+4038 LSEDERNYITDKNIV
-4053 LLYGERHTDKNT
+4053 LLYGERHTDKDT
-4065 KGQVDKKKINILK
+4065 KGQVDKKQIKILK

-4116 GISKAVAPFTAWTS
+4116 GLSKAVTPITAWFS
-4130 RIYTILSPLFPTK
+4130 RMYTILSPLFPTK

-4167 AIKNFYNVFNNLSFI
+4167 AIKNFYNAFNNLSFI

-4237 LQDIEK
+4237 LQDIER
-4243 ALSSKE
+4243 ALSGKE

-4270 LFENLHK
+4270 VFENLHK

-4435 AFSYNPLTNKPEFDV
+4435 AFSYNPLTNKTEFDV

-4564 TAEIIYDAVNDKR
+4564 IAEIIYDAVNDKR

-4626 NILVKA
+4626 NILDKA
-4632 KNREGL
+4632 GIREGI
-4638 RYKALKDNNANPRM
+4638 RYKALKDNNANQRM
-4652 LDKAKQKMND
+4652 LDKAKRNMNE
-4662 AFNVFILDINNFVND
+4662 AFNVFILDINNLE
-4677 NGDKKIDFTE
+4677 KTDFTE
-4687 DEYKFMLKSFLDS
+4687 DEHKFMLYSFLNS
-4700 SIMKKALSIGEDTL
+4700 PIMKKALSIGEDTL
-4714 NKHTAKRVERTYK
+4714 NKNTAKRVERTYK
-4727 RYKKHNNENIDTDKE
+4727 RYKKYNNENIDTDKE
-4742 NMKDAAKN
+4742 DMNEAAKN

-4759 ITEEEFND
+4759 ITEEEFNN

>member
-91 PDTDTKTPIDTTPIK
+91 PDTDTKTSIDTTPIK
-106 PDTPTIEKNTA
+106 PDTPTIEKNSA
-117 DATNIQQEKIQQP
+117 DATAIQQEKIQQP

-137 KQTQQYKT
+137 KQTQQGYKT

-152 KLTTDSLGNPMP
+152 KLTTDSFGNPMP
-164 TNLPKKGTGW
+164 IDYDKMKGTSY

-183 DVFNLIKNDEE
+183 ELYNRLDTPE
-194 KFNMFQTY
+194 KFDMFMQSV
-202 LSEAYNQLKSANLND
+202 SEALDKLKSTPLND
-217 KENIIYVPFSYDHEN
+217 TENIIFLPFSYDHEN
-232 GNMQGITLRFG
+232 GNMNGARLRFG

-250 EKQLKILETSINDK
+250 EKQLKILEKGITDK

-269 LSNLELPQ
+269 LSNLKLPE
-277 PEKTMDKM
+277 PKTTMDKIT
-285 RSNPWFKLFSF
+285 SNPWGKLLSF
-296 MQPPTEG
+296 MQPPETPG
-303 MDPESKRI
+303 MDPVNKSMME
-311 LESGQK
+311 EGQEK
-317 ENRLNAIKWGLIENI
+317 NRLNAIKWRLIDKIN
-332 KECKDILDK
+332 ECKKVFDK
-341 YYKDKSQVGIALS
+341 YYGDKSQVGTALS
-354 QKNIAETINNVIFPQ
+354 QGNIAETVYNILLPKMKLAE
-369 IDLVKQS
+369 DA
-376 EIASIISKYKEK
+376 EIALILKKSKEN
-388 PKSLTPIENEIVK
+388 PKGLTPIEKEIVN
-401 YYSDYVN
+401 YSKMLFR
-408 ALSVV
+408 ALSVIDS
-413 ANKTST
+413 KTST
-419 GYETTKAIETSLPFM
+419 GYKTTKSILNSLPFM
-434 ADFLRFNLVGSATRG
+434 ADFFRANLIGSTTRG
-449 GTRAAMKIGGKGLA
+449 GTRTAMKLLGKSA
-463 RQIAKDTPKTIGARA
+463 EREIAKDVTKNLVSRAGKFAGDIG
-478 FKLGEDILTAA
+478 KAA
-489 GHTSVSP
+489 VQTTLSP
-496 LTFTNMLEDYS
+496 LTPQNILENYS
-507 QTMETNGQYTKNDL
+507 QTIATNGQYTKNDL

-534 ERMFGALKGILPKS
+534 ERMFGALKGIMPKS
-548 NNAFVNSL
+548 NNVFVNSL
-556 FGNNPVIKTM
+556 FGNNPVIKSM

-571 VGGLLEE
+571 VGGMFEE
-578 TGEEYA
+578 TAEEYA
-584 GAFVNTMFG
+584 GDFLNTMFG
-593 FALGDEKLAS
+593 FMLNDEKLAK
-603 SFKEQL
+603 SFKEGL
-609 NNSVPTILSIGITVG
+609 DNSATTILSIAITSG
-624 LPQAIGMGIDFREIK
+624 LPQAIGMGIDFREIR
-639 KMNTRFNVAENNLKQ
+639 NTNNNFNVAEDNLKQ

-666 RYSDAL
+666 RYSDGL

-679 NNAKNEEDKT
+679 NNAKNEEDKA

-735 MYELKNMSEEDR
+735 MSELKDMSEEDR
-747 TKLSD
+747 TKLVD

-806 DNMFYFV
+806 DNIFSFV

-832 LFVLHLNNLLS
+832 LSVLHLNNLLS
-843 FSNKELEDINS
+843 FGNKELEDINS

-873 GEIRYYTDNE
+873 GEIKYYTDNKE
-883 DLINSNTPYEQI
+883 LINSNTPYEEI
-895 DRDKI
+895 NRDKI
-900 ESNLVGSYDLVRID
+900 ESDLVGSYDLVRID
-914 NITNAVEDMANAFAE
+914 NITNAVEDMAKAFTE

-934 TSTEQ
+934 TAAEQ
-939 TSTEQQK
+939 TSEQQ
-946 PAQEQPQEQPSEEP
+946 PAQETTQETIEQPAEE
-960 IQEQPQEQPQEPAQE
+960 QTQEPVQE
-975 QPIQEQQPA
+975 QPIQEQTTEEQETTEQEPIQPTQQEIEPTQQEQPA

-1006 ARTRGFRR
+1006 ARERGFRR

-1095 RPEEITSSV
+1095 RPEEITSSI

-1328 RAYYALSQSADF
+1328 RAYYALSQSTDF

-1364 ATGESYLPAENF
+1364 ATGESYLPAKNF
-1376 SNFALLLATM
+1376 SNFALLLAAM

-1433 NIDYNGQQRNN
+1433 NIDYNGQQRSN
-1444 VLVGDTT
+1444 VLVGDTS

-1473 ERTADSAGSI
+1473 ERTADSARGI

-1496 TESQGKKPNEVKL
+1496 TESQSKKPKL
-1509 MNAVEKLHNK
+1509 
-1519 AVAIPGYTVFE
+1519 
-1530 YRPEYYTD
+1530 R
-1538 GSGALVFGNKIS
+1538 
-1550 ASVMPIDDIKTETIA
+1550 
-1565 DEIKFSVLSPDK
+1565 
-1577 RKQYKAASKIRMTSD
+1577 
-1592 YAEYLMKFEGYSR
+1592 
-1605 ADANMIAMRAGKELQ
+1605 
-1620 FIIKDAKNRLVYDM
+1620 RLG
-1634 FLRDVFIPL
+1634 
-1643 FEEVLGKEELMNNPI
+1643 E
-1658 VKNYYDGVFDE
+1658 
-1669 VKQHK
+1669 
-1674 ADAEMHRQFAMTAET
+1674 
-1689 AQEPAQEQTTQ
+1689 
-1700 ETAQEQPIQEQTTEE
+1700 
-1715 QETTEQE
+1715 
-1722 PIQPTQQEQT
+1722 
-1732 AQEEDNSTAQNEQA
+1732 
-1746 NTESQGKKPNI
+1746 
-1757 RRIGRVIGSSLST
+1757 VIGSSLST

-1779 IVIKD
+1779 IVIED

-1805 KKRAGIKVKV
+1805 KRRDGIKVKV

-1829 RSFANKNK
+1829 RSYADKNK
-1837 ELWEKVKRLYWA
+1837 ELWEKVKRRHWG

-1872 TTTDIARIVSDAV
+1872 ITTDIARLVSDAI

-1897 KSSGIGNV
+1897 KGSEIGNV

-1915 IIDKLREAGIDVIT
+1915 LIDKVREAGIDVIT

-1936 LLDEANGNEIRQQKT
+1936 LLDEANGKDVRQQKT
-1951 TLDAVIEARD
+1951 TIDAVIEARD
-1961 NEYLEAVRNGDLDK
+1961 KEYLEAVRNGDLDK
-1975 AQQMVKEAAKSKGY
+1975 AQRMVVEAAKLKGY
-1989 NSNSDYQGTSAFNG
+1989 NSGSQYQGTSAFNG
-2003 KAPYG
+2003 SAPWG
-2008 NGYFLSKEERK
+2008 NGYFLTKEERK
-2019 EAWENEEFDGESSLG
+2019 EAWDNDEYDGYQTLG
-2034 DYIDNGIDGGNIEY
+2034 DYIHRGIDAMNLDFIALDPRNY
-2048 FTSNQNFN
+2048 RAANP
-2056 HTDDMRREAIENLR
+2056 MRKEAIDNVR
-2070 NVINGRKRTITM
+2070 NAIQKKSDTITM

-2091 EDSFRNGDW
+2091 EGSFRNGDW
-2100 VTPSL
+2100 VTPSR
-2105 SYAIENARIHGWGD
+2105 SYAVENAKVHGWGD
-2119 NFRIIKQEVSI
+2119 NFNIIEQKVPVDEI
-2130 DDVWFDGN
+2130 WWDGN

-2144 YGREEDFIKDT
+2144 YGREEDFVNDK

-2179 VIPLSERF
+2179 VIPLSKRF
-2187 NESKSDIRF
+2187 NARKSDIRF

-2207 TVGGKIYIDQRIATA
+2207 TVGGKIYIDPRIATA

-2242 NEWANIVKLMKGTPI
+2242 NEWANIVKLMKDTPI
-2257 WEEVKRNYPELTT
+2257 WEEVKRNYTELTT

-2287 AERLREEHAKILKG
+2287 AERLREEHTKILKG

-2316 RVKEALKRF
+2316 RVREALKRF

-2358 LAGVEN
+2358 LAGIEN

-2373 EADIVARAKADG
+2373 EAEIVARAKADG
-2385 TYMKAPNGKKSN
+2385 TYMKAPNGKQSN

-2410 FKDWFGDWENDPD
+2410 FKDWFGDWENDTD

-2428 IDENGE
+2428 VDENGE

-2441 FIGRD
+2441 TTNDDTEQKWNEKLKSYDTTHKQFTIFRRNTNGESNYGMF
-2446 FNIFDKD
+2446 FNSDMD
-2453 VAFDNSRSAKPV
+2453 NAF
-2465 YGSFFFSDT
+2465 
-2474 RKQAEAYGSF
+2474 AYGYHTYS
-2484 FRKGERVFNGIK
+2484 VY
-2496 ATFLNIK
+2496 LNIK
-2503 NPFIINSENTPYH
+2503 NPL
-2516 SVRGYFKNRDTG
+2516 
-2528 EIDWNRGGIVKN
+2528 EIDCDNSSYDEIKYNGEVKDTYEWAKWAEKN
-2540 GWEIGVQDI
+2540 
-2549 TIAAMEEGY
+2549 GY
-2558 DGVIFRNIDDAG
+2558 DGVIFRNIRDGVDFN
-2570 SEELVGTTHTTLA
+2570 SMNE
-2583 IFSPTQIKSATDNVG
+2583 PTNDYVTFASNQIKSATDNVG
-2598 TFDQNNPDI
+2598 TFDQNNP
-2607 RYQFVGEKG
+2607 
-2616 AAAMDKAEEA
+2616 
-2626 TIRLDNLAV
+2626 
-2635 ARDMEKA
+2635 
-2642 GKDAKDIKLATGW
+2642 
-2655 ERGAEGKWRYEILDL
+2655 
-2670 KYFGKGDAGYKKAR
+2670 
-2684 GKQSWSKELDSLSD
+2684 
-2698 RIFNGEELSEEEQK
+2698 
-2712 RFEELAK
+2712 
-2719 EEENFKT
+2719 
-2726 DYLNRE
+2726 
-2732 KPYLSDWVENDELF
+2732 
-2746 KAYPDLKRVQIVF
+2746 
-2759 TDQLPTDIG
+2759 
-2768 GIYKYN
+2768 
-2774 ENTIIVNTNYVDN
+2774 
-2787 ISSVLAHEV
+2787 
-2796 QHAIQYIEGFAK
+2796 
-2808 GGSEESV
+2808 
-2815 QDLFDRAHSEY
+2815 
-2826 MARVWA
+2826 
-2832 DELEEKAKEMGEYY
+2832 
-2846 NQTAV
+2846 
-2851 YDALVNDYKGFEDYM
+2851 
-2866 PNKEERIKGFNYFV
+2866 
-2880 RGYADRSLDNL
+2880 
-2891 IEKFRANERVSINSY
+2891 
-2906 NEYMKLMG
+2906 
-2914 EVEARNVQSR
+2914 
-2924 LGMSAEERKRSL
+2924 
-2936 AIETEDVERKDQ
+2936 
-2948 IFLEDGLGVSA
+2948 
-2959 SEVDKKTNAAN
+2959 
-2970 SKSDTL
+2970 
-2976 YRSDDTMYRI
+2976 
-2986 RKDAPPIKTGIGY
+2986 
-2999 KVFVLKNGE
+2999 
-3008 LYPPM
+3008 
-3013 VANPNGEATPVGVWL
+3013 
-3028 DADAAPIAGQSKT
+3028 
-3041 GRSQVKAG
+3041 
-3049 GKGTQGGSG
+3049 
-3058 KLAYRPGWHLGKIP
+3058 
-3072 YALQFNRN
+3072 
-3080 DENGERT
+3080 
-3087 LFPANFVWAEV
+3087 
-3098 EYANDVDYQDEA
+3098 
-3110 MSYGYNQNGKFQ
+3110 
-3122 HSYAGLP
+3122 
-3129 RVPINGAYTYRT
+3129 
-3141 NPNPETDPW
+3141 
-3150 IITGAMRVKR
+3150 
-3160 LLTPTEVDEIVK
+3160 
-3172 AAGREPQRRQ
+3172 
-3182 EGAITDEQIVVLNA
+3182 
-3196 EIENDFRDGVG
+3196 
-3207 SSTNDELAQSERKR
+3207 
-3221 MAERVNE
+3221 
-3228 LAEKLKLDNV
+3228 
-3238 EVVTDASTLEGNK
+3238 
-3251 KRAKGFYSK
+3251 
-3260 STGKITIVIPN
+3260 
-3271 HSSVFDVEQT
+3271 
-3281 LLHEAVAHYG
+3281 
-3291 LRQLFGEHFDTFLDN
+3291 
-3306 VFNNAD
+3306 
-3312 KGIRKSIIAIAS
+3312 
-3324 KNGFDLRTATEE
+3324 
-3336 YLATLAENT
+3336 
-3345 EFEAAQRAGW
+3345 
-3355 WQKIKDLFLNMLHRI
+3355 
-3370 GFEDFGRVTLTD
+3370 
-3382 NELRYILWRS
+3382 
-3392 YENLANGN
+3392 
-3400 NNILGDATDEAK
+3400 
-3412 QKELGVG
+3412 
-3419 NYAATNKNSTT
+3419 
-3430 TNENDIR
+3430 DIR

-3473 NANVVLNDTN
+3473 NANVVLNDTD
-3483 IFDEQYQNAIDN
+3483 IFDEQYENAIDN

-3517 KNGVIVINKDVFVS
+3517 KNGVIVINKDVFIS

-3713 QGKIDIFDKEY
+3713 QGKIDVFDKEY

-3767 KEKFEL
+3767 KEKFEA
-3773 YLTNHESKKPPMFD
+3773 YLTNPESKKPPMFD
-3787 EFKQIYDEITEDEIR
+3787 EFKQIYDEITEDEIK

-3813 MSILQKVDIY
+3813 MSILQKVDED
-3823 YLMED
+3823 YLMEE

-3880 DEQSSQTMHSPIEI
+3880 GEQSSQTMHSPIEI

-3907 RNEFDFIGN
+3907 REQFDFIGN

-3929 VENGLMSY
+3929 FENGLMSS

-4038 LSEDERNSIMDKNIV
+4038 LSEDDRNYIMDKNIV
-4053 LLYGERHTDKNT
+4053 LLYGDRHTDKNT
-4065 KGQVDKKKINILK
+4065 TGQVDKKQIKILK

-4116 GISKAVAPFTAWTS
+4116 GISKAAAPFTAWFS
-4130 RIYTILSPLFPTK
+4130 RMYTILSPLFPTK

-4167 AIKNFYNVFNNLSFI
+4167 AIKNFYNAFNNLSFI

-4237 LQDIEK
+4237 LQDIER
-4243 ALSSKE
+4243 ALSAKE

-4270 LFENLHK
+4270 VFENLHK

-4384 YPLLPEELSIVRPV
+4384 YPLLPEELAIVRPV

-4425 VPVASDALRG
+4425 VPIASDALRG
-4435 AFSYNPLTNKPEFDV
+4435 AFSYNPLTNKPEFDA
-4450 GQLFA
+4450 GQLLA

-4467 MLASYINENK
+4467 MLAFYINENK

-4509 LARLY
+4509 IARLY
-4514 NSILN
+4514 NSIIN

-4588 LFAQKSFGKDYYLV
+4588 LFAQKSFGKDYYLI

-4626 NILVKA
+4626 NILDKA
-4632 KNREGL
+4632 GIREGI
-4638 RYKALKDNNANPRM
+4638 RYKAIKDDNNVHQRRK
-4652 LDKAKQKMND
+4652 DKAKQNMNE
-4662 AFNVFILDINNFVND
+4662 AFNVFILDINNV
-4677 NGDKKIDFTE
+4677 DKKDFTE
-4687 DEYKFMLKSFLDS
+4687 DEQKFMLKSFLDS

-4714 NKHTAKRVERTYK
+4714 NKHTAKRIDRTYT
-4727 RYKKHNNENIDTDKE
+4727 RYKKHNNENYDADKE
-4742 NMKDAAKN
+4742 NMNEAAKN

-4759 ITEEEFND
+4759 ITEEEFNNN
-4767 KLNSLY
+4767 LNSLW
-4773 EPLFQQIKLRAKFA
+4773 EPMTQQIILRAKLA
-4787 GYSIE
+4787 GFSINL

>member
-30 QITIDIKQPF
+30 QITIDIKQHF

-117 DATNIQQEKIQQP
+117 DATNIQQEKTQQP
-130 EITTPKP
+130 EITTQEPEP
-137 KQTQQYKT
+137 EATQQYKI
-145 ITEQQKP
+145 ITVLQKP

-164 TNLPKKGTGW
+164 IDFDKRKGKSY
-174 SGVGQQQID
+174 SGAGEQQID
-183 DVFNLIKNDEE
+183 EIFNRLDTPK
-194 KFNMFQTY
+194 KFDMFMWSV
-202 LSEAYNQLKSANLND
+202 SEAYDQLKSANLND
-217 KENIIYVPFSYDHEN
+217 NENIIFLPYSYDNEN
-232 GNMQGITLRFG
+232 GNMNGITLTFG

-250 EKQLKILETSINDK
+250 EKQLKILAKGINDK

-277 PEKTMDKM
+277 PKTTMDKIT
-285 RSNPWFKLFSF
+285 SKTWLQLFSF
-296 MQPPTEG
+296 MQPPTNE
-303 MDPESKRI
+303 MDPKSASI

-354 QKNIAETINNVIFPQ
+354 VKNITETINNILLPQ
-369 IDLVKQS
+369 IDLLKNA
-376 EIASIISKYKEK
+376 EIASIISKYKK
-388 PKSLTPIENEIVK
+388 NPKSLTPIENEIVK

-434 ADFLRFNLVGSATRG
+434 ADFFRGNLIGNATRG
-449 GTRAAMKIGGKGLA
+449 TTRTAMKIGGKGLA
-463 RQIAKDTPKTIGARA
+463 REFAKDAPKTFGARA
-478 FKLGEDILTAA
+478 LQFGSDVVKSA
-489 GHTSVSP
+489 GHTPLSP
-496 LTFTNMLEDYS
+496 LTYTNMLENYS

-654 YFNKENSYLDIN
+654 YFNKENSYIDIN

-679 NNAKNEEDKT
+679 NNAKYEEDKA

-715 NLISE
+715 ILISE

-735 MYELKNMSEEDR
+735 MSELKNMSEEDR
-747 TKLSD
+747 TKLVD

-770 ISRAAAKNITDQNG
+770 ISRAAANNITDQNG

-832 LFVLHLNNLLS
+832 LSVLHLNNLLSS

-873 GEIRYYTDNE
+873 GEIRYYTDNK
-883 DLINSNTPYEQI
+883 DLIKSNIPYEQI
-895 DRDKI
+895 NRDKI
-900 ESNLVGSYDLVRID
+900 ESHLVGLYDLVRID

-929 PAAEQ
+929 PDTEQTAAEQ

-946 PAQEQPQEQPSEEP
+946 PTQETAQEQPSEEP
-960 IQEQPQEQPQEPAQE
+960 IQEQPQEQPQETAQEQQIQEQTTEEQETTEQEPIQPAQQQIEPAQE
-975 QPIQEQQPA
+975 QIEPIQEQQPA

-1027 AVNGKEIAVRFSN
+1027 AVNGKEISVRFSN

-1433 NIDYNGQQRNN
+1433 NIDYNGQQRSN

-1483 EAESRIAQNEQAN
+1483 EAESRIAQNEQEN
-1496 TESQGKKPNEVKL
+1496 TK
-1509 MNAVEKLHNK
+1509 
-1519 AVAIPGYTVFE
+1519 
-1530 YRPEYYTD
+1530 
-1538 GSGALVFGNKIS
+1538 
-1550 ASVMPIDDIKTETIA
+1550 
-1565 DEIKFSVLSPDK
+1565 
-1577 RKQYKAASKIRMTSD
+1577 
-1592 YAEYLMKFEGYSR
+1592 
-1605 ADANMIAMRAGKELQ
+1605 
-1620 FIIKDAKNRLVYDM
+1620 
-1634 FLRDVFIPL
+1634 
-1643 FEEVLGKEELMNNPI
+1643 
-1658 VKNYYDGVFDE
+1658 
-1669 VKQHK
+1669 
-1674 ADAEMHRQFAMTAET
+1674 
-1689 AQEPAQEQTTQ
+1689 
-1700 ETAQEQPIQEQTTEE
+1700 
-1715 QETTEQE
+1715 
-1722 PIQPTQQEQT
+1722 
-1732 AQEEDNSTAQNEQA
+1732 
-1746 NTESQGKKPNI
+1746 SQGKKPNI

-1837 ELWEKVKRLYWA
+1837 ELWEKVKRQYWA

-1936 LLDEANGNEIRQQKT
+1936 VLDEANG
-1951 TLDAVIEARD
+1951 
-1961 NEYLEAVRNGDLDK
+1961 
-1975 AQQMVKEAAKSKGY
+1975 KG
-1989 NSNSDYQGTSAFNG
+1989 
-2003 KAPYG
+2003 
-2008 NGYFLSKEERK
+2008 
-2019 EAWENEEFDGESSLG
+2019 
-2034 DYIDNGIDGGNIEY
+2034 
-2048 FTSNQNFN
+2048 
-2056 HTDDMRREAIENLR
+2056 
-2070 NVINGRKRTITM
+2070 
-2082 YRSVPSDVK
+2082 
-2091 EDSFRNGDW
+2091 
-2100 VTPSL
+2100 
-2105 SYAIENARIHGWGD
+2105 
-2119 NFRIIKQEVSI
+2119 VS
-2130 DDVWFDGN
+2130 
-2138 DIAEWG
+2138 
-2144 YGREEDFIKDT
+2144 
-2155 DFAYKNTK
+2155 
-2163 NNRKLLDAVT
+2163 
-2173 YDDNGN
+2173 
-2179 VIPLSERF
+2179 
-2187 NESKSDIRF
+2187 F

-2207 TVGGKIYIDQRIATA
+2207 TVGGKIYIDPRIATA
-2222 DTPIHEYAHIWASAM
+2222 DTPIHEYAHLWASAM

-2287 AERLREEHAKILKG
+2287 AERLSEEHTKILKG
-2301 NGNVVEKVKAINAIK
+2301 NGNVIEKVKAINAIK

-2349 DLLNGVNPT
+2349 DLLNGVNGIHFTTAEEVADKVLSDLLNGVNPT

-2364 DIRFEENSE
+2364 DIRFAENSE
-2373 EADIVARAKADG
+2373 EAEIVARAKADG

-2410 FKDWFGDWENDPD
+2410 FKDWFGDWTKITFDKNGKPIIPNDV
-2423 NSSKV
+2423 SKV
-2428 IDENGE
+2428 VDENGE

-2441 FIGRD
+2441 FIGGD

-2583 IFSPTQIKSATDNVG
+2583 VFSPTQIKSATDNVG
-2598 TFDQNNPDI
+2598 TFDKNNP
-2607 RYQFVGEKG
+2607 
-2616 AAAMDKAEEA
+2616 
-2626 TIRLDNLAV
+2626 
-2635 ARDMEKA
+2635 
-2642 GKDAKDIKLATGW
+2642 
-2655 ERGAEGKWRYEILDL
+2655 
-2670 KYFGKGDAGYKKAR
+2670 
-2684 GKQSWSKELDSLSD
+2684 
-2698 RIFNGEELSEEEQK
+2698 
-2712 RFEELAK
+2712 
-2719 EEENFKT
+2719 
-2726 DYLNRE
+2726 
-2732 KPYLSDWVENDELF
+2732 
-2746 KAYPDLKRVQIVF
+2746 
-2759 TDQLPTDIG
+2759 
-2768 GIYKYN
+2768 
-2774 ENTIIVNTNYVDN
+2774 
-2787 ISSVLAHEV
+2787 
-2796 QHAIQYIEGFAK
+2796 
-2808 GGSEESV
+2808 
-2815 QDLFDRAHSEY
+2815 
-2826 MARVWA
+2826 
-2832 DELEEKAKEMGEYY
+2832 
-2846 NQTAV
+2846 
-2851 YDALVNDYKGFEDYM
+2851 
-2866 PNKEERIKGFNYFV
+2866 
-2880 RGYADRSLDNL
+2880 
-2891 IEKFRANERVSINSY
+2891 
-2906 NEYMKLMG
+2906 
-2914 EVEARNVQSR
+2914 
-2924 LGMSAEERKRSL
+2924 
-2936 AIETEDVERKDQ
+2936 
-2948 IFLEDGLGVSA
+2948 
-2959 SEVDKKTNAAN
+2959 
-2970 SKSDTL
+2970 
-2976 YRSDDTMYRI
+2976 
-2986 RKDAPPIKTGIGY
+2986 
-2999 KVFVLKNGE
+2999 
-3008 LYPPM
+3008 
-3013 VANPNGEATPVGVWL
+3013 
-3028 DADAAPIAGQSKT
+3028 
-3041 GRSQVKAG
+3041 
-3049 GKGTQGGSG
+3049 
-3058 KLAYRPGWHLGKIP
+3058 
-3072 YALQFNRN
+3072 
-3080 DENGERT
+3080 
-3087 LFPANFVWAEV
+3087 
-3098 EYANDVDYQDEA
+3098 
-3110 MSYGYNQNGKFQ
+3110 
-3122 HSYAGLP
+3122 
-3129 RVPINGAYTYRT
+3129 
-3141 NPNPETDPW
+3141 
-3150 IITGAMRVKR
+3150 
-3160 LLTPTEVDEIVK
+3160 
-3172 AAGREPQRRQ
+3172 
-3182 EGAITDEQIVVLNA
+3182 
-3196 EIENDFRDGVG
+3196 
-3207 SSTNDELAQSERKR
+3207 
-3221 MAERVNE
+3221 
-3228 LAEKLKLDNV
+3228 
-3238 EVVTDASTLEGNK
+3238 
-3251 KRAKGFYSK
+3251 
-3260 STGKITIVIPN
+3260 
-3271 HSSVFDVEQT
+3271 
-3281 LLHEAVAHYG
+3281 
-3291 LRQLFGEHFDTFLDN
+3291 
-3306 VFNNAD
+3306 
-3312 KGIRKSIIAIAS
+3312 
-3324 KNGFDLRTATEE
+3324 
-3336 YLATLAENT
+3336 
-3345 EFEAAQRAGW
+3345 
-3355 WQKIKDLFLNMLHRI
+3355 
-3370 GFEDFGRVTLTD
+3370 
-3382 NELRYILWRS
+3382 
-3392 YENLANGN
+3392 
-3400 NNILGDATDEAK
+3400 
-3412 QKELGVG
+3412 
-3419 NYAATNKNSTT
+3419 
-3430 TNENDIR
+3430 DIR

-3483 IFDEQYQNAIDN
+3483 IFDKQYQNAIDN

-3773 YLTNHESKKPPMFD
+3773 YLTNPESKKPPMFD

-3813 MSILQKVDIY
+3813 MSILQKVDID
-3823 YLMED
+3823 YLMEE

-4167 AIKNFYNVFNNLSFI
+4167 AIKNFYNAFNNLSFI

-4237 LQDIEK
+4237 LQDIER
-4243 ALSSKE
+4243 ALSGKE

-4425 VPVASDALRG
+4425 VPIASDALRG
-4435 AFSYNPLTNKPEFDV
+4435 AFSYNPLTNKTEFDV

-4632 KNREGL
+4632 DNRFGI

-4700 SIMKKALSIGEDTL
+4700 PIMKKALIIGEDTL
-4714 NKHTAKRVERTYK
+4714 NKHTAKRVERTYN
-4727 RYKKHNNENIDTDKE
+4727 RYKNHNNENIDTDKE

>member
-117 DATNIQQEKIQQP
+117 DATNIQQEKTQQP
-130 EITTPKP
+130 EITTQEPEP
-137 KQTQQYKT
+137 EATQQYKT
-145 ITEQQKP
+145 IIIQKKP
-152 KLTTDSLGNPMP
+152 KLTTDSLGNYMP
-164 TNLPKKGTGW
+164 IDFDKRKGKSY
-174 SGVGQQQID
+174 SGAGEQQID
-183 DVFNLIKNDEE
+183 MIFNRLDTPE
-194 KFNMFQTY
+194 KFDMFMW
-202 LSEAYNQLKSANLND
+202 SVSKAYDQLKSANLND
-217 KENIIYVPFSYDHEN
+217 NENIIFLPYSYDNEN
-232 GNMQGITLRFG
+232 GNMNGIRLTFG
-243 LGQKEWA
+243 GRQKEWA
-250 EKQLKILETSINDK
+250 EKQLKILAKGINDK

-277 PEKTMDKM
+277 PKTTMDKIT
-285 RSNPWFKLFSF
+285 SKTWLQLFSF
-296 MQPPTEG
+296 MQPPTNE
-303 MDPESKRI
+303 MDPKSASI

-317 ENRLNAIKWGLIENI
+317 ENRLNAIKWDLIENI

-354 QKNIAETINNVIFPQ
+354 VKNITETINNILLPQ
-369 IDLVKQS
+369 IDLLKNA

-388 PKSLTPIENEIVK
+388 PKSLTPIENEIVN
-401 YYSDYVN
+401 YSKMLVR
-408 ALSVV
+408 ALSVIDS
-413 ANKTST
+413 KTST

-434 ADFLRFNLVGSATRG
+434 ADFFRGNLIGNATRG
-449 GTRAAMKIGGKGLA
+449 TTRTAMKIGGKGLA
-463 RQIAKDTPKTIGARA
+463 REFAKDAPKTFGARA
-478 FKLGEDILTAA
+478 LQFGSDVVKSA
-489 GHTSVSP
+489 GHTPLSP
-496 LTFTNMLEDYS
+496 LTYTNMLENYS

-639 KMNTRFNVAENNLKQ
+639 KMNTRFNVAEDNLKQ
-654 YFNKENSYLDIN
+654 YFNKENSYIDIN

-679 NNAKNEEDKT
+679 NNAKYEEDKA

-715 NLISE
+715 ILISE

-735 MYELKNMSEEDR
+735 MSELKNMSEEDR

-770 ISRAAAKNITDQNG
+770 ISRAAANNITDQNG

-832 LFVLHLNNLLS
+832 LSVLHLNNLLSS

-873 GEIRYYTDNE
+873 GEIRYYTDNK
-883 DLINSNTPYEQI
+883 DLIKSNIPYEQI
-895 DRDKI
+895 NRDKI
-900 ESNLVGSYDLVRID
+900 ESHLVGLYDLVRID
-914 NITNAVEDMANAFAE
+914 NITYAVEDMANAFAE
-929 PAAEQ
+929 PDA
-934 TSTEQ
+934 EQ

-946 PAQEQPQEQPSEEP
+946 PAQEPAQEQPSEEP
-960 IQEQPQEQPQEPAQE
+960 IQEQPQEQTTQEPAQEQTTQEPAQEQPIQEQTTEEQETTEQEPIQPTQQEQTAQQEIEPAQEQIEPAQE

-1433 NIDYNGQQRNN
+1433 NIDYNGQQRSN

-1473 ERTADSAGSI
+1473 ERTTDSAGSI
-1483 EAESRIAQNEQAN
+1483 EAESRVAQNEQEN
-1496 TESQGKKPNEVKL
+1496 TK
-1509 MNAVEKLHNK
+1509 
-1519 AVAIPGYTVFE
+1519 
-1530 YRPEYYTD
+1530 
-1538 GSGALVFGNKIS
+1538 
-1550 ASVMPIDDIKTETIA
+1550 
-1565 DEIKFSVLSPDK
+1565 
-1577 RKQYKAASKIRMTSD
+1577 
-1592 YAEYLMKFEGYSR
+1592 
-1605 ADANMIAMRAGKELQ
+1605 
-1620 FIIKDAKNRLVYDM
+1620 
-1634 FLRDVFIPL
+1634 
-1643 FEEVLGKEELMNNPI
+1643 
-1658 VKNYYDGVFDE
+1658 
-1669 VKQHK
+1669 
-1674 ADAEMHRQFAMTAET
+1674 
-1689 AQEPAQEQTTQ
+1689 
-1700 ETAQEQPIQEQTTEE
+1700 
-1715 QETTEQE
+1715 
-1722 PIQPTQQEQT
+1722 
-1732 AQEEDNSTAQNEQA
+1732 
-1746 NTESQGKKPNI
+1746 SQGKKPNI

-1799 KEQKSG
+1799 KEQKSS

-1837 ELWEKVKRLYWA
+1837 ELWEKVKRQYWA

-1936 LLDEANGNEIRQQKT
+1936 VLDEANG
-1951 TLDAVIEARD
+1951 
-1961 NEYLEAVRNGDLDK
+1961 
-1975 AQQMVKEAAKSKGY
+1975 KG
-1989 NSNSDYQGTSAFNG
+1989 
-2003 KAPYG
+2003 
-2008 NGYFLSKEERK
+2008 
-2019 EAWENEEFDGESSLG
+2019 
-2034 DYIDNGIDGGNIEY
+2034 
-2048 FTSNQNFN
+2048 
-2056 HTDDMRREAIENLR
+2056 
-2070 NVINGRKRTITM
+2070 
-2082 YRSVPSDVK
+2082 
-2091 EDSFRNGDW
+2091 
-2100 VTPSL
+2100 
-2105 SYAIENARIHGWGD
+2105 
-2119 NFRIIKQEVSI
+2119 VS
-2130 DDVWFDGN
+2130 
-2138 DIAEWG
+2138 
-2144 YGREEDFIKDT
+2144 
-2155 DFAYKNTK
+2155 
-2163 NNRKLLDAVT
+2163 
-2173 YDDNGN
+2173 
-2179 VIPLSERF
+2179 
-2187 NESKSDIRF
+2187 F

-2207 TVGGKIYIDQRIATA
+2207 TVGGKIYIDPRIATA
-2222 DTPIHEYAHIWASAM
+2222 DTPIHEYAHLWASAM

-2287 AERLREEHAKILKG
+2287 AERLSEEHTKILKG
-2301 NGNVVEKVKAINAIK
+2301 NGNVIEKVKAINAIK

-2364 DIRFEENSE
+2364 DIRFAENSE
-2373 EADIVARAKADG
+2373 EAEIVARAKADG

-2410 FKDWFGDWENDPD
+2410 FKDWFGDWTKITFDKNGKPIIPNDV
-2423 NSSKV
+2423 SKV
-2428 IDENGE
+2428 VDENGE

-2441 FIGRD
+2441 FIGGD

-2583 IFSPTQIKSATDNVG
+2583 VFSPTQIKSATDNVG

-2759 TDQLPTDIG
+2759 TDQMPENIG
-2768 GIYKYN
+2768 GIYKDS

-2815 QDLFDRAHSEY
+2815 QDLFDRVHSEY

-2832 DELEEKAKEMGEYY
+2832 DELKEKAKEIGEYY

-2891 IEKFRANERVSINSY
+2891 IEKFRADERVSINSH
-2906 NEYMKLMG
+2906 NEYMKLAG

-2924 LGMSAEERKRSL
+2924 LGMSAEERRRSL

-2959 SEVDKKTNAAN
+2959 SEVDKKTNA
-2970 SKSDTL
+2970 
-2976 YRSDDTMYRI
+2976 
-2986 RKDAPPIKTGIGY
+2986 
-2999 KVFVLKNGE
+2999 
-3008 LYPPM
+3008 
-3013 VANPNGEATPVGVWL
+3013 
-3028 DADAAPIAGQSKT
+3028 
-3041 GRSQVKAG
+3041 
-3049 GKGTQGGSG
+3049 
-3058 KLAYRPGWHLGKIP
+3058 
-3072 YALQFNRN
+3072 
-3080 DENGERT
+3080 EN
-3087 LFPANFVWAEV
+3087 
-3098 EYANDVDYQDEA
+3098 
-3110 MSYGYNQNGKFQ
+3110 
-3122 HSYAGLP
+3122 
-3129 RVPINGAYTYRT
+3129 
-3141 NPNPETDPW
+3141 
-3150 IITGAMRVKR
+3150 
-3160 LLTPTEVDEIVK
+3160 
-3172 AAGREPQRRQ
+3172 
-3182 EGAITDEQIVVLNA
+3182 
-3196 EIENDFRDGVG
+3196 
-3207 SSTNDELAQSERKR
+3207 
-3221 MAERVNE
+3221 
-3228 LAEKLKLDNV
+3228 
-3238 EVVTDASTLEGNK
+3238 
-3251 KRAKGFYSK
+3251 
-3260 STGKITIVIPN
+3260 
-3271 HSSVFDVEQT
+3271 
-3281 LLHEAVAHYG
+3281 
-3291 LRQLFGEHFDTFLDN
+3291 
-3306 VFNNAD
+3306 
-3312 KGIRKSIIAIAS
+3312 
-3324 KNGFDLRTATEE
+3324 
-3336 YLATLAENT
+3336 
-3345 EFEAAQRAGW
+3345 
-3355 WQKIKDLFLNMLHRI
+3355 
-3370 GFEDFGRVTLTD
+3370 
-3382 NELRYILWRS
+3382 
-3392 YENLANGN
+3392 
-3400 NNILGDATDEAK
+3400 
-3412 QKELGVG
+3412 
-3419 NYAATNKNSTT
+3419 
-3430 TNENDIR
+3430 
-3437 YRRASNRSVISSRFE
+3437 RRASNRSVISSRFE

-3483 IFDEQYQNAIDN
+3483 IFDKQYQNAIDN

-3923 YVNIER
+3923 HVNIER

-3960 NLYEIT
+3960 GLYEIT

-4026 MIIDEKETLNEE
+4026 MIIDEKEILNEE

-4237 LQDIEK
+4237 LQDIER
-4243 ALSSKE
+4243 ALSGKE

-4435 AFSYNPLTNKPEFDV
+4435 AFSYNPLTNKTEFDV

-4455 NTDKMTAVYALA
+4455 NTDKMTAFYALA

-4632 KNREGL
+4632 KNMEGL
-4638 RYKALKDNNANPRM
+4638 RYKALKDNHNARPRM

-4714 NKHTAKRVERTYK
+4714 NKHTAKRVEIIYN

-4742 NMKDAAKN
+4742 NMKDAVKKFKN
-4750 FKKMLYDKS
+4750 LLYDKS